1 MHKTTTGTK
10 DINRT
15 IDGTKPDGST
25 INYSDKVTFNYTT
38 DTDLVNGKTT
48 TKYDHD
54 SQSFNAVPDT
64 VAPASIDGYSRVL
77 NGGTL
82 DSQAVTPNSSDI
94 NVHVSYIAND
104 QKILIKAYD
113 VHDNGKTELAIP
125 RGIMTSIIGKSKAVV
140 DTTEV
145 QSAINAIKQYLE
157 SNGYTM
163 ITKNPV
169 IPTNFDADSK
179 VDQIVELDFDHK
191 TDVIDHG
198 HIPDG
203 SPIKAS
209 DLETTVKRT
218 VTVHNTDGSTQ
229 TVNQDFTA
237 TRTAN
242 YDPVTKKVI
251 SYNPWSGSSS
261 TFTISPQK
269 GYKSRWTT
277 RFGEGT
283 PISAKSGDTDYQLVP
298 AYDVDAQHITADT
311 VPGQNVDVYYDAQDA
326 TRTIKYQD
334 KDTGKIVGSFDSD
347 PGKVGTQ
354 VTVDIKGNVPDG
366 YELTPGIEIPT
377 QVDVTTDDVP
387 VVVSVQRKGTTY
399 SYTDKNLPTGV
410 TADDLQ
416 KTVKRQI
423 IEHLTT
429 AGQDQDKYINQT
441 ANFVRTVTVYPA
453 TKDLPQKVV
462 FGEWTPKTDADAV
475 FSEKA
480 IDQVDGYI
488 SVEVGSDTVT
498 GHPITVVPSQVV
510 QKSNGEP
517 IDADTFHVYYRKVS
531 TVPEG
536 NIPEGTT
543 KKDGTKLTDADLG
556 TDIIRDIYE
565 TAPGTSE
572 PKLVK
577 VQKVRLTRDAL
588 VNQYTHEVLGYSD
601 WRINSEYNKNH
612 AADGYADTLPDYT
625 PTAYTGYTPSVAEVT
640 PIIQI
645 DNNTPHLIH
654 VYISYNNQ
662 KRTQVINYV
671 DSATG
676 KTVRTQTI
684 TGVSNQD
691 SSENL
696 EVPAGYEQDTTKKA
710 ENVTFSEDGQSIIAH
725 FQDKDLPTGTIYVK
739 AGQDT
744 YTKDNVPEN
753 LRDQVVKEVTRTI
766 TVNRPGEKTPQV
778 IKQTVIFHRTI
789 KFDKVTG
796 QVIPETATAWVTDD
810 NSANGTWAEY
820 DAPTIA
826 GYVPTTATVASQSVT
841 ADTADA
847 NITINYTD
855 NTQNIKLKAVDDTN
869 NASEITIPSGYTTEI
884 SGTSSTPVDQDKLQ
898 GAIDKIVKAL
908 EDEGYKF
915 AGNNTIDTY
924 DNDKTTDQWITIH
937 FTHQTEEDSKGQL
950 PEGVTP
956 EDLEKTITRT
966 VHVKGEPT
974 KGDHDETQ
982 TVTATRKAIYDKV
995 AKKIIGY
1002 TDWTGAIPVF
1012 NIDQYTGYT
1021 SKVDGNAAK
1030 EVSSVTIDN
1039 NTPATLENTV
1049 TYEAGDATQIIN
1061 YVTED
1066 GTKVGTTSI
1075 SGHVG
1080 DALGSGVVDKINGNV
1095 PSGYEL
1101 VSGQNFTNYESNK
1114 FSTVDNPISV
1124 YVKGENGARAQII
1137 FKDIE
1142 TSREIGSARDVT
1154 GPSGETKE
1162 FDLTAPN
1169 GYDFVDPTDAKKNIT
1184 FSTDGK
1190 TVIIPVYVKHHTD
1203 TIGPNDNPD
1212 DATKKLITQSLT
1224 GNATRTITVHKIDG
1238 STTTETQTVQMHRS
1252 AIIDRATD
1260 TVTYTAWEADDP
1272 ANAAFKEYTPA
1283 KQAGYT
1289 TLVDGAPKDTVASE
1303 TPTKPGDETVNVTY
1317 KASQKSAEIRYVD
1330 SKTKQVVK
1338 TDAVTGAPGEKVT
1351 NFTTSVPDG
1360 YVLDDG
1366 QKVPSEVD
1374 IAAGDQATDPITVY
1388 VHQKIDTLTTDQAKT
1403 HGVLDSDLARTVAR
1417 TVIINE
1423 PGKASQTYTQ
1433 VAHFTRQAQLNE
1445 ATGAITYTAW
1455 TSSDS
1460 HFDAISVP
1468 EVAGYKS
1475 TVAATDP
1482 SVGAIDVTAEDRDKF
1497 VVVNY
1502 TAGDQDLTIRL
1513 HDVTDSSKSVDIA
1526 VPSDVTSVFHGKSG
1540 AAIDSTDLRSA
1551 ISKIKDELAKQGYQ
1565 YVGEDMPVDYDTDDK
1580 VMQYLDM
1587 NFKRVSQT
1595 VGPHDTIP
1603 EGTKKDDGTDLSE
1616 KDLTQTVTRTIYTT
1630 DPEDNQTRFT
1640 QTVVV
1645 TRTATIDMN
1654 TKKVTGFSAWSSA
1667 SFDQY
1672 TAPSYKNYTTNIDVD
1687 GSGNNVVGR
1696 AVTAD
1701 EIASGQAKDVHITY
1715 TKNTQEATPTN
1726 IPDGAKK
1733 SDGSKLTKDDLEKS
1747 VTRTIHFVDENG
1759 NKVADDSVEKVTF
1772 TRTATLDKDGKVI
1785 SYSDWTQSG
1794 SWDDVT
1800 SPEKAGFK
1808 ATIATIPAVAL
1819 TPETAKDVEI
1829 TVTYKPERVIGHIKF
1844 VDDKTGA
1851 LVSDKIVDAKA
1862 GQTGVATNAAVPE
1875 GYEIAADSEVKTVP
1889 ASLDFGATDHDDVII
1904 KVSQKVD
1911 DVDPDHI
1918 PDGVKKSDGTPLTK
1932 DDLEKTITRHI
1943 HFVYPTS
1950 YKGAKDDDFD
1960 QTVTIKR
1967 TAQYNEATKTVIF
1980 GDWQPATLEA
1990 YTPADREGLVTP
2002 SAVPSLTVD
2011 ENSQDS
2017 SVTLTYTTKTAS
2029 MNFKAYDDTEG
2040 KDITLPSTLQTS
2052 ISHAGDQT
2060 VTQTEIDGVVE
2071 GIKSAVGDNYKFEK
2085 TETDENGNV
2094 VVHFTHKTSP
2104 VTPTDSDQAT
2114 TKEITRIIHV
2124 TTPDGKTYNYKQ
2136 TVTATR
2142 TLTRDL
2148 VTGKVTEG
2156 DWTTPSFD
2164 QYGAPQY
2171 DGYTSQV
2178 DSTNS
2183 TEVTA
2188 HQVTAD
2194 EITAGK
2200 ASDVN
2205 VTYQA
2210 NDQSFKVH
2218 FIDAKTGQEVLSPVT
2233 YSGKTGENVTIDQS
2247 KWNLANYKLVPG
2259 QNIPA
2264 SVKLS
2269 AEPSDLYVTVDH
2281 NTTQYDTKNPGKFNL
2296 SKTITR
2302 TIKVVD
2308 PVTGATSVV
2317 DAESVTFTR
2326 TATVDNVD
2334 GSVIYS
2340 DWTPTGDTTWADFIA
2355 PAKTGYTASPETIN
2369 GKTVS
2374 AYDNDETDIITYTAN
2389 NHDVIVKYVDSTGKE
2404 VGNKTISGKTG
2415 ATIPVDAQS
2424 GLPDGY
2430 EIDPNKPAPATYT
2443 VGDGDGQ
2450 TIEVHVITGTHTY
2463 HEGDSNV
2470 PSNIQL
2476 AKTVTRT
2483 INTISPDGT
2492 ISTQKQSIT
2501 FTRTATVNAAS
2512 GKVTYS
2518 DWIASVSSAS
2528 GKDVTVGPDGVKF
2541 SAVTP
2546 VEKTGYKTNI
2556 DGNLA
2561 EETIT
2566 ADSNDSVV
2574 NVTYTPEDQSVVVKA
2589 VDDDNH
2595 GSDITDLI
2603 KPAIAALSGKTDA
2616 AIDPAQITSAIT
2628 AAKTALA
2635 DKYDYVSFDPV
2646 TKFGESGQGQLVIH
2660 FKHKTETLDKDH
2672 TGAGTEDDFVKEVT
2686 RTIHLTD
2693 TTNATHDYVQHA
2705 TVSRTATKDLVTGAV
2720 TYSDWSVAKF
2730 DEFDIPQVD
2739 GYKSY
2744 AGSTKGDQT
2753 TAATQ
2758 VASADVTVSNN
2769 IPQNGTDVY
2778 VSYKGNENTNQSIE
2792 YVDIATG
2799 KTVKTD
2805 TVSGIVGQ
2813 NTTYAGTLPKGYELA
2828 NNSSIPTSVTITA
2841 NNTPVKIYVRQIT
2854 YTDANKPSDLTDAL
2868 SETITRT
2875 IHFEGITHDDVVQS
2889 VSFTRTATYNQ
2900 DTGKYDLS
2908 AWTPVDGNKWAFYN
2922 APQVAGYTGTADHLE
2937 QVTVDPDT
2945 TKNDEETIKYTANAQ
2960 TARVIMKDS
2969 DNNDSVISID
2979 TVNGTTGQNV
2989 AISPVIPKGYELD
3002 TARTANLPTSVQFT
3016 TDGTPTADT
3025 VIYLKHK
3032 LSSTPSDWPLSD
3044 DAYKEATSMTITR
3057 TITISK
3063 PGQADQVIKQPV
3075 TLTRTITFDAV
3086 TGAIKSTG
3094 AWSTGSWNL
3103 VGYVQAPDPIVY
3115 NGITYNRVVTSNSS
3129 NPAEQGNN
3137 ALQKETVT
3145 SASKSYDV
3153 HVTYVANATTL
3164 NFKAVDDDNKGV
3176 AIPIDG
3182 ITTSITHQ
3190 SGQALDSTQ
3199 VQTIEQAIINKVQG
3213 LGYTFVPGVDES
3225 NPSEYVLHFKHT
3237 TLTLKDNDSTP
3248 KGITVDP
3255 LNKIIYRTI
3264 SYKFGDNNSAGL
3276 DYSTN
3281 ESYILKRTAT
3291 IDLVTKAVEYTDWV
3305 MVNSDGTT
3313 STSLAMPYEAIPTA
3327 PTGYTFDRIDGHDG
3341 TDGQPAWTA
3350 IPSMNIDSTLI
3361 NSTNPTKIN
3370 LVIRYKVAS
3379 QTVPVYIYDVDSK
3392 TPNTAIGKTET
3403 VTVDG
3408 KPVVQPKAKETVTT
3422 GIRFNYNYGRAWL
3435 DANLNNG
3442 DNYEFVTGES
3452 YTGYFTM
3459 SSDGIPKAI
3468 NVYVRHKHT
3477 TNTETTT
3484 STRTIYVQGQDTP
3497 QTQVVHFTRDVYK
3510 DLVTGEVTGYGN
3522 WTIATDK
3529 DNSPEQWDAVDEG
3542 KAKPGYTTYID
3553 GVKGDTIA
3561 SQTPLPNQ
3569 NVAVHVTFEANPA
3582 SVNVVYRNDAT
3593 NVVVQTVPFTG
3604 TIDQTIP
3611 LTYTIPAG
3619 YKLAP
3624 DQNLQKSYTL
3634 KAQNGDITVYVE
3646 TDPKTYT
3653 PETVPSDVPES
3664 IKDQMTKTVTRHI
3677 EIVYPEGYTG
3687 DKLATPIDQS
3697 VTFERSV
3704 TVDLTKSG
3712 ADRYVLG
3719 NDWHVKGSDNTQGSW
3734 ASVEL
3739 TKINGYHTD
3748 QGIDA
3753 ATVDANS
3760 SNVNLT
3766 IHYLADDAQLGIK
3779 AVDDT
3784 DNSDITSKIGSAI
3797 ANITGK
3803 TNEAVDAD
3811 KVNAAVKSAK
3821 DQLAKLGYTYVG
3833 TDVVTKFDD
3842 VVDTTAK
3849 PSQYLVIHFA
3859 HATSTYNRGDKDL
3872 PDGVDSSQLTKSV
3885 TRKIIV
3891 HTPGQTDPE
3900 VITQT
3905 ATAHRQLVVDKADGS
3920 YTWTPWVVDSQFG
3933 TYNVPQVAGYTSQVD
3948 GQDATS
3954 VDAVA
3959 VVQADDNDKTPQNGK
3974 TVEVT
3979 YTAQAASQKVIYIDA
3994 ASGEEVSSFTAKG
4007 EGYVTDAS
4015 VDFDDQIR
4023 TNKPENYDFV
4033 DESEFPGSHKLT
4045 AGENTPV
4052 RILVKTHK
4060 DTYHDGDKNIPTGV
4074 AALSREITR
4083 TINVYGKDGKTL
4095 NHIEVQTVKFTRT
4108 ATVDAK
4114 SGAITYSDWTV
4125 SGDSYWNS
4133 FDASSY
4139 VDSGY
4144 TAQRDTHIA
4153 SASVTSASHDV
4164 VIDIYEKA
4172 NDHAATVTYIDQT
4185 DAKNPVTVMSYTV
4198 HGQTDQDVT
4207 VPNQVPHGYKLVDED
4222 ALPAIIH
4229 FTADGAKDVTVYL
4242 VHDTADDLNSPKI
4255 DDKTKKEIEANL
4267 TKTVTRT
4274 ITVHEPGKDAKNLP
4288 AQTVSFHRTF
4298 SYDILTGQVTYGDW
4312 TPDGS
4317 TTWVAITDKSLIP
4330 DVAGYTHNTVDEV
4343 RNITADTPDAH
4354 VDVVYT
4360 PEDAQ
4365 PVTFKAVNDTKS
4377 GEEIAIP
4384 ADVIKSI
4391 TGKTDAVVPADKVS
4405 DVISGITTALTK
4417 QGYTYVSVEG
4427 IPTKYSAS
4435 GSTVTLH
4442 FKQVPGTYSTGNIP
4456 DEFRQYV
4463 SDKDLNRDVTRTII
4477 EHLPSGDKTLVQRVH
4492 LTRTVTVDTV
4502 AFRSA
4507 TNDDAKTKAISF
4519 GAWTPADSSFDE
4531 YDFDQ
4536 VAGYES
4542 QVDGKAQTKADT
4554 LAALSD
4560 GQPITDVTVNVDY
4573 VAQDASQPI
4582 VYVDVVTGKTVG
4594 NTSVGGKTGESVDIN
4609 TPITQNIPTGYKLV
4623 DNQSFSTT
4631 TLGATNKPIKVL
4643 VTADTKPAT
4652 EEQIKADHGVVEK
4665 TIKRTIHYVVE
4676 GSGVAAP
4683 EDVTQEVHFTRSA
4696 TYNPTTGK
4704 VTYGEWTPKDGES
4717 NTWASVTTP
4726 TIAGYIP
4733 TVSGFDAVTV
4743 TDRDVDEDLTVTYK
4757 PEVRNYKVNY
4767 VDQNG
4772 NVIKTDTV
4780 TGKTGDT
4787 VQINSSTP
4795 FGWNLDDGQT
4805 IPTTATL
4812 DADDT
4817 KNVATVHVHQ
4827 VTKTIKGSDDTH
4839 NDALNKTVTR
4849 TVIITDT
4856 RGEQTKQ
4863 VQSVHFTRNQEINLA
4878 TGETH
4883 YTDWTADGDD
4893 KFDAVTA
4900 PTVDGYTIVG
4910 QAPEVDG
4917 VKATDP
4923 DTTVNI
4929 SYVANKQTDT
4939 FKAVDD
4945 DQNGEPISLPGSFTT
4960 TLKGDSDTP
4969 ITQDQVDSV
4978 IKDINDYL
4986 TEKGYVSKAAPT
4998 ITTDEQG
5005 NKTITLHFGHG
5016 TEDTSATDPAAKK
5029 TVTRTIQ
5036 FIGAGKQSPV
5046 VQTIT
5051 ATRTATKDTVTG
5063 ETKYGDWTGS
5073 FDKYNAP
5080 VLDGYTMTIDGQD
5093 STDGVVPSVN
5103 VDKKAPQNVTVTV
5116 VYTGKQGQQTVHYI
5130 DADTGK
5136 EVQVDNPQVIR
5147 ATVGSTQEVN
5157 FTAPKGYDLIPGQ
5170 KTSEEI
5176 TIPATD
5182 TGIDVFV
5189 KQHVDNYDSKNNPD
5203 NLELTKDVTRTII
5216 VNKPNE
5222 APQSIKQTVHFT
5234 RTASVNAAT
5243 GATTYSAWTVDGT
5256 DSWDA
5261 YTADDVNGYTTYV
5274 DGKEGKDVAS
5284 QTVTAYTGN
5293 QTVNITY
5300 TANAKSV
5307 QIVYVDKTGKQLG
5320 SQTINGHTGST
5331 ENVTP
5336 VLPSGYQVPKDGKQV
5351 PTTITFPGDGS
5362 DLTNITITVEPTQHT
5377 YNPGDKDL
5385 DKEVSAEVRDKMFKT
5400 VTRTVNIYVPNEKG
5414 QEVKTTIVQEVH
5426 FARPVTVYGDGT
5438 VQYAKTWTPQGET
5451 KFDAINVDNFRGY
5464 DASVDGTTP
5473 SEQVPEV
5480 DNIPAETPD
5489 STIDVHYLPQ
5499 DQKVRFKVVDIT
5511 DNKEIT
5517 DLNITNDLES
5527 PVITGKSGTEIP
5539 TDKVKAYV
5547 DQIKKLMEA
5556 RGYEFDSAIYPS
5568 DFDKDKSVDQ
5578 QVILNFRHAKKNFEG
5593 TDTIPDNVKKG
5604 DNTALTKSDLT
5615 RDVTRK
5621 IILHTPNGDV
5631 EFTQHV
5637 TAPRT
5642 ATVDEV
5648 THVATLGDWTTPDF
5662 ASQDVPSY
5670 RGYTAKIGDT
5680 TVTSVSSAPVAYVND
5695 EPQNASDVVV
5705 DYVGQTGATQ
5715 IDFVDKDGKIVGSS
5729 KSFEGQVGHDVT
5741 ISGVTVP
5748 DGWKLAEGS
5757 TIPSSATVYA
5767 DGRHVK
5773 VLVVHD
5779 TENVPSTKIPDG
5791 TTRSDGSKLTET
5803 DLKHDIVRKIT
5814 LNKPAG
5820 TEVVIQ
5826 HVVWSR
5832 EAIVDKVTHQ
5842 VVGYTDW
5849 TLNTQT
5855 PTESQ
5860 DGKTTTQYGPTWK
5873 PIHTDAIKVAG
5884 YTPTTDQV
5892 TEVTPGP
5899 NANNDEITINYVAQ
5913 PATVKVIYHDDKD
5926 NKDVAFDTIIG
5937 KKDGSKSTY
5946 DYQVPN
5952 GYQLAGDKTSAE
5964 FSFDGEDHYL
5974 VDGGQAIDA
5983 KTPFIIHLTHKTETF
5998 DKTSHAG
6005 FDDSDFERTVERHV
6019 RIHIPEHLEDPSVL
6033 GSFLQPGQT
6042 FEVVQSVTYE
6052 RTATKD
6058 DATGKIIFSDWTIAD
6073 TSGNV
6078 TENDDGSVDFK
6089 AVEAGQLAG
6098 YTPMTSAQEV
6108 AKVTADS
6115 RVSDLDIYYVEN
6127 GTTITISAR
6136 DNDTK
6141 SYLTIPDELQTT
6153 LTFPDVTGKDQGQK
6167 SLQSDVTAITAYFEK
6182 KGYDYV
6188 DVTQDGN
6195 HYTINFKHHID
6206 HFTGDTCPDIPSDLD
6221 SAIKQPLTADVHREI
6236 EVHLPGQT
6244 DPVIITQT
6252 VHAHRTVS
6260 VDRAKLA
6267 KGDADAVKYDDW
6279 VFDDGDKFKAMP
6291 EAIQGY
6297 KTLINGVEAKDKNGT
6312 VPEASAKDKGGNPA
6326 DGQKVVVTYQAD
6338 VANAQIHYIDT
6349 DDGNKEIGT
6358 AQEVSGHSDEQKTVD
6373 TKLPDGYEYVDPSQ
6387 KQVTIKFSDDGSVVS
6402 VNVLLKHKKVTTDKV
6417 PEGIKK
6423 QDGTDLTDA
6432 DLTKTVTRTFDV
6444 LAPEGSKVDVPD
6456 KQTVT
6461 YKRSVTYDPVTK
6473 TVQSFGDWTAEGTD
6487 TWSQVD
6493 VPQVKGYTSVVDGT
6507 PSQVVAKVD
6516 KPQSDV
6522 TVKITYKAGQQ
6533 QIRVIAVDD
6542 KTGAPIII
6550 PVDGQALQT
6559 IIYGQTK
6566 AIVDKAQAQS
6576 YIEAIIYRL
6585 TKLGWIYDG
6594 HTEVPTLFDDDSS
6607 KDQNIVIGFHAEI
6620 DDYKPNDKLP
6630 DGAKDPNNKADQIVR
6645 EMTKT
6650 RTIIFKDEKENVTK
6664 KVEQKVDFVRD
6675 VFINKVTNQ
6684 VDHYGDWQ
6692 YKDSNVKTWDA
6703 YDINKPGYTATVID
6717 TTDIKNPKPLAKSEI
6732 DKQVVDDKS
6741 SDIELTVTYTKNPV
6755 KEDSG
6760 NNHGGNTS
6768 SGENGHKSGN
6778 TPEISNGKGVK
6789 TTLRGIKTP
6798 KRATLRSSN
6807 LVGKNARKLPQTGSD
6822 KEASAALGLAALGMS
6837 SALAYASKRKKR
6849 RN

>member
-1 MHKTTTGTK
+1 M
-10 DINRT
+10 
-15 IDGTKPDGST
+15 
-25 INYSDKVTFNYTT
+25 
-38 DTDLVNGKTT
+38 
-48 TKYDHD
+48 
-54 SQSFNAVPDT
+54 
-64 VAPASIDGYSRVL
+64 
-77 NGGTL
+77 
-82 DSQAVTPNSSDI
+82 
-94 NVHVSYIAND
+94 
-104 QKILIKAYD
+104 
-113 VHDNGKTELAIP
+113 
-125 RGIMTSIIGKSKAVV
+125 
-140 DTTEV
+140 
-145 QSAINAIKQYLE
+145 
-157 SNGYTM
+157 
-163 ITKNPV
+163 
-169 IPTNFDADSK
+169 
-179 VDQIVELDFDHK
+179 
-191 TDVIDHG
+191 
-198 HIPDG
+198 
-203 SPIKAS
+203 
-209 DLETTVKRT
+209 
-218 VTVHNTDGSTQ
+218 
-229 TVNQDFTA
+229 
-237 TRTAN
+237 
-242 YDPVTKKVI
+242 
-251 SYNPWSGSSS
+251 
-261 TFTISPQK
+261 
-269 GYKSRWTT
+269 
-277 RFGEGT
+277 
-283 PISAKSGDTDYQLVP
+283 
-298 AYDVDAQHITADT
+298 
-311 VPGQNVDVYYDAQDA
+311 
-326 TRTIKYQD
+326 
-334 KDTGKIVGSFDSD
+334 
-347 PGKVGTQ
+347 
-354 VTVDIKGNVPDG
+354 
-366 YELTPGIEIPT
+366 
-377 QVDVTTDDVP
+377 
-387 VVVSVQRKGTTY
+387 
-399 SYTDKNLPTGV
+399 
-410 TADDLQ
+410 
-416 KTVKRQI
+416 
-423 IEHLTT
+423 
-429 AGQDQDKYINQT
+429 
-441 ANFVRTVTVYPA
+441 
-453 TKDLPQKVV
+453 
-462 FGEWTPKTDADAV
+462 
-475 FSEKA
+475 
-480 IDQVDGYI
+480 
-488 SVEVGSDTVT
+488 
-498 GHPITVVPSQVV
+498 
-510 QKSNGEP
+510 
-517 IDADTFHVYYRKVS
+517 
-531 TVPEG
+531 
-536 NIPEGTT
+536 
-543 KKDGTKLTDADLG
+543 
-556 TDIIRDIYE
+556 
-565 TAPGTSE
+565 
-572 PKLVK
+572 
-577 VQKVRLTRDAL
+577 
-588 VNQYTHEVLGYSD
+588 
-601 WRINSEYNKNH
+601 
-612 AADGYADTLPDYT
+612 
-625 PTAYTGYTPSVAEVT
+625 
-640 PIIQI
+640 
-645 DNNTPHLIH
+645 
-654 VYISYNNQ
+654 
-662 KRTQVINYV
+662 
-671 DSATG
+671 
-676 KTVRTQTI
+676 
-684 TGVSNQD
+684 
-691 SSENL
+691 
-696 EVPAGYEQDTTKKA
+696 
-710 ENVTFSEDGQSIIAH
+710 
-725 FQDKDLPTGTIYVK
+725 
-739 AGQDT
+739 
-744 YTKDNVPEN
+744 
-753 LRDQVVKEVTRTI
+753 
-766 TVNRPGEKTPQV
+766 
-778 IKQTVIFHRTI
+778 
-789 KFDKVTG
+789 
-796 QVIPETATAWVTDD
+796 
-810 NSANGTWAEY
+810 
-820 DAPTIA
+820 
-826 GYVPTTATVASQSVT
+826 
-841 ADTADA
+841 
-847 NITINYTD
+847 
-855 NTQNIKLKAVDDTN
+855 
-869 NASEITIPSGYTTEI
+869 
-884 SGTSSTPVDQDKLQ
+884 
-898 GAIDKIVKAL
+898 
-908 EDEGYKF
+908 
-915 AGNNTIDTY
+915 
-924 DNDKTTDQWITIH
+924 
-937 FTHQTEEDSKGQL
+937 
-950 PEGVTP
+950 
-956 EDLEKTITRT
+956 
-966 VHVKGEPT
+966 
-974 KGDHDETQ
+974 
-982 TVTATRKAIYDKV
+982 
-995 AKKIIGY
+995 
-1002 TDWTGAIPVF
+1002 
-1012 NIDQYTGYT
+1012 
-1021 SKVDGNAAK
+1021 
-1030 EVSSVTIDN
+1030 
-1039 NTPATLENTV
+1039 
-1049 TYEAGDATQIIN
+1049 
-1061 YVTED
+1061 
-1066 GTKVGTTSI
+1066 
-1075 SGHVG
+1075 
-1080 DALGSGVVDKINGNV
+1080 
-1095 PSGYEL
+1095 
-1101 VSGQNFTNYESNK
+1101 
-1114 FSTVDNPISV
+1114 
-1124 YVKGENGARAQII
+1124 
-1137 FKDIE
+1137 
-1142 TSREIGSARDVT
+1142 
-1154 GPSGETKE
+1154 
-1162 FDLTAPN
+1162 
-1169 GYDFVDPTDAKKNIT
+1169 KNI
-1184 FSTDGK
+1184 
-1190 TVIIPVYVKHHTD
+1190 
-1203 TIGPNDNPD
+1203 
-1212 DATKKLITQSLT
+1212 
-1224 GNATRTITVHKIDG
+1224 
-1238 STTTETQTVQMHRS
+1238 
-1252 AIIDRATD
+1252 
-1260 TVTYTAWEADDP
+1260 TVTYTKKTQSTEIQYVDGDHKVIKTVTVTGKTGDP
-1272 ANAAFKEYTPA
+1272 A
-1283 KQAGYT
+1283 Q
-1289 TLVDGAPKDTVASE
+1289 
-1303 TPTKPGDETVNVTY
+1303 TVNVDDDNN
-1317 KASQKSAEIRYVD
+1317 KPSGWKLSG
-1330 SKTKQVVK
+1330 
-1338 TDAVTGAPGEKVT
+1338 DAP
-1351 NFTTSVPDG
+1351 
-1360 YVLDDG
+1360 
-1366 QKVPSEVD
+1366 
-1374 IAAGDQATDPITVY
+1374 
-1388 VHQKIDTLTTDQAKT
+1388 
-1403 HGVLDSDLARTVAR
+1403 
-1417 TVIINE
+1417 
-1423 PGKASQTYTQ
+1423 
-1433 VAHFTRQAQLNE
+1433 
-1445 ATGAITYTAW
+1445 
-1455 TSSDS
+1455 
-1460 HFDAISVP
+1460 
-1468 EVAGYKS
+1468 
-1475 TVAATDP
+1475 
-1482 SVGAIDVTAEDRDKF
+1482 
-1497 VVVNY
+1497 
-1502 TAGDQDLTIRL
+1502 
-1513 HDVTDSSKSVDIA
+1513 
-1526 VPSDVTSVFHGKSG
+1526 
-1540 AAIDSTDLRSA
+1540 
-1551 ISKIKDELAKQGYQ
+1551 
-1565 YVGEDMPVDYDTDDK
+1565 
-1580 VMQYLDM
+1580 
-1587 NFKRVSQT
+1587 
-1595 VGPHDTIP
+1595 
-1603 EGTKKDDGTDLSE
+1603 
-1616 KDLTQTVTRTIYTT
+1616 
-1630 DPEDNQTRFT
+1630 
-1640 QTVVV
+1640 
-1645 TRTATIDMN
+1645 
-1654 TKKVTGFSAWSSA
+1654 
-1667 SFDQY
+1667 
-1672 TAPSYKNYTTNIDVD
+1672 
-1687 GSGNNVVGR
+1687 
-1696 AVTAD
+1696 
-1701 EIASGQAKDVHITY
+1701 
-1715 TKNTQEATPTN
+1715 
-1726 IPDGAKK
+1726 
-1733 SDGSKLTKDDLEKS
+1733 
-1747 VTRTIHFVDENG
+1747 
-1759 NKVADDSVEKVTF
+1759 
-1772 TRTATLDKDGKVI
+1772 
-1785 SYSDWTQSG
+1785 
-1794 SWDDVT
+1794 
-1800 SPEKAGFK
+1800 
-1808 ATIATIPAVAL
+1808 
-1819 TPETAKDVEI
+1819 
-1829 TVTYKPERVIGHIKF
+1829 
-1844 VDDKTGA
+1844 
-1851 LVSDKIVDAKA
+1851 
-1862 GQTGVATNAAVPE
+1862 
-1875 GYEIAADSEVKTVP
+1875 
-1889 ASLDFGATDHDDVII
+1889 
-1904 KVSQKVD
+1904 
-1911 DVDPDHI
+1911 
-1918 PDGVKKSDGTPLTK
+1918 
-1932 DDLEKTITRHI
+1932 KTITITFDNNHKPVEQITVEHDTR
-1943 HFVYPTS
+1943 T
-1950 YKGAKDDDFD
+1950 YKS
-1960 QTVTIKR
+1960 
-1967 TAQYNEATKTVIF
+1967 
-1980 GDWQPATLEA
+1980 GDVNAP
-1990 YTPADREGLVTP
+1990 EGL
-2002 SAVPSLTVD
+2002 D
-2011 ENSQDS
+2011 
-2017 SVTLTYTTKTAS
+2017 
-2029 MNFKAYDDTEG
+2029 
-2040 KDITLPSTLQTS
+2040 
-2052 ISHAGDQT
+2052 
-2060 VTQTEIDGVVE
+2060 
-2071 GIKSAVGDNYKFEK
+2071 
-2085 TETDENGNV
+2085 
-2094 VVHFTHKTSP
+2094 
-2104 VTPTDSDQAT
+2104 
-2114 TKEITRIIHV
+2114 
-2124 TTPDGKTYNYKQ
+2124 
-2136 TVTATR
+2136 
-2142 TLTRDL
+2142 
-2148 VTGKVTEG
+2148 
-2156 DWTTPSFD
+2156 
-2164 QYGAPQY
+2164 
-2171 DGYTSQV
+2171 
-2178 DSTNS
+2178 
-2183 TEVTA
+2183 
-2188 HQVTAD
+2188 
-2194 EITAGK
+2194 
-2200 ASDVN
+2200 
-2205 VTYQA
+2205 
-2210 NDQSFKVH
+2210 
-2218 FIDAKTGQEVLSPVT
+2218 
-2233 YSGKTGENVTIDQS
+2233 
-2247 KWNLANYKLVPG
+2247 
-2259 QNIPA
+2259 
-2264 SVKLS
+2264 
-2269 AEPSDLYVTVDH
+2269 
-2281 NTTQYDTKNPGKFNL
+2281 
-2296 SKTITR
+2296 
-2302 TIKVVD
+2302 
-2308 PVTGATSVV
+2308 
-2317 DAESVTFTR
+2317 
-2326 TATVDNVD
+2326 
-2334 GSVIYS
+2334 
-2340 DWTPTGDTTWADFIA
+2340 
-2355 PAKTGYTASPETIN
+2355 
-2369 GKTVS
+2369 
-2374 AYDNDETDIITYTAN
+2374 
-2389 NHDVIVKYVDSTGKE
+2389 
-2404 VGNKTISGKTG
+2404 
-2415 ATIPVDAQS
+2415 
-2424 GLPDGY
+2424 
-2430 EIDPNKPAPATYT
+2430 
-2443 VGDGDGQ
+2443 
-2450 TIEVHVITGTHTY
+2450 
-2463 HEGDSNV
+2463 
-2470 PSNIQL
+2470 
-2476 AKTVTRT
+2476 KTVTRT
-2483 INTISPDGT
+2483 INFHKPAGNEQVVQTVHY
-2492 ISTQKQSIT
+2492 
-2501 FTRTATVNAAS
+2501 TRTATVDLVSGDIKYNAWTIADVSGATKGEGTDAS
-2512 GKVTYS
+2512 FDAISVPTVDGYTADHTQVEAQKVTP
-2518 DWIASVSSAS
+2518 DTADSVV
-2528 GKDVTVGPDGVKF
+2528 DVYYNANKTEIHFK
-2541 SAVTP
+2541 AVD
-2546 VEKTGYKTNI
+2546 EKTGKDI
-2556 DGNLA
+2556 DLLGSLTSPINVDV
-2561 EETIT
+2561 TT
-2566 ADSNDSVV
+2566 KDADSQVASR
-2574 NVTYTPEDQSVVVKA
+2574 EA
-2589 VDDDNH
+2589 
-2595 GSDITDLI
+2595 DI
-2603 KPAIAALSGKTDA
+2603 K
-2616 AIDPAQITSAIT
+2616 QY
-2628 AAKTALA
+2628 LA
-2635 DKYDYVSFDPV
+2635 DKYTFDKV
-2646 TKFGESGQGQLVIH
+2646 ETSQDGNITTYTLKF
-2660 FKHKTETLDKDH
+2660 
-2672 TGAGTEDDFVKEVT
+2672 
-2686 RTIHLTD
+2686 
-2693 TTNATHDYVQHA
+2693 NHA
-2705 TVSRTATKDLVTGAV
+2705 TD
-2720 TYSDWSVAKF
+2720 
-2730 DEFDIPQVD
+2730 
-2739 GYKSY
+2739 
-2744 AGSTKGDQT
+2744 
-2753 TAATQ
+2753 
-2758 VASADVTVSNN
+2758 
-2769 IPQNGTDVY
+2769 
-2778 VSYKGNENTNQSIE
+2778 
-2792 YVDIATG
+2792 
-2799 KTVKTD
+2799 
-2805 TVSGIVGQ
+2805 
-2813 NTTYAGTLPKGYELA
+2813 
-2828 NNSSIPTSVTITA
+2828 
-2841 NNTPVKIYVRQIT
+2841 
-2854 YTDANKPSDLTDAL
+2854 
-2868 SETITRT
+2868 
-2875 IHFEGITHDDVVQS
+2875 
-2889 VSFTRTATYNQ
+2889 
-2900 DTGKYDLS
+2900 
-2908 AWTPVDGNKWAFYN
+2908 
-2922 APQVAGYTGTADHLE
+2922 
-2937 QVTVDPDT
+2937 
-2945 TKNDEETIKYTANAQ
+2945 
-2960 TARVIMKDS
+2960 
-2969 DNNDSVISID
+2969 
-2979 TVNGTTGQNV
+2979 
-2989 AISPVIPKGYELD
+2989 
-3002 TARTANLPTSVQFT
+3002 
-3016 TDGTPTADT
+3016 
-3025 VIYLKHK
+3025 
-3032 LSSTPSDWPLSD
+3032 
-3044 DAYKEATSMTITR
+3044 
-3057 TITISK
+3057 TISK
-3063 PGQADQVIKQPV
+3063 G
-3075 TLTRTITFDAV
+3075 
-3086 TGAIKSTG
+3086 G
-3094 AWSTGSWNL
+3094 NL
-3103 VGYVQAPDPIVY
+3103 P
-3115 NGITYNRVVTSNSS
+3115 
-3129 NPAEQGNN
+3129 E
-3137 ALQKETVT
+3137 
-3145 SASKSYDV
+3145 
-3153 HVTYVANATTL
+3153 
-3164 NFKAVDDDNKGV
+3164 GV
-3176 AIPIDG
+3176 
-3182 ITTSITHQ
+3182 S
-3190 SGQALDSTQ
+3190 
-3199 VQTIEQAIINKVQG
+3199 
-3213 LGYTFVPGVDES
+3213 ES
-3225 NPSEYVLHFKHT
+3225 DF
-3237 TLTLKDNDSTP
+3237 
-3248 KGITVDP
+3248 
-3255 LNKIIYRTI
+3255 
-3264 SYKFGDNNSAGL
+3264 
-3276 DYSTN
+3276 
-3281 ESYILKRTAT
+3281 
-3291 IDLVTKAVEYTDWV
+3291 
-3305 MVNSDGTT
+3305 
-3313 STSLAMPYEAIPTA
+3313 
-3327 PTGYTFDRIDGHDG
+3327 
-3341 TDGQPAWTA
+3341 
-3350 IPSMNIDSTLI
+3350 
-3361 NSTNPTKIN
+3361 
-3370 LVIRYKVAS
+3370 
-3379 QTVPVYIYDVDSK
+3379 
-3392 TPNTAIGKTET
+3392 
-3403 VTVDG
+3403 
-3408 KPVVQPKAKETVTT
+3408 
-3422 GIRFNYNYGRAWL
+3422 
-3435 DANLNNG
+3435 
-3442 DNYEFVTGES
+3442 
-3452 YTGYFTM
+3452 
-3459 SSDGIPKAI
+3459 
-3468 NVYVRHKHT
+3468 
-3477 TNTETTT
+3477 
-3484 STRTIYVQGQDTP
+3484 
-3497 QTQVVHFTRDVYK
+3497 
-3510 DLVTGEVTGYGN
+3510 
-3522 WTIATDK
+3522 
-3529 DNSPEQWDAVDEG
+3529 
-3542 KAKPGYTTYID
+3542 
-3553 GVKGDTIA
+3553 
-3561 SQTPLPNQ
+3561 
-3569 NVAVHVTFEANPA
+3569 
-3582 SVNVVYRNDAT
+3582 
-3593 NVVVQTVPFTG
+3593 
-3604 TIDQTIP
+3604 
-3611 LTYTIPAG
+3611 
-3619 YKLAP
+3619 
-3624 DQNLQKSYTL
+3624 
-3634 KAQNGDITVYVE
+3634 
-3646 TDPKTYT
+3646 
-3653 PETVPSDVPES
+3653 
-3664 IKDQMTKTVTRHI
+3664 TKTVTR
-3677 EIVYPEGYTG
+3677 
-3687 DKLATPIDQS
+3687 
-3697 VTFERSV
+3697 
-3704 TVDLTKSG
+3704 
-3712 ADRYVLG
+3712 
-3719 NDWHVKGSDNTQGSW
+3719 
-3734 ASVEL
+3734 
-3739 TKINGYHTD
+3739 
-3748 QGIDA
+3748 
-3753 ATVDANS
+3753 
-3760 SNVNLT
+3760 
-3766 IHYLADDAQLGIK
+3766 
-3779 AVDDT
+3779 
-3784 DNSDITSKIGSAI
+3784 
-3797 ANITGK
+3797 
-3803 TNEAVDAD
+3803 TN
-3811 KVNAAVKSAK
+3811 N
-3821 DQLAKLGYTYVG
+3821 
-3833 TDVVTKFDD
+3833 
-3842 VVDTTAK
+3842 
-3849 PSQYLVIHFA
+3849 
-3859 HATSTYNRGDKDL
+3859 
-3872 PDGVDSSQLTKSV
+3872 
-3885 TRKIIV
+3885 V

-4298 SYDILTGQVTYGDW
+4298 SYDVLTGQVTYGDW

-4391 TGKTDAVVPADKVS
+4391 TGKTDAVVPDDKVS

-5307 QIVYVDKTGKQLG
+5307 QIVHVDKTGKQLG

>member
-4298 SYDILTGQVTYGDW
+4298 SYDVLTGQVTYGDW

-5604 DNTALTKSDLT
+5604 DNTALTKSDLI

>member
-1 MHKTTTGTK
+1 M
-10 DINRT
+10 
-15 IDGTKPDGST
+15 
-25 INYSDKVTFNYTT
+25 
-38 DTDLVNGKTT
+38 
-48 TKYDHD
+48 
-54 SQSFNAVPDT
+54 
-64 VAPASIDGYSRVL
+64 
-77 NGGTL
+77 
-82 DSQAVTPNSSDI
+82 
-94 NVHVSYIAND
+94 
-104 QKILIKAYD
+104 
-113 VHDNGKTELAIP
+113 
-125 RGIMTSIIGKSKAVV
+125 
-140 DTTEV
+140 
-145 QSAINAIKQYLE
+145 
-157 SNGYTM
+157 
-163 ITKNPV
+163 
-169 IPTNFDADSK
+169 
-179 VDQIVELDFDHK
+179 
-191 TDVIDHG
+191 
-198 HIPDG
+198 
-203 SPIKAS
+203 
-209 DLETTVKRT
+209 
-218 VTVHNTDGSTQ
+218 
-229 TVNQDFTA
+229 
-237 TRTAN
+237 
-242 YDPVTKKVI
+242 
-251 SYNPWSGSSS
+251 
-261 TFTISPQK
+261 
-269 GYKSRWTT
+269 
-277 RFGEGT
+277 
-283 PISAKSGDTDYQLVP
+283 
-298 AYDVDAQHITADT
+298 
-311 VPGQNVDVYYDAQDA
+311 
-326 TRTIKYQD
+326 
-334 KDTGKIVGSFDSD
+334 
-347 PGKVGTQ
+347 
-354 VTVDIKGNVPDG
+354 
-366 YELTPGIEIPT
+366 
-377 QVDVTTDDVP
+377 
-387 VVVSVQRKGTTY
+387 
-399 SYTDKNLPTGV
+399 
-410 TADDLQ
+410 
-416 KTVKRQI
+416 
-423 IEHLTT
+423 
-429 AGQDQDKYINQT
+429 
-441 ANFVRTVTVYPA
+441 
-453 TKDLPQKVV
+453 
-462 FGEWTPKTDADAV
+462 
-475 FSEKA
+475 
-480 IDQVDGYI
+480 
-488 SVEVGSDTVT
+488 
-498 GHPITVVPSQVV
+498 
-510 QKSNGEP
+510 
-517 IDADTFHVYYRKVS
+517 
-531 TVPEG
+531 
-536 NIPEGTT
+536 
-543 KKDGTKLTDADLG
+543 
-556 TDIIRDIYE
+556 
-565 TAPGTSE
+565 
-572 PKLVK
+572 
-577 VQKVRLTRDAL
+577 
-588 VNQYTHEVLGYSD
+588 
-601 WRINSEYNKNH
+601 
-612 AADGYADTLPDYT
+612 
-625 PTAYTGYTPSVAEVT
+625 
-640 PIIQI
+640 
-645 DNNTPHLIH
+645 
-654 VYISYNNQ
+654 
-662 KRTQVINYV
+662 
-671 DSATG
+671 
-676 KTVRTQTI
+676 
-684 TGVSNQD
+684 
-691 SSENL
+691 
-696 EVPAGYEQDTTKKA
+696 
-710 ENVTFSEDGQSIIAH
+710 
-725 FQDKDLPTGTIYVK
+725 
-739 AGQDT
+739 
-744 YTKDNVPEN
+744 
-753 LRDQVVKEVTRTI
+753 
-766 TVNRPGEKTPQV
+766 
-778 IKQTVIFHRTI
+778 
-789 KFDKVTG
+789 
-796 QVIPETATAWVTDD
+796 
-810 NSANGTWAEY
+810 
-820 DAPTIA
+820 
-826 GYVPTTATVASQSVT
+826 
-841 ADTADA
+841 
-847 NITINYTD
+847 
-855 NTQNIKLKAVDDTN
+855 
-869 NASEITIPSGYTTEI
+869 
-884 SGTSSTPVDQDKLQ
+884 
-898 GAIDKIVKAL
+898 
-908 EDEGYKF
+908 
-915 AGNNTIDTY
+915 
-924 DNDKTTDQWITIH
+924 
-937 FTHQTEEDSKGQL
+937 
-950 PEGVTP
+950 
-956 EDLEKTITRT
+956 
-966 VHVKGEPT
+966 
-974 KGDHDETQ
+974 
-982 TVTATRKAIYDKV
+982 
-995 AKKIIGY
+995 
-1002 TDWTGAIPVF
+1002 
-1012 NIDQYTGYT
+1012 
-1021 SKVDGNAAK
+1021 
-1030 EVSSVTIDN
+1030 
-1039 NTPATLENTV
+1039 
-1049 TYEAGDATQIIN
+1049 
-1061 YVTED
+1061 
-1066 GTKVGTTSI
+1066 
-1075 SGHVG
+1075 
-1080 DALGSGVVDKINGNV
+1080 
-1095 PSGYEL
+1095 
-1101 VSGQNFTNYESNK
+1101 
-1114 FSTVDNPISV
+1114 
-1124 YVKGENGARAQII
+1124 
-1137 FKDIE
+1137 
-1142 TSREIGSARDVT
+1142 
-1154 GPSGETKE
+1154 
-1162 FDLTAPN
+1162 
-1169 GYDFVDPTDAKKNIT
+1169 KNI
-1184 FSTDGK
+1184 
-1190 TVIIPVYVKHHTD
+1190 
-1203 TIGPNDNPD
+1203 
-1212 DATKKLITQSLT
+1212 
-1224 GNATRTITVHKIDG
+1224 
-1238 STTTETQTVQMHRS
+1238 
-1252 AIIDRATD
+1252 
-1260 TVTYTAWEADDP
+1260 TVTYTKKTQSTEIQYVDGDHKVIKTVTVTGKTGDP
-1272 ANAAFKEYTPA
+1272 A
-1283 KQAGYT
+1283 Q
-1289 TLVDGAPKDTVASE
+1289 
-1303 TPTKPGDETVNVTY
+1303 TVNVDDDNN
-1317 KASQKSAEIRYVD
+1317 KPSGWKLSG
-1330 SKTKQVVK
+1330 
-1338 TDAVTGAPGEKVT
+1338 DAP
-1351 NFTTSVPDG
+1351 
-1360 YVLDDG
+1360 
-1366 QKVPSEVD
+1366 
-1374 IAAGDQATDPITVY
+1374 
-1388 VHQKIDTLTTDQAKT
+1388 
-1403 HGVLDSDLARTVAR
+1403 
-1417 TVIINE
+1417 
-1423 PGKASQTYTQ
+1423 
-1433 VAHFTRQAQLNE
+1433 
-1445 ATGAITYTAW
+1445 
-1455 TSSDS
+1455 
-1460 HFDAISVP
+1460 
-1468 EVAGYKS
+1468 
-1475 TVAATDP
+1475 
-1482 SVGAIDVTAEDRDKF
+1482 
-1497 VVVNY
+1497 
-1502 TAGDQDLTIRL
+1502 
-1513 HDVTDSSKSVDIA
+1513 
-1526 VPSDVTSVFHGKSG
+1526 
-1540 AAIDSTDLRSA
+1540 
-1551 ISKIKDELAKQGYQ
+1551 
-1565 YVGEDMPVDYDTDDK
+1565 
-1580 VMQYLDM
+1580 
-1587 NFKRVSQT
+1587 
-1595 VGPHDTIP
+1595 
-1603 EGTKKDDGTDLSE
+1603 
-1616 KDLTQTVTRTIYTT
+1616 
-1630 DPEDNQTRFT
+1630 
-1640 QTVVV
+1640 
-1645 TRTATIDMN
+1645 
-1654 TKKVTGFSAWSSA
+1654 
-1667 SFDQY
+1667 
-1672 TAPSYKNYTTNIDVD
+1672 
-1687 GSGNNVVGR
+1687 
-1696 AVTAD
+1696 
-1701 EIASGQAKDVHITY
+1701 
-1715 TKNTQEATPTN
+1715 
-1726 IPDGAKK
+1726 
-1733 SDGSKLTKDDLEKS
+1733 
-1747 VTRTIHFVDENG
+1747 
-1759 NKVADDSVEKVTF
+1759 
-1772 TRTATLDKDGKVI
+1772 
-1785 SYSDWTQSG
+1785 
-1794 SWDDVT
+1794 
-1800 SPEKAGFK
+1800 
-1808 ATIATIPAVAL
+1808 
-1819 TPETAKDVEI
+1819 
-1829 TVTYKPERVIGHIKF
+1829 
-1844 VDDKTGA
+1844 
-1851 LVSDKIVDAKA
+1851 
-1862 GQTGVATNAAVPE
+1862 
-1875 GYEIAADSEVKTVP
+1875 
-1889 ASLDFGATDHDDVII
+1889 
-1904 KVSQKVD
+1904 
-1911 DVDPDHI
+1911 
-1918 PDGVKKSDGTPLTK
+1918 
-1932 DDLEKTITRHI
+1932 KTITITFDNNHKPVEQITVEHDTR
-1943 HFVYPTS
+1943 T
-1950 YKGAKDDDFD
+1950 YKS
-1960 QTVTIKR
+1960 
-1967 TAQYNEATKTVIF
+1967 
-1980 GDWQPATLEA
+1980 GDVNAP
-1990 YTPADREGLVTP
+1990 EGL
-2002 SAVPSLTVD
+2002 D
-2011 ENSQDS
+2011 
-2017 SVTLTYTTKTAS
+2017 
-2029 MNFKAYDDTEG
+2029 
-2040 KDITLPSTLQTS
+2040 
-2052 ISHAGDQT
+2052 
-2060 VTQTEIDGVVE
+2060 
-2071 GIKSAVGDNYKFEK
+2071 
-2085 TETDENGNV
+2085 
-2094 VVHFTHKTSP
+2094 
-2104 VTPTDSDQAT
+2104 
-2114 TKEITRIIHV
+2114 
-2124 TTPDGKTYNYKQ
+2124 
-2136 TVTATR
+2136 
-2142 TLTRDL
+2142 
-2148 VTGKVTEG
+2148 
-2156 DWTTPSFD
+2156 
-2164 QYGAPQY
+2164 
-2171 DGYTSQV
+2171 
-2178 DSTNS
+2178 
-2183 TEVTA
+2183 
-2188 HQVTAD
+2188 
-2194 EITAGK
+2194 
-2200 ASDVN
+2200 
-2205 VTYQA
+2205 
-2210 NDQSFKVH
+2210 
-2218 FIDAKTGQEVLSPVT
+2218 
-2233 YSGKTGENVTIDQS
+2233 
-2247 KWNLANYKLVPG
+2247 
-2259 QNIPA
+2259 
-2264 SVKLS
+2264 
-2269 AEPSDLYVTVDH
+2269 
-2281 NTTQYDTKNPGKFNL
+2281 
-2296 SKTITR
+2296 
-2302 TIKVVD
+2302 
-2308 PVTGATSVV
+2308 
-2317 DAESVTFTR
+2317 
-2326 TATVDNVD
+2326 
-2334 GSVIYS
+2334 
-2340 DWTPTGDTTWADFIA
+2340 
-2355 PAKTGYTASPETIN
+2355 
-2369 GKTVS
+2369 
-2374 AYDNDETDIITYTAN
+2374 
-2389 NHDVIVKYVDSTGKE
+2389 
-2404 VGNKTISGKTG
+2404 
-2415 ATIPVDAQS
+2415 
-2424 GLPDGY
+2424 
-2430 EIDPNKPAPATYT
+2430 
-2443 VGDGDGQ
+2443 
-2450 TIEVHVITGTHTY
+2450 
-2463 HEGDSNV
+2463 
-2470 PSNIQL
+2470 
-2476 AKTVTRT
+2476 KTVTRT
-2483 INTISPDGT
+2483 INFHKPAGNEQVVQTVHY
-2492 ISTQKQSIT
+2492 
-2501 FTRTATVNAAS
+2501 TRTATVDLVSGDIKYNAWTIADVSGATKGEGTDAS
-2512 GKVTYS
+2512 FDAISVPTVDGYTADHTQVEAQKVTP
-2518 DWIASVSSAS
+2518 DTADSVV
-2528 GKDVTVGPDGVKF
+2528 DVYYNANKTEIHFK
-2541 SAVTP
+2541 AVD
-2546 VEKTGYKTNI
+2546 EKTGKDI
-2556 DGNLA
+2556 DLLGSLTSPINVDV
-2561 EETIT
+2561 TT
-2566 ADSNDSVV
+2566 KDADSQVASR
-2574 NVTYTPEDQSVVVKA
+2574 EA
-2589 VDDDNH
+2589 
-2595 GSDITDLI
+2595 DI
-2603 KPAIAALSGKTDA
+2603 K
-2616 AIDPAQITSAIT
+2616 QY
-2628 AAKTALA
+2628 LA
-2635 DKYDYVSFDPV
+2635 DKYTFDKV
-2646 TKFGESGQGQLVIH
+2646 ETSQDGNITTYTLKF
-2660 FKHKTETLDKDH
+2660 
-2672 TGAGTEDDFVKEVT
+2672 
-2686 RTIHLTD
+2686 
-2693 TTNATHDYVQHA
+2693 NHA
-2705 TVSRTATKDLVTGAV
+2705 TD
-2720 TYSDWSVAKF
+2720 
-2730 DEFDIPQVD
+2730 
-2739 GYKSY
+2739 
-2744 AGSTKGDQT
+2744 
-2753 TAATQ
+2753 
-2758 VASADVTVSNN
+2758 
-2769 IPQNGTDVY
+2769 
-2778 VSYKGNENTNQSIE
+2778 
-2792 YVDIATG
+2792 
-2799 KTVKTD
+2799 
-2805 TVSGIVGQ
+2805 
-2813 NTTYAGTLPKGYELA
+2813 
-2828 NNSSIPTSVTITA
+2828 
-2841 NNTPVKIYVRQIT
+2841 
-2854 YTDANKPSDLTDAL
+2854 
-2868 SETITRT
+2868 
-2875 IHFEGITHDDVVQS
+2875 
-2889 VSFTRTATYNQ
+2889 
-2900 DTGKYDLS
+2900 
-2908 AWTPVDGNKWAFYN
+2908 
-2922 APQVAGYTGTADHLE
+2922 
-2937 QVTVDPDT
+2937 
-2945 TKNDEETIKYTANAQ
+2945 
-2960 TARVIMKDS
+2960 
-2969 DNNDSVISID
+2969 
-2979 TVNGTTGQNV
+2979 
-2989 AISPVIPKGYELD
+2989 
-3002 TARTANLPTSVQFT
+3002 
-3016 TDGTPTADT
+3016 
-3025 VIYLKHK
+3025 
-3032 LSSTPSDWPLSD
+3032 
-3044 DAYKEATSMTITR
+3044 
-3057 TITISK
+3057 TISK
-3063 PGQADQVIKQPV
+3063 G
-3075 TLTRTITFDAV
+3075 
-3086 TGAIKSTG
+3086 G
-3094 AWSTGSWNL
+3094 NL
-3103 VGYVQAPDPIVY
+3103 P
-3115 NGITYNRVVTSNSS
+3115 
-3129 NPAEQGNN
+3129 E
-3137 ALQKETVT
+3137 
-3145 SASKSYDV
+3145 
-3153 HVTYVANATTL
+3153 
-3164 NFKAVDDDNKGV
+3164 GV
-3176 AIPIDG
+3176 
-3182 ITTSITHQ
+3182 S
-3190 SGQALDSTQ
+3190 
-3199 VQTIEQAIINKVQG
+3199 
-3213 LGYTFVPGVDES
+3213 ES
-3225 NPSEYVLHFKHT
+3225 DF
-3237 TLTLKDNDSTP
+3237 
-3248 KGITVDP
+3248 
-3255 LNKIIYRTI
+3255 
-3264 SYKFGDNNSAGL
+3264 
-3276 DYSTN
+3276 
-3281 ESYILKRTAT
+3281 
-3291 IDLVTKAVEYTDWV
+3291 
-3305 MVNSDGTT
+3305 
-3313 STSLAMPYEAIPTA
+3313 
-3327 PTGYTFDRIDGHDG
+3327 
-3341 TDGQPAWTA
+3341 
-3350 IPSMNIDSTLI
+3350 
-3361 NSTNPTKIN
+3361 
-3370 LVIRYKVAS
+3370 
-3379 QTVPVYIYDVDSK
+3379 
-3392 TPNTAIGKTET
+3392 
-3403 VTVDG
+3403 
-3408 KPVVQPKAKETVTT
+3408 
-3422 GIRFNYNYGRAWL
+3422 
-3435 DANLNNG
+3435 
-3442 DNYEFVTGES
+3442 
-3452 YTGYFTM
+3452 
-3459 SSDGIPKAI
+3459 
-3468 NVYVRHKHT
+3468 
-3477 TNTETTT
+3477 
-3484 STRTIYVQGQDTP
+3484 
-3497 QTQVVHFTRDVYK
+3497 
-3510 DLVTGEVTGYGN
+3510 
-3522 WTIATDK
+3522 
-3529 DNSPEQWDAVDEG
+3529 
-3542 KAKPGYTTYID
+3542 
-3553 GVKGDTIA
+3553 
-3561 SQTPLPNQ
+3561 
-3569 NVAVHVTFEANPA
+3569 
-3582 SVNVVYRNDAT
+3582 
-3593 NVVVQTVPFTG
+3593 
-3604 TIDQTIP
+3604 
-3611 LTYTIPAG
+3611 
-3619 YKLAP
+3619 
-3624 DQNLQKSYTL
+3624 
-3634 KAQNGDITVYVE
+3634 
-3646 TDPKTYT
+3646 
-3653 PETVPSDVPES
+3653 
-3664 IKDQMTKTVTRHI
+3664 TKTVTR
-3677 EIVYPEGYTG
+3677 T
-3687 DKLATPIDQS
+3687 
-3697 VTFERSV
+3697 
-3704 TVDLTKSG
+3704 
-3712 ADRYVLG
+3712 
-3719 NDWHVKGSDNTQGSW
+3719 
-3734 ASVEL
+3734 
-3739 TKINGYHTD
+3739 IN
-3748 QGIDA
+3748 
-3753 ATVDANS
+3753 
-3760 SNVNLT
+3760 
-3766 IHYLADDAQLGIK
+3766 
-3779 AVDDT
+3779 
-3784 DNSDITSKIGSAI
+3784 
-3797 ANITGK
+3797 
-3803 TNEAVDAD
+3803 
-3811 KVNAAVKSAK
+3811 
-3821 DQLAKLGYTYVG
+3821 
-3833 TDVVTKFDD
+3833 
-3842 VVDTTAK
+3842 
-3849 PSQYLVIHFA
+3849 
-3859 HATSTYNRGDKDL
+3859 
-3872 PDGVDSSQLTKSV
+3872 
-3885 TRKIIV
+3885 V

-4274 ITVHEPGKDAKNLP
+4274 ITVHEPGKDANNLP

-4298 SYDILTGQVTYGDW
+4298 SYDVLTGQVTYGDW

>member
-1 MHKTTTGTK
+1 M
-10 DINRT
+10 
-15 IDGTKPDGST
+15 
-25 INYSDKVTFNYTT
+25 
-38 DTDLVNGKTT
+38 
-48 TKYDHD
+48 
-54 SQSFNAVPDT
+54 
-64 VAPASIDGYSRVL
+64 
-77 NGGTL
+77 
-82 DSQAVTPNSSDI
+82 
-94 NVHVSYIAND
+94 
-104 QKILIKAYD
+104 
-113 VHDNGKTELAIP
+113 
-125 RGIMTSIIGKSKAVV
+125 
-140 DTTEV
+140 
-145 QSAINAIKQYLE
+145 
-157 SNGYTM
+157 
-163 ITKNPV
+163 
-169 IPTNFDADSK
+169 
-179 VDQIVELDFDHK
+179 
-191 TDVIDHG
+191 
-198 HIPDG
+198 
-203 SPIKAS
+203 
-209 DLETTVKRT
+209 
-218 VTVHNTDGSTQ
+218 
-229 TVNQDFTA
+229 
-237 TRTAN
+237 
-242 YDPVTKKVI
+242 
-251 SYNPWSGSSS
+251 
-261 TFTISPQK
+261 
-269 GYKSRWTT
+269 
-277 RFGEGT
+277 
-283 PISAKSGDTDYQLVP
+283 
-298 AYDVDAQHITADT
+298 
-311 VPGQNVDVYYDAQDA
+311 
-326 TRTIKYQD
+326 
-334 KDTGKIVGSFDSD
+334 
-347 PGKVGTQ
+347 
-354 VTVDIKGNVPDG
+354 
-366 YELTPGIEIPT
+366 
-377 QVDVTTDDVP
+377 
-387 VVVSVQRKGTTY
+387 
-399 SYTDKNLPTGV
+399 
-410 TADDLQ
+410 
-416 KTVKRQI
+416 
-423 IEHLTT
+423 
-429 AGQDQDKYINQT
+429 
-441 ANFVRTVTVYPA
+441 
-453 TKDLPQKVV
+453 
-462 FGEWTPKTDADAV
+462 
-475 FSEKA
+475 
-480 IDQVDGYI
+480 
-488 SVEVGSDTVT
+488 
-498 GHPITVVPSQVV
+498 
-510 QKSNGEP
+510 
-517 IDADTFHVYYRKVS
+517 
-531 TVPEG
+531 
-536 NIPEGTT
+536 
-543 KKDGTKLTDADLG
+543 
-556 TDIIRDIYE
+556 
-565 TAPGTSE
+565 
-572 PKLVK
+572 
-577 VQKVRLTRDAL
+577 
-588 VNQYTHEVLGYSD
+588 
-601 WRINSEYNKNH
+601 
-612 AADGYADTLPDYT
+612 
-625 PTAYTGYTPSVAEVT
+625 
-640 PIIQI
+640 
-645 DNNTPHLIH
+645 
-654 VYISYNNQ
+654 
-662 KRTQVINYV
+662 
-671 DSATG
+671 
-676 KTVRTQTI
+676 
-684 TGVSNQD
+684 
-691 SSENL
+691 
-696 EVPAGYEQDTTKKA
+696 
-710 ENVTFSEDGQSIIAH
+710 
-725 FQDKDLPTGTIYVK
+725 
-739 AGQDT
+739 
-744 YTKDNVPEN
+744 
-753 LRDQVVKEVTRTI
+753 
-766 TVNRPGEKTPQV
+766 
-778 IKQTVIFHRTI
+778 
-789 KFDKVTG
+789 
-796 QVIPETATAWVTDD
+796 
-810 NSANGTWAEY
+810 
-820 DAPTIA
+820 
-826 GYVPTTATVASQSVT
+826 
-841 ADTADA
+841 
-847 NITINYTD
+847 
-855 NTQNIKLKAVDDTN
+855 
-869 NASEITIPSGYTTEI
+869 
-884 SGTSSTPVDQDKLQ
+884 
-898 GAIDKIVKAL
+898 
-908 EDEGYKF
+908 
-915 AGNNTIDTY
+915 
-924 DNDKTTDQWITIH
+924 
-937 FTHQTEEDSKGQL
+937 
-950 PEGVTP
+950 
-956 EDLEKTITRT
+956 
-966 VHVKGEPT
+966 
-974 KGDHDETQ
+974 
-982 TVTATRKAIYDKV
+982 
-995 AKKIIGY
+995 
-1002 TDWTGAIPVF
+1002 
-1012 NIDQYTGYT
+1012 
-1021 SKVDGNAAK
+1021 
-1030 EVSSVTIDN
+1030 
-1039 NTPATLENTV
+1039 
-1049 TYEAGDATQIIN
+1049 
-1061 YVTED
+1061 
-1066 GTKVGTTSI
+1066 
-1075 SGHVG
+1075 
-1080 DALGSGVVDKINGNV
+1080 
-1095 PSGYEL
+1095 
-1101 VSGQNFTNYESNK
+1101 
-1114 FSTVDNPISV
+1114 
-1124 YVKGENGARAQII
+1124 
-1137 FKDIE
+1137 
-1142 TSREIGSARDVT
+1142 
-1154 GPSGETKE
+1154 
-1162 FDLTAPN
+1162 
-1169 GYDFVDPTDAKKNIT
+1169 KNI
-1184 FSTDGK
+1184 
-1190 TVIIPVYVKHHTD
+1190 
-1203 TIGPNDNPD
+1203 
-1212 DATKKLITQSLT
+1212 
-1224 GNATRTITVHKIDG
+1224 
-1238 STTTETQTVQMHRS
+1238 
-1252 AIIDRATD
+1252 
-1260 TVTYTAWEADDP
+1260 TVTYTKKTQSTEIQYVDGDHKVIKTVTVTGKTGDP
-1272 ANAAFKEYTPA
+1272 A
-1283 KQAGYT
+1283 Q
-1289 TLVDGAPKDTVASE
+1289 
-1303 TPTKPGDETVNVTY
+1303 TVNVDDDNN
-1317 KASQKSAEIRYVD
+1317 KPSGWKLSG
-1330 SKTKQVVK
+1330 
-1338 TDAVTGAPGEKVT
+1338 DAP
-1351 NFTTSVPDG
+1351 
-1360 YVLDDG
+1360 
-1366 QKVPSEVD
+1366 
-1374 IAAGDQATDPITVY
+1374 
-1388 VHQKIDTLTTDQAKT
+1388 
-1403 HGVLDSDLARTVAR
+1403 
-1417 TVIINE
+1417 
-1423 PGKASQTYTQ
+1423 
-1433 VAHFTRQAQLNE
+1433 
-1445 ATGAITYTAW
+1445 
-1455 TSSDS
+1455 
-1460 HFDAISVP
+1460 
-1468 EVAGYKS
+1468 
-1475 TVAATDP
+1475 
-1482 SVGAIDVTAEDRDKF
+1482 
-1497 VVVNY
+1497 
-1502 TAGDQDLTIRL
+1502 
-1513 HDVTDSSKSVDIA
+1513 
-1526 VPSDVTSVFHGKSG
+1526 
-1540 AAIDSTDLRSA
+1540 
-1551 ISKIKDELAKQGYQ
+1551 
-1565 YVGEDMPVDYDTDDK
+1565 
-1580 VMQYLDM
+1580 
-1587 NFKRVSQT
+1587 
-1595 VGPHDTIP
+1595 
-1603 EGTKKDDGTDLSE
+1603 
-1616 KDLTQTVTRTIYTT
+1616 
-1630 DPEDNQTRFT
+1630 
-1640 QTVVV
+1640 
-1645 TRTATIDMN
+1645 
-1654 TKKVTGFSAWSSA
+1654 
-1667 SFDQY
+1667 
-1672 TAPSYKNYTTNIDVD
+1672 
-1687 GSGNNVVGR
+1687 
-1696 AVTAD
+1696 
-1701 EIASGQAKDVHITY
+1701 
-1715 TKNTQEATPTN
+1715 
-1726 IPDGAKK
+1726 
-1733 SDGSKLTKDDLEKS
+1733 
-1747 VTRTIHFVDENG
+1747 
-1759 NKVADDSVEKVTF
+1759 
-1772 TRTATLDKDGKVI
+1772 
-1785 SYSDWTQSG
+1785 
-1794 SWDDVT
+1794 
-1800 SPEKAGFK
+1800 
-1808 ATIATIPAVAL
+1808 
-1819 TPETAKDVEI
+1819 
-1829 TVTYKPERVIGHIKF
+1829 
-1844 VDDKTGA
+1844 
-1851 LVSDKIVDAKA
+1851 
-1862 GQTGVATNAAVPE
+1862 
-1875 GYEIAADSEVKTVP
+1875 
-1889 ASLDFGATDHDDVII
+1889 
-1904 KVSQKVD
+1904 
-1911 DVDPDHI
+1911 
-1918 PDGVKKSDGTPLTK
+1918 
-1932 DDLEKTITRHI
+1932 KTITITFDNNHKPVEQITVEHDTR
-1943 HFVYPTS
+1943 T
-1950 YKGAKDDDFD
+1950 YKS
-1960 QTVTIKR
+1960 
-1967 TAQYNEATKTVIF
+1967 
-1980 GDWQPATLEA
+1980 GDVNAP
-1990 YTPADREGLVTP
+1990 EGL
-2002 SAVPSLTVD
+2002 D
-2011 ENSQDS
+2011 
-2017 SVTLTYTTKTAS
+2017 
-2029 MNFKAYDDTEG
+2029 
-2040 KDITLPSTLQTS
+2040 
-2052 ISHAGDQT
+2052 
-2060 VTQTEIDGVVE
+2060 
-2071 GIKSAVGDNYKFEK
+2071 
-2085 TETDENGNV
+2085 
-2094 VVHFTHKTSP
+2094 
-2104 VTPTDSDQAT
+2104 
-2114 TKEITRIIHV
+2114 
-2124 TTPDGKTYNYKQ
+2124 
-2136 TVTATR
+2136 
-2142 TLTRDL
+2142 
-2148 VTGKVTEG
+2148 
-2156 DWTTPSFD
+2156 
-2164 QYGAPQY
+2164 
-2171 DGYTSQV
+2171 
-2178 DSTNS
+2178 
-2183 TEVTA
+2183 
-2188 HQVTAD
+2188 
-2194 EITAGK
+2194 
-2200 ASDVN
+2200 
-2205 VTYQA
+2205 
-2210 NDQSFKVH
+2210 
-2218 FIDAKTGQEVLSPVT
+2218 
-2233 YSGKTGENVTIDQS
+2233 
-2247 KWNLANYKLVPG
+2247 
-2259 QNIPA
+2259 
-2264 SVKLS
+2264 
-2269 AEPSDLYVTVDH
+2269 
-2281 NTTQYDTKNPGKFNL
+2281 
-2296 SKTITR
+2296 
-2302 TIKVVD
+2302 
-2308 PVTGATSVV
+2308 
-2317 DAESVTFTR
+2317 
-2326 TATVDNVD
+2326 
-2334 GSVIYS
+2334 
-2340 DWTPTGDTTWADFIA
+2340 
-2355 PAKTGYTASPETIN
+2355 
-2369 GKTVS
+2369 
-2374 AYDNDETDIITYTAN
+2374 
-2389 NHDVIVKYVDSTGKE
+2389 
-2404 VGNKTISGKTG
+2404 
-2415 ATIPVDAQS
+2415 
-2424 GLPDGY
+2424 
-2430 EIDPNKPAPATYT
+2430 
-2443 VGDGDGQ
+2443 
-2450 TIEVHVITGTHTY
+2450 
-2463 HEGDSNV
+2463 
-2470 PSNIQL
+2470 
-2476 AKTVTRT
+2476 KTVTRT
-2483 INTISPDGT
+2483 INFHKPAGNEQVVQTVHY
-2492 ISTQKQSIT
+2492 
-2501 FTRTATVNAAS
+2501 TRTATVDLVSGDIKYNAWTIADVSGATKGEGTDAS
-2512 GKVTYS
+2512 FDAISVPTVDGYTADHTQVEAQKVTP
-2518 DWIASVSSAS
+2518 DTADSVV
-2528 GKDVTVGPDGVKF
+2528 DVYYNANKTEIHFK
-2541 SAVTP
+2541 AVD
-2546 VEKTGYKTNI
+2546 EKTGKDI
-2556 DGNLA
+2556 DLLGSLTSPINVDV
-2561 EETIT
+2561 TT
-2566 ADSNDSVV
+2566 KDADSQVASR
-2574 NVTYTPEDQSVVVKA
+2574 EA
-2589 VDDDNH
+2589 
-2595 GSDITDLI
+2595 DI
-2603 KPAIAALSGKTDA
+2603 K
-2616 AIDPAQITSAIT
+2616 QY
-2628 AAKTALA
+2628 LA
-2635 DKYDYVSFDPV
+2635 DKYTFDKV
-2646 TKFGESGQGQLVIH
+2646 ETSQDGNITTYTLKFNH
-2660 FKHKTETLDKDH
+2660 
-2672 TGAGTEDDFVKEVT
+2672 A
-2686 RTIHLTD
+2686 TD
-2693 TTNATHDYVQHA
+2693 TISKGGNLPEG
-2705 TVSRTATKDLVTGAV
+2705 VSESDFTK
-2720 TYSDWSVAKF
+2720 
-2730 DEFDIPQVD
+2730 
-2739 GYKSY
+2739 
-2744 AGSTKGDQT
+2744 
-2753 TAATQ
+2753 
-2758 VASADVTVSNN
+2758 
-2769 IPQNGTDVY
+2769 
-2778 VSYKGNENTNQSIE
+2778 
-2792 YVDIATG
+2792 
-2799 KTVKTD
+2799 
-2805 TVSGIVGQ
+2805 
-2813 NTTYAGTLPKGYELA
+2813 
-2828 NNSSIPTSVTITA
+2828 
-2841 NNTPVKIYVRQIT
+2841 
-2854 YTDANKPSDLTDAL
+2854 
-2868 SETITRT
+2868 TITRT
-2875 IHFEGITHDDVVQS
+2875 
-2889 VSFTRTATYNQ
+2889 
-2900 DTGKYDLS
+2900 
-2908 AWTPVDGNKWAFYN
+2908 
-2922 APQVAGYTGTADHLE
+2922 
-2937 QVTVDPDT
+2937 
-2945 TKNDEETIKYTANAQ
+2945 
-2960 TARVIMKDS
+2960 
-2969 DNNDSVISID
+2969 NN
-2979 TVNGTTGQNV
+2979 
-2989 AISPVIPKGYELD
+2989 
-3002 TARTANLPTSVQFT
+3002 
-3016 TDGTPTADT
+3016 
-3025 VIYLKHK
+3025 
-3032 LSSTPSDWPLSD
+3032 
-3044 DAYKEATSMTITR
+3044 
-3057 TITISK
+3057 
-3063 PGQADQVIKQPV
+3063 
-3075 TLTRTITFDAV
+3075 
-3086 TGAIKSTG
+3086 
-3094 AWSTGSWNL
+3094 
-3103 VGYVQAPDPIVY
+3103 
-3115 NGITYNRVVTSNSS
+3115 
-3129 NPAEQGNN
+3129 
-3137 ALQKETVT
+3137 
-3145 SASKSYDV
+3145 
-3153 HVTYVANATTL
+3153 
-3164 NFKAVDDDNKGV
+3164 
-3176 AIPIDG
+3176 
-3182 ITTSITHQ
+3182 
-3190 SGQALDSTQ
+3190 
-3199 VQTIEQAIINKVQG
+3199 
-3213 LGYTFVPGVDES
+3213 
-3225 NPSEYVLHFKHT
+3225 
-3237 TLTLKDNDSTP
+3237 
-3248 KGITVDP
+3248 
-3255 LNKIIYRTI
+3255 
-3264 SYKFGDNNSAGL
+3264 
-3276 DYSTN
+3276 
-3281 ESYILKRTAT
+3281 
-3291 IDLVTKAVEYTDWV
+3291 
-3305 MVNSDGTT
+3305 
-3313 STSLAMPYEAIPTA
+3313 
-3327 PTGYTFDRIDGHDG
+3327 
-3341 TDGQPAWTA
+3341 
-3350 IPSMNIDSTLI
+3350 
-3361 NSTNPTKIN
+3361 
-3370 LVIRYKVAS
+3370 
-3379 QTVPVYIYDVDSK
+3379 
-3392 TPNTAIGKTET
+3392 
-3403 VTVDG
+3403 
-3408 KPVVQPKAKETVTT
+3408 
-3422 GIRFNYNYGRAWL
+3422 
-3435 DANLNNG
+3435 
-3442 DNYEFVTGES
+3442 
-3452 YTGYFTM
+3452 
-3459 SSDGIPKAI
+3459 
-3468 NVYVRHKHT
+3468 
-3477 TNTETTT
+3477 
-3484 STRTIYVQGQDTP
+3484 
-3497 QTQVVHFTRDVYK
+3497 
-3510 DLVTGEVTGYGN
+3510 
-3522 WTIATDK
+3522 
-3529 DNSPEQWDAVDEG
+3529 
-3542 KAKPGYTTYID
+3542 
-3553 GVKGDTIA
+3553 
-3561 SQTPLPNQ
+3561 
-3569 NVAVHVTFEANPA
+3569 
-3582 SVNVVYRNDAT
+3582 
-3593 NVVVQTVPFTG
+3593 
-3604 TIDQTIP
+3604 
-3611 LTYTIPAG
+3611 
-3619 YKLAP
+3619 
-3624 DQNLQKSYTL
+3624 
-3634 KAQNGDITVYVE
+3634 
-3646 TDPKTYT
+3646 
-3653 PETVPSDVPES
+3653 
-3664 IKDQMTKTVTRHI
+3664 
-3677 EIVYPEGYTG
+3677 
-3687 DKLATPIDQS
+3687 
-3697 VTFERSV
+3697 
-3704 TVDLTKSG
+3704 
-3712 ADRYVLG
+3712 
-3719 NDWHVKGSDNTQGSW
+3719 
-3734 ASVEL
+3734 
-3739 TKINGYHTD
+3739 
-3748 QGIDA
+3748 
-3753 ATVDANS
+3753 
-3760 SNVNLT
+3760 
-3766 IHYLADDAQLGIK
+3766 
-3779 AVDDT
+3779 
-3784 DNSDITSKIGSAI
+3784 
-3797 ANITGK
+3797 
-3803 TNEAVDAD
+3803 
-3811 KVNAAVKSAK
+3811 
-3821 DQLAKLGYTYVG
+3821 
-3833 TDVVTKFDD
+3833 
-3842 VVDTTAK
+3842 
-3849 PSQYLVIHFA
+3849 
-3859 HATSTYNRGDKDL
+3859 
-3872 PDGVDSSQLTKSV
+3872 
-3885 TRKIIV
+3885 V

-4298 SYDILTGQVTYGDW
+4298 SYDVLTGQVTYGDW

>member
-1 MHKTTTGTK
+1 M
-10 DINRT
+10 
-15 IDGTKPDGST
+15 
-25 INYSDKVTFNYTT
+25 
-38 DTDLVNGKTT
+38 
-48 TKYDHD
+48 
-54 SQSFNAVPDT
+54 
-64 VAPASIDGYSRVL
+64 
-77 NGGTL
+77 
-82 DSQAVTPNSSDI
+82 
-94 NVHVSYIAND
+94 
-104 QKILIKAYD
+104 
-113 VHDNGKTELAIP
+113 
-125 RGIMTSIIGKSKAVV
+125 
-140 DTTEV
+140 
-145 QSAINAIKQYLE
+145 
-157 SNGYTM
+157 
-163 ITKNPV
+163 
-169 IPTNFDADSK
+169 
-179 VDQIVELDFDHK
+179 
-191 TDVIDHG
+191 
-198 HIPDG
+198 
-203 SPIKAS
+203 
-209 DLETTVKRT
+209 
-218 VTVHNTDGSTQ
+218 
-229 TVNQDFTA
+229 
-237 TRTAN
+237 
-242 YDPVTKKVI
+242 
-251 SYNPWSGSSS
+251 
-261 TFTISPQK
+261 
-269 GYKSRWTT
+269 
-277 RFGEGT
+277 
-283 PISAKSGDTDYQLVP
+283 
-298 AYDVDAQHITADT
+298 
-311 VPGQNVDVYYDAQDA
+311 
-326 TRTIKYQD
+326 
-334 KDTGKIVGSFDSD
+334 
-347 PGKVGTQ
+347 
-354 VTVDIKGNVPDG
+354 
-366 YELTPGIEIPT
+366 
-377 QVDVTTDDVP
+377 
-387 VVVSVQRKGTTY
+387 
-399 SYTDKNLPTGV
+399 
-410 TADDLQ
+410 
-416 KTVKRQI
+416 
-423 IEHLTT
+423 
-429 AGQDQDKYINQT
+429 
-441 ANFVRTVTVYPA
+441 
-453 TKDLPQKVV
+453 
-462 FGEWTPKTDADAV
+462 
-475 FSEKA
+475 
-480 IDQVDGYI
+480 
-488 SVEVGSDTVT
+488 
-498 GHPITVVPSQVV
+498 
-510 QKSNGEP
+510 
-517 IDADTFHVYYRKVS
+517 
-531 TVPEG
+531 
-536 NIPEGTT
+536 
-543 KKDGTKLTDADLG
+543 
-556 TDIIRDIYE
+556 
-565 TAPGTSE
+565 
-572 PKLVK
+572 
-577 VQKVRLTRDAL
+577 
-588 VNQYTHEVLGYSD
+588 
-601 WRINSEYNKNH
+601 
-612 AADGYADTLPDYT
+612 
-625 PTAYTGYTPSVAEVT
+625 
-640 PIIQI
+640 
-645 DNNTPHLIH
+645 
-654 VYISYNNQ
+654 
-662 KRTQVINYV
+662 
-671 DSATG
+671 
-676 KTVRTQTI
+676 
-684 TGVSNQD
+684 
-691 SSENL
+691 
-696 EVPAGYEQDTTKKA
+696 
-710 ENVTFSEDGQSIIAH
+710 
-725 FQDKDLPTGTIYVK
+725 
-739 AGQDT
+739 
-744 YTKDNVPEN
+744 
-753 LRDQVVKEVTRTI
+753 
-766 TVNRPGEKTPQV
+766 
-778 IKQTVIFHRTI
+778 
-789 KFDKVTG
+789 
-796 QVIPETATAWVTDD
+796 
-810 NSANGTWAEY
+810 
-820 DAPTIA
+820 
-826 GYVPTTATVASQSVT
+826 
-841 ADTADA
+841 
-847 NITINYTD
+847 
-855 NTQNIKLKAVDDTN
+855 
-869 NASEITIPSGYTTEI
+869 
-884 SGTSSTPVDQDKLQ
+884 
-898 GAIDKIVKAL
+898 
-908 EDEGYKF
+908 
-915 AGNNTIDTY
+915 
-924 DNDKTTDQWITIH
+924 
-937 FTHQTEEDSKGQL
+937 
-950 PEGVTP
+950 
-956 EDLEKTITRT
+956 
-966 VHVKGEPT
+966 
-974 KGDHDETQ
+974 
-982 TVTATRKAIYDKV
+982 
-995 AKKIIGY
+995 
-1002 TDWTGAIPVF
+1002 
-1012 NIDQYTGYT
+1012 
-1021 SKVDGNAAK
+1021 
-1030 EVSSVTIDN
+1030 
-1039 NTPATLENTV
+1039 
-1049 TYEAGDATQIIN
+1049 
-1061 YVTED
+1061 
-1066 GTKVGTTSI
+1066 
-1075 SGHVG
+1075 
-1080 DALGSGVVDKINGNV
+1080 
-1095 PSGYEL
+1095 
-1101 VSGQNFTNYESNK
+1101 
-1114 FSTVDNPISV
+1114 
-1124 YVKGENGARAQII
+1124 
-1137 FKDIE
+1137 
-1142 TSREIGSARDVT
+1142 
-1154 GPSGETKE
+1154 
-1162 FDLTAPN
+1162 
-1169 GYDFVDPTDAKKNIT
+1169 KNI
-1184 FSTDGK
+1184 
-1190 TVIIPVYVKHHTD
+1190 
-1203 TIGPNDNPD
+1203 
-1212 DATKKLITQSLT
+1212 
-1224 GNATRTITVHKIDG
+1224 
-1238 STTTETQTVQMHRS
+1238 
-1252 AIIDRATD
+1252 
-1260 TVTYTAWEADDP
+1260 TVTYTKKTQSTEIQYVDGDHKVIKTVTVTGKTGDP
-1272 ANAAFKEYTPA
+1272 A
-1283 KQAGYT
+1283 Q
-1289 TLVDGAPKDTVASE
+1289 
-1303 TPTKPGDETVNVTY
+1303 TVNVDDDNN
-1317 KASQKSAEIRYVD
+1317 KPSGWKLSG
-1330 SKTKQVVK
+1330 
-1338 TDAVTGAPGEKVT
+1338 DAP
-1351 NFTTSVPDG
+1351 
-1360 YVLDDG
+1360 
-1366 QKVPSEVD
+1366 
-1374 IAAGDQATDPITVY
+1374 
-1388 VHQKIDTLTTDQAKT
+1388 
-1403 HGVLDSDLARTVAR
+1403 
-1417 TVIINE
+1417 
-1423 PGKASQTYTQ
+1423 
-1433 VAHFTRQAQLNE
+1433 
-1445 ATGAITYTAW
+1445 
-1455 TSSDS
+1455 
-1460 HFDAISVP
+1460 
-1468 EVAGYKS
+1468 
-1475 TVAATDP
+1475 
-1482 SVGAIDVTAEDRDKF
+1482 
-1497 VVVNY
+1497 
-1502 TAGDQDLTIRL
+1502 
-1513 HDVTDSSKSVDIA
+1513 
-1526 VPSDVTSVFHGKSG
+1526 
-1540 AAIDSTDLRSA
+1540 
-1551 ISKIKDELAKQGYQ
+1551 
-1565 YVGEDMPVDYDTDDK
+1565 
-1580 VMQYLDM
+1580 
-1587 NFKRVSQT
+1587 
-1595 VGPHDTIP
+1595 
-1603 EGTKKDDGTDLSE
+1603 
-1616 KDLTQTVTRTIYTT
+1616 
-1630 DPEDNQTRFT
+1630 
-1640 QTVVV
+1640 
-1645 TRTATIDMN
+1645 
-1654 TKKVTGFSAWSSA
+1654 
-1667 SFDQY
+1667 
-1672 TAPSYKNYTTNIDVD
+1672 
-1687 GSGNNVVGR
+1687 
-1696 AVTAD
+1696 
-1701 EIASGQAKDVHITY
+1701 
-1715 TKNTQEATPTN
+1715 
-1726 IPDGAKK
+1726 
-1733 SDGSKLTKDDLEKS
+1733 
-1747 VTRTIHFVDENG
+1747 
-1759 NKVADDSVEKVTF
+1759 
-1772 TRTATLDKDGKVI
+1772 
-1785 SYSDWTQSG
+1785 
-1794 SWDDVT
+1794 
-1800 SPEKAGFK
+1800 
-1808 ATIATIPAVAL
+1808 
-1819 TPETAKDVEI
+1819 
-1829 TVTYKPERVIGHIKF
+1829 
-1844 VDDKTGA
+1844 
-1851 LVSDKIVDAKA
+1851 
-1862 GQTGVATNAAVPE
+1862 
-1875 GYEIAADSEVKTVP
+1875 
-1889 ASLDFGATDHDDVII
+1889 
-1904 KVSQKVD
+1904 
-1911 DVDPDHI
+1911 
-1918 PDGVKKSDGTPLTK
+1918 
-1932 DDLEKTITRHI
+1932 KTITITFDNNHKPVEQITVEHDTR
-1943 HFVYPTS
+1943 T
-1950 YKGAKDDDFD
+1950 YKS
-1960 QTVTIKR
+1960 
-1967 TAQYNEATKTVIF
+1967 
-1980 GDWQPATLEA
+1980 GDVNAP
-1990 YTPADREGLVTP
+1990 EGL
-2002 SAVPSLTVD
+2002 D
-2011 ENSQDS
+2011 
-2017 SVTLTYTTKTAS
+2017 
-2029 MNFKAYDDTEG
+2029 
-2040 KDITLPSTLQTS
+2040 
-2052 ISHAGDQT
+2052 
-2060 VTQTEIDGVVE
+2060 
-2071 GIKSAVGDNYKFEK
+2071 
-2085 TETDENGNV
+2085 
-2094 VVHFTHKTSP
+2094 
-2104 VTPTDSDQAT
+2104 
-2114 TKEITRIIHV
+2114 
-2124 TTPDGKTYNYKQ
+2124 
-2136 TVTATR
+2136 
-2142 TLTRDL
+2142 
-2148 VTGKVTEG
+2148 
-2156 DWTTPSFD
+2156 
-2164 QYGAPQY
+2164 
-2171 DGYTSQV
+2171 
-2178 DSTNS
+2178 
-2183 TEVTA
+2183 
-2188 HQVTAD
+2188 
-2194 EITAGK
+2194 
-2200 ASDVN
+2200 
-2205 VTYQA
+2205 
-2210 NDQSFKVH
+2210 
-2218 FIDAKTGQEVLSPVT
+2218 
-2233 YSGKTGENVTIDQS
+2233 
-2247 KWNLANYKLVPG
+2247 
-2259 QNIPA
+2259 
-2264 SVKLS
+2264 
-2269 AEPSDLYVTVDH
+2269 
-2281 NTTQYDTKNPGKFNL
+2281 
-2296 SKTITR
+2296 
-2302 TIKVVD
+2302 
-2308 PVTGATSVV
+2308 
-2317 DAESVTFTR
+2317 
-2326 TATVDNVD
+2326 
-2334 GSVIYS
+2334 
-2340 DWTPTGDTTWADFIA
+2340 
-2355 PAKTGYTASPETIN
+2355 
-2369 GKTVS
+2369 
-2374 AYDNDETDIITYTAN
+2374 
-2389 NHDVIVKYVDSTGKE
+2389 
-2404 VGNKTISGKTG
+2404 
-2415 ATIPVDAQS
+2415 
-2424 GLPDGY
+2424 
-2430 EIDPNKPAPATYT
+2430 
-2443 VGDGDGQ
+2443 
-2450 TIEVHVITGTHTY
+2450 
-2463 HEGDSNV
+2463 
-2470 PSNIQL
+2470 
-2476 AKTVTRT
+2476 KTVTRT
-2483 INTISPDGT
+2483 INFHKPAGNEQVVQTVHY
-2492 ISTQKQSIT
+2492 
-2501 FTRTATVNAAS
+2501 TRTATVDLVSGDIKYNAWTIADVSGATKGEGTDAS
-2512 GKVTYS
+2512 FDAISVPTVDGYTADHTQVEAQKVTP
-2518 DWIASVSSAS
+2518 DTADSVV
-2528 GKDVTVGPDGVKF
+2528 DVYYNANKTEIHFK
-2541 SAVTP
+2541 AVD
-2546 VEKTGYKTNI
+2546 EKTGKDI
-2556 DGNLA
+2556 DLLGSLTSPINVDV
-2561 EETIT
+2561 TT
-2566 ADSNDSVV
+2566 KDADSQVASR
-2574 NVTYTPEDQSVVVKA
+2574 EA
-2589 VDDDNH
+2589 
-2595 GSDITDLI
+2595 DI
-2603 KPAIAALSGKTDA
+2603 K
-2616 AIDPAQITSAIT
+2616 QY
-2628 AAKTALA
+2628 LA
-2635 DKYDYVSFDPV
+2635 DKYTFDKV
-2646 TKFGESGQGQLVIH
+2646 ETSQDGNITTYTLKF
-2660 FKHKTETLDKDH
+2660 
-2672 TGAGTEDDFVKEVT
+2672 
-2686 RTIHLTD
+2686 
-2693 TTNATHDYVQHA
+2693 NHA
-2705 TVSRTATKDLVTGAV
+2705 TD
-2720 TYSDWSVAKF
+2720 
-2730 DEFDIPQVD
+2730 
-2739 GYKSY
+2739 
-2744 AGSTKGDQT
+2744 
-2753 TAATQ
+2753 
-2758 VASADVTVSNN
+2758 
-2769 IPQNGTDVY
+2769 
-2778 VSYKGNENTNQSIE
+2778 
-2792 YVDIATG
+2792 
-2799 KTVKTD
+2799 
-2805 TVSGIVGQ
+2805 
-2813 NTTYAGTLPKGYELA
+2813 
-2828 NNSSIPTSVTITA
+2828 
-2841 NNTPVKIYVRQIT
+2841 
-2854 YTDANKPSDLTDAL
+2854 
-2868 SETITRT
+2868 
-2875 IHFEGITHDDVVQS
+2875 
-2889 VSFTRTATYNQ
+2889 
-2900 DTGKYDLS
+2900 
-2908 AWTPVDGNKWAFYN
+2908 
-2922 APQVAGYTGTADHLE
+2922 
-2937 QVTVDPDT
+2937 
-2945 TKNDEETIKYTANAQ
+2945 
-2960 TARVIMKDS
+2960 
-2969 DNNDSVISID
+2969 
-2979 TVNGTTGQNV
+2979 
-2989 AISPVIPKGYELD
+2989 
-3002 TARTANLPTSVQFT
+3002 
-3016 TDGTPTADT
+3016 
-3025 VIYLKHK
+3025 
-3032 LSSTPSDWPLSD
+3032 
-3044 DAYKEATSMTITR
+3044 
-3057 TITISK
+3057 TISK
-3063 PGQADQVIKQPV
+3063 G
-3075 TLTRTITFDAV
+3075 
-3086 TGAIKSTG
+3086 G
-3094 AWSTGSWNL
+3094 NL
-3103 VGYVQAPDPIVY
+3103 P
-3115 NGITYNRVVTSNSS
+3115 
-3129 NPAEQGNN
+3129 E
-3137 ALQKETVT
+3137 
-3145 SASKSYDV
+3145 
-3153 HVTYVANATTL
+3153 
-3164 NFKAVDDDNKGV
+3164 GV
-3176 AIPIDG
+3176 
-3182 ITTSITHQ
+3182 S
-3190 SGQALDSTQ
+3190 
-3199 VQTIEQAIINKVQG
+3199 
-3213 LGYTFVPGVDES
+3213 ES
-3225 NPSEYVLHFKHT
+3225 DF
-3237 TLTLKDNDSTP
+3237 
-3248 KGITVDP
+3248 
-3255 LNKIIYRTI
+3255 
-3264 SYKFGDNNSAGL
+3264 
-3276 DYSTN
+3276 
-3281 ESYILKRTAT
+3281 
-3291 IDLVTKAVEYTDWV
+3291 
-3305 MVNSDGTT
+3305 
-3313 STSLAMPYEAIPTA
+3313 
-3327 PTGYTFDRIDGHDG
+3327 
-3341 TDGQPAWTA
+3341 
-3350 IPSMNIDSTLI
+3350 
-3361 NSTNPTKIN
+3361 
-3370 LVIRYKVAS
+3370 
-3379 QTVPVYIYDVDSK
+3379 
-3392 TPNTAIGKTET
+3392 
-3403 VTVDG
+3403 
-3408 KPVVQPKAKETVTT
+3408 
-3422 GIRFNYNYGRAWL
+3422 
-3435 DANLNNG
+3435 
-3442 DNYEFVTGES
+3442 
-3452 YTGYFTM
+3452 
-3459 SSDGIPKAI
+3459 
-3468 NVYVRHKHT
+3468 
-3477 TNTETTT
+3477 
-3484 STRTIYVQGQDTP
+3484 
-3497 QTQVVHFTRDVYK
+3497 
-3510 DLVTGEVTGYGN
+3510 
-3522 WTIATDK
+3522 
-3529 DNSPEQWDAVDEG
+3529 
-3542 KAKPGYTTYID
+3542 
-3553 GVKGDTIA
+3553 
-3561 SQTPLPNQ
+3561 
-3569 NVAVHVTFEANPA
+3569 
-3582 SVNVVYRNDAT
+3582 
-3593 NVVVQTVPFTG
+3593 
-3604 TIDQTIP
+3604 
-3611 LTYTIPAG
+3611 
-3619 YKLAP
+3619 
-3624 DQNLQKSYTL
+3624 
-3634 KAQNGDITVYVE
+3634 
-3646 TDPKTYT
+3646 
-3653 PETVPSDVPES
+3653 
-3664 IKDQMTKTVTRHI
+3664 TKTVTR
-3677 EIVYPEGYTG
+3677 T
-3687 DKLATPIDQS
+3687 
-3697 VTFERSV
+3697 
-3704 TVDLTKSG
+3704 
-3712 ADRYVLG
+3712 
-3719 NDWHVKGSDNTQGSW
+3719 
-3734 ASVEL
+3734 
-3739 TKINGYHTD
+3739 IN
-3748 QGIDA
+3748 
-3753 ATVDANS
+3753 
-3760 SNVNLT
+3760 
-3766 IHYLADDAQLGIK
+3766 
-3779 AVDDT
+3779 
-3784 DNSDITSKIGSAI
+3784 
-3797 ANITGK
+3797 
-3803 TNEAVDAD
+3803 
-3811 KVNAAVKSAK
+3811 
-3821 DQLAKLGYTYVG
+3821 
-3833 TDVVTKFDD
+3833 
-3842 VVDTTAK
+3842 
-3849 PSQYLVIHFA
+3849 
-3859 HATSTYNRGDKDL
+3859 
-3872 PDGVDSSQLTKSV
+3872 
-3885 TRKIIV
+3885 V

-4298 SYDILTGQVTYGDW
+4298 SYDVLTGQVTYGDW

-4704 VTYGEWTPKDGES
+4704 VTYGEWTPES

-5884 YTPTTDQV
+5884 YTPTTNQV

>member
-1 MHKTTTGTK
+1 MLEADVTRP
-10 DINRT
+10 IT
-15 IDGTKPDGST
+15 IVSPDGTKQT
-25 INYSDKVTFNYTT
+25 IVQTVHLTRTATVDEETGDVIYGNWTTGQFKAYPVSDV
-38 DTDLVNGKTT
+38 
-48 TKYDHD
+48 
-54 SQSFNAVPDT
+54 
-64 VAPASIDGYSRVL
+64 DGY
-77 NGGTL
+77 
-82 DSQAVTPNSSDI
+82 
-94 NVHVSYIAND
+94 
-104 QKILIKAYD
+104 
-113 VHDNGKTELAIP
+113 
-125 RGIMTSIIGKSKAVV
+125 
-140 DTTEV
+140 TTEV
-145 QSAINAIKQYLE
+145 KYGDSAEAKR
-157 SNGYTM
+157 
-163 ITKNPV
+163 
-169 IPTNFDADSK
+169 
-179 VDQIVELDFDHK
+179 VDG
-191 TDVIDHG
+191 DV
-198 HIPDG
+198 
-203 SPIKAS
+203 KAS
-209 DLETTVKRT
+209 DITITGQDADAKPENGEPVIVTYKLNDASGKISYQTSDGTEVGSQTISGKAGQTSTYKTTVPT
-218 VTVHNTDGSTQ
+218 
-229 TVNQDFTA
+229 
-237 TRTAN
+237 
-242 YDPVTKKVI
+242 
-251 SYNPWSGSSS
+251 
-261 TFTISPQK
+261 
-269 GYKSRWTT
+269 
-277 RFGEGT
+277 
-283 PISAKSGDTDYQLVP
+283 
-298 AYDVDAQHITADT
+298 
-311 VPGQNVDVYYDAQDA
+311 
-326 TRTIKYQD
+326 
-334 KDTGKIVGSFDSD
+334 
-347 PGKVGTQ
+347 
-354 VTVDIKGNVPDG
+354 G
-366 YELTPGIEIPT
+366 YELTDPNQTAVTVTYPT
-377 QVDVTTDDVP
+377 DGSQKTVVVTVQAKNDTYDNTGDKPDWVKEATTKDVTRTIHFAYPDSYTGTKHDDVVQTVHFTRTATKNEATGDVTYGDWTAQGSDQFDAFNAP
-387 VVVSVQRKGTTY
+387 DIHGYHPTSSALVVTGVKADGSYDDVTITY
-399 SYTDKNLPTGV
+399 APDDLVGRVIYKYTDKNGNVSVVGAQTVNGTTDESRQLTDGDLNVPKGYKLVDGEALPTINFKPGQTNEVTVNVDHVIEHFNSGDDIDSHKGDMPKGVDITAIKQGMTKTVTRTVYVTPVNGERHQVDQQTAHFKRGV
-410 TADDLQ
+410 TIDFATGAVIYDPSWTSDDATFKDASSEVAPAPTGYSIVSTHTYGQETVTANDNDIDVEVTYAAAKSHITIVAKDKSNNNETITIPSSISTTLDGQ
-416 KTVKRQI
+416 TAATVDPKNVQTYVDAISKALESEGYQFDSTDTFPTAFNGDTTLNIYFTHRIDDKTTNLPSGSEDVTKDVTRRI
-423 IEHLTT
+423 HVI
-429 AGQDQDKYINQT
+429 APDGQDYYIDQ
-441 ANFVRTVTVYPA
+441 TVTA
-453 TKDLPQKVV
+453 TRQAKV
-462 FGEWTPKTDADAV
+462 DAV
-475 FSEKA
+475 THK
-480 IDQVDGYI
+480 VTGYTDWTI
-488 SVEVGSDTVT
+488 PELTSVTAPQYAGYTPSIASVESHTPTADEINAGHTDEVT
-498 GHPITVVPSQVV
+498 ITYTGLATTQSY
-510 QKSNGEP
+510 EY
-517 IDADTFHVYYRKVS
+517 IDADTGSQVGQTYQGANGKVGDKVNFD
-531 TVPEG
+531 TEITT
-536 NIPEGTT
+536 NIPNGYELLPGQTLPGEHELGQTNQTIKVYVRKTVVDDKNKTT
-543 KKDGTKLTDADLG
+543 TTPKGSDKSTLKDLSKTITRTVIAHVPGKDAQPIASQEVHFTRTATWNDATKSWD
-556 TDIIRDIYE
+556 
-565 TAPGTSE
+565 
-572 PKLVK
+572 
-577 VQKVRLTRDAL
+577 
-588 VNQYTHEVLGYSD
+588 YSD
-601 WRINSEYNKNH
+601 WKVDGSQVWDAINDKDIPEVAGYTHTPVPVDSYNVLPSTQNQTVDITYTALDHTTHVIYKYGDLTINTKELTGKTGDTVQTNINDGIPENYELVPDQNLPENITF
-612 AADGYADTLPDYT
+612 AADGHADIVVNLEHAQDHY
-625 PTAYTGYTPSVAEVT
+625 
-640 PIIQI
+640 
-645 DNNTPHLIH
+645 D
-654 VYISYNNQ
+654 
-662 KRTQVINYV
+662 
-671 DSATG
+671 G
-676 KTVRTQTI
+676 KT
-684 TGVSNQD
+684 G
-691 SSENL
+691 EK
-696 EVPAGYEQDTTKKA
+696 PAWATEDTTR
-710 ENVTFSEDGQSIIAH
+710 T
-725 FQDKDLPTGTIYVK
+725 
-739 AGQDT
+739 
-744 YTKDNVPEN
+744 
-753 LRDQVVKEVTRTI
+753 VTRTI
-766 TVNRPGEKTPQV
+766 HLVYPEGKKPEGAEDTHTDSA
-778 IKQTVIFHRTI
+778 TFTRTATR
-789 KFDKVTG
+789 DKVTG
-796 QVIPETATAWVTDD
+796 QVTYSAWTLASGDANFKKFTAPEVANYTPSTSEIAAETVTADSPDTNYTITY
-810 NSANGTWAEY
+810 NANGTNF
-820 DAPTIA
+820 TIK
-826 GYVPTTATVASQSVT
+826 ASDVT
-841 ADTADA
+841 GD
-847 NITINYTD
+847 
-855 NTQNIKLKAVDDTN
+855 
-869 NASEITIPSGYTTEI
+869 
-884 SGTSSTPVDQDKLQ
+884 TPVDIPIPTGINPVITHKSD
-898 GAIDKIVKAL
+898 GS
-908 EDEGYKF
+908 
-915 AGNNTIDTY
+915 
-924 DNDKTTDQWITIH
+924 DNDEFSAKKAGVIAEIKQALAEKGYDFVGEDGNDTGLTLKFKHHENTY
-937 FTHQTEEDSKGQL
+937 HQGDDI
-950 PEGVTP
+950 PEGDKDLIK
-956 EDLEKTITRT
+956 EDLTKNVTRKVIT
-966 VHVKGEPT
+966 T
-974 KGDHDETQ
+974 KPDGTKSEITQ
-982 TVTATRKAIYDKV
+982 TVTATR
-995 AKKIIGY
+995 
-1002 TDWTGAIPVF
+1002 T
-1012 NIDQYTGYT
+1012 
-1021 SKVDGNAAK
+1021 
-1030 EVSSVTIDN
+1030 VTID
-1039 NTPATLENTV
+1039 
-1049 TYEAGDATQIIN
+1049 
-1061 YVTED
+1061 
-1066 GTKVGTTSI
+1066 
-1075 SGHVG
+1075 
-1080 DALGSGVVDKINGNV
+1080 
-1095 PSGYEL
+1095 
-1101 VSGQNFTNYESNK
+1101 
-1114 FSTVDNPISV
+1114 
-1124 YVKGENGARAQII
+1124 
-1137 FKDIE
+1137 
-1142 TSREIGSARDVT
+1142 
-1154 GPSGETKE
+1154 
-1162 FDLTAPN
+1162 
-1169 GYDFVDPTDAKKNIT
+1169 
-1184 FSTDGK
+1184 
-1190 TVIIPVYVKHHTD
+1190 
-1203 TIGPNDNPD
+1203 
-1212 DATKKLITQSLT
+1212 
-1224 GNATRTITVHKIDG
+1224 
-1238 STTTETQTVQMHRS
+1238 
-1252 AIIDRATD
+1252 
-1260 TVTYTAWEADDP
+1260 
-1272 ANAAFKEYTPA
+1272 
-1283 KQAGYT
+1283 
-1289 TLVDGAPKDTVASE
+1289 
-1303 TPTKPGDETVNVTY
+1303 
-1317 KASQKSAEIRYVD
+1317 
-1330 SKTKQVVK
+1330 
-1338 TDAVTGAPGEKVT
+1338 
-1351 NFTTSVPDG
+1351 
-1360 YVLDDG
+1360 
-1366 QKVPSEVD
+1366 
-1374 IAAGDQATDPITVY
+1374 
-1388 VHQKIDTLTTDQAKT
+1388 
-1403 HGVLDSDLARTVAR
+1403 
-1417 TVIINE
+1417 
-1423 PGKASQTYTQ
+1423 
-1433 VAHFTRQAQLNE
+1433 
-1445 ATGAITYTAW
+1445 
-1455 TSSDS
+1455 
-1460 HFDAISVP
+1460 
-1468 EVAGYKS
+1468 
-1475 TVAATDP
+1475 
-1482 SVGAIDVTAEDRDKF
+1482 
-1497 VVVNY
+1497 
-1502 TAGDQDLTIRL
+1502 
-1513 HDVTDSSKSVDIA
+1513 
-1526 VPSDVTSVFHGKSG
+1526 
-1540 AAIDSTDLRSA
+1540 
-1551 ISKIKDELAKQGYQ
+1551 
-1565 YVGEDMPVDYDTDDK
+1565 
-1580 VMQYLDM
+1580 
-1587 NFKRVSQT
+1587 
-1595 VGPHDTIP
+1595 
-1603 EGTKKDDGTDLSE
+1603 
-1616 KDLTQTVTRTIYTT
+1616 
-1630 DPEDNQTRFT
+1630 
-1640 QTVVV
+1640 
-1645 TRTATIDMN
+1645 
-1654 TKKVTGFSAWSSA
+1654 
-1667 SFDQY
+1667 
-1672 TAPSYKNYTTNIDVD
+1672 
-1687 GSGNNVVGR
+1687 
-1696 AVTAD
+1696 
-1701 EIASGQAKDVHITY
+1701 
-1715 TKNTQEATPTN
+1715 
-1726 IPDGAKK
+1726 
-1733 SDGSKLTKDDLEKS
+1733 
-1747 VTRTIHFVDENG
+1747 
-1759 NKVADDSVEKVTF
+1759 
-1772 TRTATLDKDGKVI
+1772 
-1785 SYSDWTQSG
+1785 
-1794 SWDDVT
+1794 
-1800 SPEKAGFK
+1800 
-1808 ATIATIPAVAL
+1808 
-1819 TPETAKDVEI
+1819 
-1829 TVTYKPERVIGHIKF
+1829 
-1844 VDDKTGA
+1844 
-1851 LVSDKIVDAKA
+1851 
-1862 GQTGVATNAAVPE
+1862 
-1875 GYEIAADSEVKTVP
+1875 
-1889 ASLDFGATDHDDVII
+1889 
-1904 KVSQKVD
+1904 
-1911 DVDPDHI
+1911 
-1918 PDGVKKSDGTPLTK
+1918 
-1932 DDLEKTITRHI
+1932 
-1943 HFVYPTS
+1943 
-1950 YKGAKDDDFD
+1950 
-1960 QTVTIKR
+1960 
-1967 TAQYNEATKTVIF
+1967 EATKTVTY
-1980 GDWQPATLEA
+1980 GDW
-1990 YTPADREGLVTP
+1990 
-2002 SAVPSLTVD
+2002 S
-2011 ENSQDS
+2011 
-2017 SVTLTYTTKTAS
+2017 
-2029 MNFKAYDDTEG
+2029 
-2040 KDITLPSTLQTS
+2040 LPSFEGS
-2052 ISHAGDQT
+2052 
-2060 VTQTEIDGVVE
+2060 GVE
-2071 GIKSAVGDNYKFEK
+2071 QIK
-2085 TETDENGNV
+2085 
-2094 VVHFTHKTSP
+2094 
-2104 VTPTDSDQAT
+2104 
-2114 TKEITRIIHV
+2114 
-2124 TTPDGKTYNYKQ
+2124 
-2136 TVTATR
+2136 
-2142 TLTRDL
+2142 
-2148 VTGKVTEG
+2148 
-2156 DWTTPSFD
+2156 
-2164 QYGAPQY
+2164 
-2171 DGYTSQV
+2171 GYTSQV
-2178 DSTNS
+2178 DGVNATTVAS
-2183 TEVTA
+2183 
-2188 HQVTAD
+2188 HQVTTD
-2194 EITAGK
+2194 EITKGT

-2205 VTYQA
+2205 VTYVA
-2210 NDQSFKVH
+2210 NDHTMHIIYRDVDDGYKLVGDPITVTGKTNTTVDTNANVPAGYELVDGQTNPATVSFPADGSEVQDITVLVKHHVEGVDPNKPTNIPAGGDKDAIIKAGNKDVVRTIHYQKADGTKAFDDTTQTVH
-2218 FIDAKTGQEVLSPVT
+2218 FTRIVKVDAVTGKIVGYGDWTKANPQPAGDSDHWSSVTVQTLAGYTPSQDSVQDQSVDADTNDKEITVVYTANTHMAHIIYQDADNNNKSIYSQNVYGQTDKTYTISQDTTNQDPSVIVTSVPTGYKLADGQSIPGSISFNADGAKDIVISLKHELVDAKTPTDVDTHKGDIPSGTDLDAIKQGMAKDVTRSIYETKPGESRKLLTKQTVHFTRTASIDRVTGKVTYGAWTPESGSWDAYPVQGVEGYEQVVTGGTLSETPVTGDMSDQDVEVTYTSQAAQDITVVARDVTDKTNPVDLGQTQSLHGNVDSPV
-2233 YSGKTGENVTIDQS
+2233 SGKDLSDAIEKIRKALVAKGYNYQGVDGEIPVKFDNSKHTIVLDFTR
-2247 KWNLANYKLVPG
+2247 ATDEVPG
-2259 QNIPA
+2259 GTTIPDKYKGIIA
-2264 SVKLS
+2264 D
-2269 AEPSDLYVTVDH
+2269 SDVT
-2281 NTTQYDTKNPGKFNL
+2281 
-2296 SKTITR
+2296 KTYTR
-2302 TIKVVD
+2302 TINLHYNVNGHEVVEHVTQ
-2308 PVTGATSVV
+2308 PVTL
-2317 DAESVTFTR
+2317 TR
-2326 TATVDNVD
+2326 TATVDLAKFAADPTDKTAVTYGAWTTADYPEYSIPDKAGYTPYVNDNETHSLAATPATDDVNVD
-2334 GSVIYS
+2334 VYYKGHEGTQIFKYIDAASGNQVGVDVKFTGNVGDSEQTYTYAVPAGYKLAKGQGTSSTYSFTDGINTTNIYL
-2340 DWTPTGDTTWADFIA
+2340 DHDVQEVTPTTIPEGSTDVTKADLTKTVTRTISYKYEDGTVAHDADVQTITLTRTAYVDPITHQVTYSNWTSDKSFTDVTA
-2355 PAKTGYTASPETIN
+2355 PIIDGYTPSKTEVLGHSVDGDSDNENITVTYTKKTQSTEIQYVD
-2369 GKTVS
+2369 GDHKVIKTV
-2374 AYDNDETDIITYTAN
+2374 TVT
-2389 NHDVIVKYVDSTGKE
+2389 
-2404 VGNKTISGKTG
+2404 GKTG
-2415 ATIPVDAQS
+2415 DPAQTVNVD
-2424 GLPDGY
+2424 D
-2430 EIDPNKPAPATYT
+2430 DNNKPSGWKLSGDAPKTITITFDNNHKPVEQITVEHDTRTYKS
-2443 VGDGDGQ
+2443 GD
-2450 TIEVHVITGTHTY
+2450 VNAP
-2463 HEGDSNV
+2463 EGLD
-2470 PSNIQL
+2470 
-2476 AKTVTRT
+2476 KTVTRT
-2483 INTISPDGT
+2483 INFHKPAGNEQVVQTVHY
-2492 ISTQKQSIT
+2492 
-2501 FTRTATVNAAS
+2501 TRTATVDLVSGDIKYNAWTIADVSGATKGEGTDAS
-2512 GKVTYS
+2512 FDAISVPTVDGYTADHTQVEAQKVTP
-2518 DWIASVSSAS
+2518 DTADSVV
-2528 GKDVTVGPDGVKF
+2528 DVYYNANKTEIHFK
-2541 SAVTP
+2541 AVD
-2546 VEKTGYKTNI
+2546 EKTGKDI
-2556 DGNLA
+2556 DLLGSLTSPINVDV
-2561 EETIT
+2561 TT
-2566 ADSNDSVV
+2566 KDADSQVASR
-2574 NVTYTPEDQSVVVKA
+2574 EA
-2589 VDDDNH
+2589 
-2595 GSDITDLI
+2595 DI
-2603 KPAIAALSGKTDA
+2603 K
-2616 AIDPAQITSAIT
+2616 QY
-2628 AAKTALA
+2628 LA
-2635 DKYDYVSFDPV
+2635 DKYTFDKV
-2646 TKFGESGQGQLVIH
+2646 ETSQDGNITTYTLKF
-2660 FKHKTETLDKDH
+2660 
-2672 TGAGTEDDFVKEVT
+2672 
-2686 RTIHLTD
+2686 
-2693 TTNATHDYVQHA
+2693 NHA
-2705 TVSRTATKDLVTGAV
+2705 TD
-2720 TYSDWSVAKF
+2720 
-2730 DEFDIPQVD
+2730 
-2739 GYKSY
+2739 
-2744 AGSTKGDQT
+2744 
-2753 TAATQ
+2753 
-2758 VASADVTVSNN
+2758 
-2769 IPQNGTDVY
+2769 
-2778 VSYKGNENTNQSIE
+2778 
-2792 YVDIATG
+2792 
-2799 KTVKTD
+2799 
-2805 TVSGIVGQ
+2805 
-2813 NTTYAGTLPKGYELA
+2813 
-2828 NNSSIPTSVTITA
+2828 
-2841 NNTPVKIYVRQIT
+2841 
-2854 YTDANKPSDLTDAL
+2854 
-2868 SETITRT
+2868 
-2875 IHFEGITHDDVVQS
+2875 
-2889 VSFTRTATYNQ
+2889 
-2900 DTGKYDLS
+2900 
-2908 AWTPVDGNKWAFYN
+2908 
-2922 APQVAGYTGTADHLE
+2922 
-2937 QVTVDPDT
+2937 
-2945 TKNDEETIKYTANAQ
+2945 
-2960 TARVIMKDS
+2960 
-2969 DNNDSVISID
+2969 
-2979 TVNGTTGQNV
+2979 
-2989 AISPVIPKGYELD
+2989 
-3002 TARTANLPTSVQFT
+3002 
-3016 TDGTPTADT
+3016 
-3025 VIYLKHK
+3025 
-3032 LSSTPSDWPLSD
+3032 
-3044 DAYKEATSMTITR
+3044 
-3057 TITISK
+3057 TISK
-3063 PGQADQVIKQPV
+3063 G
-3075 TLTRTITFDAV
+3075 
-3086 TGAIKSTG
+3086 G
-3094 AWSTGSWNL
+3094 NL
-3103 VGYVQAPDPIVY
+3103 P
-3115 NGITYNRVVTSNSS
+3115 
-3129 NPAEQGNN
+3129 E
-3137 ALQKETVT
+3137 
-3145 SASKSYDV
+3145 
-3153 HVTYVANATTL
+3153 
-3164 NFKAVDDDNKGV
+3164 GV
-3176 AIPIDG
+3176 
-3182 ITTSITHQ
+3182 S
-3190 SGQALDSTQ
+3190 
-3199 VQTIEQAIINKVQG
+3199 
-3213 LGYTFVPGVDES
+3213 ES
-3225 NPSEYVLHFKHT
+3225 DF
-3237 TLTLKDNDSTP
+3237 
-3248 KGITVDP
+3248 
-3255 LNKIIYRTI
+3255 
-3264 SYKFGDNNSAGL
+3264 
-3276 DYSTN
+3276 
-3281 ESYILKRTAT
+3281 
-3291 IDLVTKAVEYTDWV
+3291 
-3305 MVNSDGTT
+3305 
-3313 STSLAMPYEAIPTA
+3313 
-3327 PTGYTFDRIDGHDG
+3327 
-3341 TDGQPAWTA
+3341 
-3350 IPSMNIDSTLI
+3350 
-3361 NSTNPTKIN
+3361 
-3370 LVIRYKVAS
+3370 
-3379 QTVPVYIYDVDSK
+3379 
-3392 TPNTAIGKTET
+3392 
-3403 VTVDG
+3403 
-3408 KPVVQPKAKETVTT
+3408 
-3422 GIRFNYNYGRAWL
+3422 
-3435 DANLNNG
+3435 
-3442 DNYEFVTGES
+3442 
-3452 YTGYFTM
+3452 
-3459 SSDGIPKAI
+3459 
-3468 NVYVRHKHT
+3468 
-3477 TNTETTT
+3477 
-3484 STRTIYVQGQDTP
+3484 
-3497 QTQVVHFTRDVYK
+3497 
-3510 DLVTGEVTGYGN
+3510 
-3522 WTIATDK
+3522 
-3529 DNSPEQWDAVDEG
+3529 
-3542 KAKPGYTTYID
+3542 
-3553 GVKGDTIA
+3553 
-3561 SQTPLPNQ
+3561 
-3569 NVAVHVTFEANPA
+3569 
-3582 SVNVVYRNDAT
+3582 
-3593 NVVVQTVPFTG
+3593 
-3604 TIDQTIP
+3604 
-3611 LTYTIPAG
+3611 
-3619 YKLAP
+3619 
-3624 DQNLQKSYTL
+3624 
-3634 KAQNGDITVYVE
+3634 
-3646 TDPKTYT
+3646 
-3653 PETVPSDVPES
+3653 
-3664 IKDQMTKTVTRHI
+3664 TKTVTR
-3677 EIVYPEGYTG
+3677 T
-3687 DKLATPIDQS
+3687 
-3697 VTFERSV
+3697 
-3704 TVDLTKSG
+3704 
-3712 ADRYVLG
+3712 
-3719 NDWHVKGSDNTQGSW
+3719 
-3734 ASVEL
+3734 
-3739 TKINGYHTD
+3739 IN
-3748 QGIDA
+3748 
-3753 ATVDANS
+3753 
-3760 SNVNLT
+3760 
-3766 IHYLADDAQLGIK
+3766 
-3779 AVDDT
+3779 
-3784 DNSDITSKIGSAI
+3784 
-3797 ANITGK
+3797 
-3803 TNEAVDAD
+3803 
-3811 KVNAAVKSAK
+3811 
-3821 DQLAKLGYTYVG
+3821 
-3833 TDVVTKFDD
+3833 
-3842 VVDTTAK
+3842 
-3849 PSQYLVIHFA
+3849 
-3859 HATSTYNRGDKDL
+3859 
-3872 PDGVDSSQLTKSV
+3872 
-3885 TRKIIV
+3885 V

-4298 SYDILTGQVTYGDW
+4298 SYDVLTGQVTYGDW

-5637 TAPRT
+5637 TAHRT

>member
-1 MHKTTTGTK
+1 MLEADVTRP
-10 DINRT
+10 IT
-15 IDGTKPDGST
+15 IVSPDGTKQT
-25 INYSDKVTFNYTT
+25 IVQTVHLTRTATVDEETGDVIYGNWTTGQFKAYPVSDV
-38 DTDLVNGKTT
+38 
-48 TKYDHD
+48 
-54 SQSFNAVPDT
+54 
-64 VAPASIDGYSRVL
+64 DGY
-77 NGGTL
+77 
-82 DSQAVTPNSSDI
+82 
-94 NVHVSYIAND
+94 
-104 QKILIKAYD
+104 
-113 VHDNGKTELAIP
+113 
-125 RGIMTSIIGKSKAVV
+125 
-140 DTTEV
+140 TTEV
-145 QSAINAIKQYLE
+145 KYGDSAEAKR
-157 SNGYTM
+157 
-163 ITKNPV
+163 
-169 IPTNFDADSK
+169 
-179 VDQIVELDFDHK
+179 VDG
-191 TDVIDHG
+191 DV
-198 HIPDG
+198 
-203 SPIKAS
+203 KAS
-209 DLETTVKRT
+209 DITITGQDADAKPENGEPVIVTYKLNDASGKISYQTSDGTEVGSQTISGKAGQTSTYKTTVPT
-218 VTVHNTDGSTQ
+218 
-229 TVNQDFTA
+229 
-237 TRTAN
+237 
-242 YDPVTKKVI
+242 
-251 SYNPWSGSSS
+251 
-261 TFTISPQK
+261 
-269 GYKSRWTT
+269 
-277 RFGEGT
+277 
-283 PISAKSGDTDYQLVP
+283 
-298 AYDVDAQHITADT
+298 
-311 VPGQNVDVYYDAQDA
+311 
-326 TRTIKYQD
+326 
-334 KDTGKIVGSFDSD
+334 
-347 PGKVGTQ
+347 
-354 VTVDIKGNVPDG
+354 G
-366 YELTPGIEIPT
+366 YELTDPNQTAVTVTYPT
-377 QVDVTTDDVP
+377 DGSQKTVVVTVQAKNDTYDNTGDKPDWVKEATTKDVTRTIHFAYPDSYTGTKHDDVVQTVHFTRTATKNEATGDVTYGDWTAQGSDQFDAFNAP
-387 VVVSVQRKGTTY
+387 DIHGYHPTSSALVVTGVKADGSYDDVTITY
-399 SYTDKNLPTGV
+399 APDDLVGRVIYKYTDKNGNVSVVGAQTVNGTTDESRQLTDGDLNVPKGYKLVDGEALPTINFKPGQTNEVTVNVDHVIEHFNSGDDIDSHKGDMPKGVDITAIKQGMTKTVTRTVYVTPVNGERHQVDQQTAHFKRGV
-410 TADDLQ
+410 TIDFATGAVIYDPSWTSDDATFKDASSEVAPAPTGYSIVSTHTYGQETVTANDNDIDVEVTYAAAKSHITIVAKDKSNNNETITIPSSISTTLDGQ
-416 KTVKRQI
+416 TAATVDPKNVQTYVDAISKALESEGYQFDSTDTFPTAFNGDTTLNIYFTHRIDDKTTNLPSGSEDVTKDVTRRI
-423 IEHLTT
+423 HVI
-429 AGQDQDKYINQT
+429 APDGQDYYIDQ
-441 ANFVRTVTVYPA
+441 TVTA
-453 TKDLPQKVV
+453 TRQAKV
-462 FGEWTPKTDADAV
+462 DAV
-475 FSEKA
+475 THK
-480 IDQVDGYI
+480 VTGYTDWTI
-488 SVEVGSDTVT
+488 PELTSVTAPQYAGYTPSIASVESHTPTADEINAGHTDEVT
-498 GHPITVVPSQVV
+498 ITYTGLATTQSY
-510 QKSNGEP
+510 EY
-517 IDADTFHVYYRKVS
+517 IDADTGSQVGQTYQGANGKVGDKVNFD
-531 TVPEG
+531 TEITT
-536 NIPEGTT
+536 NIPNGYELLPGQTLPGEHELGQTNQTIKVYVRKTVVDDKNKTT
-543 KKDGTKLTDADLG
+543 TTPKGSDKSTLKDLSKTITRTVIAHVPGKDAQPIASQEVHFTRTATWNDATKSWD
-556 TDIIRDIYE
+556 
-565 TAPGTSE
+565 
-572 PKLVK
+572 
-577 VQKVRLTRDAL
+577 
-588 VNQYTHEVLGYSD
+588 YSD
-601 WRINSEYNKNH
+601 WKVDGSQVWDAINDKDIPEVAGYTHTPVHVDSYNVLPSTQNQTVDITYTALDHTTHVIYKYGDLTINTKELTGKTGDTVQTNINDGIPENYELVPDQNLPENITF
-612 AADGYADTLPDYT
+612 AADGHADIVVNLEHAQDHY
-625 PTAYTGYTPSVAEVT
+625 
-640 PIIQI
+640 
-645 DNNTPHLIH
+645 D
-654 VYISYNNQ
+654 
-662 KRTQVINYV
+662 
-671 DSATG
+671 G
-676 KTVRTQTI
+676 KT
-684 TGVSNQD
+684 G
-691 SSENL
+691 EK
-696 EVPAGYEQDTTKKA
+696 PAWATEDTTR
-710 ENVTFSEDGQSIIAH
+710 T
-725 FQDKDLPTGTIYVK
+725 
-739 AGQDT
+739 
-744 YTKDNVPEN
+744 
-753 LRDQVVKEVTRTI
+753 VTRTI
-766 TVNRPGEKTPQV
+766 HLVYPEGKKPEGAEDTHTDSA
-778 IKQTVIFHRTI
+778 TFTRTATR
-789 KFDKVTG
+789 DKVTG
-796 QVIPETATAWVTDD
+796 QVTYSAWTLASGDANFKKFTAPEVANYTPSTSEIAAETVTADSPDTNYTITY
-810 NSANGTWAEY
+810 NANGTNF
-820 DAPTIA
+820 TIK
-826 GYVPTTATVASQSVT
+826 ASDVT
-841 ADTADA
+841 GD
-847 NITINYTD
+847 
-855 NTQNIKLKAVDDTN
+855 
-869 NASEITIPSGYTTEI
+869 
-884 SGTSSTPVDQDKLQ
+884 TPVDIPIPTGINPVITHKSD
-898 GAIDKIVKAL
+898 GS
-908 EDEGYKF
+908 
-915 AGNNTIDTY
+915 
-924 DNDKTTDQWITIH
+924 DNDEFSAKKAGVIAEIKQALAEKGYDFVGEDGNDTGLTLKFKHHENTY
-937 FTHQTEEDSKGQL
+937 HQGDDI
-950 PEGVTP
+950 PEGDKDLIK
-956 EDLEKTITRT
+956 EDLTKNVTRKVIT
-966 VHVKGEPT
+966 T
-974 KGDHDETQ
+974 KPDGTKSEITQ
-982 TVTATRKAIYDKV
+982 TVTATR
-995 AKKIIGY
+995 
-1002 TDWTGAIPVF
+1002 T
-1012 NIDQYTGYT
+1012 
-1021 SKVDGNAAK
+1021 
-1030 EVSSVTIDN
+1030 VTID
-1039 NTPATLENTV
+1039 
-1049 TYEAGDATQIIN
+1049 
-1061 YVTED
+1061 
-1066 GTKVGTTSI
+1066 
-1075 SGHVG
+1075 
-1080 DALGSGVVDKINGNV
+1080 
-1095 PSGYEL
+1095 
-1101 VSGQNFTNYESNK
+1101 
-1114 FSTVDNPISV
+1114 
-1124 YVKGENGARAQII
+1124 
-1137 FKDIE
+1137 
-1142 TSREIGSARDVT
+1142 
-1154 GPSGETKE
+1154 
-1162 FDLTAPN
+1162 
-1169 GYDFVDPTDAKKNIT
+1169 
-1184 FSTDGK
+1184 
-1190 TVIIPVYVKHHTD
+1190 
-1203 TIGPNDNPD
+1203 
-1212 DATKKLITQSLT
+1212 
-1224 GNATRTITVHKIDG
+1224 
-1238 STTTETQTVQMHRS
+1238 
-1252 AIIDRATD
+1252 
-1260 TVTYTAWEADDP
+1260 
-1272 ANAAFKEYTPA
+1272 
-1283 KQAGYT
+1283 
-1289 TLVDGAPKDTVASE
+1289 
-1303 TPTKPGDETVNVTY
+1303 
-1317 KASQKSAEIRYVD
+1317 
-1330 SKTKQVVK
+1330 
-1338 TDAVTGAPGEKVT
+1338 
-1351 NFTTSVPDG
+1351 
-1360 YVLDDG
+1360 
-1366 QKVPSEVD
+1366 
-1374 IAAGDQATDPITVY
+1374 
-1388 VHQKIDTLTTDQAKT
+1388 
-1403 HGVLDSDLARTVAR
+1403 
-1417 TVIINE
+1417 
-1423 PGKASQTYTQ
+1423 
-1433 VAHFTRQAQLNE
+1433 
-1445 ATGAITYTAW
+1445 
-1455 TSSDS
+1455 
-1460 HFDAISVP
+1460 
-1468 EVAGYKS
+1468 
-1475 TVAATDP
+1475 
-1482 SVGAIDVTAEDRDKF
+1482 
-1497 VVVNY
+1497 
-1502 TAGDQDLTIRL
+1502 
-1513 HDVTDSSKSVDIA
+1513 
-1526 VPSDVTSVFHGKSG
+1526 
-1540 AAIDSTDLRSA
+1540 
-1551 ISKIKDELAKQGYQ
+1551 
-1565 YVGEDMPVDYDTDDK
+1565 
-1580 VMQYLDM
+1580 
-1587 NFKRVSQT
+1587 
-1595 VGPHDTIP
+1595 
-1603 EGTKKDDGTDLSE
+1603 
-1616 KDLTQTVTRTIYTT
+1616 
-1630 DPEDNQTRFT
+1630 
-1640 QTVVV
+1640 
-1645 TRTATIDMN
+1645 
-1654 TKKVTGFSAWSSA
+1654 
-1667 SFDQY
+1667 
-1672 TAPSYKNYTTNIDVD
+1672 
-1687 GSGNNVVGR
+1687 
-1696 AVTAD
+1696 
-1701 EIASGQAKDVHITY
+1701 
-1715 TKNTQEATPTN
+1715 
-1726 IPDGAKK
+1726 
-1733 SDGSKLTKDDLEKS
+1733 
-1747 VTRTIHFVDENG
+1747 
-1759 NKVADDSVEKVTF
+1759 
-1772 TRTATLDKDGKVI
+1772 
-1785 SYSDWTQSG
+1785 
-1794 SWDDVT
+1794 
-1800 SPEKAGFK
+1800 
-1808 ATIATIPAVAL
+1808 
-1819 TPETAKDVEI
+1819 
-1829 TVTYKPERVIGHIKF
+1829 
-1844 VDDKTGA
+1844 
-1851 LVSDKIVDAKA
+1851 
-1862 GQTGVATNAAVPE
+1862 
-1875 GYEIAADSEVKTVP
+1875 
-1889 ASLDFGATDHDDVII
+1889 
-1904 KVSQKVD
+1904 
-1911 DVDPDHI
+1911 
-1918 PDGVKKSDGTPLTK
+1918 
-1932 DDLEKTITRHI
+1932 
-1943 HFVYPTS
+1943 
-1950 YKGAKDDDFD
+1950 
-1960 QTVTIKR
+1960 
-1967 TAQYNEATKTVIF
+1967 EATKTVTY
-1980 GDWQPATLEA
+1980 GDW
-1990 YTPADREGLVTP
+1990 
-2002 SAVPSLTVD
+2002 S
-2011 ENSQDS
+2011 
-2017 SVTLTYTTKTAS
+2017 
-2029 MNFKAYDDTEG
+2029 
-2040 KDITLPSTLQTS
+2040 LPSFEGS
-2052 ISHAGDQT
+2052 
-2060 VTQTEIDGVVE
+2060 GVE
-2071 GIKSAVGDNYKFEK
+2071 QIK
-2085 TETDENGNV
+2085 
-2094 VVHFTHKTSP
+2094 
-2104 VTPTDSDQAT
+2104 
-2114 TKEITRIIHV
+2114 
-2124 TTPDGKTYNYKQ
+2124 
-2136 TVTATR
+2136 
-2142 TLTRDL
+2142 
-2148 VTGKVTEG
+2148 
-2156 DWTTPSFD
+2156 
-2164 QYGAPQY
+2164 
-2171 DGYTSQV
+2171 GYTSQV
-2178 DSTNS
+2178 DGVNATTVAS
-2183 TEVTA
+2183 
-2188 HQVTAD
+2188 HQVTTD
-2194 EITAGK
+2194 EITKGT

-2205 VTYQA
+2205 VTYVA
-2210 NDQSFKVH
+2210 NDHTMHIIYRDVDDGYKLVGDPITVTGKTNTTVDTNANVPAGYELVDGQTNPATVSFPADGSEVQDITVLVKHHVEGVDPNKPTNIPAGGDKDAIIKAGNKDVVRTIHYQKADGTKAFDDTTQTVH
-2218 FIDAKTGQEVLSPVT
+2218 FTRIVKVDAVTGKIVGYGDWTKANPQPAGDSDHWSSVTVQTLAGYTPSQDSVQDQSVDADTNDKEITVVYTANTHMAHIIYQDADNNNKSIYSQNVYGQTDKTYTISQDTTNQDPSVIVTSVPTGYKLADGQSIPGSISFNADGAKDIVISLKHELVDAKTPTDVDTHKGDIPSGTDLDAIKQGMAKDVTRSIYETKPGESRKLLTKQTVHFTRTASIDRVTGKVTYGAWTPESGSWDAYPVQGVEGYEQVVTGGTLSETPVTGDMSDQDVEVTYTSQAAQDITVVARDVTDKTNPVDLGQTQSLHGNVDSPV
-2233 YSGKTGENVTIDQS
+2233 SGKDLSDAIEKIRKALVAKGYNYQGVDGEIPVKFDNSKHTIVLDFTR
-2247 KWNLANYKLVPG
+2247 ATDEVPG
-2259 QNIPA
+2259 GTTIPDKYKGIIA
-2264 SVKLS
+2264 D
-2269 AEPSDLYVTVDH
+2269 SDVT
-2281 NTTQYDTKNPGKFNL
+2281 
-2296 SKTITR
+2296 KTYTR
-2302 TIKVVD
+2302 TINLHYNVNGHEVVEHVTQ
-2308 PVTGATSVV
+2308 PVTL
-2317 DAESVTFTR
+2317 TR
-2326 TATVDNVD
+2326 TATVDLAKFAADPTDKTAVTYGAWTTADYPEYSIPDKAGYTPYVNDNETHSLAATPATDDVNVD
-2334 GSVIYS
+2334 VYYKGHEGTQIFKYIAAASGNQVGVDVKFTGNVGDSEQTYTYAVPAGYKLAKGQGTSSTYSFTDGINTTNIYL
-2340 DWTPTGDTTWADFIA
+2340 DHDVQEVTPTTIPEGSTDVTKADLTKTVTRTISYKYEDGTVAHDADVQTITLTRTAYVDPITHQVTYSNWTSDKSFTDVTA
-2355 PAKTGYTASPETIN
+2355 PIIDGYTPSKTEVLGHSVDGDSDNENITVTYTKKTQSTEIQYVD
-2369 GKTVS
+2369 GDHKVIKTV
-2374 AYDNDETDIITYTAN
+2374 TVT
-2389 NHDVIVKYVDSTGKE
+2389 
-2404 VGNKTISGKTG
+2404 GKTG
-2415 ATIPVDAQS
+2415 DPAQTVNVD
-2424 GLPDGY
+2424 D
-2430 EIDPNKPAPATYT
+2430 DNNKPSGWKLSGDAPKTITITFDNNHKPVEQITVEHDTRTYKS
-2443 VGDGDGQ
+2443 GD
-2450 TIEVHVITGTHTY
+2450 VNAP
-2463 HEGDSNV
+2463 EGLD
-2470 PSNIQL
+2470 
-2476 AKTVTRT
+2476 KTVTRT
-2483 INTISPDGT
+2483 INFHKPAGNEQVVQTVHY
-2492 ISTQKQSIT
+2492 
-2501 FTRTATVNAAS
+2501 TRTATVDLVSGDIKYNAWTIADVSGATKGEGTDAS
-2512 GKVTYS
+2512 FDAISVPTVDGYTADHTQVEAQKVTP
-2518 DWIASVSSAS
+2518 DTADSVV
-2528 GKDVTVGPDGVKF
+2528 DVYYNANKTEIHFK
-2541 SAVTP
+2541 AVD
-2546 VEKTGYKTNI
+2546 EKTGKDI
-2556 DGNLA
+2556 DLLGSLTSPINVDV
-2561 EETIT
+2561 TT
-2566 ADSNDSVV
+2566 KDADSQVASR
-2574 NVTYTPEDQSVVVKA
+2574 EA
-2589 VDDDNH
+2589 
-2595 GSDITDLI
+2595 DI
-2603 KPAIAALSGKTDA
+2603 K
-2616 AIDPAQITSAIT
+2616 QY
-2628 AAKTALA
+2628 LA
-2635 DKYDYVSFDPV
+2635 DKYTFDKV
-2646 TKFGESGQGQLVIH
+2646 ETSQDGNITTYTLKF
-2660 FKHKTETLDKDH
+2660 
-2672 TGAGTEDDFVKEVT
+2672 
-2686 RTIHLTD
+2686 
-2693 TTNATHDYVQHA
+2693 NHA
-2705 TVSRTATKDLVTGAV
+2705 TD
-2720 TYSDWSVAKF
+2720 
-2730 DEFDIPQVD
+2730 
-2739 GYKSY
+2739 
-2744 AGSTKGDQT
+2744 
-2753 TAATQ
+2753 
-2758 VASADVTVSNN
+2758 
-2769 IPQNGTDVY
+2769 
-2778 VSYKGNENTNQSIE
+2778 
-2792 YVDIATG
+2792 
-2799 KTVKTD
+2799 
-2805 TVSGIVGQ
+2805 
-2813 NTTYAGTLPKGYELA
+2813 
-2828 NNSSIPTSVTITA
+2828 
-2841 NNTPVKIYVRQIT
+2841 
-2854 YTDANKPSDLTDAL
+2854 
-2868 SETITRT
+2868 
-2875 IHFEGITHDDVVQS
+2875 
-2889 VSFTRTATYNQ
+2889 
-2900 DTGKYDLS
+2900 
-2908 AWTPVDGNKWAFYN
+2908 
-2922 APQVAGYTGTADHLE
+2922 
-2937 QVTVDPDT
+2937 
-2945 TKNDEETIKYTANAQ
+2945 
-2960 TARVIMKDS
+2960 
-2969 DNNDSVISID
+2969 
-2979 TVNGTTGQNV
+2979 
-2989 AISPVIPKGYELD
+2989 
-3002 TARTANLPTSVQFT
+3002 
-3016 TDGTPTADT
+3016 
-3025 VIYLKHK
+3025 
-3032 LSSTPSDWPLSD
+3032 
-3044 DAYKEATSMTITR
+3044 
-3057 TITISK
+3057 TISK
-3063 PGQADQVIKQPV
+3063 G
-3075 TLTRTITFDAV
+3075 
-3086 TGAIKSTG
+3086 G
-3094 AWSTGSWNL
+3094 NL
-3103 VGYVQAPDPIVY
+3103 P
-3115 NGITYNRVVTSNSS
+3115 
-3129 NPAEQGNN
+3129 E
-3137 ALQKETVT
+3137 
-3145 SASKSYDV
+3145 
-3153 HVTYVANATTL
+3153 
-3164 NFKAVDDDNKGV
+3164 GV
-3176 AIPIDG
+3176 
-3182 ITTSITHQ
+3182 S
-3190 SGQALDSTQ
+3190 
-3199 VQTIEQAIINKVQG
+3199 
-3213 LGYTFVPGVDES
+3213 ES
-3225 NPSEYVLHFKHT
+3225 DF
-3237 TLTLKDNDSTP
+3237 
-3248 KGITVDP
+3248 
-3255 LNKIIYRTI
+3255 
-3264 SYKFGDNNSAGL
+3264 
-3276 DYSTN
+3276 
-3281 ESYILKRTAT
+3281 
-3291 IDLVTKAVEYTDWV
+3291 
-3305 MVNSDGTT
+3305 
-3313 STSLAMPYEAIPTA
+3313 
-3327 PTGYTFDRIDGHDG
+3327 
-3341 TDGQPAWTA
+3341 
-3350 IPSMNIDSTLI
+3350 
-3361 NSTNPTKIN
+3361 
-3370 LVIRYKVAS
+3370 
-3379 QTVPVYIYDVDSK
+3379 
-3392 TPNTAIGKTET
+3392 
-3403 VTVDG
+3403 
-3408 KPVVQPKAKETVTT
+3408 
-3422 GIRFNYNYGRAWL
+3422 
-3435 DANLNNG
+3435 
-3442 DNYEFVTGES
+3442 
-3452 YTGYFTM
+3452 
-3459 SSDGIPKAI
+3459 
-3468 NVYVRHKHT
+3468 
-3477 TNTETTT
+3477 
-3484 STRTIYVQGQDTP
+3484 
-3497 QTQVVHFTRDVYK
+3497 
-3510 DLVTGEVTGYGN
+3510 
-3522 WTIATDK
+3522 
-3529 DNSPEQWDAVDEG
+3529 
-3542 KAKPGYTTYID
+3542 
-3553 GVKGDTIA
+3553 
-3561 SQTPLPNQ
+3561 
-3569 NVAVHVTFEANPA
+3569 
-3582 SVNVVYRNDAT
+3582 
-3593 NVVVQTVPFTG
+3593 
-3604 TIDQTIP
+3604 
-3611 LTYTIPAG
+3611 
-3619 YKLAP
+3619 
-3624 DQNLQKSYTL
+3624 
-3634 KAQNGDITVYVE
+3634 
-3646 TDPKTYT
+3646 
-3653 PETVPSDVPES
+3653 
-3664 IKDQMTKTVTRHI
+3664 TKTVTR
-3677 EIVYPEGYTG
+3677 T
-3687 DKLATPIDQS
+3687 
-3697 VTFERSV
+3697 
-3704 TVDLTKSG
+3704 
-3712 ADRYVLG
+3712 
-3719 NDWHVKGSDNTQGSW
+3719 
-3734 ASVEL
+3734 
-3739 TKINGYHTD
+3739 IN
-3748 QGIDA
+3748 
-3753 ATVDANS
+3753 
-3760 SNVNLT
+3760 
-3766 IHYLADDAQLGIK
+3766 
-3779 AVDDT
+3779 
-3784 DNSDITSKIGSAI
+3784 
-3797 ANITGK
+3797 
-3803 TNEAVDAD
+3803 
-3811 KVNAAVKSAK
+3811 
-3821 DQLAKLGYTYVG
+3821 
-3833 TDVVTKFDD
+3833 
-3842 VVDTTAK
+3842 
-3849 PSQYLVIHFA
+3849 
-3859 HATSTYNRGDKDL
+3859 
-3872 PDGVDSSQLTKSV
+3872 
-3885 TRKIIV
+3885 V

-4298 SYDILTGQVTYGDW
+4298 SYDVLTGQVTYGDW

-5637 TAPRT
+5637 TAHRT

-6630 DGAKDPNNKADQIVR
+6630 DGAKDPSNKADQIVR

>member
-1 MHKTTTGTK
+1 MGVSKNNFRNKMEQSSRQVQHFGFRKFSAGLTSVLLSTSLYFGFMGSGAQATTTPLSQSSSESTEQTSSASSSSARSELNKEIVSSSTSSSVKKADKTDLQKLYDEVIKSEVKTQLASQLTSVKSILDNDNALQTEVDTALANLKQAYIKALSDNAKKQEQAQEIKTSEAGATK
-10 DINRT
+10 QTQETQPVNNSLNVVKVKTQDALSVADLTTSLIAETPTSANTADTTGADTETISTSESTPNGIEQVANQSATTAVTNANEVSTSGDQTLNRT
-15 IDGTKPDGST
+15 KREANTNFVVTDST
-25 INYSDKVTFNYTT
+25 NTNAIQGRNIKVTFLGGNQFYTRGG
-38 DTDLVNGKTT
+38 DANHPMGAVNPGVDVQPGYYVAAVSFPGK
-48 TKYDHD
+48 
-54 SQSFNAVPDT
+54 AGDT
-64 VAPASIDGYSRVL
+64 VKITLPYVKGFTPSKLGAQADLPASVTAQNEATITGSDGRKYLVETYSLSNNIESLVTVYFEYQN
-77 NGGTL
+77 NGYWIVQG
-82 DSQAVTPNSSDI
+82 DNAPEVYNVSSSDLG
-94 NVHVSYIAND
+94 D
-104 QKILIKAYD
+104 KTFQIKA
-113 VHDNGKTELAIP
+113 V
-125 RGIMTSIIGKSKAVV
+125 IGGGENPEQDKDKQEGSADFTTHLSEEISFARVSDDSSLVAGQGEDPYASGTSKAVAGKDFSAFLHIWDNSSLPPNNGHGV
-140 DTTEV
+140 YWGIYGGTNLGTTITIPTPEGYQLNIDETMKANGWDSAGYHITQEAPGKDIVIKIDKGYGIMYQDKPQPSYRLIGKFTQATPASDTSLWASGPVKIEKINNYDSTGKPIVISYTGDSTFNKTLLGQSSIDSAKQASKTIDPTTGMPTDE
-145 QSAINAIKQYLE
+145 SAISTNYGSVNSYKAPKRNNEKLFLDAE
-157 SNGYTM
+157 PDDSEGSFRFDNGTAQNFTTKDGDVTLNFTFDKKLNVYKLSTPSAAYMEGTSLINEYHYTL
-163 ITKNPV
+163 TR
-169 IPTNFDADSK
+169 A
-179 VDQIVELDFDHK
+179 
-191 TDVIDHG
+191 
-198 HIPDG
+198 
-203 SPIKAS
+203 
-209 DLETTVKRT
+209 
-218 VTVHNTDGSTQ
+218 DGSTQ
-229 TVNQDFTA
+229 T
-237 TRTAN
+237 
-242 YDPVTKKVI
+242 
-251 SYNPWSGSSS
+251 
-261 TFTISPQK
+261 
-269 GYKSRWTT
+269 
-277 RFGEGT
+277 
-283 PISAKSGDTDYQLVP
+283 
-298 AYDVDAQHITADT
+298 
-311 VPGQNVDVYYDAQDA
+311 
-326 TRTIKYQD
+326 
-334 KDTGKIVGSFDSD
+334 GKIDAG
-347 PGKVGTQ
+347 GTIENANPASA
-354 VTVDIKGNVPDG
+354 VVSIV
-366 YELTPGIEIPT
+366 LTPD
-377 QVDVTTDDVP
+377 QVSSATIVRHYFDKYNEFTFYGHVVNKNAATGDVTYGDWTAQGSDQFDAFNAPDIHGYHPTSSALVVTGVKADGSYDDI
-387 VVVSVQRKGTTY
+387 TITY
-399 SYTDKNLPTGV
+399 APDDLVGRVIYKYTDKNGNVSVVGAQTVNGTTDESRQLTDGDLNVPKGYKLVDGEALPTINFKPGQTNEVTVNVDHVIEHFNSGDDIDSHKGDMPKGVDITAIKQGMTKTVTRTVYVTPVNGERHQVDQQTAHFKRGV
-410 TADDLQ
+410 TIDFATGAVIYDPSWTSDDATFKDASSEVAPAPTGYSIVSTHTYGQETVTANDNDIDVEVTYAAAKSHITIVAKDKSNNNETITIPSSISTTLDGQ
-416 KTVKRQI
+416 TAATVDPKNVQTYVDAISKALESEGYQFDSTDTFPTAFNGDTTLNIYFTHRIDDKTTNLPSGSEDVTKDVTRRI
-423 IEHLTT
+423 HVI
-429 AGQDQDKYINQT
+429 APDGQDYYIDQ
-441 ANFVRTVTVYPA
+441 TVTA
-453 TKDLPQKVV
+453 TRQAKV
-462 FGEWTPKTDADAV
+462 DAV
-475 FSEKA
+475 THK
-480 IDQVDGYI
+480 VTGYTDWTI
-488 SVEVGSDTVT
+488 PELTSVTAPQYAGYTPSIASVESHTPTADEINAGHTDEVT
-498 GHPITVVPSQVV
+498 ITYTGLATTQSY
-510 QKSNGEP
+510 EY
-517 IDADTFHVYYRKVS
+517 IDADTGSQVGQTYQGANGKVGDKVNFD
-531 TVPEG
+531 TEITT
-536 NIPEGTT
+536 NIPNGYELLPGQTLPGEHELGQTNQTIKVYVRKTVVDDKNKTT
-543 KKDGTKLTDADLG
+543 TTPKGSDKSTLKDLSKTITRTVIAHVPGKDAQPIASQEVHFTRTATWNDATKSWD
-556 TDIIRDIYE
+556 
-565 TAPGTSE
+565 
-572 PKLVK
+572 
-577 VQKVRLTRDAL
+577 
-588 VNQYTHEVLGYSD
+588 YSD
-601 WRINSEYNKNH
+601 WKVDGSQVWDAINDKDIPEVAGYTHTPVHVDSYNVLPSTQNQTVDITYTALDHTTHVIYKYGDLTINTKELTGKTGDTVQTNINDGIPENYELVPDQNLPENITF
-612 AADGYADTLPDYT
+612 AADGHADIVVNLEHAQDHY
-625 PTAYTGYTPSVAEVT
+625 
-640 PIIQI
+640 
-645 DNNTPHLIH
+645 D
-654 VYISYNNQ
+654 
-662 KRTQVINYV
+662 
-671 DSATG
+671 G
-676 KTVRTQTI
+676 KT
-684 TGVSNQD
+684 G
-691 SSENL
+691 EK
-696 EVPAGYEQDTTKKA
+696 PAWATEDTTR
-710 ENVTFSEDGQSIIAH
+710 T
-725 FQDKDLPTGTIYVK
+725 
-739 AGQDT
+739 
-744 YTKDNVPEN
+744 
-753 LRDQVVKEVTRTI
+753 VTRTI
-766 TVNRPGEKTPQV
+766 HLVYPEGKKPEGAEDTHTDSA
-778 IKQTVIFHRTI
+778 TFTRTATR
-789 KFDKVTG
+789 DKVTG
-796 QVIPETATAWVTDD
+796 QVTYSAWTLASGDANFKKFTAPEVANYTPSTSEIAAETVTADSPDTNYTITY
-810 NSANGTWAEY
+810 NANGTNF
-820 DAPTIA
+820 TIK
-826 GYVPTTATVASQSVT
+826 ASDVT
-841 ADTADA
+841 GD
-847 NITINYTD
+847 
-855 NTQNIKLKAVDDTN
+855 
-869 NASEITIPSGYTTEI
+869 
-884 SGTSSTPVDQDKLQ
+884 TPVDIPIPTGINPVITHKSD
-898 GAIDKIVKAL
+898 GS
-908 EDEGYKF
+908 
-915 AGNNTIDTY
+915 
-924 DNDKTTDQWITIH
+924 DNDEFSAKKAGVIAEIKQALAEKGYDFVGEDGNDTGLTLKFKHHENTY
-937 FTHQTEEDSKGQL
+937 HQGDDI
-950 PEGVTP
+950 PEGDKDLIK
-956 EDLEKTITRT
+956 EDLTKNVTRKVIT
-966 VHVKGEPT
+966 T
-974 KGDHDETQ
+974 KPDGTKSEITQ
-982 TVTATRKAIYDKV
+982 TVTATR
-995 AKKIIGY
+995 
-1002 TDWTGAIPVF
+1002 T
-1012 NIDQYTGYT
+1012 
-1021 SKVDGNAAK
+1021 
-1030 EVSSVTIDN
+1030 VTID
-1039 NTPATLENTV
+1039 
-1049 TYEAGDATQIIN
+1049 
-1061 YVTED
+1061 
-1066 GTKVGTTSI
+1066 
-1075 SGHVG
+1075 
-1080 DALGSGVVDKINGNV
+1080 
-1095 PSGYEL
+1095 
-1101 VSGQNFTNYESNK
+1101 
-1114 FSTVDNPISV
+1114 
-1124 YVKGENGARAQII
+1124 
-1137 FKDIE
+1137 
-1142 TSREIGSARDVT
+1142 
-1154 GPSGETKE
+1154 
-1162 FDLTAPN
+1162 
-1169 GYDFVDPTDAKKNIT
+1169 
-1184 FSTDGK
+1184 
-1190 TVIIPVYVKHHTD
+1190 
-1203 TIGPNDNPD
+1203 
-1212 DATKKLITQSLT
+1212 
-1224 GNATRTITVHKIDG
+1224 
-1238 STTTETQTVQMHRS
+1238 
-1252 AIIDRATD
+1252 
-1260 TVTYTAWEADDP
+1260 
-1272 ANAAFKEYTPA
+1272 
-1283 KQAGYT
+1283 
-1289 TLVDGAPKDTVASE
+1289 
-1303 TPTKPGDETVNVTY
+1303 
-1317 KASQKSAEIRYVD
+1317 
-1330 SKTKQVVK
+1330 
-1338 TDAVTGAPGEKVT
+1338 
-1351 NFTTSVPDG
+1351 
-1360 YVLDDG
+1360 
-1366 QKVPSEVD
+1366 
-1374 IAAGDQATDPITVY
+1374 
-1388 VHQKIDTLTTDQAKT
+1388 
-1403 HGVLDSDLARTVAR
+1403 
-1417 TVIINE
+1417 
-1423 PGKASQTYTQ
+1423 
-1433 VAHFTRQAQLNE
+1433 
-1445 ATGAITYTAW
+1445 
-1455 TSSDS
+1455 
-1460 HFDAISVP
+1460 
-1468 EVAGYKS
+1468 
-1475 TVAATDP
+1475 
-1482 SVGAIDVTAEDRDKF
+1482 
-1497 VVVNY
+1497 
-1502 TAGDQDLTIRL
+1502 
-1513 HDVTDSSKSVDIA
+1513 
-1526 VPSDVTSVFHGKSG
+1526 
-1540 AAIDSTDLRSA
+1540 
-1551 ISKIKDELAKQGYQ
+1551 
-1565 YVGEDMPVDYDTDDK
+1565 
-1580 VMQYLDM
+1580 
-1587 NFKRVSQT
+1587 
-1595 VGPHDTIP
+1595 
-1603 EGTKKDDGTDLSE
+1603 
-1616 KDLTQTVTRTIYTT
+1616 
-1630 DPEDNQTRFT
+1630 
-1640 QTVVV
+1640 
-1645 TRTATIDMN
+1645 
-1654 TKKVTGFSAWSSA
+1654 
-1667 SFDQY
+1667 
-1672 TAPSYKNYTTNIDVD
+1672 
-1687 GSGNNVVGR
+1687 
-1696 AVTAD
+1696 
-1701 EIASGQAKDVHITY
+1701 
-1715 TKNTQEATPTN
+1715 
-1726 IPDGAKK
+1726 
-1733 SDGSKLTKDDLEKS
+1733 
-1747 VTRTIHFVDENG
+1747 
-1759 NKVADDSVEKVTF
+1759 
-1772 TRTATLDKDGKVI
+1772 
-1785 SYSDWTQSG
+1785 
-1794 SWDDVT
+1794 
-1800 SPEKAGFK
+1800 
-1808 ATIATIPAVAL
+1808 
-1819 TPETAKDVEI
+1819 
-1829 TVTYKPERVIGHIKF
+1829 
-1844 VDDKTGA
+1844 
-1851 LVSDKIVDAKA
+1851 
-1862 GQTGVATNAAVPE
+1862 
-1875 GYEIAADSEVKTVP
+1875 
-1889 ASLDFGATDHDDVII
+1889 
-1904 KVSQKVD
+1904 
-1911 DVDPDHI
+1911 
-1918 PDGVKKSDGTPLTK
+1918 
-1932 DDLEKTITRHI
+1932 
-1943 HFVYPTS
+1943 
-1950 YKGAKDDDFD
+1950 
-1960 QTVTIKR
+1960 
-1967 TAQYNEATKTVIF
+1967 EATKTVTY
-1980 GDWQPATLEA
+1980 GDW
-1990 YTPADREGLVTP
+1990 
-2002 SAVPSLTVD
+2002 S
-2011 ENSQDS
+2011 
-2017 SVTLTYTTKTAS
+2017 
-2029 MNFKAYDDTEG
+2029 
-2040 KDITLPSTLQTS
+2040 LPSFEGS
-2052 ISHAGDQT
+2052 
-2060 VTQTEIDGVVE
+2060 GVE
-2071 GIKSAVGDNYKFEK
+2071 QIK
-2085 TETDENGNV
+2085 
-2094 VVHFTHKTSP
+2094 
-2104 VTPTDSDQAT
+2104 
-2114 TKEITRIIHV
+2114 
-2124 TTPDGKTYNYKQ
+2124 
-2136 TVTATR
+2136 
-2142 TLTRDL
+2142 
-2148 VTGKVTEG
+2148 
-2156 DWTTPSFD
+2156 
-2164 QYGAPQY
+2164 
-2171 DGYTSQV
+2171 GYTSQV
-2178 DSTNS
+2178 DGVNATTVAS
-2183 TEVTA
+2183 
-2188 HQVTAD
+2188 HQVTTD
-2194 EITAGK
+2194 EITKGT

-2205 VTYQA
+2205 VTYVA
-2210 NDQSFKVH
+2210 NDHTMHIIYRDVDDGYKLVGDPITVTGKTNTTVDTNANVPAGYELVDGQTNPATVSFPADGSEVQDITVLVKHHVEGVDPNKPTNIPAGGDKDAIIKAGNKDVVRTIHYQKADGTKAFDDTTQTVH
-2218 FIDAKTGQEVLSPVT
+2218 FTRIVKVDAVTGKIVGYGDWTKANPQPAGDSDHWSSVTVQTLAGYTPSQDSVQDQSVDADTNDKEITVVYTANTHMAHIIYQDADNNNKSIYSQNVYGQTDKTYTISQDTTNQDPSVIVTSVPTGYKLADGQSIPGSISFNADGAKDIVISLKHELVDAKTPTDVDTHKGDIPSGTDLDAIKQGMAKDVTRSIYETKPGESRKLLTKQTVHFTRTASIDRVTGKVTYGAWTPESGSWDAYPVQGVEGYEQVVTGGTLSETPVTGDMSDQDVEVTYTSQAAQDITVVARDVTDKTNPVDLGQTQSLHGNVDSPV
-2233 YSGKTGENVTIDQS
+2233 SGKDLSDAIEKIRKALVAKGYNYQGVDGEIPVKFDNSKHTIVLDFTR
-2247 KWNLANYKLVPG
+2247 ATDEVPG
-2259 QNIPA
+2259 GTTIPDKYKGIIA
-2264 SVKLS
+2264 D
-2269 AEPSDLYVTVDH
+2269 SDVT
-2281 NTTQYDTKNPGKFNL
+2281 
-2296 SKTITR
+2296 KTYTR
-2302 TIKVVD
+2302 TINLHYNVNGHEVVEHVTQ
-2308 PVTGATSVV
+2308 PVTL
-2317 DAESVTFTR
+2317 TR
-2326 TATVDNVD
+2326 TATVDLAKFAADPTDKTAVTYGAWTTADYPEYSIPDKAGYTPYVNDNETHSLAATPATDDVNVD
-2334 GSVIYS
+2334 VYYKGHEGTQIFKYIDAASGNQVGVDVKFTGNVGDSEQTYTYAVPAGYKLAKGQGTSSTYSFTDGINTTNIYL
-2340 DWTPTGDTTWADFIA
+2340 DHDVQEVTPTTIPEGSTDVTKADLTKTVTRTISYKYEDGTVAHDADVQTITLTRTAYVDPITHQVTYSNWTSDKSFTDVTA
-2355 PAKTGYTASPETIN
+2355 PIIDGYTPSKTEVLGHSVDGDSDNENITVTYTKKTQSTEIQYVD
-2369 GKTVS
+2369 GDHKVIKTV
-2374 AYDNDETDIITYTAN
+2374 TVT
-2389 NHDVIVKYVDSTGKE
+2389 
-2404 VGNKTISGKTG
+2404 GKTG
-2415 ATIPVDAQS
+2415 DPAQTVNVD
-2424 GLPDGY
+2424 D
-2430 EIDPNKPAPATYT
+2430 DNNKPSGWKLSGDAPKTITITFDNNHKPVEQITVEHDTRTYKS
-2443 VGDGDGQ
+2443 GD
-2450 TIEVHVITGTHTY
+2450 VNAP
-2463 HEGDSNV
+2463 EGLD
-2470 PSNIQL
+2470 
-2476 AKTVTRT
+2476 KTVTRT
-2483 INTISPDGT
+2483 INFHKPAGNEQVVQTVHY
-2492 ISTQKQSIT
+2492 
-2501 FTRTATVNAAS
+2501 TRTATVDLVSGDIKYNAWTIADVSGATKGEGTDAS
-2512 GKVTYS
+2512 FDAISVPTVDGYTADHTQVEAQKVTP
-2518 DWIASVSSAS
+2518 DTADSVV
-2528 GKDVTVGPDGVKF
+2528 DVYYNANKTEIHFK
-2541 SAVTP
+2541 AVD
-2546 VEKTGYKTNI
+2546 EKTGKDI
-2556 DGNLA
+2556 DLLGSLTSPINVDV
-2561 EETIT
+2561 TT
-2566 ADSNDSVV
+2566 KDADSQVASR
-2574 NVTYTPEDQSVVVKA
+2574 EA
-2589 VDDDNH
+2589 
-2595 GSDITDLI
+2595 DI
-2603 KPAIAALSGKTDA
+2603 K
-2616 AIDPAQITSAIT
+2616 QY
-2628 AAKTALA
+2628 LA
-2635 DKYDYVSFDPV
+2635 DKYTFDKV
-2646 TKFGESGQGQLVIH
+2646 ETSQDGNITTYTLKF
-2660 FKHKTETLDKDH
+2660 
-2672 TGAGTEDDFVKEVT
+2672 
-2686 RTIHLTD
+2686 
-2693 TTNATHDYVQHA
+2693 NHA
-2705 TVSRTATKDLVTGAV
+2705 TD
-2720 TYSDWSVAKF
+2720 
-2730 DEFDIPQVD
+2730 
-2739 GYKSY
+2739 
-2744 AGSTKGDQT
+2744 
-2753 TAATQ
+2753 
-2758 VASADVTVSNN
+2758 
-2769 IPQNGTDVY
+2769 
-2778 VSYKGNENTNQSIE
+2778 
-2792 YVDIATG
+2792 
-2799 KTVKTD
+2799 
-2805 TVSGIVGQ
+2805 
-2813 NTTYAGTLPKGYELA
+2813 
-2828 NNSSIPTSVTITA
+2828 
-2841 NNTPVKIYVRQIT
+2841 
-2854 YTDANKPSDLTDAL
+2854 
-2868 SETITRT
+2868 
-2875 IHFEGITHDDVVQS
+2875 
-2889 VSFTRTATYNQ
+2889 
-2900 DTGKYDLS
+2900 
-2908 AWTPVDGNKWAFYN
+2908 
-2922 APQVAGYTGTADHLE
+2922 
-2937 QVTVDPDT
+2937 
-2945 TKNDEETIKYTANAQ
+2945 
-2960 TARVIMKDS
+2960 
-2969 DNNDSVISID
+2969 
-2979 TVNGTTGQNV
+2979 
-2989 AISPVIPKGYELD
+2989 
-3002 TARTANLPTSVQFT
+3002 
-3016 TDGTPTADT
+3016 
-3025 VIYLKHK
+3025 
-3032 LSSTPSDWPLSD
+3032 
-3044 DAYKEATSMTITR
+3044 
-3057 TITISK
+3057 TISK
-3063 PGQADQVIKQPV
+3063 G
-3075 TLTRTITFDAV
+3075 
-3086 TGAIKSTG
+3086 G
-3094 AWSTGSWNL
+3094 NL
-3103 VGYVQAPDPIVY
+3103 P
-3115 NGITYNRVVTSNSS
+3115 
-3129 NPAEQGNN
+3129 E
-3137 ALQKETVT
+3137 
-3145 SASKSYDV
+3145 
-3153 HVTYVANATTL
+3153 
-3164 NFKAVDDDNKGV
+3164 GV
-3176 AIPIDG
+3176 
-3182 ITTSITHQ
+3182 S
-3190 SGQALDSTQ
+3190 
-3199 VQTIEQAIINKVQG
+3199 
-3213 LGYTFVPGVDES
+3213 ES
-3225 NPSEYVLHFKHT
+3225 DF
-3237 TLTLKDNDSTP
+3237 
-3248 KGITVDP
+3248 
-3255 LNKIIYRTI
+3255 
-3264 SYKFGDNNSAGL
+3264 
-3276 DYSTN
+3276 
-3281 ESYILKRTAT
+3281 
-3291 IDLVTKAVEYTDWV
+3291 
-3305 MVNSDGTT
+3305 
-3313 STSLAMPYEAIPTA
+3313 
-3327 PTGYTFDRIDGHDG
+3327 
-3341 TDGQPAWTA
+3341 
-3350 IPSMNIDSTLI
+3350 
-3361 NSTNPTKIN
+3361 
-3370 LVIRYKVAS
+3370 
-3379 QTVPVYIYDVDSK
+3379 
-3392 TPNTAIGKTET
+3392 
-3403 VTVDG
+3403 
-3408 KPVVQPKAKETVTT
+3408 
-3422 GIRFNYNYGRAWL
+3422 
-3435 DANLNNG
+3435 
-3442 DNYEFVTGES
+3442 
-3452 YTGYFTM
+3452 
-3459 SSDGIPKAI
+3459 
-3468 NVYVRHKHT
+3468 
-3477 TNTETTT
+3477 
-3484 STRTIYVQGQDTP
+3484 
-3497 QTQVVHFTRDVYK
+3497 
-3510 DLVTGEVTGYGN
+3510 
-3522 WTIATDK
+3522 
-3529 DNSPEQWDAVDEG
+3529 
-3542 KAKPGYTTYID
+3542 
-3553 GVKGDTIA
+3553 
-3561 SQTPLPNQ
+3561 
-3569 NVAVHVTFEANPA
+3569 
-3582 SVNVVYRNDAT
+3582 
-3593 NVVVQTVPFTG
+3593 
-3604 TIDQTIP
+3604 
-3611 LTYTIPAG
+3611 
-3619 YKLAP
+3619 
-3624 DQNLQKSYTL
+3624 
-3634 KAQNGDITVYVE
+3634 
-3646 TDPKTYT
+3646 
-3653 PETVPSDVPES
+3653 
-3664 IKDQMTKTVTRHI
+3664 TKTVTR
-3677 EIVYPEGYTG
+3677 T
-3687 DKLATPIDQS
+3687 
-3697 VTFERSV
+3697 
-3704 TVDLTKSG
+3704 
-3712 ADRYVLG
+3712 
-3719 NDWHVKGSDNTQGSW
+3719 
-3734 ASVEL
+3734 
-3739 TKINGYHTD
+3739 IN
-3748 QGIDA
+3748 
-3753 ATVDANS
+3753 
-3760 SNVNLT
+3760 
-3766 IHYLADDAQLGIK
+3766 
-3779 AVDDT
+3779 
-3784 DNSDITSKIGSAI
+3784 
-3797 ANITGK
+3797 
-3803 TNEAVDAD
+3803 
-3811 KVNAAVKSAK
+3811 
-3821 DQLAKLGYTYVG
+3821 
-3833 TDVVTKFDD
+3833 
-3842 VVDTTAK
+3842 
-3849 PSQYLVIHFA
+3849 
-3859 HATSTYNRGDKDL
+3859 
-3872 PDGVDSSQLTKSV
+3872 
-3885 TRKIIV
+3885 V

-4274 ITVHEPGKDAKNLP
+4274 ITVHKPGKDAKNLP

-4298 SYDILTGQVTYGDW
+4298 SYDVLTGQVTYGDW

-5637 TAPRT
+5637 TAHRT

-6423 QDGTDLTDA
+6423 EDGTDLTDA

>member
-1 MHKTTTGTK
+1 M
-10 DINRT
+10 
-15 IDGTKPDGST
+15 
-25 INYSDKVTFNYTT
+25 
-38 DTDLVNGKTT
+38 
-48 TKYDHD
+48 
-54 SQSFNAVPDT
+54 
-64 VAPASIDGYSRVL
+64 
-77 NGGTL
+77 
-82 DSQAVTPNSSDI
+82 
-94 NVHVSYIAND
+94 
-104 QKILIKAYD
+104 
-113 VHDNGKTELAIP
+113 
-125 RGIMTSIIGKSKAVV
+125 
-140 DTTEV
+140 
-145 QSAINAIKQYLE
+145 
-157 SNGYTM
+157 
-163 ITKNPV
+163 
-169 IPTNFDADSK
+169 
-179 VDQIVELDFDHK
+179 
-191 TDVIDHG
+191 
-198 HIPDG
+198 
-203 SPIKAS
+203 
-209 DLETTVKRT
+209 
-218 VTVHNTDGSTQ
+218 
-229 TVNQDFTA
+229 
-237 TRTAN
+237 
-242 YDPVTKKVI
+242 
-251 SYNPWSGSSS
+251 
-261 TFTISPQK
+261 
-269 GYKSRWTT
+269 
-277 RFGEGT
+277 
-283 PISAKSGDTDYQLVP
+283 
-298 AYDVDAQHITADT
+298 
-311 VPGQNVDVYYDAQDA
+311 
-326 TRTIKYQD
+326 
-334 KDTGKIVGSFDSD
+334 
-347 PGKVGTQ
+347 
-354 VTVDIKGNVPDG
+354 
-366 YELTPGIEIPT
+366 
-377 QVDVTTDDVP
+377 
-387 VVVSVQRKGTTY
+387 
-399 SYTDKNLPTGV
+399 
-410 TADDLQ
+410 
-416 KTVKRQI
+416 
-423 IEHLTT
+423 
-429 AGQDQDKYINQT
+429 
-441 ANFVRTVTVYPA
+441 
-453 TKDLPQKVV
+453 
-462 FGEWTPKTDADAV
+462 
-475 FSEKA
+475 
-480 IDQVDGYI
+480 
-488 SVEVGSDTVT
+488 
-498 GHPITVVPSQVV
+498 
-510 QKSNGEP
+510 
-517 IDADTFHVYYRKVS
+517 
-531 TVPEG
+531 
-536 NIPEGTT
+536 
-543 KKDGTKLTDADLG
+543 
-556 TDIIRDIYE
+556 
-565 TAPGTSE
+565 
-572 PKLVK
+572 
-577 VQKVRLTRDAL
+577 
-588 VNQYTHEVLGYSD
+588 
-601 WRINSEYNKNH
+601 
-612 AADGYADTLPDYT
+612 
-625 PTAYTGYTPSVAEVT
+625 
-640 PIIQI
+640 
-645 DNNTPHLIH
+645 
-654 VYISYNNQ
+654 
-662 KRTQVINYV
+662 
-671 DSATG
+671 
-676 KTVRTQTI
+676 
-684 TGVSNQD
+684 
-691 SSENL
+691 
-696 EVPAGYEQDTTKKA
+696 
-710 ENVTFSEDGQSIIAH
+710 
-725 FQDKDLPTGTIYVK
+725 
-739 AGQDT
+739 
-744 YTKDNVPEN
+744 
-753 LRDQVVKEVTRTI
+753 
-766 TVNRPGEKTPQV
+766 
-778 IKQTVIFHRTI
+778 
-789 KFDKVTG
+789 
-796 QVIPETATAWVTDD
+796 
-810 NSANGTWAEY
+810 
-820 DAPTIA
+820 
-826 GYVPTTATVASQSVT
+826 
-841 ADTADA
+841 
-847 NITINYTD
+847 
-855 NTQNIKLKAVDDTN
+855 
-869 NASEITIPSGYTTEI
+869 
-884 SGTSSTPVDQDKLQ
+884 
-898 GAIDKIVKAL
+898 
-908 EDEGYKF
+908 
-915 AGNNTIDTY
+915 
-924 DNDKTTDQWITIH
+924 
-937 FTHQTEEDSKGQL
+937 
-950 PEGVTP
+950 
-956 EDLEKTITRT
+956 
-966 VHVKGEPT
+966 
-974 KGDHDETQ
+974 
-982 TVTATRKAIYDKV
+982 
-995 AKKIIGY
+995 
-1002 TDWTGAIPVF
+1002 
-1012 NIDQYTGYT
+1012 
-1021 SKVDGNAAK
+1021 
-1030 EVSSVTIDN
+1030 
-1039 NTPATLENTV
+1039 
-1049 TYEAGDATQIIN
+1049 
-1061 YVTED
+1061 
-1066 GTKVGTTSI
+1066 
-1075 SGHVG
+1075 
-1080 DALGSGVVDKINGNV
+1080 
-1095 PSGYEL
+1095 
-1101 VSGQNFTNYESNK
+1101 
-1114 FSTVDNPISV
+1114 
-1124 YVKGENGARAQII
+1124 
-1137 FKDIE
+1137 
-1142 TSREIGSARDVT
+1142 
-1154 GPSGETKE
+1154 
-1162 FDLTAPN
+1162 
-1169 GYDFVDPTDAKKNIT
+1169 KNI
-1184 FSTDGK
+1184 
-1190 TVIIPVYVKHHTD
+1190 
-1203 TIGPNDNPD
+1203 
-1212 DATKKLITQSLT
+1212 
-1224 GNATRTITVHKIDG
+1224 
-1238 STTTETQTVQMHRS
+1238 
-1252 AIIDRATD
+1252 
-1260 TVTYTAWEADDP
+1260 TVTYTKKTQSTEIQYVDGDHKVIKTVTVTGKTGDP
-1272 ANAAFKEYTPA
+1272 A
-1283 KQAGYT
+1283 Q
-1289 TLVDGAPKDTVASE
+1289 
-1303 TPTKPGDETVNVTY
+1303 TVNVDDDNN
-1317 KASQKSAEIRYVD
+1317 KPSGWKLSG
-1330 SKTKQVVK
+1330 
-1338 TDAVTGAPGEKVT
+1338 DAP
-1351 NFTTSVPDG
+1351 
-1360 YVLDDG
+1360 
-1366 QKVPSEVD
+1366 
-1374 IAAGDQATDPITVY
+1374 
-1388 VHQKIDTLTTDQAKT
+1388 
-1403 HGVLDSDLARTVAR
+1403 
-1417 TVIINE
+1417 
-1423 PGKASQTYTQ
+1423 
-1433 VAHFTRQAQLNE
+1433 
-1445 ATGAITYTAW
+1445 
-1455 TSSDS
+1455 
-1460 HFDAISVP
+1460 
-1468 EVAGYKS
+1468 
-1475 TVAATDP
+1475 
-1482 SVGAIDVTAEDRDKF
+1482 
-1497 VVVNY
+1497 
-1502 TAGDQDLTIRL
+1502 
-1513 HDVTDSSKSVDIA
+1513 
-1526 VPSDVTSVFHGKSG
+1526 
-1540 AAIDSTDLRSA
+1540 
-1551 ISKIKDELAKQGYQ
+1551 
-1565 YVGEDMPVDYDTDDK
+1565 
-1580 VMQYLDM
+1580 
-1587 NFKRVSQT
+1587 
-1595 VGPHDTIP
+1595 
-1603 EGTKKDDGTDLSE
+1603 
-1616 KDLTQTVTRTIYTT
+1616 
-1630 DPEDNQTRFT
+1630 
-1640 QTVVV
+1640 
-1645 TRTATIDMN
+1645 
-1654 TKKVTGFSAWSSA
+1654 
-1667 SFDQY
+1667 
-1672 TAPSYKNYTTNIDVD
+1672 
-1687 GSGNNVVGR
+1687 
-1696 AVTAD
+1696 
-1701 EIASGQAKDVHITY
+1701 
-1715 TKNTQEATPTN
+1715 
-1726 IPDGAKK
+1726 
-1733 SDGSKLTKDDLEKS
+1733 
-1747 VTRTIHFVDENG
+1747 
-1759 NKVADDSVEKVTF
+1759 
-1772 TRTATLDKDGKVI
+1772 
-1785 SYSDWTQSG
+1785 
-1794 SWDDVT
+1794 
-1800 SPEKAGFK
+1800 
-1808 ATIATIPAVAL
+1808 
-1819 TPETAKDVEI
+1819 
-1829 TVTYKPERVIGHIKF
+1829 
-1844 VDDKTGA
+1844 
-1851 LVSDKIVDAKA
+1851 
-1862 GQTGVATNAAVPE
+1862 
-1875 GYEIAADSEVKTVP
+1875 
-1889 ASLDFGATDHDDVII
+1889 
-1904 KVSQKVD
+1904 
-1911 DVDPDHI
+1911 
-1918 PDGVKKSDGTPLTK
+1918 
-1932 DDLEKTITRHI
+1932 KTITITFDNNHKPVEQITVEHDTR
-1943 HFVYPTS
+1943 T
-1950 YKGAKDDDFD
+1950 YKS
-1960 QTVTIKR
+1960 
-1967 TAQYNEATKTVIF
+1967 
-1980 GDWQPATLEA
+1980 GDVNAP
-1990 YTPADREGLVTP
+1990 EGL
-2002 SAVPSLTVD
+2002 D
-2011 ENSQDS
+2011 
-2017 SVTLTYTTKTAS
+2017 
-2029 MNFKAYDDTEG
+2029 
-2040 KDITLPSTLQTS
+2040 
-2052 ISHAGDQT
+2052 
-2060 VTQTEIDGVVE
+2060 
-2071 GIKSAVGDNYKFEK
+2071 
-2085 TETDENGNV
+2085 
-2094 VVHFTHKTSP
+2094 
-2104 VTPTDSDQAT
+2104 
-2114 TKEITRIIHV
+2114 
-2124 TTPDGKTYNYKQ
+2124 
-2136 TVTATR
+2136 
-2142 TLTRDL
+2142 
-2148 VTGKVTEG
+2148 
-2156 DWTTPSFD
+2156 
-2164 QYGAPQY
+2164 
-2171 DGYTSQV
+2171 
-2178 DSTNS
+2178 
-2183 TEVTA
+2183 
-2188 HQVTAD
+2188 
-2194 EITAGK
+2194 
-2200 ASDVN
+2200 
-2205 VTYQA
+2205 
-2210 NDQSFKVH
+2210 
-2218 FIDAKTGQEVLSPVT
+2218 
-2233 YSGKTGENVTIDQS
+2233 
-2247 KWNLANYKLVPG
+2247 
-2259 QNIPA
+2259 
-2264 SVKLS
+2264 
-2269 AEPSDLYVTVDH
+2269 
-2281 NTTQYDTKNPGKFNL
+2281 
-2296 SKTITR
+2296 
-2302 TIKVVD
+2302 
-2308 PVTGATSVV
+2308 
-2317 DAESVTFTR
+2317 
-2326 TATVDNVD
+2326 
-2334 GSVIYS
+2334 
-2340 DWTPTGDTTWADFIA
+2340 
-2355 PAKTGYTASPETIN
+2355 
-2369 GKTVS
+2369 
-2374 AYDNDETDIITYTAN
+2374 
-2389 NHDVIVKYVDSTGKE
+2389 
-2404 VGNKTISGKTG
+2404 
-2415 ATIPVDAQS
+2415 
-2424 GLPDGY
+2424 
-2430 EIDPNKPAPATYT
+2430 
-2443 VGDGDGQ
+2443 
-2450 TIEVHVITGTHTY
+2450 
-2463 HEGDSNV
+2463 
-2470 PSNIQL
+2470 
-2476 AKTVTRT
+2476 KTVTRT
-2483 INTISPDGT
+2483 INFHKPAGNEQVVQTVHY
-2492 ISTQKQSIT
+2492 
-2501 FTRTATVNAAS
+2501 TRTATVDLVSGDIKYNAWTIADVSGATKGEGTDAS
-2512 GKVTYS
+2512 FDAISVPTVDGYTADHTQVEAQKVTP
-2518 DWIASVSSAS
+2518 DTADSVV
-2528 GKDVTVGPDGVKF
+2528 DVYYNANKTEIHFK
-2541 SAVTP
+2541 AVD
-2546 VEKTGYKTNI
+2546 EKTGKDI
-2556 DGNLA
+2556 DLLGSLTSPINVDV
-2561 EETIT
+2561 TT
-2566 ADSNDSVV
+2566 KDADSQVASR
-2574 NVTYTPEDQSVVVKA
+2574 EA
-2589 VDDDNH
+2589 
-2595 GSDITDLI
+2595 DI
-2603 KPAIAALSGKTDA
+2603 K
-2616 AIDPAQITSAIT
+2616 QY
-2628 AAKTALA
+2628 LA
-2635 DKYDYVSFDPV
+2635 DKYTFDKV
-2646 TKFGESGQGQLVIH
+2646 ETSQDGNITTYTLKF
-2660 FKHKTETLDKDH
+2660 
-2672 TGAGTEDDFVKEVT
+2672 
-2686 RTIHLTD
+2686 
-2693 TTNATHDYVQHA
+2693 NHA
-2705 TVSRTATKDLVTGAV
+2705 TD
-2720 TYSDWSVAKF
+2720 
-2730 DEFDIPQVD
+2730 
-2739 GYKSY
+2739 
-2744 AGSTKGDQT
+2744 
-2753 TAATQ
+2753 
-2758 VASADVTVSNN
+2758 
-2769 IPQNGTDVY
+2769 
-2778 VSYKGNENTNQSIE
+2778 
-2792 YVDIATG
+2792 
-2799 KTVKTD
+2799 
-2805 TVSGIVGQ
+2805 
-2813 NTTYAGTLPKGYELA
+2813 
-2828 NNSSIPTSVTITA
+2828 
-2841 NNTPVKIYVRQIT
+2841 
-2854 YTDANKPSDLTDAL
+2854 
-2868 SETITRT
+2868 
-2875 IHFEGITHDDVVQS
+2875 
-2889 VSFTRTATYNQ
+2889 
-2900 DTGKYDLS
+2900 
-2908 AWTPVDGNKWAFYN
+2908 
-2922 APQVAGYTGTADHLE
+2922 
-2937 QVTVDPDT
+2937 
-2945 TKNDEETIKYTANAQ
+2945 
-2960 TARVIMKDS
+2960 
-2969 DNNDSVISID
+2969 
-2979 TVNGTTGQNV
+2979 
-2989 AISPVIPKGYELD
+2989 
-3002 TARTANLPTSVQFT
+3002 
-3016 TDGTPTADT
+3016 
-3025 VIYLKHK
+3025 
-3032 LSSTPSDWPLSD
+3032 
-3044 DAYKEATSMTITR
+3044 
-3057 TITISK
+3057 TISK
-3063 PGQADQVIKQPV
+3063 G
-3075 TLTRTITFDAV
+3075 
-3086 TGAIKSTG
+3086 G
-3094 AWSTGSWNL
+3094 NL
-3103 VGYVQAPDPIVY
+3103 P
-3115 NGITYNRVVTSNSS
+3115 
-3129 NPAEQGNN
+3129 E
-3137 ALQKETVT
+3137 
-3145 SASKSYDV
+3145 
-3153 HVTYVANATTL
+3153 
-3164 NFKAVDDDNKGV
+3164 GV
-3176 AIPIDG
+3176 
-3182 ITTSITHQ
+3182 S
-3190 SGQALDSTQ
+3190 
-3199 VQTIEQAIINKVQG
+3199 
-3213 LGYTFVPGVDES
+3213 ES
-3225 NPSEYVLHFKHT
+3225 DF
-3237 TLTLKDNDSTP
+3237 
-3248 KGITVDP
+3248 
-3255 LNKIIYRTI
+3255 
-3264 SYKFGDNNSAGL
+3264 
-3276 DYSTN
+3276 
-3281 ESYILKRTAT
+3281 
-3291 IDLVTKAVEYTDWV
+3291 
-3305 MVNSDGTT
+3305 
-3313 STSLAMPYEAIPTA
+3313 
-3327 PTGYTFDRIDGHDG
+3327 
-3341 TDGQPAWTA
+3341 
-3350 IPSMNIDSTLI
+3350 
-3361 NSTNPTKIN
+3361 
-3370 LVIRYKVAS
+3370 
-3379 QTVPVYIYDVDSK
+3379 
-3392 TPNTAIGKTET
+3392 
-3403 VTVDG
+3403 
-3408 KPVVQPKAKETVTT
+3408 
-3422 GIRFNYNYGRAWL
+3422 
-3435 DANLNNG
+3435 
-3442 DNYEFVTGES
+3442 
-3452 YTGYFTM
+3452 
-3459 SSDGIPKAI
+3459 
-3468 NVYVRHKHT
+3468 
-3477 TNTETTT
+3477 
-3484 STRTIYVQGQDTP
+3484 
-3497 QTQVVHFTRDVYK
+3497 
-3510 DLVTGEVTGYGN
+3510 
-3522 WTIATDK
+3522 
-3529 DNSPEQWDAVDEG
+3529 
-3542 KAKPGYTTYID
+3542 
-3553 GVKGDTIA
+3553 
-3561 SQTPLPNQ
+3561 
-3569 NVAVHVTFEANPA
+3569 
-3582 SVNVVYRNDAT
+3582 
-3593 NVVVQTVPFTG
+3593 
-3604 TIDQTIP
+3604 
-3611 LTYTIPAG
+3611 
-3619 YKLAP
+3619 
-3624 DQNLQKSYTL
+3624 
-3634 KAQNGDITVYVE
+3634 
-3646 TDPKTYT
+3646 
-3653 PETVPSDVPES
+3653 
-3664 IKDQMTKTVTRHI
+3664 TKTVTR
-3677 EIVYPEGYTG
+3677 
-3687 DKLATPIDQS
+3687 
-3697 VTFERSV
+3697 
-3704 TVDLTKSG
+3704 
-3712 ADRYVLG
+3712 
-3719 NDWHVKGSDNTQGSW
+3719 
-3734 ASVEL
+3734 
-3739 TKINGYHTD
+3739 
-3748 QGIDA
+3748 
-3753 ATVDANS
+3753 
-3760 SNVNLT
+3760 
-3766 IHYLADDAQLGIK
+3766 
-3779 AVDDT
+3779 
-3784 DNSDITSKIGSAI
+3784 
-3797 ANITGK
+3797 
-3803 TNEAVDAD
+3803 TN
-3811 KVNAAVKSAK
+3811 N
-3821 DQLAKLGYTYVG
+3821 
-3833 TDVVTKFDD
+3833 
-3842 VVDTTAK
+3842 
-3849 PSQYLVIHFA
+3849 
-3859 HATSTYNRGDKDL
+3859 
-3872 PDGVDSSQLTKSV
+3872 
-3885 TRKIIV
+3885 V

-4298 SYDILTGQVTYGDW
+4298 SYDVLTGQVTYGDW

>member
-1 MHKTTTGTK
+1 MLEADVTRP
-10 DINRT
+10 IT
-15 IDGTKPDGST
+15 IVSPDGTKQT
-25 INYSDKVTFNYTT
+25 IVQTVHLTRTATVDEETGDVIYGNWTTGQFKAYPVSDV
-38 DTDLVNGKTT
+38 
-48 TKYDHD
+48 
-54 SQSFNAVPDT
+54 
-64 VAPASIDGYSRVL
+64 DGY
-77 NGGTL
+77 
-82 DSQAVTPNSSDI
+82 
-94 NVHVSYIAND
+94 
-104 QKILIKAYD
+104 
-113 VHDNGKTELAIP
+113 
-125 RGIMTSIIGKSKAVV
+125 
-140 DTTEV
+140 TTEV
-145 QSAINAIKQYLE
+145 KYGDSAEAKR
-157 SNGYTM
+157 
-163 ITKNPV
+163 
-169 IPTNFDADSK
+169 
-179 VDQIVELDFDHK
+179 VDG
-191 TDVIDHG
+191 DV
-198 HIPDG
+198 
-203 SPIKAS
+203 KAS
-209 DLETTVKRT
+209 DITITGQDADAKPENGEPVIVTYKLNDASGKISYQTSDGTEVGSQTISGKAGQTSTYKTTVPT
-218 VTVHNTDGSTQ
+218 
-229 TVNQDFTA
+229 
-237 TRTAN
+237 
-242 YDPVTKKVI
+242 
-251 SYNPWSGSSS
+251 
-261 TFTISPQK
+261 
-269 GYKSRWTT
+269 
-277 RFGEGT
+277 
-283 PISAKSGDTDYQLVP
+283 
-298 AYDVDAQHITADT
+298 
-311 VPGQNVDVYYDAQDA
+311 
-326 TRTIKYQD
+326 
-334 KDTGKIVGSFDSD
+334 
-347 PGKVGTQ
+347 
-354 VTVDIKGNVPDG
+354 G
-366 YELTPGIEIPT
+366 YELTDPNQTAVTVTYPT
-377 QVDVTTDDVP
+377 DGSQKTVVVTVQAKNDTYDNTGDKPDWVKEATTKDVTRTIHFAYPDSYTGTKHDDVVQTVHFTRTATKNEATGDVTYGDWTAQGSDQFDAFNAP
-387 VVVSVQRKGTTY
+387 DIHGYHPTSSALVVTGVKADGSYDDVTITY
-399 SYTDKNLPTGV
+399 APDDLVGRVIYKYTDKNGNVSVVGAQTVNGTTDESRQLTDGDLNVPKGYKLVDGEALPTINFKPGQTNEVTVNVDHVIEHFNSGDDIDSHKGDMPKGVDITAIKQGMTKTVTRTVYVTPVNGERHQVDQQTAHFKRGV
-410 TADDLQ
+410 TIDFATGAVIYDPSWTSDDATFKDASSEVAPAPTGYSIVSTHTYGQETVTANDNDIDVEVTYAAAKSHITIVAKDKSNNNETITIPSSISTTLDGQ
-416 KTVKRQI
+416 TAATVDPKNVQTYVDAISKALESEGYQFDSTDTFPTAFNGDTTLNIYFTHRIDDKTTNLPSGSEDVTKDVTRRI
-423 IEHLTT
+423 HVI
-429 AGQDQDKYINQT
+429 APDGQDYYIDQ
-441 ANFVRTVTVYPA
+441 TVTA
-453 TKDLPQKVV
+453 TRQAKV
-462 FGEWTPKTDADAV
+462 DAV
-475 FSEKA
+475 THK
-480 IDQVDGYI
+480 VTGYTDWTI
-488 SVEVGSDTVT
+488 PELTSVTAPQYAGYTPSIASVESHTPTADEINAGHTDEVT
-498 GHPITVVPSQVV
+498 ITYTGLATTQSY
-510 QKSNGEP
+510 EY
-517 IDADTFHVYYRKVS
+517 IDADTGSQVGQTYQGANGKVGDKVNFD
-531 TVPEG
+531 TEITT
-536 NIPEGTT
+536 NIPNGYELLPGQTLPGEHELGQTNQTIKVYVRKTVVDDKNKTT
-543 KKDGTKLTDADLG
+543 TTPKGSDKSTLKDLSKTITRTVIAHVPGKDAQPIASQEVHFTRTATWNDATKSWD
-556 TDIIRDIYE
+556 
-565 TAPGTSE
+565 
-572 PKLVK
+572 
-577 VQKVRLTRDAL
+577 
-588 VNQYTHEVLGYSD
+588 YSD
-601 WRINSEYNKNH
+601 WKVDGSQVWDAINDKDIPEVAGYTHTPVHVDSYNVLPSTQNQTVDITYTALDHTTHVIYKYGDLTINTKELTGKTGDTVQTNINDGIPENYELVPDQNLPENITF
-612 AADGYADTLPDYT
+612 AADGHADIVVNLEHAQDHY
-625 PTAYTGYTPSVAEVT
+625 
-640 PIIQI
+640 
-645 DNNTPHLIH
+645 D
-654 VYISYNNQ
+654 
-662 KRTQVINYV
+662 
-671 DSATG
+671 G
-676 KTVRTQTI
+676 KT
-684 TGVSNQD
+684 G
-691 SSENL
+691 EK
-696 EVPAGYEQDTTKKA
+696 PAWATEDTTR
-710 ENVTFSEDGQSIIAH
+710 T
-725 FQDKDLPTGTIYVK
+725 
-739 AGQDT
+739 
-744 YTKDNVPEN
+744 
-753 LRDQVVKEVTRTI
+753 VTRTI
-766 TVNRPGEKTPQV
+766 HLVYPEGKKPEGAEDTHTDSA
-778 IKQTVIFHRTI
+778 TFTRTATR
-789 KFDKVTG
+789 DKVTG
-796 QVIPETATAWVTDD
+796 QVTYSAWTLASGDANFKKFTAPEVANYTPSTSEIAAETVTADSPDTNYTITY
-810 NSANGTWAEY
+810 NANGTNF
-820 DAPTIA
+820 TIK
-826 GYVPTTATVASQSVT
+826 ASDVT
-841 ADTADA
+841 GD
-847 NITINYTD
+847 
-855 NTQNIKLKAVDDTN
+855 
-869 NASEITIPSGYTTEI
+869 
-884 SGTSSTPVDQDKLQ
+884 TPVDIPIPTGINPVITHKSD
-898 GAIDKIVKAL
+898 GS
-908 EDEGYKF
+908 
-915 AGNNTIDTY
+915 
-924 DNDKTTDQWITIH
+924 DNDEFSAKKAGVIAEIKQALAEKGYDFVGEDGNDTGLTLKFKHHENTY
-937 FTHQTEEDSKGQL
+937 HQGDDI
-950 PEGVTP
+950 PEGDKDLIK
-956 EDLEKTITRT
+956 EDLTKNVTRKVIT
-966 VHVKGEPT
+966 T
-974 KGDHDETQ
+974 KPDGTKSEITQ
-982 TVTATRKAIYDKV
+982 TVTATR
-995 AKKIIGY
+995 
-1002 TDWTGAIPVF
+1002 T
-1012 NIDQYTGYT
+1012 
-1021 SKVDGNAAK
+1021 
-1030 EVSSVTIDN
+1030 VTID
-1039 NTPATLENTV
+1039 
-1049 TYEAGDATQIIN
+1049 
-1061 YVTED
+1061 
-1066 GTKVGTTSI
+1066 
-1075 SGHVG
+1075 
-1080 DALGSGVVDKINGNV
+1080 
-1095 PSGYEL
+1095 
-1101 VSGQNFTNYESNK
+1101 
-1114 FSTVDNPISV
+1114 
-1124 YVKGENGARAQII
+1124 
-1137 FKDIE
+1137 
-1142 TSREIGSARDVT
+1142 
-1154 GPSGETKE
+1154 
-1162 FDLTAPN
+1162 
-1169 GYDFVDPTDAKKNIT
+1169 
-1184 FSTDGK
+1184 
-1190 TVIIPVYVKHHTD
+1190 
-1203 TIGPNDNPD
+1203 
-1212 DATKKLITQSLT
+1212 
-1224 GNATRTITVHKIDG
+1224 
-1238 STTTETQTVQMHRS
+1238 
-1252 AIIDRATD
+1252 
-1260 TVTYTAWEADDP
+1260 
-1272 ANAAFKEYTPA
+1272 
-1283 KQAGYT
+1283 
-1289 TLVDGAPKDTVASE
+1289 
-1303 TPTKPGDETVNVTY
+1303 
-1317 KASQKSAEIRYVD
+1317 
-1330 SKTKQVVK
+1330 
-1338 TDAVTGAPGEKVT
+1338 
-1351 NFTTSVPDG
+1351 
-1360 YVLDDG
+1360 
-1366 QKVPSEVD
+1366 
-1374 IAAGDQATDPITVY
+1374 
-1388 VHQKIDTLTTDQAKT
+1388 
-1403 HGVLDSDLARTVAR
+1403 
-1417 TVIINE
+1417 
-1423 PGKASQTYTQ
+1423 
-1433 VAHFTRQAQLNE
+1433 
-1445 ATGAITYTAW
+1445 
-1455 TSSDS
+1455 
-1460 HFDAISVP
+1460 
-1468 EVAGYKS
+1468 
-1475 TVAATDP
+1475 
-1482 SVGAIDVTAEDRDKF
+1482 
-1497 VVVNY
+1497 
-1502 TAGDQDLTIRL
+1502 
-1513 HDVTDSSKSVDIA
+1513 
-1526 VPSDVTSVFHGKSG
+1526 
-1540 AAIDSTDLRSA
+1540 
-1551 ISKIKDELAKQGYQ
+1551 
-1565 YVGEDMPVDYDTDDK
+1565 
-1580 VMQYLDM
+1580 
-1587 NFKRVSQT
+1587 
-1595 VGPHDTIP
+1595 
-1603 EGTKKDDGTDLSE
+1603 
-1616 KDLTQTVTRTIYTT
+1616 
-1630 DPEDNQTRFT
+1630 
-1640 QTVVV
+1640 
-1645 TRTATIDMN
+1645 
-1654 TKKVTGFSAWSSA
+1654 
-1667 SFDQY
+1667 
-1672 TAPSYKNYTTNIDVD
+1672 
-1687 GSGNNVVGR
+1687 
-1696 AVTAD
+1696 
-1701 EIASGQAKDVHITY
+1701 
-1715 TKNTQEATPTN
+1715 
-1726 IPDGAKK
+1726 
-1733 SDGSKLTKDDLEKS
+1733 
-1747 VTRTIHFVDENG
+1747 
-1759 NKVADDSVEKVTF
+1759 
-1772 TRTATLDKDGKVI
+1772 
-1785 SYSDWTQSG
+1785 
-1794 SWDDVT
+1794 
-1800 SPEKAGFK
+1800 
-1808 ATIATIPAVAL
+1808 
-1819 TPETAKDVEI
+1819 
-1829 TVTYKPERVIGHIKF
+1829 
-1844 VDDKTGA
+1844 
-1851 LVSDKIVDAKA
+1851 
-1862 GQTGVATNAAVPE
+1862 
-1875 GYEIAADSEVKTVP
+1875 
-1889 ASLDFGATDHDDVII
+1889 
-1904 KVSQKVD
+1904 
-1911 DVDPDHI
+1911 
-1918 PDGVKKSDGTPLTK
+1918 
-1932 DDLEKTITRHI
+1932 
-1943 HFVYPTS
+1943 
-1950 YKGAKDDDFD
+1950 
-1960 QTVTIKR
+1960 
-1967 TAQYNEATKTVIF
+1967 EATKTVTY
-1980 GDWQPATLEA
+1980 GDW
-1990 YTPADREGLVTP
+1990 
-2002 SAVPSLTVD
+2002 S
-2011 ENSQDS
+2011 
-2017 SVTLTYTTKTAS
+2017 
-2029 MNFKAYDDTEG
+2029 
-2040 KDITLPSTLQTS
+2040 LPSFEGS
-2052 ISHAGDQT
+2052 
-2060 VTQTEIDGVVE
+2060 GVE
-2071 GIKSAVGDNYKFEK
+2071 QIK
-2085 TETDENGNV
+2085 
-2094 VVHFTHKTSP
+2094 
-2104 VTPTDSDQAT
+2104 
-2114 TKEITRIIHV
+2114 
-2124 TTPDGKTYNYKQ
+2124 
-2136 TVTATR
+2136 
-2142 TLTRDL
+2142 
-2148 VTGKVTEG
+2148 
-2156 DWTTPSFD
+2156 
-2164 QYGAPQY
+2164 
-2171 DGYTSQV
+2171 GYTSQV
-2178 DSTNS
+2178 DGVNATTVAS
-2183 TEVTA
+2183 
-2188 HQVTAD
+2188 HQVTTD
-2194 EITAGK
+2194 EITKGT

-2205 VTYQA
+2205 VTYVA
-2210 NDQSFKVH
+2210 NDHTMHIIYRDVDDGYKLVGDPITVTGKTNTTVDTNANVPAGYELVDGQTNPATVSFPADGSEVQDITVLVKHHVEGVDPNKPTNIPAGGDKDAIIKAGNKDVVRTIHYQKADGTKAFDDTTQTVH
-2218 FIDAKTGQEVLSPVT
+2218 FTRIVKVDAVTGKIVGYGDWTKANPQPAGDSDHWSSVTVQTLAGYTPSQDSVQDQSVDADTNDKEITVVYTANTHMAHIIYQDADNNNKSIYSQNVYGQTDKTYTISQDTTNQDPSVIVTSVPTGYKLADGQSIPGSISFNADGAKDIVISLKHELVDAKTPTDVDTHKGDIPSGTDLDAIKQGMAKDVTRSIYETKPGESRKLLTKQTVHFTRTASIDRVTGKVTYGAWTPESGSWDAYPVQGVEGYEQVVTGGTLSETPVTGDMSDQDVEVTYTSQAAQDITVVARDVTDKTNPVDLGQTQSLHGNVDSPV
-2233 YSGKTGENVTIDQS
+2233 SGKDLSDAIEKIRKALVAKGYNYQGVDGEIPVKFDNSKHTIVLDFTR
-2247 KWNLANYKLVPG
+2247 ATDEVPG
-2259 QNIPA
+2259 GTTIPDKYKGIIA
-2264 SVKLS
+2264 D
-2269 AEPSDLYVTVDH
+2269 SDVT
-2281 NTTQYDTKNPGKFNL
+2281 
-2296 SKTITR
+2296 KTYTR
-2302 TIKVVD
+2302 TINLHYNVNGHEVVEHVTQ
-2308 PVTGATSVV
+2308 PVTL
-2317 DAESVTFTR
+2317 TR
-2326 TATVDNVD
+2326 TATVDLAKFAADPTDKTAVTYGAWTTADYPEYSIPDKAGYTPYVNDNETHSLAATPATDDVNVD
-2334 GSVIYS
+2334 VYYKGHEGTQIFKYIDAASGNQVGVDVKFTGNVGDSEQTYTYAVPAGYKLAKGQGTSSTYSFTDGINTTNIYL
-2340 DWTPTGDTTWADFIA
+2340 DHDVQEVTPTTIPEGSTDVTKADLTKTVTRTISYKYEDGTVAHDADVQTITLTRTAYVDPITHQVTYSNWTSDKSFTDVTA
-2355 PAKTGYTASPETIN
+2355 PIIDGYTPSKTEVLGHSVDGDSDNENITVTYTKKTQSTEIQYVD
-2369 GKTVS
+2369 GDHKVIKTV
-2374 AYDNDETDIITYTAN
+2374 TVT
-2389 NHDVIVKYVDSTGKE
+2389 
-2404 VGNKTISGKTG
+2404 GKTG
-2415 ATIPVDAQS
+2415 DPAQTVNVD
-2424 GLPDGY
+2424 D
-2430 EIDPNKPAPATYT
+2430 DNNKPSGWKLSGDAPKTITITFDNNHKPVEQITVEHDTRTYKS
-2443 VGDGDGQ
+2443 GD
-2450 TIEVHVITGTHTY
+2450 VNAP
-2463 HEGDSNV
+2463 EGLD
-2470 PSNIQL
+2470 
-2476 AKTVTRT
+2476 KTVTRT
-2483 INTISPDGT
+2483 INFHKPAGNEQVVQTVHY
-2492 ISTQKQSIT
+2492 
-2501 FTRTATVNAAS
+2501 TRTATVDLVSGDIKYNAWTIADVSGATKGEGTDAS
-2512 GKVTYS
+2512 FDAISVPTVDGYTADHTQVEAQKVTP
-2518 DWIASVSSAS
+2518 DTADSVV
-2528 GKDVTVGPDGVKF
+2528 DVYYNANKTEIHFK
-2541 SAVTP
+2541 AVD
-2546 VEKTGYKTNI
+2546 EKTGKDI
-2556 DGNLA
+2556 DLLGSLTSPINVDV
-2561 EETIT
+2561 TT
-2566 ADSNDSVV
+2566 KDADSQVASR
-2574 NVTYTPEDQSVVVKA
+2574 EA
-2589 VDDDNH
+2589 
-2595 GSDITDLI
+2595 DI
-2603 KPAIAALSGKTDA
+2603 K
-2616 AIDPAQITSAIT
+2616 QY
-2628 AAKTALA
+2628 LA
-2635 DKYDYVSFDPV
+2635 DKYTFDKV
-2646 TKFGESGQGQLVIH
+2646 ETSQDGNITTYTLKF
-2660 FKHKTETLDKDH
+2660 
-2672 TGAGTEDDFVKEVT
+2672 
-2686 RTIHLTD
+2686 
-2693 TTNATHDYVQHA
+2693 NHA
-2705 TVSRTATKDLVTGAV
+2705 TD
-2720 TYSDWSVAKF
+2720 
-2730 DEFDIPQVD
+2730 
-2739 GYKSY
+2739 
-2744 AGSTKGDQT
+2744 
-2753 TAATQ
+2753 
-2758 VASADVTVSNN
+2758 
-2769 IPQNGTDVY
+2769 
-2778 VSYKGNENTNQSIE
+2778 
-2792 YVDIATG
+2792 
-2799 KTVKTD
+2799 
-2805 TVSGIVGQ
+2805 
-2813 NTTYAGTLPKGYELA
+2813 
-2828 NNSSIPTSVTITA
+2828 
-2841 NNTPVKIYVRQIT
+2841 
-2854 YTDANKPSDLTDAL
+2854 
-2868 SETITRT
+2868 
-2875 IHFEGITHDDVVQS
+2875 
-2889 VSFTRTATYNQ
+2889 
-2900 DTGKYDLS
+2900 
-2908 AWTPVDGNKWAFYN
+2908 
-2922 APQVAGYTGTADHLE
+2922 
-2937 QVTVDPDT
+2937 
-2945 TKNDEETIKYTANAQ
+2945 
-2960 TARVIMKDS
+2960 
-2969 DNNDSVISID
+2969 
-2979 TVNGTTGQNV
+2979 
-2989 AISPVIPKGYELD
+2989 
-3002 TARTANLPTSVQFT
+3002 
-3016 TDGTPTADT
+3016 
-3025 VIYLKHK
+3025 
-3032 LSSTPSDWPLSD
+3032 
-3044 DAYKEATSMTITR
+3044 
-3057 TITISK
+3057 TISK
-3063 PGQADQVIKQPV
+3063 G
-3075 TLTRTITFDAV
+3075 
-3086 TGAIKSTG
+3086 G
-3094 AWSTGSWNL
+3094 NL
-3103 VGYVQAPDPIVY
+3103 P
-3115 NGITYNRVVTSNSS
+3115 
-3129 NPAEQGNN
+3129 E
-3137 ALQKETVT
+3137 
-3145 SASKSYDV
+3145 
-3153 HVTYVANATTL
+3153 
-3164 NFKAVDDDNKGV
+3164 GV
-3176 AIPIDG
+3176 
-3182 ITTSITHQ
+3182 S
-3190 SGQALDSTQ
+3190 
-3199 VQTIEQAIINKVQG
+3199 
-3213 LGYTFVPGVDES
+3213 ES
-3225 NPSEYVLHFKHT
+3225 DF
-3237 TLTLKDNDSTP
+3237 
-3248 KGITVDP
+3248 
-3255 LNKIIYRTI
+3255 
-3264 SYKFGDNNSAGL
+3264 
-3276 DYSTN
+3276 
-3281 ESYILKRTAT
+3281 
-3291 IDLVTKAVEYTDWV
+3291 
-3305 MVNSDGTT
+3305 
-3313 STSLAMPYEAIPTA
+3313 
-3327 PTGYTFDRIDGHDG
+3327 
-3341 TDGQPAWTA
+3341 
-3350 IPSMNIDSTLI
+3350 
-3361 NSTNPTKIN
+3361 
-3370 LVIRYKVAS
+3370 
-3379 QTVPVYIYDVDSK
+3379 
-3392 TPNTAIGKTET
+3392 
-3403 VTVDG
+3403 
-3408 KPVVQPKAKETVTT
+3408 
-3422 GIRFNYNYGRAWL
+3422 
-3435 DANLNNG
+3435 
-3442 DNYEFVTGES
+3442 
-3452 YTGYFTM
+3452 
-3459 SSDGIPKAI
+3459 
-3468 NVYVRHKHT
+3468 
-3477 TNTETTT
+3477 
-3484 STRTIYVQGQDTP
+3484 
-3497 QTQVVHFTRDVYK
+3497 
-3510 DLVTGEVTGYGN
+3510 
-3522 WTIATDK
+3522 
-3529 DNSPEQWDAVDEG
+3529 
-3542 KAKPGYTTYID
+3542 
-3553 GVKGDTIA
+3553 
-3561 SQTPLPNQ
+3561 
-3569 NVAVHVTFEANPA
+3569 
-3582 SVNVVYRNDAT
+3582 
-3593 NVVVQTVPFTG
+3593 
-3604 TIDQTIP
+3604 
-3611 LTYTIPAG
+3611 
-3619 YKLAP
+3619 
-3624 DQNLQKSYTL
+3624 
-3634 KAQNGDITVYVE
+3634 
-3646 TDPKTYT
+3646 
-3653 PETVPSDVPES
+3653 
-3664 IKDQMTKTVTRHI
+3664 TKTVTR
-3677 EIVYPEGYTG
+3677 T
-3687 DKLATPIDQS
+3687 
-3697 VTFERSV
+3697 
-3704 TVDLTKSG
+3704 
-3712 ADRYVLG
+3712 
-3719 NDWHVKGSDNTQGSW
+3719 
-3734 ASVEL
+3734 
-3739 TKINGYHTD
+3739 IN
-3748 QGIDA
+3748 
-3753 ATVDANS
+3753 
-3760 SNVNLT
+3760 
-3766 IHYLADDAQLGIK
+3766 
-3779 AVDDT
+3779 
-3784 DNSDITSKIGSAI
+3784 
-3797 ANITGK
+3797 
-3803 TNEAVDAD
+3803 
-3811 KVNAAVKSAK
+3811 
-3821 DQLAKLGYTYVG
+3821 
-3833 TDVVTKFDD
+3833 
-3842 VVDTTAK
+3842 
-3849 PSQYLVIHFA
+3849 
-3859 HATSTYNRGDKDL
+3859 
-3872 PDGVDSSQLTKSV
+3872 
-3885 TRKIIV
+3885 V

-4298 SYDILTGQVTYGDW
+4298 SYDVLTGQVTYGDW

-5637 TAPRT
+5637 TAHRT

>member
-1 MHKTTTGTK
+1 M
-10 DINRT
+10 
-15 IDGTKPDGST
+15 
-25 INYSDKVTFNYTT
+25 
-38 DTDLVNGKTT
+38 
-48 TKYDHD
+48 
-54 SQSFNAVPDT
+54 
-64 VAPASIDGYSRVL
+64 
-77 NGGTL
+77 
-82 DSQAVTPNSSDI
+82 
-94 NVHVSYIAND
+94 
-104 QKILIKAYD
+104 
-113 VHDNGKTELAIP
+113 
-125 RGIMTSIIGKSKAVV
+125 
-140 DTTEV
+140 
-145 QSAINAIKQYLE
+145 
-157 SNGYTM
+157 
-163 ITKNPV
+163 
-169 IPTNFDADSK
+169 
-179 VDQIVELDFDHK
+179 
-191 TDVIDHG
+191 
-198 HIPDG
+198 
-203 SPIKAS
+203 
-209 DLETTVKRT
+209 
-218 VTVHNTDGSTQ
+218 
-229 TVNQDFTA
+229 
-237 TRTAN
+237 
-242 YDPVTKKVI
+242 
-251 SYNPWSGSSS
+251 
-261 TFTISPQK
+261 
-269 GYKSRWTT
+269 
-277 RFGEGT
+277 
-283 PISAKSGDTDYQLVP
+283 
-298 AYDVDAQHITADT
+298 
-311 VPGQNVDVYYDAQDA
+311 
-326 TRTIKYQD
+326 
-334 KDTGKIVGSFDSD
+334 
-347 PGKVGTQ
+347 
-354 VTVDIKGNVPDG
+354 
-366 YELTPGIEIPT
+366 
-377 QVDVTTDDVP
+377 
-387 VVVSVQRKGTTY
+387 
-399 SYTDKNLPTGV
+399 
-410 TADDLQ
+410 
-416 KTVKRQI
+416 
-423 IEHLTT
+423 
-429 AGQDQDKYINQT
+429 
-441 ANFVRTVTVYPA
+441 
-453 TKDLPQKVV
+453 
-462 FGEWTPKTDADAV
+462 
-475 FSEKA
+475 
-480 IDQVDGYI
+480 
-488 SVEVGSDTVT
+488 
-498 GHPITVVPSQVV
+498 
-510 QKSNGEP
+510 
-517 IDADTFHVYYRKVS
+517 
-531 TVPEG
+531 
-536 NIPEGTT
+536 
-543 KKDGTKLTDADLG
+543 
-556 TDIIRDIYE
+556 
-565 TAPGTSE
+565 
-572 PKLVK
+572 
-577 VQKVRLTRDAL
+577 
-588 VNQYTHEVLGYSD
+588 
-601 WRINSEYNKNH
+601 
-612 AADGYADTLPDYT
+612 
-625 PTAYTGYTPSVAEVT
+625 
-640 PIIQI
+640 
-645 DNNTPHLIH
+645 
-654 VYISYNNQ
+654 
-662 KRTQVINYV
+662 
-671 DSATG
+671 
-676 KTVRTQTI
+676 
-684 TGVSNQD
+684 
-691 SSENL
+691 
-696 EVPAGYEQDTTKKA
+696 
-710 ENVTFSEDGQSIIAH
+710 
-725 FQDKDLPTGTIYVK
+725 
-739 AGQDT
+739 
-744 YTKDNVPEN
+744 
-753 LRDQVVKEVTRTI
+753 
-766 TVNRPGEKTPQV
+766 
-778 IKQTVIFHRTI
+778 
-789 KFDKVTG
+789 
-796 QVIPETATAWVTDD
+796 
-810 NSANGTWAEY
+810 
-820 DAPTIA
+820 
-826 GYVPTTATVASQSVT
+826 
-841 ADTADA
+841 
-847 NITINYTD
+847 
-855 NTQNIKLKAVDDTN
+855 
-869 NASEITIPSGYTTEI
+869 
-884 SGTSSTPVDQDKLQ
+884 
-898 GAIDKIVKAL
+898 
-908 EDEGYKF
+908 
-915 AGNNTIDTY
+915 
-924 DNDKTTDQWITIH
+924 
-937 FTHQTEEDSKGQL
+937 
-950 PEGVTP
+950 
-956 EDLEKTITRT
+956 
-966 VHVKGEPT
+966 
-974 KGDHDETQ
+974 
-982 TVTATRKAIYDKV
+982 
-995 AKKIIGY
+995 
-1002 TDWTGAIPVF
+1002 
-1012 NIDQYTGYT
+1012 
-1021 SKVDGNAAK
+1021 
-1030 EVSSVTIDN
+1030 
-1039 NTPATLENTV
+1039 
-1049 TYEAGDATQIIN
+1049 
-1061 YVTED
+1061 
-1066 GTKVGTTSI
+1066 
-1075 SGHVG
+1075 
-1080 DALGSGVVDKINGNV
+1080 
-1095 PSGYEL
+1095 
-1101 VSGQNFTNYESNK
+1101 
-1114 FSTVDNPISV
+1114 
-1124 YVKGENGARAQII
+1124 
-1137 FKDIE
+1137 
-1142 TSREIGSARDVT
+1142 
-1154 GPSGETKE
+1154 
-1162 FDLTAPN
+1162 
-1169 GYDFVDPTDAKKNIT
+1169 KNI
-1184 FSTDGK
+1184 
-1190 TVIIPVYVKHHTD
+1190 
-1203 TIGPNDNPD
+1203 
-1212 DATKKLITQSLT
+1212 
-1224 GNATRTITVHKIDG
+1224 
-1238 STTTETQTVQMHRS
+1238 
-1252 AIIDRATD
+1252 
-1260 TVTYTAWEADDP
+1260 TVTYTKKTQSTEIQYVDGDHKVIKTVTVTGKTGDP
-1272 ANAAFKEYTPA
+1272 A
-1283 KQAGYT
+1283 Q
-1289 TLVDGAPKDTVASE
+1289 
-1303 TPTKPGDETVNVTY
+1303 TVNVDDDNN
-1317 KASQKSAEIRYVD
+1317 KPSGWKLSG
-1330 SKTKQVVK
+1330 
-1338 TDAVTGAPGEKVT
+1338 DAP
-1351 NFTTSVPDG
+1351 
-1360 YVLDDG
+1360 
-1366 QKVPSEVD
+1366 
-1374 IAAGDQATDPITVY
+1374 
-1388 VHQKIDTLTTDQAKT
+1388 
-1403 HGVLDSDLARTVAR
+1403 
-1417 TVIINE
+1417 
-1423 PGKASQTYTQ
+1423 
-1433 VAHFTRQAQLNE
+1433 
-1445 ATGAITYTAW
+1445 
-1455 TSSDS
+1455 
-1460 HFDAISVP
+1460 
-1468 EVAGYKS
+1468 
-1475 TVAATDP
+1475 
-1482 SVGAIDVTAEDRDKF
+1482 
-1497 VVVNY
+1497 
-1502 TAGDQDLTIRL
+1502 
-1513 HDVTDSSKSVDIA
+1513 
-1526 VPSDVTSVFHGKSG
+1526 
-1540 AAIDSTDLRSA
+1540 
-1551 ISKIKDELAKQGYQ
+1551 
-1565 YVGEDMPVDYDTDDK
+1565 
-1580 VMQYLDM
+1580 
-1587 NFKRVSQT
+1587 
-1595 VGPHDTIP
+1595 
-1603 EGTKKDDGTDLSE
+1603 
-1616 KDLTQTVTRTIYTT
+1616 
-1630 DPEDNQTRFT
+1630 
-1640 QTVVV
+1640 
-1645 TRTATIDMN
+1645 
-1654 TKKVTGFSAWSSA
+1654 
-1667 SFDQY
+1667 
-1672 TAPSYKNYTTNIDVD
+1672 
-1687 GSGNNVVGR
+1687 
-1696 AVTAD
+1696 
-1701 EIASGQAKDVHITY
+1701 
-1715 TKNTQEATPTN
+1715 
-1726 IPDGAKK
+1726 
-1733 SDGSKLTKDDLEKS
+1733 
-1747 VTRTIHFVDENG
+1747 
-1759 NKVADDSVEKVTF
+1759 
-1772 TRTATLDKDGKVI
+1772 
-1785 SYSDWTQSG
+1785 
-1794 SWDDVT
+1794 
-1800 SPEKAGFK
+1800 
-1808 ATIATIPAVAL
+1808 
-1819 TPETAKDVEI
+1819 
-1829 TVTYKPERVIGHIKF
+1829 
-1844 VDDKTGA
+1844 
-1851 LVSDKIVDAKA
+1851 
-1862 GQTGVATNAAVPE
+1862 
-1875 GYEIAADSEVKTVP
+1875 
-1889 ASLDFGATDHDDVII
+1889 
-1904 KVSQKVD
+1904 
-1911 DVDPDHI
+1911 
-1918 PDGVKKSDGTPLTK
+1918 
-1932 DDLEKTITRHI
+1932 KTITITFDNNHKPVEQITVEHDTR
-1943 HFVYPTS
+1943 T
-1950 YKGAKDDDFD
+1950 YKS
-1960 QTVTIKR
+1960 
-1967 TAQYNEATKTVIF
+1967 
-1980 GDWQPATLEA
+1980 GDVNAP
-1990 YTPADREGLVTP
+1990 EGL
-2002 SAVPSLTVD
+2002 D
-2011 ENSQDS
+2011 
-2017 SVTLTYTTKTAS
+2017 
-2029 MNFKAYDDTEG
+2029 
-2040 KDITLPSTLQTS
+2040 
-2052 ISHAGDQT
+2052 
-2060 VTQTEIDGVVE
+2060 
-2071 GIKSAVGDNYKFEK
+2071 
-2085 TETDENGNV
+2085 
-2094 VVHFTHKTSP
+2094 
-2104 VTPTDSDQAT
+2104 
-2114 TKEITRIIHV
+2114 
-2124 TTPDGKTYNYKQ
+2124 
-2136 TVTATR
+2136 
-2142 TLTRDL
+2142 
-2148 VTGKVTEG
+2148 
-2156 DWTTPSFD
+2156 
-2164 QYGAPQY
+2164 
-2171 DGYTSQV
+2171 
-2178 DSTNS
+2178 
-2183 TEVTA
+2183 
-2188 HQVTAD
+2188 
-2194 EITAGK
+2194 
-2200 ASDVN
+2200 
-2205 VTYQA
+2205 
-2210 NDQSFKVH
+2210 
-2218 FIDAKTGQEVLSPVT
+2218 
-2233 YSGKTGENVTIDQS
+2233 
-2247 KWNLANYKLVPG
+2247 
-2259 QNIPA
+2259 
-2264 SVKLS
+2264 
-2269 AEPSDLYVTVDH
+2269 
-2281 NTTQYDTKNPGKFNL
+2281 
-2296 SKTITR
+2296 
-2302 TIKVVD
+2302 
-2308 PVTGATSVV
+2308 
-2317 DAESVTFTR
+2317 
-2326 TATVDNVD
+2326 
-2334 GSVIYS
+2334 
-2340 DWTPTGDTTWADFIA
+2340 
-2355 PAKTGYTASPETIN
+2355 
-2369 GKTVS
+2369 
-2374 AYDNDETDIITYTAN
+2374 
-2389 NHDVIVKYVDSTGKE
+2389 
-2404 VGNKTISGKTG
+2404 
-2415 ATIPVDAQS
+2415 
-2424 GLPDGY
+2424 
-2430 EIDPNKPAPATYT
+2430 
-2443 VGDGDGQ
+2443 
-2450 TIEVHVITGTHTY
+2450 
-2463 HEGDSNV
+2463 
-2470 PSNIQL
+2470 
-2476 AKTVTRT
+2476 KTVTRT
-2483 INTISPDGT
+2483 INFHKPAGNEQVVQTVHY
-2492 ISTQKQSIT
+2492 
-2501 FTRTATVNAAS
+2501 TRTATVDLVSGDIKYNAWTIADVSGATKGEGTDAS
-2512 GKVTYS
+2512 FDAISVPTVDGYTADHTQVEAQKVTP
-2518 DWIASVSSAS
+2518 DTADSVV
-2528 GKDVTVGPDGVKF
+2528 DVYYNANKTEIHFK
-2541 SAVTP
+2541 AVD
-2546 VEKTGYKTNI
+2546 EKTGKDI
-2556 DGNLA
+2556 DLLGSLTSPINVDV
-2561 EETIT
+2561 TT
-2566 ADSNDSVV
+2566 KDADSQVASR
-2574 NVTYTPEDQSVVVKA
+2574 EA
-2589 VDDDNH
+2589 
-2595 GSDITDLI
+2595 DI
-2603 KPAIAALSGKTDA
+2603 K
-2616 AIDPAQITSAIT
+2616 QY
-2628 AAKTALA
+2628 LA
-2635 DKYDYVSFDPV
+2635 DKYTFDKV
-2646 TKFGESGQGQLVIH
+2646 ETSQDGNITTYTLKF
-2660 FKHKTETLDKDH
+2660 
-2672 TGAGTEDDFVKEVT
+2672 
-2686 RTIHLTD
+2686 
-2693 TTNATHDYVQHA
+2693 NHA
-2705 TVSRTATKDLVTGAV
+2705 TD
-2720 TYSDWSVAKF
+2720 
-2730 DEFDIPQVD
+2730 
-2739 GYKSY
+2739 
-2744 AGSTKGDQT
+2744 
-2753 TAATQ
+2753 
-2758 VASADVTVSNN
+2758 
-2769 IPQNGTDVY
+2769 
-2778 VSYKGNENTNQSIE
+2778 
-2792 YVDIATG
+2792 
-2799 KTVKTD
+2799 
-2805 TVSGIVGQ
+2805 
-2813 NTTYAGTLPKGYELA
+2813 
-2828 NNSSIPTSVTITA
+2828 
-2841 NNTPVKIYVRQIT
+2841 
-2854 YTDANKPSDLTDAL
+2854 
-2868 SETITRT
+2868 
-2875 IHFEGITHDDVVQS
+2875 
-2889 VSFTRTATYNQ
+2889 
-2900 DTGKYDLS
+2900 
-2908 AWTPVDGNKWAFYN
+2908 
-2922 APQVAGYTGTADHLE
+2922 
-2937 QVTVDPDT
+2937 
-2945 TKNDEETIKYTANAQ
+2945 
-2960 TARVIMKDS
+2960 
-2969 DNNDSVISID
+2969 
-2979 TVNGTTGQNV
+2979 
-2989 AISPVIPKGYELD
+2989 
-3002 TARTANLPTSVQFT
+3002 
-3016 TDGTPTADT
+3016 
-3025 VIYLKHK
+3025 
-3032 LSSTPSDWPLSD
+3032 
-3044 DAYKEATSMTITR
+3044 
-3057 TITISK
+3057 TISK
-3063 PGQADQVIKQPV
+3063 G
-3075 TLTRTITFDAV
+3075 
-3086 TGAIKSTG
+3086 G
-3094 AWSTGSWNL
+3094 NL
-3103 VGYVQAPDPIVY
+3103 P
-3115 NGITYNRVVTSNSS
+3115 
-3129 NPAEQGNN
+3129 E
-3137 ALQKETVT
+3137 
-3145 SASKSYDV
+3145 
-3153 HVTYVANATTL
+3153 
-3164 NFKAVDDDNKGV
+3164 GV
-3176 AIPIDG
+3176 
-3182 ITTSITHQ
+3182 S
-3190 SGQALDSTQ
+3190 
-3199 VQTIEQAIINKVQG
+3199 
-3213 LGYTFVPGVDES
+3213 ES
-3225 NPSEYVLHFKHT
+3225 DF
-3237 TLTLKDNDSTP
+3237 
-3248 KGITVDP
+3248 
-3255 LNKIIYRTI
+3255 
-3264 SYKFGDNNSAGL
+3264 
-3276 DYSTN
+3276 
-3281 ESYILKRTAT
+3281 
-3291 IDLVTKAVEYTDWV
+3291 
-3305 MVNSDGTT
+3305 
-3313 STSLAMPYEAIPTA
+3313 
-3327 PTGYTFDRIDGHDG
+3327 
-3341 TDGQPAWTA
+3341 
-3350 IPSMNIDSTLI
+3350 
-3361 NSTNPTKIN
+3361 
-3370 LVIRYKVAS
+3370 
-3379 QTVPVYIYDVDSK
+3379 
-3392 TPNTAIGKTET
+3392 
-3403 VTVDG
+3403 
-3408 KPVVQPKAKETVTT
+3408 
-3422 GIRFNYNYGRAWL
+3422 
-3435 DANLNNG
+3435 
-3442 DNYEFVTGES
+3442 
-3452 YTGYFTM
+3452 
-3459 SSDGIPKAI
+3459 
-3468 NVYVRHKHT
+3468 
-3477 TNTETTT
+3477 
-3484 STRTIYVQGQDTP
+3484 
-3497 QTQVVHFTRDVYK
+3497 
-3510 DLVTGEVTGYGN
+3510 
-3522 WTIATDK
+3522 
-3529 DNSPEQWDAVDEG
+3529 
-3542 KAKPGYTTYID
+3542 
-3553 GVKGDTIA
+3553 
-3561 SQTPLPNQ
+3561 
-3569 NVAVHVTFEANPA
+3569 
-3582 SVNVVYRNDAT
+3582 
-3593 NVVVQTVPFTG
+3593 
-3604 TIDQTIP
+3604 
-3611 LTYTIPAG
+3611 
-3619 YKLAP
+3619 
-3624 DQNLQKSYTL
+3624 
-3634 KAQNGDITVYVE
+3634 
-3646 TDPKTYT
+3646 
-3653 PETVPSDVPES
+3653 
-3664 IKDQMTKTVTRHI
+3664 TKTVTR
-3677 EIVYPEGYTG
+3677 T
-3687 DKLATPIDQS
+3687 
-3697 VTFERSV
+3697 
-3704 TVDLTKSG
+3704 
-3712 ADRYVLG
+3712 
-3719 NDWHVKGSDNTQGSW
+3719 
-3734 ASVEL
+3734 
-3739 TKINGYHTD
+3739 IN
-3748 QGIDA
+3748 
-3753 ATVDANS
+3753 
-3760 SNVNLT
+3760 
-3766 IHYLADDAQLGIK
+3766 
-3779 AVDDT
+3779 
-3784 DNSDITSKIGSAI
+3784 
-3797 ANITGK
+3797 
-3803 TNEAVDAD
+3803 
-3811 KVNAAVKSAK
+3811 
-3821 DQLAKLGYTYVG
+3821 
-3833 TDVVTKFDD
+3833 
-3842 VVDTTAK
+3842 
-3849 PSQYLVIHFA
+3849 
-3859 HATSTYNRGDKDL
+3859 
-3872 PDGVDSSQLTKSV
+3872 
-3885 TRKIIV
+3885 V

-4298 SYDILTGQVTYGDW
+4298 SYDVLTGQVTYGDW

-6630 DGAKDPNNKADQIVR
+6630 DGAKDPNNKAD
-6645 EMTKT
+6645 
-6650 RTIIFKDEKENVTK
+6650 
-6664 KVEQKVDFVRD
+6664 
-6675 VFINKVTNQ
+6675 
-6684 VDHYGDWQ
+6684 
-6692 YKDSNVKTWDA
+6692 
-6703 YDINKPGYTATVID
+6703 
-6717 TTDIKNPKPLAKSEI
+6717 
-6732 DKQVVDDKS
+6732 
-6741 SDIELTVTYTKNPV
+6741 
-6755 KEDSG
+6755 
-6760 NNHGGNTS
+6760 
-6768 SGENGHKSGN
+6768 
-6778 TPEISNGKGVK
+6778 
-6789 TTLRGIKTP
+6789 
-6798 KRATLRSSN
+6798 
-6807 LVGKNARKLPQTGSD
+6807 
-6822 KEASAALGLAALGMS
+6822 
-6837 SALAYASKRKKR
+6837 
-6849 RN
+6849 

>member
-1 MHKTTTGTK
+1 M
-10 DINRT
+10 
-15 IDGTKPDGST
+15 
-25 INYSDKVTFNYTT
+25 
-38 DTDLVNGKTT
+38 
-48 TKYDHD
+48 
-54 SQSFNAVPDT
+54 
-64 VAPASIDGYSRVL
+64 
-77 NGGTL
+77 
-82 DSQAVTPNSSDI
+82 
-94 NVHVSYIAND
+94 
-104 QKILIKAYD
+104 
-113 VHDNGKTELAIP
+113 
-125 RGIMTSIIGKSKAVV
+125 
-140 DTTEV
+140 
-145 QSAINAIKQYLE
+145 
-157 SNGYTM
+157 
-163 ITKNPV
+163 
-169 IPTNFDADSK
+169 
-179 VDQIVELDFDHK
+179 
-191 TDVIDHG
+191 
-198 HIPDG
+198 
-203 SPIKAS
+203 
-209 DLETTVKRT
+209 
-218 VTVHNTDGSTQ
+218 
-229 TVNQDFTA
+229 
-237 TRTAN
+237 
-242 YDPVTKKVI
+242 
-251 SYNPWSGSSS
+251 
-261 TFTISPQK
+261 
-269 GYKSRWTT
+269 
-277 RFGEGT
+277 
-283 PISAKSGDTDYQLVP
+283 
-298 AYDVDAQHITADT
+298 
-311 VPGQNVDVYYDAQDA
+311 
-326 TRTIKYQD
+326 
-334 KDTGKIVGSFDSD
+334 
-347 PGKVGTQ
+347 
-354 VTVDIKGNVPDG
+354 
-366 YELTPGIEIPT
+366 
-377 QVDVTTDDVP
+377 
-387 VVVSVQRKGTTY
+387 
-399 SYTDKNLPTGV
+399 
-410 TADDLQ
+410 
-416 KTVKRQI
+416 
-423 IEHLTT
+423 
-429 AGQDQDKYINQT
+429 
-441 ANFVRTVTVYPA
+441 
-453 TKDLPQKVV
+453 
-462 FGEWTPKTDADAV
+462 
-475 FSEKA
+475 
-480 IDQVDGYI
+480 
-488 SVEVGSDTVT
+488 
-498 GHPITVVPSQVV
+498 
-510 QKSNGEP
+510 
-517 IDADTFHVYYRKVS
+517 
-531 TVPEG
+531 
-536 NIPEGTT
+536 
-543 KKDGTKLTDADLG
+543 
-556 TDIIRDIYE
+556 
-565 TAPGTSE
+565 
-572 PKLVK
+572 
-577 VQKVRLTRDAL
+577 
-588 VNQYTHEVLGYSD
+588 
-601 WRINSEYNKNH
+601 
-612 AADGYADTLPDYT
+612 
-625 PTAYTGYTPSVAEVT
+625 
-640 PIIQI
+640 
-645 DNNTPHLIH
+645 
-654 VYISYNNQ
+654 
-662 KRTQVINYV
+662 
-671 DSATG
+671 
-676 KTVRTQTI
+676 
-684 TGVSNQD
+684 
-691 SSENL
+691 
-696 EVPAGYEQDTTKKA
+696 
-710 ENVTFSEDGQSIIAH
+710 
-725 FQDKDLPTGTIYVK
+725 
-739 AGQDT
+739 
-744 YTKDNVPEN
+744 
-753 LRDQVVKEVTRTI
+753 
-766 TVNRPGEKTPQV
+766 
-778 IKQTVIFHRTI
+778 
-789 KFDKVTG
+789 
-796 QVIPETATAWVTDD
+796 
-810 NSANGTWAEY
+810 
-820 DAPTIA
+820 
-826 GYVPTTATVASQSVT
+826 
-841 ADTADA
+841 
-847 NITINYTD
+847 
-855 NTQNIKLKAVDDTN
+855 
-869 NASEITIPSGYTTEI
+869 
-884 SGTSSTPVDQDKLQ
+884 
-898 GAIDKIVKAL
+898 
-908 EDEGYKF
+908 
-915 AGNNTIDTY
+915 
-924 DNDKTTDQWITIH
+924 
-937 FTHQTEEDSKGQL
+937 
-950 PEGVTP
+950 
-956 EDLEKTITRT
+956 
-966 VHVKGEPT
+966 
-974 KGDHDETQ
+974 
-982 TVTATRKAIYDKV
+982 
-995 AKKIIGY
+995 
-1002 TDWTGAIPVF
+1002 
-1012 NIDQYTGYT
+1012 
-1021 SKVDGNAAK
+1021 
-1030 EVSSVTIDN
+1030 
-1039 NTPATLENTV
+1039 
-1049 TYEAGDATQIIN
+1049 
-1061 YVTED
+1061 
-1066 GTKVGTTSI
+1066 
-1075 SGHVG
+1075 
-1080 DALGSGVVDKINGNV
+1080 
-1095 PSGYEL
+1095 
-1101 VSGQNFTNYESNK
+1101 
-1114 FSTVDNPISV
+1114 
-1124 YVKGENGARAQII
+1124 
-1137 FKDIE
+1137 
-1142 TSREIGSARDVT
+1142 
-1154 GPSGETKE
+1154 
-1162 FDLTAPN
+1162 
-1169 GYDFVDPTDAKKNIT
+1169 KNI
-1184 FSTDGK
+1184 
-1190 TVIIPVYVKHHTD
+1190 
-1203 TIGPNDNPD
+1203 
-1212 DATKKLITQSLT
+1212 
-1224 GNATRTITVHKIDG
+1224 
-1238 STTTETQTVQMHRS
+1238 
-1252 AIIDRATD
+1252 
-1260 TVTYTAWEADDP
+1260 TVTYTKKTQSTEIQYVDGDHKVIKTVTVTGKTGDP
-1272 ANAAFKEYTPA
+1272 A
-1283 KQAGYT
+1283 Q
-1289 TLVDGAPKDTVASE
+1289 
-1303 TPTKPGDETVNVTY
+1303 TVNVDDDNN
-1317 KASQKSAEIRYVD
+1317 KPSGWKLSG
-1330 SKTKQVVK
+1330 
-1338 TDAVTGAPGEKVT
+1338 DAP
-1351 NFTTSVPDG
+1351 
-1360 YVLDDG
+1360 
-1366 QKVPSEVD
+1366 
-1374 IAAGDQATDPITVY
+1374 
-1388 VHQKIDTLTTDQAKT
+1388 
-1403 HGVLDSDLARTVAR
+1403 
-1417 TVIINE
+1417 
-1423 PGKASQTYTQ
+1423 
-1433 VAHFTRQAQLNE
+1433 
-1445 ATGAITYTAW
+1445 
-1455 TSSDS
+1455 
-1460 HFDAISVP
+1460 
-1468 EVAGYKS
+1468 
-1475 TVAATDP
+1475 
-1482 SVGAIDVTAEDRDKF
+1482 
-1497 VVVNY
+1497 
-1502 TAGDQDLTIRL
+1502 
-1513 HDVTDSSKSVDIA
+1513 
-1526 VPSDVTSVFHGKSG
+1526 
-1540 AAIDSTDLRSA
+1540 
-1551 ISKIKDELAKQGYQ
+1551 
-1565 YVGEDMPVDYDTDDK
+1565 
-1580 VMQYLDM
+1580 
-1587 NFKRVSQT
+1587 
-1595 VGPHDTIP
+1595 
-1603 EGTKKDDGTDLSE
+1603 
-1616 KDLTQTVTRTIYTT
+1616 
-1630 DPEDNQTRFT
+1630 
-1640 QTVVV
+1640 
-1645 TRTATIDMN
+1645 
-1654 TKKVTGFSAWSSA
+1654 
-1667 SFDQY
+1667 
-1672 TAPSYKNYTTNIDVD
+1672 
-1687 GSGNNVVGR
+1687 
-1696 AVTAD
+1696 
-1701 EIASGQAKDVHITY
+1701 
-1715 TKNTQEATPTN
+1715 
-1726 IPDGAKK
+1726 
-1733 SDGSKLTKDDLEKS
+1733 
-1747 VTRTIHFVDENG
+1747 
-1759 NKVADDSVEKVTF
+1759 
-1772 TRTATLDKDGKVI
+1772 
-1785 SYSDWTQSG
+1785 
-1794 SWDDVT
+1794 
-1800 SPEKAGFK
+1800 
-1808 ATIATIPAVAL
+1808 
-1819 TPETAKDVEI
+1819 
-1829 TVTYKPERVIGHIKF
+1829 
-1844 VDDKTGA
+1844 
-1851 LVSDKIVDAKA
+1851 
-1862 GQTGVATNAAVPE
+1862 
-1875 GYEIAADSEVKTVP
+1875 
-1889 ASLDFGATDHDDVII
+1889 
-1904 KVSQKVD
+1904 
-1911 DVDPDHI
+1911 
-1918 PDGVKKSDGTPLTK
+1918 
-1932 DDLEKTITRHI
+1932 KTITITFDNNHKPVEQITVEHDTR
-1943 HFVYPTS
+1943 T
-1950 YKGAKDDDFD
+1950 YKS
-1960 QTVTIKR
+1960 
-1967 TAQYNEATKTVIF
+1967 
-1980 GDWQPATLEA
+1980 GDVNAP
-1990 YTPADREGLVTP
+1990 EGL
-2002 SAVPSLTVD
+2002 D
-2011 ENSQDS
+2011 
-2017 SVTLTYTTKTAS
+2017 
-2029 MNFKAYDDTEG
+2029 
-2040 KDITLPSTLQTS
+2040 
-2052 ISHAGDQT
+2052 
-2060 VTQTEIDGVVE
+2060 
-2071 GIKSAVGDNYKFEK
+2071 
-2085 TETDENGNV
+2085 
-2094 VVHFTHKTSP
+2094 
-2104 VTPTDSDQAT
+2104 
-2114 TKEITRIIHV
+2114 
-2124 TTPDGKTYNYKQ
+2124 
-2136 TVTATR
+2136 
-2142 TLTRDL
+2142 
-2148 VTGKVTEG
+2148 
-2156 DWTTPSFD
+2156 
-2164 QYGAPQY
+2164 
-2171 DGYTSQV
+2171 
-2178 DSTNS
+2178 
-2183 TEVTA
+2183 
-2188 HQVTAD
+2188 
-2194 EITAGK
+2194 
-2200 ASDVN
+2200 
-2205 VTYQA
+2205 
-2210 NDQSFKVH
+2210 
-2218 FIDAKTGQEVLSPVT
+2218 
-2233 YSGKTGENVTIDQS
+2233 
-2247 KWNLANYKLVPG
+2247 
-2259 QNIPA
+2259 
-2264 SVKLS
+2264 
-2269 AEPSDLYVTVDH
+2269 
-2281 NTTQYDTKNPGKFNL
+2281 
-2296 SKTITR
+2296 
-2302 TIKVVD
+2302 
-2308 PVTGATSVV
+2308 
-2317 DAESVTFTR
+2317 
-2326 TATVDNVD
+2326 
-2334 GSVIYS
+2334 
-2340 DWTPTGDTTWADFIA
+2340 
-2355 PAKTGYTASPETIN
+2355 
-2369 GKTVS
+2369 
-2374 AYDNDETDIITYTAN
+2374 
-2389 NHDVIVKYVDSTGKE
+2389 
-2404 VGNKTISGKTG
+2404 
-2415 ATIPVDAQS
+2415 
-2424 GLPDGY
+2424 
-2430 EIDPNKPAPATYT
+2430 
-2443 VGDGDGQ
+2443 
-2450 TIEVHVITGTHTY
+2450 
-2463 HEGDSNV
+2463 
-2470 PSNIQL
+2470 
-2476 AKTVTRT
+2476 KTVTRT
-2483 INTISPDGT
+2483 INFHKPAGNEQVVQTVHY
-2492 ISTQKQSIT
+2492 
-2501 FTRTATVNAAS
+2501 TRTATVDLVSGDIKYNAWTIADVSGATKGEGTDAS
-2512 GKVTYS
+2512 FDAISVPTVDGYTADHTQVEAQKVTP
-2518 DWIASVSSAS
+2518 DTADSVV
-2528 GKDVTVGPDGVKF
+2528 DVYYNANKTEIHFK
-2541 SAVTP
+2541 AVD
-2546 VEKTGYKTNI
+2546 EKTGKDI
-2556 DGNLA
+2556 DLLGSLTSPINVDV
-2561 EETIT
+2561 TT
-2566 ADSNDSVV
+2566 KDADSQVASR
-2574 NVTYTPEDQSVVVKA
+2574 EA
-2589 VDDDNH
+2589 
-2595 GSDITDLI
+2595 DI
-2603 KPAIAALSGKTDA
+2603 K
-2616 AIDPAQITSAIT
+2616 QY
-2628 AAKTALA
+2628 LA
-2635 DKYDYVSFDPV
+2635 DKYTFDKV
-2646 TKFGESGQGQLVIH
+2646 ETSQDGNITTYTLKF
-2660 FKHKTETLDKDH
+2660 
-2672 TGAGTEDDFVKEVT
+2672 
-2686 RTIHLTD
+2686 
-2693 TTNATHDYVQHA
+2693 NHA
-2705 TVSRTATKDLVTGAV
+2705 TD
-2720 TYSDWSVAKF
+2720 
-2730 DEFDIPQVD
+2730 
-2739 GYKSY
+2739 
-2744 AGSTKGDQT
+2744 
-2753 TAATQ
+2753 
-2758 VASADVTVSNN
+2758 
-2769 IPQNGTDVY
+2769 
-2778 VSYKGNENTNQSIE
+2778 
-2792 YVDIATG
+2792 
-2799 KTVKTD
+2799 
-2805 TVSGIVGQ
+2805 
-2813 NTTYAGTLPKGYELA
+2813 
-2828 NNSSIPTSVTITA
+2828 
-2841 NNTPVKIYVRQIT
+2841 
-2854 YTDANKPSDLTDAL
+2854 
-2868 SETITRT
+2868 
-2875 IHFEGITHDDVVQS
+2875 
-2889 VSFTRTATYNQ
+2889 
-2900 DTGKYDLS
+2900 
-2908 AWTPVDGNKWAFYN
+2908 
-2922 APQVAGYTGTADHLE
+2922 
-2937 QVTVDPDT
+2937 
-2945 TKNDEETIKYTANAQ
+2945 
-2960 TARVIMKDS
+2960 
-2969 DNNDSVISID
+2969 
-2979 TVNGTTGQNV
+2979 
-2989 AISPVIPKGYELD
+2989 
-3002 TARTANLPTSVQFT
+3002 
-3016 TDGTPTADT
+3016 
-3025 VIYLKHK
+3025 
-3032 LSSTPSDWPLSD
+3032 
-3044 DAYKEATSMTITR
+3044 
-3057 TITISK
+3057 TISK
-3063 PGQADQVIKQPV
+3063 G
-3075 TLTRTITFDAV
+3075 
-3086 TGAIKSTG
+3086 G
-3094 AWSTGSWNL
+3094 NL
-3103 VGYVQAPDPIVY
+3103 P
-3115 NGITYNRVVTSNSS
+3115 
-3129 NPAEQGNN
+3129 E
-3137 ALQKETVT
+3137 
-3145 SASKSYDV
+3145 
-3153 HVTYVANATTL
+3153 
-3164 NFKAVDDDNKGV
+3164 GV
-3176 AIPIDG
+3176 
-3182 ITTSITHQ
+3182 S
-3190 SGQALDSTQ
+3190 
-3199 VQTIEQAIINKVQG
+3199 
-3213 LGYTFVPGVDES
+3213 ES
-3225 NPSEYVLHFKHT
+3225 DF
-3237 TLTLKDNDSTP
+3237 
-3248 KGITVDP
+3248 
-3255 LNKIIYRTI
+3255 
-3264 SYKFGDNNSAGL
+3264 
-3276 DYSTN
+3276 
-3281 ESYILKRTAT
+3281 
-3291 IDLVTKAVEYTDWV
+3291 
-3305 MVNSDGTT
+3305 
-3313 STSLAMPYEAIPTA
+3313 
-3327 PTGYTFDRIDGHDG
+3327 
-3341 TDGQPAWTA
+3341 
-3350 IPSMNIDSTLI
+3350 
-3361 NSTNPTKIN
+3361 
-3370 LVIRYKVAS
+3370 
-3379 QTVPVYIYDVDSK
+3379 
-3392 TPNTAIGKTET
+3392 
-3403 VTVDG
+3403 
-3408 KPVVQPKAKETVTT
+3408 
-3422 GIRFNYNYGRAWL
+3422 
-3435 DANLNNG
+3435 
-3442 DNYEFVTGES
+3442 
-3452 YTGYFTM
+3452 
-3459 SSDGIPKAI
+3459 
-3468 NVYVRHKHT
+3468 
-3477 TNTETTT
+3477 
-3484 STRTIYVQGQDTP
+3484 
-3497 QTQVVHFTRDVYK
+3497 
-3510 DLVTGEVTGYGN
+3510 
-3522 WTIATDK
+3522 
-3529 DNSPEQWDAVDEG
+3529 
-3542 KAKPGYTTYID
+3542 
-3553 GVKGDTIA
+3553 
-3561 SQTPLPNQ
+3561 
-3569 NVAVHVTFEANPA
+3569 
-3582 SVNVVYRNDAT
+3582 
-3593 NVVVQTVPFTG
+3593 
-3604 TIDQTIP
+3604 
-3611 LTYTIPAG
+3611 
-3619 YKLAP
+3619 
-3624 DQNLQKSYTL
+3624 
-3634 KAQNGDITVYVE
+3634 
-3646 TDPKTYT
+3646 
-3653 PETVPSDVPES
+3653 
-3664 IKDQMTKTVTRHI
+3664 TKTVTR
-3677 EIVYPEGYTG
+3677 T
-3687 DKLATPIDQS
+3687 
-3697 VTFERSV
+3697 
-3704 TVDLTKSG
+3704 
-3712 ADRYVLG
+3712 
-3719 NDWHVKGSDNTQGSW
+3719 
-3734 ASVEL
+3734 
-3739 TKINGYHTD
+3739 IN
-3748 QGIDA
+3748 
-3753 ATVDANS
+3753 
-3760 SNVNLT
+3760 
-3766 IHYLADDAQLGIK
+3766 
-3779 AVDDT
+3779 
-3784 DNSDITSKIGSAI
+3784 
-3797 ANITGK
+3797 
-3803 TNEAVDAD
+3803 
-3811 KVNAAVKSAK
+3811 
-3821 DQLAKLGYTYVG
+3821 
-3833 TDVVTKFDD
+3833 
-3842 VVDTTAK
+3842 
-3849 PSQYLVIHFA
+3849 
-3859 HATSTYNRGDKDL
+3859 
-3872 PDGVDSSQLTKSV
+3872 
-3885 TRKIIV
+3885 V

-4153 SASVTSASHDV
+4153 SASVTSASYDV

-4298 SYDILTGQVTYGDW
+4298 SYDVLTGQVTYGDW

>member
-1 MHKTTTGTK
+1 M
-10 DINRT
+10 
-15 IDGTKPDGST
+15 
-25 INYSDKVTFNYTT
+25 
-38 DTDLVNGKTT
+38 
-48 TKYDHD
+48 
-54 SQSFNAVPDT
+54 
-64 VAPASIDGYSRVL
+64 
-77 NGGTL
+77 
-82 DSQAVTPNSSDI
+82 
-94 NVHVSYIAND
+94 
-104 QKILIKAYD
+104 
-113 VHDNGKTELAIP
+113 
-125 RGIMTSIIGKSKAVV
+125 
-140 DTTEV
+140 
-145 QSAINAIKQYLE
+145 
-157 SNGYTM
+157 
-163 ITKNPV
+163 
-169 IPTNFDADSK
+169 
-179 VDQIVELDFDHK
+179 
-191 TDVIDHG
+191 
-198 HIPDG
+198 
-203 SPIKAS
+203 
-209 DLETTVKRT
+209 
-218 VTVHNTDGSTQ
+218 
-229 TVNQDFTA
+229 
-237 TRTAN
+237 
-242 YDPVTKKVI
+242 
-251 SYNPWSGSSS
+251 
-261 TFTISPQK
+261 
-269 GYKSRWTT
+269 
-277 RFGEGT
+277 
-283 PISAKSGDTDYQLVP
+283 
-298 AYDVDAQHITADT
+298 
-311 VPGQNVDVYYDAQDA
+311 
-326 TRTIKYQD
+326 
-334 KDTGKIVGSFDSD
+334 
-347 PGKVGTQ
+347 
-354 VTVDIKGNVPDG
+354 
-366 YELTPGIEIPT
+366 
-377 QVDVTTDDVP
+377 
-387 VVVSVQRKGTTY
+387 
-399 SYTDKNLPTGV
+399 
-410 TADDLQ
+410 
-416 KTVKRQI
+416 
-423 IEHLTT
+423 
-429 AGQDQDKYINQT
+429 
-441 ANFVRTVTVYPA
+441 
-453 TKDLPQKVV
+453 
-462 FGEWTPKTDADAV
+462 
-475 FSEKA
+475 
-480 IDQVDGYI
+480 
-488 SVEVGSDTVT
+488 
-498 GHPITVVPSQVV
+498 
-510 QKSNGEP
+510 
-517 IDADTFHVYYRKVS
+517 
-531 TVPEG
+531 
-536 NIPEGTT
+536 
-543 KKDGTKLTDADLG
+543 
-556 TDIIRDIYE
+556 
-565 TAPGTSE
+565 
-572 PKLVK
+572 
-577 VQKVRLTRDAL
+577 
-588 VNQYTHEVLGYSD
+588 
-601 WRINSEYNKNH
+601 
-612 AADGYADTLPDYT
+612 
-625 PTAYTGYTPSVAEVT
+625 
-640 PIIQI
+640 
-645 DNNTPHLIH
+645 
-654 VYISYNNQ
+654 
-662 KRTQVINYV
+662 
-671 DSATG
+671 
-676 KTVRTQTI
+676 
-684 TGVSNQD
+684 
-691 SSENL
+691 
-696 EVPAGYEQDTTKKA
+696 
-710 ENVTFSEDGQSIIAH
+710 
-725 FQDKDLPTGTIYVK
+725 
-739 AGQDT
+739 
-744 YTKDNVPEN
+744 
-753 LRDQVVKEVTRTI
+753 
-766 TVNRPGEKTPQV
+766 
-778 IKQTVIFHRTI
+778 
-789 KFDKVTG
+789 
-796 QVIPETATAWVTDD
+796 
-810 NSANGTWAEY
+810 
-820 DAPTIA
+820 
-826 GYVPTTATVASQSVT
+826 
-841 ADTADA
+841 
-847 NITINYTD
+847 
-855 NTQNIKLKAVDDTN
+855 
-869 NASEITIPSGYTTEI
+869 
-884 SGTSSTPVDQDKLQ
+884 
-898 GAIDKIVKAL
+898 
-908 EDEGYKF
+908 
-915 AGNNTIDTY
+915 
-924 DNDKTTDQWITIH
+924 
-937 FTHQTEEDSKGQL
+937 
-950 PEGVTP
+950 
-956 EDLEKTITRT
+956 
-966 VHVKGEPT
+966 
-974 KGDHDETQ
+974 
-982 TVTATRKAIYDKV
+982 
-995 AKKIIGY
+995 
-1002 TDWTGAIPVF
+1002 
-1012 NIDQYTGYT
+1012 
-1021 SKVDGNAAK
+1021 
-1030 EVSSVTIDN
+1030 
-1039 NTPATLENTV
+1039 
-1049 TYEAGDATQIIN
+1049 
-1061 YVTED
+1061 
-1066 GTKVGTTSI
+1066 
-1075 SGHVG
+1075 
-1080 DALGSGVVDKINGNV
+1080 
-1095 PSGYEL
+1095 
-1101 VSGQNFTNYESNK
+1101 
-1114 FSTVDNPISV
+1114 
-1124 YVKGENGARAQII
+1124 
-1137 FKDIE
+1137 
-1142 TSREIGSARDVT
+1142 
-1154 GPSGETKE
+1154 
-1162 FDLTAPN
+1162 
-1169 GYDFVDPTDAKKNIT
+1169 KNI
-1184 FSTDGK
+1184 
-1190 TVIIPVYVKHHTD
+1190 
-1203 TIGPNDNPD
+1203 
-1212 DATKKLITQSLT
+1212 
-1224 GNATRTITVHKIDG
+1224 
-1238 STTTETQTVQMHRS
+1238 
-1252 AIIDRATD
+1252 
-1260 TVTYTAWEADDP
+1260 TVTYTKKTQSTEIQYVDGDHKVIKTVTVTGKTGDP
-1272 ANAAFKEYTPA
+1272 A
-1283 KQAGYT
+1283 Q
-1289 TLVDGAPKDTVASE
+1289 
-1303 TPTKPGDETVNVTY
+1303 TVNVDDDNN
-1317 KASQKSAEIRYVD
+1317 KPSGWKLSG
-1330 SKTKQVVK
+1330 
-1338 TDAVTGAPGEKVT
+1338 DAP
-1351 NFTTSVPDG
+1351 
-1360 YVLDDG
+1360 
-1366 QKVPSEVD
+1366 
-1374 IAAGDQATDPITVY
+1374 
-1388 VHQKIDTLTTDQAKT
+1388 
-1403 HGVLDSDLARTVAR
+1403 
-1417 TVIINE
+1417 
-1423 PGKASQTYTQ
+1423 
-1433 VAHFTRQAQLNE
+1433 
-1445 ATGAITYTAW
+1445 
-1455 TSSDS
+1455 
-1460 HFDAISVP
+1460 
-1468 EVAGYKS
+1468 
-1475 TVAATDP
+1475 
-1482 SVGAIDVTAEDRDKF
+1482 
-1497 VVVNY
+1497 
-1502 TAGDQDLTIRL
+1502 
-1513 HDVTDSSKSVDIA
+1513 
-1526 VPSDVTSVFHGKSG
+1526 
-1540 AAIDSTDLRSA
+1540 
-1551 ISKIKDELAKQGYQ
+1551 
-1565 YVGEDMPVDYDTDDK
+1565 
-1580 VMQYLDM
+1580 
-1587 NFKRVSQT
+1587 
-1595 VGPHDTIP
+1595 
-1603 EGTKKDDGTDLSE
+1603 
-1616 KDLTQTVTRTIYTT
+1616 
-1630 DPEDNQTRFT
+1630 
-1640 QTVVV
+1640 
-1645 TRTATIDMN
+1645 
-1654 TKKVTGFSAWSSA
+1654 
-1667 SFDQY
+1667 
-1672 TAPSYKNYTTNIDVD
+1672 
-1687 GSGNNVVGR
+1687 
-1696 AVTAD
+1696 
-1701 EIASGQAKDVHITY
+1701 
-1715 TKNTQEATPTN
+1715 
-1726 IPDGAKK
+1726 
-1733 SDGSKLTKDDLEKS
+1733 
-1747 VTRTIHFVDENG
+1747 
-1759 NKVADDSVEKVTF
+1759 
-1772 TRTATLDKDGKVI
+1772 
-1785 SYSDWTQSG
+1785 
-1794 SWDDVT
+1794 
-1800 SPEKAGFK
+1800 
-1808 ATIATIPAVAL
+1808 
-1819 TPETAKDVEI
+1819 
-1829 TVTYKPERVIGHIKF
+1829 
-1844 VDDKTGA
+1844 
-1851 LVSDKIVDAKA
+1851 
-1862 GQTGVATNAAVPE
+1862 
-1875 GYEIAADSEVKTVP
+1875 
-1889 ASLDFGATDHDDVII
+1889 
-1904 KVSQKVD
+1904 
-1911 DVDPDHI
+1911 
-1918 PDGVKKSDGTPLTK
+1918 
-1932 DDLEKTITRHI
+1932 KTITITFDNNHKPVEQITVEHDTR
-1943 HFVYPTS
+1943 T
-1950 YKGAKDDDFD
+1950 YKS
-1960 QTVTIKR
+1960 
-1967 TAQYNEATKTVIF
+1967 
-1980 GDWQPATLEA
+1980 GDVNAP
-1990 YTPADREGLVTP
+1990 EGL
-2002 SAVPSLTVD
+2002 D
-2011 ENSQDS
+2011 
-2017 SVTLTYTTKTAS
+2017 
-2029 MNFKAYDDTEG
+2029 
-2040 KDITLPSTLQTS
+2040 
-2052 ISHAGDQT
+2052 
-2060 VTQTEIDGVVE
+2060 
-2071 GIKSAVGDNYKFEK
+2071 
-2085 TETDENGNV
+2085 
-2094 VVHFTHKTSP
+2094 
-2104 VTPTDSDQAT
+2104 
-2114 TKEITRIIHV
+2114 
-2124 TTPDGKTYNYKQ
+2124 
-2136 TVTATR
+2136 
-2142 TLTRDL
+2142 
-2148 VTGKVTEG
+2148 
-2156 DWTTPSFD
+2156 
-2164 QYGAPQY
+2164 
-2171 DGYTSQV
+2171 
-2178 DSTNS
+2178 
-2183 TEVTA
+2183 
-2188 HQVTAD
+2188 
-2194 EITAGK
+2194 
-2200 ASDVN
+2200 
-2205 VTYQA
+2205 
-2210 NDQSFKVH
+2210 
-2218 FIDAKTGQEVLSPVT
+2218 
-2233 YSGKTGENVTIDQS
+2233 
-2247 KWNLANYKLVPG
+2247 
-2259 QNIPA
+2259 
-2264 SVKLS
+2264 
-2269 AEPSDLYVTVDH
+2269 
-2281 NTTQYDTKNPGKFNL
+2281 
-2296 SKTITR
+2296 
-2302 TIKVVD
+2302 
-2308 PVTGATSVV
+2308 
-2317 DAESVTFTR
+2317 
-2326 TATVDNVD
+2326 
-2334 GSVIYS
+2334 
-2340 DWTPTGDTTWADFIA
+2340 
-2355 PAKTGYTASPETIN
+2355 
-2369 GKTVS
+2369 
-2374 AYDNDETDIITYTAN
+2374 
-2389 NHDVIVKYVDSTGKE
+2389 
-2404 VGNKTISGKTG
+2404 
-2415 ATIPVDAQS
+2415 
-2424 GLPDGY
+2424 
-2430 EIDPNKPAPATYT
+2430 
-2443 VGDGDGQ
+2443 
-2450 TIEVHVITGTHTY
+2450 
-2463 HEGDSNV
+2463 
-2470 PSNIQL
+2470 
-2476 AKTVTRT
+2476 KTVTRT
-2483 INTISPDGT
+2483 INFHKPAGNEQVVQTVHY
-2492 ISTQKQSIT
+2492 
-2501 FTRTATVNAAS
+2501 TRTATVDLVSGDIKYNAWTIADVSGATKGEGTDAS
-2512 GKVTYS
+2512 FDAISVPTVDGYTADHTQVEAQKVTP
-2518 DWIASVSSAS
+2518 DTADSVV
-2528 GKDVTVGPDGVKF
+2528 DVYYNANKTEIHFK
-2541 SAVTP
+2541 AVD
-2546 VEKTGYKTNI
+2546 EKTGKDI
-2556 DGNLA
+2556 DLLGSLTSPINVDV
-2561 EETIT
+2561 TT
-2566 ADSNDSVV
+2566 KDADSQVASR
-2574 NVTYTPEDQSVVVKA
+2574 EA
-2589 VDDDNH
+2589 
-2595 GSDITDLI
+2595 DI
-2603 KPAIAALSGKTDA
+2603 K
-2616 AIDPAQITSAIT
+2616 QY
-2628 AAKTALA
+2628 LA
-2635 DKYDYVSFDPV
+2635 DKYTFDKV
-2646 TKFGESGQGQLVIH
+2646 ETSQDGNITTYTLKF
-2660 FKHKTETLDKDH
+2660 
-2672 TGAGTEDDFVKEVT
+2672 
-2686 RTIHLTD
+2686 
-2693 TTNATHDYVQHA
+2693 NHA
-2705 TVSRTATKDLVTGAV
+2705 TD
-2720 TYSDWSVAKF
+2720 
-2730 DEFDIPQVD
+2730 
-2739 GYKSY
+2739 
-2744 AGSTKGDQT
+2744 
-2753 TAATQ
+2753 
-2758 VASADVTVSNN
+2758 
-2769 IPQNGTDVY
+2769 
-2778 VSYKGNENTNQSIE
+2778 
-2792 YVDIATG
+2792 
-2799 KTVKTD
+2799 
-2805 TVSGIVGQ
+2805 
-2813 NTTYAGTLPKGYELA
+2813 
-2828 NNSSIPTSVTITA
+2828 
-2841 NNTPVKIYVRQIT
+2841 
-2854 YTDANKPSDLTDAL
+2854 
-2868 SETITRT
+2868 
-2875 IHFEGITHDDVVQS
+2875 
-2889 VSFTRTATYNQ
+2889 
-2900 DTGKYDLS
+2900 
-2908 AWTPVDGNKWAFYN
+2908 
-2922 APQVAGYTGTADHLE
+2922 
-2937 QVTVDPDT
+2937 
-2945 TKNDEETIKYTANAQ
+2945 
-2960 TARVIMKDS
+2960 
-2969 DNNDSVISID
+2969 
-2979 TVNGTTGQNV
+2979 
-2989 AISPVIPKGYELD
+2989 
-3002 TARTANLPTSVQFT
+3002 
-3016 TDGTPTADT
+3016 
-3025 VIYLKHK
+3025 
-3032 LSSTPSDWPLSD
+3032 
-3044 DAYKEATSMTITR
+3044 
-3057 TITISK
+3057 TISK
-3063 PGQADQVIKQPV
+3063 G
-3075 TLTRTITFDAV
+3075 
-3086 TGAIKSTG
+3086 G
-3094 AWSTGSWNL
+3094 NL
-3103 VGYVQAPDPIVY
+3103 P
-3115 NGITYNRVVTSNSS
+3115 
-3129 NPAEQGNN
+3129 E
-3137 ALQKETVT
+3137 
-3145 SASKSYDV
+3145 
-3153 HVTYVANATTL
+3153 
-3164 NFKAVDDDNKGV
+3164 GV
-3176 AIPIDG
+3176 
-3182 ITTSITHQ
+3182 S
-3190 SGQALDSTQ
+3190 
-3199 VQTIEQAIINKVQG
+3199 
-3213 LGYTFVPGVDES
+3213 ES
-3225 NPSEYVLHFKHT
+3225 DF
-3237 TLTLKDNDSTP
+3237 
-3248 KGITVDP
+3248 
-3255 LNKIIYRTI
+3255 
-3264 SYKFGDNNSAGL
+3264 
-3276 DYSTN
+3276 
-3281 ESYILKRTAT
+3281 
-3291 IDLVTKAVEYTDWV
+3291 
-3305 MVNSDGTT
+3305 
-3313 STSLAMPYEAIPTA
+3313 
-3327 PTGYTFDRIDGHDG
+3327 
-3341 TDGQPAWTA
+3341 
-3350 IPSMNIDSTLI
+3350 
-3361 NSTNPTKIN
+3361 
-3370 LVIRYKVAS
+3370 
-3379 QTVPVYIYDVDSK
+3379 
-3392 TPNTAIGKTET
+3392 
-3403 VTVDG
+3403 
-3408 KPVVQPKAKETVTT
+3408 
-3422 GIRFNYNYGRAWL
+3422 
-3435 DANLNNG
+3435 
-3442 DNYEFVTGES
+3442 
-3452 YTGYFTM
+3452 
-3459 SSDGIPKAI
+3459 
-3468 NVYVRHKHT
+3468 
-3477 TNTETTT
+3477 
-3484 STRTIYVQGQDTP
+3484 
-3497 QTQVVHFTRDVYK
+3497 
-3510 DLVTGEVTGYGN
+3510 
-3522 WTIATDK
+3522 
-3529 DNSPEQWDAVDEG
+3529 
-3542 KAKPGYTTYID
+3542 
-3553 GVKGDTIA
+3553 
-3561 SQTPLPNQ
+3561 
-3569 NVAVHVTFEANPA
+3569 
-3582 SVNVVYRNDAT
+3582 
-3593 NVVVQTVPFTG
+3593 
-3604 TIDQTIP
+3604 
-3611 LTYTIPAG
+3611 
-3619 YKLAP
+3619 
-3624 DQNLQKSYTL
+3624 
-3634 KAQNGDITVYVE
+3634 
-3646 TDPKTYT
+3646 
-3653 PETVPSDVPES
+3653 
-3664 IKDQMTKTVTRHI
+3664 TKTVTR
-3677 EIVYPEGYTG
+3677 T
-3687 DKLATPIDQS
+3687 
-3697 VTFERSV
+3697 
-3704 TVDLTKSG
+3704 
-3712 ADRYVLG
+3712 
-3719 NDWHVKGSDNTQGSW
+3719 
-3734 ASVEL
+3734 
-3739 TKINGYHTD
+3739 IN
-3748 QGIDA
+3748 
-3753 ATVDANS
+3753 
-3760 SNVNLT
+3760 
-3766 IHYLADDAQLGIK
+3766 
-3779 AVDDT
+3779 
-3784 DNSDITSKIGSAI
+3784 
-3797 ANITGK
+3797 
-3803 TNEAVDAD
+3803 
-3811 KVNAAVKSAK
+3811 
-3821 DQLAKLGYTYVG
+3821 
-3833 TDVVTKFDD
+3833 
-3842 VVDTTAK
+3842 
-3849 PSQYLVIHFA
+3849 
-3859 HATSTYNRGDKDL
+3859 
-3872 PDGVDSSQLTKSV
+3872 
-3885 TRKIIV
+3885 V

-4298 SYDILTGQVTYGDW
+4298 SYDVLTGQVTYGDW

-5093 STDGVVPSVN
+5093 SIDGVVPSVN

>member
-1 MHKTTTGTK
+1 M
-10 DINRT
+10 
-15 IDGTKPDGST
+15 
-25 INYSDKVTFNYTT
+25 
-38 DTDLVNGKTT
+38 
-48 TKYDHD
+48 
-54 SQSFNAVPDT
+54 
-64 VAPASIDGYSRVL
+64 
-77 NGGTL
+77 
-82 DSQAVTPNSSDI
+82 
-94 NVHVSYIAND
+94 
-104 QKILIKAYD
+104 
-113 VHDNGKTELAIP
+113 
-125 RGIMTSIIGKSKAVV
+125 
-140 DTTEV
+140 
-145 QSAINAIKQYLE
+145 
-157 SNGYTM
+157 
-163 ITKNPV
+163 
-169 IPTNFDADSK
+169 
-179 VDQIVELDFDHK
+179 
-191 TDVIDHG
+191 
-198 HIPDG
+198 
-203 SPIKAS
+203 
-209 DLETTVKRT
+209 
-218 VTVHNTDGSTQ
+218 
-229 TVNQDFTA
+229 
-237 TRTAN
+237 
-242 YDPVTKKVI
+242 
-251 SYNPWSGSSS
+251 
-261 TFTISPQK
+261 
-269 GYKSRWTT
+269 
-277 RFGEGT
+277 
-283 PISAKSGDTDYQLVP
+283 
-298 AYDVDAQHITADT
+298 
-311 VPGQNVDVYYDAQDA
+311 
-326 TRTIKYQD
+326 
-334 KDTGKIVGSFDSD
+334 
-347 PGKVGTQ
+347 
-354 VTVDIKGNVPDG
+354 
-366 YELTPGIEIPT
+366 
-377 QVDVTTDDVP
+377 
-387 VVVSVQRKGTTY
+387 
-399 SYTDKNLPTGV
+399 
-410 TADDLQ
+410 
-416 KTVKRQI
+416 
-423 IEHLTT
+423 
-429 AGQDQDKYINQT
+429 
-441 ANFVRTVTVYPA
+441 
-453 TKDLPQKVV
+453 
-462 FGEWTPKTDADAV
+462 
-475 FSEKA
+475 
-480 IDQVDGYI
+480 
-488 SVEVGSDTVT
+488 
-498 GHPITVVPSQVV
+498 
-510 QKSNGEP
+510 
-517 IDADTFHVYYRKVS
+517 
-531 TVPEG
+531 
-536 NIPEGTT
+536 
-543 KKDGTKLTDADLG
+543 
-556 TDIIRDIYE
+556 
-565 TAPGTSE
+565 
-572 PKLVK
+572 
-577 VQKVRLTRDAL
+577 
-588 VNQYTHEVLGYSD
+588 
-601 WRINSEYNKNH
+601 
-612 AADGYADTLPDYT
+612 
-625 PTAYTGYTPSVAEVT
+625 
-640 PIIQI
+640 
-645 DNNTPHLIH
+645 
-654 VYISYNNQ
+654 
-662 KRTQVINYV
+662 
-671 DSATG
+671 
-676 KTVRTQTI
+676 
-684 TGVSNQD
+684 
-691 SSENL
+691 
-696 EVPAGYEQDTTKKA
+696 
-710 ENVTFSEDGQSIIAH
+710 
-725 FQDKDLPTGTIYVK
+725 
-739 AGQDT
+739 
-744 YTKDNVPEN
+744 
-753 LRDQVVKEVTRTI
+753 
-766 TVNRPGEKTPQV
+766 
-778 IKQTVIFHRTI
+778 
-789 KFDKVTG
+789 
-796 QVIPETATAWVTDD
+796 
-810 NSANGTWAEY
+810 
-820 DAPTIA
+820 
-826 GYVPTTATVASQSVT
+826 
-841 ADTADA
+841 
-847 NITINYTD
+847 
-855 NTQNIKLKAVDDTN
+855 
-869 NASEITIPSGYTTEI
+869 
-884 SGTSSTPVDQDKLQ
+884 
-898 GAIDKIVKAL
+898 
-908 EDEGYKF
+908 
-915 AGNNTIDTY
+915 
-924 DNDKTTDQWITIH
+924 
-937 FTHQTEEDSKGQL
+937 
-950 PEGVTP
+950 
-956 EDLEKTITRT
+956 
-966 VHVKGEPT
+966 
-974 KGDHDETQ
+974 
-982 TVTATRKAIYDKV
+982 
-995 AKKIIGY
+995 
-1002 TDWTGAIPVF
+1002 
-1012 NIDQYTGYT
+1012 
-1021 SKVDGNAAK
+1021 
-1030 EVSSVTIDN
+1030 
-1039 NTPATLENTV
+1039 
-1049 TYEAGDATQIIN
+1049 
-1061 YVTED
+1061 
-1066 GTKVGTTSI
+1066 
-1075 SGHVG
+1075 
-1080 DALGSGVVDKINGNV
+1080 
-1095 PSGYEL
+1095 
-1101 VSGQNFTNYESNK
+1101 
-1114 FSTVDNPISV
+1114 
-1124 YVKGENGARAQII
+1124 
-1137 FKDIE
+1137 
-1142 TSREIGSARDVT
+1142 
-1154 GPSGETKE
+1154 
-1162 FDLTAPN
+1162 
-1169 GYDFVDPTDAKKNIT
+1169 KNI
-1184 FSTDGK
+1184 
-1190 TVIIPVYVKHHTD
+1190 
-1203 TIGPNDNPD
+1203 
-1212 DATKKLITQSLT
+1212 
-1224 GNATRTITVHKIDG
+1224 
-1238 STTTETQTVQMHRS
+1238 
-1252 AIIDRATD
+1252 
-1260 TVTYTAWEADDP
+1260 TVTYTKKTQSTEIQYVDGDHKVIKTVTVTGKTGDP
-1272 ANAAFKEYTPA
+1272 A
-1283 KQAGYT
+1283 Q
-1289 TLVDGAPKDTVASE
+1289 
-1303 TPTKPGDETVNVTY
+1303 TVNVDDDNN
-1317 KASQKSAEIRYVD
+1317 KPSGWKLSG
-1330 SKTKQVVK
+1330 
-1338 TDAVTGAPGEKVT
+1338 DAP
-1351 NFTTSVPDG
+1351 
-1360 YVLDDG
+1360 
-1366 QKVPSEVD
+1366 
-1374 IAAGDQATDPITVY
+1374 
-1388 VHQKIDTLTTDQAKT
+1388 
-1403 HGVLDSDLARTVAR
+1403 
-1417 TVIINE
+1417 
-1423 PGKASQTYTQ
+1423 
-1433 VAHFTRQAQLNE
+1433 
-1445 ATGAITYTAW
+1445 
-1455 TSSDS
+1455 
-1460 HFDAISVP
+1460 
-1468 EVAGYKS
+1468 
-1475 TVAATDP
+1475 
-1482 SVGAIDVTAEDRDKF
+1482 
-1497 VVVNY
+1497 
-1502 TAGDQDLTIRL
+1502 
-1513 HDVTDSSKSVDIA
+1513 
-1526 VPSDVTSVFHGKSG
+1526 
-1540 AAIDSTDLRSA
+1540 
-1551 ISKIKDELAKQGYQ
+1551 
-1565 YVGEDMPVDYDTDDK
+1565 
-1580 VMQYLDM
+1580 
-1587 NFKRVSQT
+1587 
-1595 VGPHDTIP
+1595 
-1603 EGTKKDDGTDLSE
+1603 
-1616 KDLTQTVTRTIYTT
+1616 
-1630 DPEDNQTRFT
+1630 
-1640 QTVVV
+1640 
-1645 TRTATIDMN
+1645 
-1654 TKKVTGFSAWSSA
+1654 
-1667 SFDQY
+1667 
-1672 TAPSYKNYTTNIDVD
+1672 
-1687 GSGNNVVGR
+1687 
-1696 AVTAD
+1696 
-1701 EIASGQAKDVHITY
+1701 
-1715 TKNTQEATPTN
+1715 
-1726 IPDGAKK
+1726 
-1733 SDGSKLTKDDLEKS
+1733 
-1747 VTRTIHFVDENG
+1747 
-1759 NKVADDSVEKVTF
+1759 
-1772 TRTATLDKDGKVI
+1772 
-1785 SYSDWTQSG
+1785 
-1794 SWDDVT
+1794 
-1800 SPEKAGFK
+1800 
-1808 ATIATIPAVAL
+1808 
-1819 TPETAKDVEI
+1819 
-1829 TVTYKPERVIGHIKF
+1829 
-1844 VDDKTGA
+1844 
-1851 LVSDKIVDAKA
+1851 
-1862 GQTGVATNAAVPE
+1862 
-1875 GYEIAADSEVKTVP
+1875 
-1889 ASLDFGATDHDDVII
+1889 
-1904 KVSQKVD
+1904 
-1911 DVDPDHI
+1911 
-1918 PDGVKKSDGTPLTK
+1918 
-1932 DDLEKTITRHI
+1932 KTITITFDNNHKPVEQITVEHDTR
-1943 HFVYPTS
+1943 T
-1950 YKGAKDDDFD
+1950 YKS
-1960 QTVTIKR
+1960 
-1967 TAQYNEATKTVIF
+1967 
-1980 GDWQPATLEA
+1980 GDVNAP
-1990 YTPADREGLVTP
+1990 EGL
-2002 SAVPSLTVD
+2002 D
-2011 ENSQDS
+2011 
-2017 SVTLTYTTKTAS
+2017 
-2029 MNFKAYDDTEG
+2029 
-2040 KDITLPSTLQTS
+2040 
-2052 ISHAGDQT
+2052 
-2060 VTQTEIDGVVE
+2060 
-2071 GIKSAVGDNYKFEK
+2071 
-2085 TETDENGNV
+2085 
-2094 VVHFTHKTSP
+2094 
-2104 VTPTDSDQAT
+2104 
-2114 TKEITRIIHV
+2114 
-2124 TTPDGKTYNYKQ
+2124 
-2136 TVTATR
+2136 
-2142 TLTRDL
+2142 
-2148 VTGKVTEG
+2148 
-2156 DWTTPSFD
+2156 
-2164 QYGAPQY
+2164 
-2171 DGYTSQV
+2171 
-2178 DSTNS
+2178 
-2183 TEVTA
+2183 
-2188 HQVTAD
+2188 
-2194 EITAGK
+2194 
-2200 ASDVN
+2200 
-2205 VTYQA
+2205 
-2210 NDQSFKVH
+2210 
-2218 FIDAKTGQEVLSPVT
+2218 
-2233 YSGKTGENVTIDQS
+2233 
-2247 KWNLANYKLVPG
+2247 
-2259 QNIPA
+2259 
-2264 SVKLS
+2264 
-2269 AEPSDLYVTVDH
+2269 
-2281 NTTQYDTKNPGKFNL
+2281 
-2296 SKTITR
+2296 
-2302 TIKVVD
+2302 
-2308 PVTGATSVV
+2308 
-2317 DAESVTFTR
+2317 
-2326 TATVDNVD
+2326 
-2334 GSVIYS
+2334 
-2340 DWTPTGDTTWADFIA
+2340 
-2355 PAKTGYTASPETIN
+2355 
-2369 GKTVS
+2369 
-2374 AYDNDETDIITYTAN
+2374 
-2389 NHDVIVKYVDSTGKE
+2389 
-2404 VGNKTISGKTG
+2404 
-2415 ATIPVDAQS
+2415 
-2424 GLPDGY
+2424 
-2430 EIDPNKPAPATYT
+2430 
-2443 VGDGDGQ
+2443 
-2450 TIEVHVITGTHTY
+2450 
-2463 HEGDSNV
+2463 
-2470 PSNIQL
+2470 
-2476 AKTVTRT
+2476 KTVTRT
-2483 INTISPDGT
+2483 INFHKPAGNEQVVQTVHY
-2492 ISTQKQSIT
+2492 
-2501 FTRTATVNAAS
+2501 TRTATVDLVSGDIKYNAWTIADVSGATKGEGTDAS
-2512 GKVTYS
+2512 FDAISVPTVDGYTADHTQVEAQKVTP
-2518 DWIASVSSAS
+2518 DTADSVV
-2528 GKDVTVGPDGVKF
+2528 DVYYNANKTEIHFK
-2541 SAVTP
+2541 AVD
-2546 VEKTGYKTNI
+2546 EKTGKDI
-2556 DGNLA
+2556 DLLGSLTSPINVDV
-2561 EETIT
+2561 TT
-2566 ADSNDSVV
+2566 KDADSQVASR
-2574 NVTYTPEDQSVVVKA
+2574 EA
-2589 VDDDNH
+2589 
-2595 GSDITDLI
+2595 DI
-2603 KPAIAALSGKTDA
+2603 K
-2616 AIDPAQITSAIT
+2616 QY
-2628 AAKTALA
+2628 LA
-2635 DKYDYVSFDPV
+2635 DKYTFDKV
-2646 TKFGESGQGQLVIH
+2646 ETSQDGNITTYTLKF
-2660 FKHKTETLDKDH
+2660 
-2672 TGAGTEDDFVKEVT
+2672 
-2686 RTIHLTD
+2686 
-2693 TTNATHDYVQHA
+2693 NHA
-2705 TVSRTATKDLVTGAV
+2705 TD
-2720 TYSDWSVAKF
+2720 
-2730 DEFDIPQVD
+2730 
-2739 GYKSY
+2739 
-2744 AGSTKGDQT
+2744 
-2753 TAATQ
+2753 
-2758 VASADVTVSNN
+2758 
-2769 IPQNGTDVY
+2769 
-2778 VSYKGNENTNQSIE
+2778 
-2792 YVDIATG
+2792 
-2799 KTVKTD
+2799 
-2805 TVSGIVGQ
+2805 
-2813 NTTYAGTLPKGYELA
+2813 
-2828 NNSSIPTSVTITA
+2828 
-2841 NNTPVKIYVRQIT
+2841 
-2854 YTDANKPSDLTDAL
+2854 
-2868 SETITRT
+2868 
-2875 IHFEGITHDDVVQS
+2875 
-2889 VSFTRTATYNQ
+2889 
-2900 DTGKYDLS
+2900 
-2908 AWTPVDGNKWAFYN
+2908 
-2922 APQVAGYTGTADHLE
+2922 
-2937 QVTVDPDT
+2937 
-2945 TKNDEETIKYTANAQ
+2945 
-2960 TARVIMKDS
+2960 
-2969 DNNDSVISID
+2969 
-2979 TVNGTTGQNV
+2979 
-2989 AISPVIPKGYELD
+2989 
-3002 TARTANLPTSVQFT
+3002 
-3016 TDGTPTADT
+3016 
-3025 VIYLKHK
+3025 
-3032 LSSTPSDWPLSD
+3032 
-3044 DAYKEATSMTITR
+3044 
-3057 TITISK
+3057 TISK
-3063 PGQADQVIKQPV
+3063 G
-3075 TLTRTITFDAV
+3075 
-3086 TGAIKSTG
+3086 G
-3094 AWSTGSWNL
+3094 NL
-3103 VGYVQAPDPIVY
+3103 P
-3115 NGITYNRVVTSNSS
+3115 
-3129 NPAEQGNN
+3129 E
-3137 ALQKETVT
+3137 
-3145 SASKSYDV
+3145 
-3153 HVTYVANATTL
+3153 
-3164 NFKAVDDDNKGV
+3164 GV
-3176 AIPIDG
+3176 
-3182 ITTSITHQ
+3182 S
-3190 SGQALDSTQ
+3190 
-3199 VQTIEQAIINKVQG
+3199 
-3213 LGYTFVPGVDES
+3213 ES
-3225 NPSEYVLHFKHT
+3225 DF
-3237 TLTLKDNDSTP
+3237 
-3248 KGITVDP
+3248 
-3255 LNKIIYRTI
+3255 
-3264 SYKFGDNNSAGL
+3264 
-3276 DYSTN
+3276 
-3281 ESYILKRTAT
+3281 
-3291 IDLVTKAVEYTDWV
+3291 
-3305 MVNSDGTT
+3305 
-3313 STSLAMPYEAIPTA
+3313 
-3327 PTGYTFDRIDGHDG
+3327 
-3341 TDGQPAWTA
+3341 
-3350 IPSMNIDSTLI
+3350 
-3361 NSTNPTKIN
+3361 
-3370 LVIRYKVAS
+3370 
-3379 QTVPVYIYDVDSK
+3379 
-3392 TPNTAIGKTET
+3392 
-3403 VTVDG
+3403 
-3408 KPVVQPKAKETVTT
+3408 
-3422 GIRFNYNYGRAWL
+3422 
-3435 DANLNNG
+3435 
-3442 DNYEFVTGES
+3442 
-3452 YTGYFTM
+3452 
-3459 SSDGIPKAI
+3459 
-3468 NVYVRHKHT
+3468 
-3477 TNTETTT
+3477 
-3484 STRTIYVQGQDTP
+3484 
-3497 QTQVVHFTRDVYK
+3497 
-3510 DLVTGEVTGYGN
+3510 
-3522 WTIATDK
+3522 
-3529 DNSPEQWDAVDEG
+3529 
-3542 KAKPGYTTYID
+3542 
-3553 GVKGDTIA
+3553 
-3561 SQTPLPNQ
+3561 
-3569 NVAVHVTFEANPA
+3569 
-3582 SVNVVYRNDAT
+3582 
-3593 NVVVQTVPFTG
+3593 
-3604 TIDQTIP
+3604 
-3611 LTYTIPAG
+3611 
-3619 YKLAP
+3619 
-3624 DQNLQKSYTL
+3624 
-3634 KAQNGDITVYVE
+3634 
-3646 TDPKTYT
+3646 
-3653 PETVPSDVPES
+3653 
-3664 IKDQMTKTVTRHI
+3664 TKTVTR
-3677 EIVYPEGYTG
+3677 T
-3687 DKLATPIDQS
+3687 
-3697 VTFERSV
+3697 
-3704 TVDLTKSG
+3704 
-3712 ADRYVLG
+3712 
-3719 NDWHVKGSDNTQGSW
+3719 
-3734 ASVEL
+3734 
-3739 TKINGYHTD
+3739 IN
-3748 QGIDA
+3748 
-3753 ATVDANS
+3753 
-3760 SNVNLT
+3760 
-3766 IHYLADDAQLGIK
+3766 
-3779 AVDDT
+3779 
-3784 DNSDITSKIGSAI
+3784 
-3797 ANITGK
+3797 
-3803 TNEAVDAD
+3803 
-3811 KVNAAVKSAK
+3811 
-3821 DQLAKLGYTYVG
+3821 
-3833 TDVVTKFDD
+3833 
-3842 VVDTTAK
+3842 
-3849 PSQYLVIHFA
+3849 
-3859 HATSTYNRGDKDL
+3859 
-3872 PDGVDSSQLTKSV
+3872 
-3885 TRKIIV
+3885 V

-4298 SYDILTGQVTYGDW
+4298 SYDVLTGQVTYGDW

-4391 TGKTDAVVPADKVS
+4391 TGKTDAVVQADKVS

>member
-1 MHKTTTGTK
+1 M
-10 DINRT
+10 
-15 IDGTKPDGST
+15 
-25 INYSDKVTFNYTT
+25 
-38 DTDLVNGKTT
+38 
-48 TKYDHD
+48 
-54 SQSFNAVPDT
+54 
-64 VAPASIDGYSRVL
+64 
-77 NGGTL
+77 
-82 DSQAVTPNSSDI
+82 
-94 NVHVSYIAND
+94 
-104 QKILIKAYD
+104 
-113 VHDNGKTELAIP
+113 
-125 RGIMTSIIGKSKAVV
+125 
-140 DTTEV
+140 
-145 QSAINAIKQYLE
+145 
-157 SNGYTM
+157 
-163 ITKNPV
+163 
-169 IPTNFDADSK
+169 
-179 VDQIVELDFDHK
+179 
-191 TDVIDHG
+191 
-198 HIPDG
+198 
-203 SPIKAS
+203 
-209 DLETTVKRT
+209 
-218 VTVHNTDGSTQ
+218 
-229 TVNQDFTA
+229 
-237 TRTAN
+237 
-242 YDPVTKKVI
+242 
-251 SYNPWSGSSS
+251 
-261 TFTISPQK
+261 
-269 GYKSRWTT
+269 
-277 RFGEGT
+277 
-283 PISAKSGDTDYQLVP
+283 
-298 AYDVDAQHITADT
+298 
-311 VPGQNVDVYYDAQDA
+311 
-326 TRTIKYQD
+326 
-334 KDTGKIVGSFDSD
+334 
-347 PGKVGTQ
+347 
-354 VTVDIKGNVPDG
+354 
-366 YELTPGIEIPT
+366 
-377 QVDVTTDDVP
+377 
-387 VVVSVQRKGTTY
+387 
-399 SYTDKNLPTGV
+399 
-410 TADDLQ
+410 
-416 KTVKRQI
+416 
-423 IEHLTT
+423 
-429 AGQDQDKYINQT
+429 
-441 ANFVRTVTVYPA
+441 
-453 TKDLPQKVV
+453 
-462 FGEWTPKTDADAV
+462 
-475 FSEKA
+475 
-480 IDQVDGYI
+480 
-488 SVEVGSDTVT
+488 
-498 GHPITVVPSQVV
+498 
-510 QKSNGEP
+510 
-517 IDADTFHVYYRKVS
+517 
-531 TVPEG
+531 
-536 NIPEGTT
+536 
-543 KKDGTKLTDADLG
+543 
-556 TDIIRDIYE
+556 
-565 TAPGTSE
+565 
-572 PKLVK
+572 
-577 VQKVRLTRDAL
+577 
-588 VNQYTHEVLGYSD
+588 
-601 WRINSEYNKNH
+601 
-612 AADGYADTLPDYT
+612 
-625 PTAYTGYTPSVAEVT
+625 
-640 PIIQI
+640 
-645 DNNTPHLIH
+645 
-654 VYISYNNQ
+654 
-662 KRTQVINYV
+662 
-671 DSATG
+671 
-676 KTVRTQTI
+676 
-684 TGVSNQD
+684 
-691 SSENL
+691 
-696 EVPAGYEQDTTKKA
+696 
-710 ENVTFSEDGQSIIAH
+710 
-725 FQDKDLPTGTIYVK
+725 
-739 AGQDT
+739 
-744 YTKDNVPEN
+744 
-753 LRDQVVKEVTRTI
+753 
-766 TVNRPGEKTPQV
+766 
-778 IKQTVIFHRTI
+778 
-789 KFDKVTG
+789 
-796 QVIPETATAWVTDD
+796 
-810 NSANGTWAEY
+810 
-820 DAPTIA
+820 
-826 GYVPTTATVASQSVT
+826 
-841 ADTADA
+841 
-847 NITINYTD
+847 
-855 NTQNIKLKAVDDTN
+855 
-869 NASEITIPSGYTTEI
+869 
-884 SGTSSTPVDQDKLQ
+884 
-898 GAIDKIVKAL
+898 
-908 EDEGYKF
+908 
-915 AGNNTIDTY
+915 
-924 DNDKTTDQWITIH
+924 
-937 FTHQTEEDSKGQL
+937 
-950 PEGVTP
+950 
-956 EDLEKTITRT
+956 
-966 VHVKGEPT
+966 
-974 KGDHDETQ
+974 
-982 TVTATRKAIYDKV
+982 
-995 AKKIIGY
+995 
-1002 TDWTGAIPVF
+1002 
-1012 NIDQYTGYT
+1012 
-1021 SKVDGNAAK
+1021 
-1030 EVSSVTIDN
+1030 
-1039 NTPATLENTV
+1039 
-1049 TYEAGDATQIIN
+1049 
-1061 YVTED
+1061 
-1066 GTKVGTTSI
+1066 
-1075 SGHVG
+1075 
-1080 DALGSGVVDKINGNV
+1080 
-1095 PSGYEL
+1095 
-1101 VSGQNFTNYESNK
+1101 
-1114 FSTVDNPISV
+1114 
-1124 YVKGENGARAQII
+1124 
-1137 FKDIE
+1137 
-1142 TSREIGSARDVT
+1142 
-1154 GPSGETKE
+1154 
-1162 FDLTAPN
+1162 
-1169 GYDFVDPTDAKKNIT
+1169 KNI
-1184 FSTDGK
+1184 
-1190 TVIIPVYVKHHTD
+1190 
-1203 TIGPNDNPD
+1203 
-1212 DATKKLITQSLT
+1212 
-1224 GNATRTITVHKIDG
+1224 
-1238 STTTETQTVQMHRS
+1238 
-1252 AIIDRATD
+1252 
-1260 TVTYTAWEADDP
+1260 TVTYTKKTQSTEIQYVDGDHKVIKTVTVTGKTGDP
-1272 ANAAFKEYTPA
+1272 A
-1283 KQAGYT
+1283 Q
-1289 TLVDGAPKDTVASE
+1289 
-1303 TPTKPGDETVNVTY
+1303 TVNVDDDNN
-1317 KASQKSAEIRYVD
+1317 KPSGWKLSG
-1330 SKTKQVVK
+1330 
-1338 TDAVTGAPGEKVT
+1338 DAP
-1351 NFTTSVPDG
+1351 
-1360 YVLDDG
+1360 
-1366 QKVPSEVD
+1366 
-1374 IAAGDQATDPITVY
+1374 
-1388 VHQKIDTLTTDQAKT
+1388 
-1403 HGVLDSDLARTVAR
+1403 
-1417 TVIINE
+1417 
-1423 PGKASQTYTQ
+1423 
-1433 VAHFTRQAQLNE
+1433 
-1445 ATGAITYTAW
+1445 
-1455 TSSDS
+1455 
-1460 HFDAISVP
+1460 
-1468 EVAGYKS
+1468 
-1475 TVAATDP
+1475 
-1482 SVGAIDVTAEDRDKF
+1482 
-1497 VVVNY
+1497 
-1502 TAGDQDLTIRL
+1502 
-1513 HDVTDSSKSVDIA
+1513 
-1526 VPSDVTSVFHGKSG
+1526 
-1540 AAIDSTDLRSA
+1540 
-1551 ISKIKDELAKQGYQ
+1551 
-1565 YVGEDMPVDYDTDDK
+1565 
-1580 VMQYLDM
+1580 
-1587 NFKRVSQT
+1587 
-1595 VGPHDTIP
+1595 
-1603 EGTKKDDGTDLSE
+1603 
-1616 KDLTQTVTRTIYTT
+1616 
-1630 DPEDNQTRFT
+1630 
-1640 QTVVV
+1640 
-1645 TRTATIDMN
+1645 
-1654 TKKVTGFSAWSSA
+1654 
-1667 SFDQY
+1667 
-1672 TAPSYKNYTTNIDVD
+1672 
-1687 GSGNNVVGR
+1687 
-1696 AVTAD
+1696 
-1701 EIASGQAKDVHITY
+1701 
-1715 TKNTQEATPTN
+1715 
-1726 IPDGAKK
+1726 
-1733 SDGSKLTKDDLEKS
+1733 
-1747 VTRTIHFVDENG
+1747 
-1759 NKVADDSVEKVTF
+1759 
-1772 TRTATLDKDGKVI
+1772 
-1785 SYSDWTQSG
+1785 
-1794 SWDDVT
+1794 
-1800 SPEKAGFK
+1800 
-1808 ATIATIPAVAL
+1808 
-1819 TPETAKDVEI
+1819 
-1829 TVTYKPERVIGHIKF
+1829 
-1844 VDDKTGA
+1844 
-1851 LVSDKIVDAKA
+1851 
-1862 GQTGVATNAAVPE
+1862 
-1875 GYEIAADSEVKTVP
+1875 
-1889 ASLDFGATDHDDVII
+1889 
-1904 KVSQKVD
+1904 
-1911 DVDPDHI
+1911 
-1918 PDGVKKSDGTPLTK
+1918 
-1932 DDLEKTITRHI
+1932 KTITITFDNNHKPVEQITVEHDTR
-1943 HFVYPTS
+1943 T
-1950 YKGAKDDDFD
+1950 YKS
-1960 QTVTIKR
+1960 
-1967 TAQYNEATKTVIF
+1967 
-1980 GDWQPATLEA
+1980 GDVNAP
-1990 YTPADREGLVTP
+1990 EGL
-2002 SAVPSLTVD
+2002 D
-2011 ENSQDS
+2011 
-2017 SVTLTYTTKTAS
+2017 
-2029 MNFKAYDDTEG
+2029 
-2040 KDITLPSTLQTS
+2040 
-2052 ISHAGDQT
+2052 
-2060 VTQTEIDGVVE
+2060 
-2071 GIKSAVGDNYKFEK
+2071 
-2085 TETDENGNV
+2085 
-2094 VVHFTHKTSP
+2094 
-2104 VTPTDSDQAT
+2104 
-2114 TKEITRIIHV
+2114 
-2124 TTPDGKTYNYKQ
+2124 
-2136 TVTATR
+2136 
-2142 TLTRDL
+2142 
-2148 VTGKVTEG
+2148 
-2156 DWTTPSFD
+2156 
-2164 QYGAPQY
+2164 
-2171 DGYTSQV
+2171 
-2178 DSTNS
+2178 
-2183 TEVTA
+2183 
-2188 HQVTAD
+2188 
-2194 EITAGK
+2194 
-2200 ASDVN
+2200 
-2205 VTYQA
+2205 
-2210 NDQSFKVH
+2210 
-2218 FIDAKTGQEVLSPVT
+2218 
-2233 YSGKTGENVTIDQS
+2233 
-2247 KWNLANYKLVPG
+2247 
-2259 QNIPA
+2259 
-2264 SVKLS
+2264 
-2269 AEPSDLYVTVDH
+2269 
-2281 NTTQYDTKNPGKFNL
+2281 
-2296 SKTITR
+2296 
-2302 TIKVVD
+2302 
-2308 PVTGATSVV
+2308 
-2317 DAESVTFTR
+2317 
-2326 TATVDNVD
+2326 
-2334 GSVIYS
+2334 
-2340 DWTPTGDTTWADFIA
+2340 
-2355 PAKTGYTASPETIN
+2355 
-2369 GKTVS
+2369 
-2374 AYDNDETDIITYTAN
+2374 
-2389 NHDVIVKYVDSTGKE
+2389 
-2404 VGNKTISGKTG
+2404 
-2415 ATIPVDAQS
+2415 
-2424 GLPDGY
+2424 
-2430 EIDPNKPAPATYT
+2430 
-2443 VGDGDGQ
+2443 
-2450 TIEVHVITGTHTY
+2450 
-2463 HEGDSNV
+2463 
-2470 PSNIQL
+2470 
-2476 AKTVTRT
+2476 KTVTRT
-2483 INTISPDGT
+2483 INFHKPAGNEQVVQTVHY
-2492 ISTQKQSIT
+2492 
-2501 FTRTATVNAAS
+2501 TRTATVDLVSGDIKYNAWTIADVSGATKGEGTDAS
-2512 GKVTYS
+2512 FDAISVPTVDGYTADHTQVEAQKVTP
-2518 DWIASVSSAS
+2518 DTADSVV
-2528 GKDVTVGPDGVKF
+2528 DVYYNANKTEIHFK
-2541 SAVTP
+2541 AVD
-2546 VEKTGYKTNI
+2546 EKTGKDI
-2556 DGNLA
+2556 DLLGSLTSPINVDV
-2561 EETIT
+2561 TT
-2566 ADSNDSVV
+2566 KDADSQVASR
-2574 NVTYTPEDQSVVVKA
+2574 EA
-2589 VDDDNH
+2589 
-2595 GSDITDLI
+2595 DI
-2603 KPAIAALSGKTDA
+2603 K
-2616 AIDPAQITSAIT
+2616 QY
-2628 AAKTALA
+2628 LA
-2635 DKYDYVSFDPV
+2635 DKYTFDKV
-2646 TKFGESGQGQLVIH
+2646 ETSQDGNITTYTLKF
-2660 FKHKTETLDKDH
+2660 
-2672 TGAGTEDDFVKEVT
+2672 
-2686 RTIHLTD
+2686 
-2693 TTNATHDYVQHA
+2693 NHA
-2705 TVSRTATKDLVTGAV
+2705 TD
-2720 TYSDWSVAKF
+2720 
-2730 DEFDIPQVD
+2730 
-2739 GYKSY
+2739 
-2744 AGSTKGDQT
+2744 
-2753 TAATQ
+2753 
-2758 VASADVTVSNN
+2758 
-2769 IPQNGTDVY
+2769 
-2778 VSYKGNENTNQSIE
+2778 
-2792 YVDIATG
+2792 
-2799 KTVKTD
+2799 
-2805 TVSGIVGQ
+2805 
-2813 NTTYAGTLPKGYELA
+2813 
-2828 NNSSIPTSVTITA
+2828 
-2841 NNTPVKIYVRQIT
+2841 
-2854 YTDANKPSDLTDAL
+2854 
-2868 SETITRT
+2868 
-2875 IHFEGITHDDVVQS
+2875 
-2889 VSFTRTATYNQ
+2889 
-2900 DTGKYDLS
+2900 
-2908 AWTPVDGNKWAFYN
+2908 
-2922 APQVAGYTGTADHLE
+2922 
-2937 QVTVDPDT
+2937 
-2945 TKNDEETIKYTANAQ
+2945 
-2960 TARVIMKDS
+2960 
-2969 DNNDSVISID
+2969 
-2979 TVNGTTGQNV
+2979 
-2989 AISPVIPKGYELD
+2989 
-3002 TARTANLPTSVQFT
+3002 
-3016 TDGTPTADT
+3016 
-3025 VIYLKHK
+3025 
-3032 LSSTPSDWPLSD
+3032 
-3044 DAYKEATSMTITR
+3044 
-3057 TITISK
+3057 TISK
-3063 PGQADQVIKQPV
+3063 G
-3075 TLTRTITFDAV
+3075 
-3086 TGAIKSTG
+3086 G
-3094 AWSTGSWNL
+3094 NL
-3103 VGYVQAPDPIVY
+3103 P
-3115 NGITYNRVVTSNSS
+3115 
-3129 NPAEQGNN
+3129 E
-3137 ALQKETVT
+3137 
-3145 SASKSYDV
+3145 
-3153 HVTYVANATTL
+3153 
-3164 NFKAVDDDNKGV
+3164 GV
-3176 AIPIDG
+3176 
-3182 ITTSITHQ
+3182 S
-3190 SGQALDSTQ
+3190 
-3199 VQTIEQAIINKVQG
+3199 
-3213 LGYTFVPGVDES
+3213 ES
-3225 NPSEYVLHFKHT
+3225 DF
-3237 TLTLKDNDSTP
+3237 
-3248 KGITVDP
+3248 
-3255 LNKIIYRTI
+3255 
-3264 SYKFGDNNSAGL
+3264 
-3276 DYSTN
+3276 
-3281 ESYILKRTAT
+3281 
-3291 IDLVTKAVEYTDWV
+3291 
-3305 MVNSDGTT
+3305 
-3313 STSLAMPYEAIPTA
+3313 
-3327 PTGYTFDRIDGHDG
+3327 
-3341 TDGQPAWTA
+3341 
-3350 IPSMNIDSTLI
+3350 
-3361 NSTNPTKIN
+3361 
-3370 LVIRYKVAS
+3370 
-3379 QTVPVYIYDVDSK
+3379 
-3392 TPNTAIGKTET
+3392 
-3403 VTVDG
+3403 
-3408 KPVVQPKAKETVTT
+3408 
-3422 GIRFNYNYGRAWL
+3422 
-3435 DANLNNG
+3435 
-3442 DNYEFVTGES
+3442 
-3452 YTGYFTM
+3452 
-3459 SSDGIPKAI
+3459 
-3468 NVYVRHKHT
+3468 
-3477 TNTETTT
+3477 
-3484 STRTIYVQGQDTP
+3484 
-3497 QTQVVHFTRDVYK
+3497 
-3510 DLVTGEVTGYGN
+3510 
-3522 WTIATDK
+3522 
-3529 DNSPEQWDAVDEG
+3529 
-3542 KAKPGYTTYID
+3542 
-3553 GVKGDTIA
+3553 
-3561 SQTPLPNQ
+3561 
-3569 NVAVHVTFEANPA
+3569 
-3582 SVNVVYRNDAT
+3582 
-3593 NVVVQTVPFTG
+3593 
-3604 TIDQTIP
+3604 
-3611 LTYTIPAG
+3611 
-3619 YKLAP
+3619 
-3624 DQNLQKSYTL
+3624 
-3634 KAQNGDITVYVE
+3634 
-3646 TDPKTYT
+3646 
-3653 PETVPSDVPES
+3653 
-3664 IKDQMTKTVTRHI
+3664 TKTVTR
-3677 EIVYPEGYTG
+3677 T
-3687 DKLATPIDQS
+3687 
-3697 VTFERSV
+3697 
-3704 TVDLTKSG
+3704 
-3712 ADRYVLG
+3712 
-3719 NDWHVKGSDNTQGSW
+3719 
-3734 ASVEL
+3734 
-3739 TKINGYHTD
+3739 IN
-3748 QGIDA
+3748 
-3753 ATVDANS
+3753 
-3760 SNVNLT
+3760 
-3766 IHYLADDAQLGIK
+3766 
-3779 AVDDT
+3779 
-3784 DNSDITSKIGSAI
+3784 
-3797 ANITGK
+3797 
-3803 TNEAVDAD
+3803 
-3811 KVNAAVKSAK
+3811 
-3821 DQLAKLGYTYVG
+3821 
-3833 TDVVTKFDD
+3833 
-3842 VVDTTAK
+3842 
-3849 PSQYLVIHFA
+3849 
-3859 HATSTYNRGDKDL
+3859 
-3872 PDGVDSSQLTKSV
+3872 
-3885 TRKIIV
+3885 V

-4298 SYDILTGQVTYGDW
+4298 SYDVLTGQVTYGDW

-6607 KDQNIVIGFHAEI
+6607 KDQNIVIGFYAEI

>member
-1 MHKTTTGTK
+1 M
-10 DINRT
+10 
-15 IDGTKPDGST
+15 
-25 INYSDKVTFNYTT
+25 
-38 DTDLVNGKTT
+38 
-48 TKYDHD
+48 
-54 SQSFNAVPDT
+54 
-64 VAPASIDGYSRVL
+64 
-77 NGGTL
+77 
-82 DSQAVTPNSSDI
+82 
-94 NVHVSYIAND
+94 
-104 QKILIKAYD
+104 
-113 VHDNGKTELAIP
+113 
-125 RGIMTSIIGKSKAVV
+125 
-140 DTTEV
+140 
-145 QSAINAIKQYLE
+145 
-157 SNGYTM
+157 
-163 ITKNPV
+163 
-169 IPTNFDADSK
+169 
-179 VDQIVELDFDHK
+179 
-191 TDVIDHG
+191 
-198 HIPDG
+198 
-203 SPIKAS
+203 
-209 DLETTVKRT
+209 
-218 VTVHNTDGSTQ
+218 
-229 TVNQDFTA
+229 
-237 TRTAN
+237 
-242 YDPVTKKVI
+242 
-251 SYNPWSGSSS
+251 
-261 TFTISPQK
+261 
-269 GYKSRWTT
+269 
-277 RFGEGT
+277 
-283 PISAKSGDTDYQLVP
+283 
-298 AYDVDAQHITADT
+298 
-311 VPGQNVDVYYDAQDA
+311 
-326 TRTIKYQD
+326 
-334 KDTGKIVGSFDSD
+334 
-347 PGKVGTQ
+347 
-354 VTVDIKGNVPDG
+354 
-366 YELTPGIEIPT
+366 
-377 QVDVTTDDVP
+377 
-387 VVVSVQRKGTTY
+387 
-399 SYTDKNLPTGV
+399 
-410 TADDLQ
+410 
-416 KTVKRQI
+416 
-423 IEHLTT
+423 
-429 AGQDQDKYINQT
+429 
-441 ANFVRTVTVYPA
+441 
-453 TKDLPQKVV
+453 
-462 FGEWTPKTDADAV
+462 
-475 FSEKA
+475 
-480 IDQVDGYI
+480 
-488 SVEVGSDTVT
+488 
-498 GHPITVVPSQVV
+498 
-510 QKSNGEP
+510 
-517 IDADTFHVYYRKVS
+517 
-531 TVPEG
+531 
-536 NIPEGTT
+536 
-543 KKDGTKLTDADLG
+543 
-556 TDIIRDIYE
+556 
-565 TAPGTSE
+565 
-572 PKLVK
+572 
-577 VQKVRLTRDAL
+577 
-588 VNQYTHEVLGYSD
+588 
-601 WRINSEYNKNH
+601 
-612 AADGYADTLPDYT
+612 
-625 PTAYTGYTPSVAEVT
+625 
-640 PIIQI
+640 
-645 DNNTPHLIH
+645 
-654 VYISYNNQ
+654 
-662 KRTQVINYV
+662 
-671 DSATG
+671 
-676 KTVRTQTI
+676 
-684 TGVSNQD
+684 
-691 SSENL
+691 
-696 EVPAGYEQDTTKKA
+696 
-710 ENVTFSEDGQSIIAH
+710 
-725 FQDKDLPTGTIYVK
+725 
-739 AGQDT
+739 
-744 YTKDNVPEN
+744 
-753 LRDQVVKEVTRTI
+753 
-766 TVNRPGEKTPQV
+766 
-778 IKQTVIFHRTI
+778 
-789 KFDKVTG
+789 
-796 QVIPETATAWVTDD
+796 
-810 NSANGTWAEY
+810 
-820 DAPTIA
+820 
-826 GYVPTTATVASQSVT
+826 
-841 ADTADA
+841 
-847 NITINYTD
+847 
-855 NTQNIKLKAVDDTN
+855 
-869 NASEITIPSGYTTEI
+869 
-884 SGTSSTPVDQDKLQ
+884 
-898 GAIDKIVKAL
+898 
-908 EDEGYKF
+908 
-915 AGNNTIDTY
+915 
-924 DNDKTTDQWITIH
+924 
-937 FTHQTEEDSKGQL
+937 
-950 PEGVTP
+950 
-956 EDLEKTITRT
+956 
-966 VHVKGEPT
+966 
-974 KGDHDETQ
+974 
-982 TVTATRKAIYDKV
+982 
-995 AKKIIGY
+995 
-1002 TDWTGAIPVF
+1002 
-1012 NIDQYTGYT
+1012 
-1021 SKVDGNAAK
+1021 
-1030 EVSSVTIDN
+1030 
-1039 NTPATLENTV
+1039 
-1049 TYEAGDATQIIN
+1049 
-1061 YVTED
+1061 
-1066 GTKVGTTSI
+1066 
-1075 SGHVG
+1075 
-1080 DALGSGVVDKINGNV
+1080 
-1095 PSGYEL
+1095 
-1101 VSGQNFTNYESNK
+1101 
-1114 FSTVDNPISV
+1114 
-1124 YVKGENGARAQII
+1124 
-1137 FKDIE
+1137 
-1142 TSREIGSARDVT
+1142 
-1154 GPSGETKE
+1154 
-1162 FDLTAPN
+1162 
-1169 GYDFVDPTDAKKNIT
+1169 KNI
-1184 FSTDGK
+1184 
-1190 TVIIPVYVKHHTD
+1190 
-1203 TIGPNDNPD
+1203 
-1212 DATKKLITQSLT
+1212 
-1224 GNATRTITVHKIDG
+1224 
-1238 STTTETQTVQMHRS
+1238 
-1252 AIIDRATD
+1252 
-1260 TVTYTAWEADDP
+1260 TVTYTKKTQSTEIQYVDGDHKVIKTVTVTGKTGDP
-1272 ANAAFKEYTPA
+1272 A
-1283 KQAGYT
+1283 Q
-1289 TLVDGAPKDTVASE
+1289 
-1303 TPTKPGDETVNVTY
+1303 TVNVDDDNN
-1317 KASQKSAEIRYVD
+1317 KPSGWKLSG
-1330 SKTKQVVK
+1330 
-1338 TDAVTGAPGEKVT
+1338 DAP
-1351 NFTTSVPDG
+1351 
-1360 YVLDDG
+1360 
-1366 QKVPSEVD
+1366 
-1374 IAAGDQATDPITVY
+1374 
-1388 VHQKIDTLTTDQAKT
+1388 
-1403 HGVLDSDLARTVAR
+1403 
-1417 TVIINE
+1417 
-1423 PGKASQTYTQ
+1423 
-1433 VAHFTRQAQLNE
+1433 
-1445 ATGAITYTAW
+1445 
-1455 TSSDS
+1455 
-1460 HFDAISVP
+1460 
-1468 EVAGYKS
+1468 
-1475 TVAATDP
+1475 
-1482 SVGAIDVTAEDRDKF
+1482 
-1497 VVVNY
+1497 
-1502 TAGDQDLTIRL
+1502 
-1513 HDVTDSSKSVDIA
+1513 
-1526 VPSDVTSVFHGKSG
+1526 
-1540 AAIDSTDLRSA
+1540 
-1551 ISKIKDELAKQGYQ
+1551 
-1565 YVGEDMPVDYDTDDK
+1565 
-1580 VMQYLDM
+1580 
-1587 NFKRVSQT
+1587 
-1595 VGPHDTIP
+1595 
-1603 EGTKKDDGTDLSE
+1603 
-1616 KDLTQTVTRTIYTT
+1616 
-1630 DPEDNQTRFT
+1630 
-1640 QTVVV
+1640 
-1645 TRTATIDMN
+1645 
-1654 TKKVTGFSAWSSA
+1654 
-1667 SFDQY
+1667 
-1672 TAPSYKNYTTNIDVD
+1672 
-1687 GSGNNVVGR
+1687 
-1696 AVTAD
+1696 
-1701 EIASGQAKDVHITY
+1701 
-1715 TKNTQEATPTN
+1715 
-1726 IPDGAKK
+1726 
-1733 SDGSKLTKDDLEKS
+1733 
-1747 VTRTIHFVDENG
+1747 
-1759 NKVADDSVEKVTF
+1759 
-1772 TRTATLDKDGKVI
+1772 
-1785 SYSDWTQSG
+1785 
-1794 SWDDVT
+1794 
-1800 SPEKAGFK
+1800 
-1808 ATIATIPAVAL
+1808 
-1819 TPETAKDVEI
+1819 
-1829 TVTYKPERVIGHIKF
+1829 
-1844 VDDKTGA
+1844 
-1851 LVSDKIVDAKA
+1851 
-1862 GQTGVATNAAVPE
+1862 
-1875 GYEIAADSEVKTVP
+1875 
-1889 ASLDFGATDHDDVII
+1889 
-1904 KVSQKVD
+1904 
-1911 DVDPDHI
+1911 
-1918 PDGVKKSDGTPLTK
+1918 
-1932 DDLEKTITRHI
+1932 KTITITFDNNHKPVEQITVEHDTR
-1943 HFVYPTS
+1943 T
-1950 YKGAKDDDFD
+1950 YKS
-1960 QTVTIKR
+1960 
-1967 TAQYNEATKTVIF
+1967 
-1980 GDWQPATLEA
+1980 GDVNAP
-1990 YTPADREGLVTP
+1990 EGL
-2002 SAVPSLTVD
+2002 D
-2011 ENSQDS
+2011 
-2017 SVTLTYTTKTAS
+2017 
-2029 MNFKAYDDTEG
+2029 
-2040 KDITLPSTLQTS
+2040 
-2052 ISHAGDQT
+2052 
-2060 VTQTEIDGVVE
+2060 
-2071 GIKSAVGDNYKFEK
+2071 
-2085 TETDENGNV
+2085 
-2094 VVHFTHKTSP
+2094 
-2104 VTPTDSDQAT
+2104 
-2114 TKEITRIIHV
+2114 
-2124 TTPDGKTYNYKQ
+2124 
-2136 TVTATR
+2136 
-2142 TLTRDL
+2142 
-2148 VTGKVTEG
+2148 
-2156 DWTTPSFD
+2156 
-2164 QYGAPQY
+2164 
-2171 DGYTSQV
+2171 
-2178 DSTNS
+2178 
-2183 TEVTA
+2183 
-2188 HQVTAD
+2188 
-2194 EITAGK
+2194 
-2200 ASDVN
+2200 
-2205 VTYQA
+2205 
-2210 NDQSFKVH
+2210 
-2218 FIDAKTGQEVLSPVT
+2218 
-2233 YSGKTGENVTIDQS
+2233 
-2247 KWNLANYKLVPG
+2247 
-2259 QNIPA
+2259 
-2264 SVKLS
+2264 
-2269 AEPSDLYVTVDH
+2269 
-2281 NTTQYDTKNPGKFNL
+2281 
-2296 SKTITR
+2296 
-2302 TIKVVD
+2302 
-2308 PVTGATSVV
+2308 
-2317 DAESVTFTR
+2317 
-2326 TATVDNVD
+2326 
-2334 GSVIYS
+2334 
-2340 DWTPTGDTTWADFIA
+2340 
-2355 PAKTGYTASPETIN
+2355 
-2369 GKTVS
+2369 
-2374 AYDNDETDIITYTAN
+2374 
-2389 NHDVIVKYVDSTGKE
+2389 
-2404 VGNKTISGKTG
+2404 
-2415 ATIPVDAQS
+2415 
-2424 GLPDGY
+2424 
-2430 EIDPNKPAPATYT
+2430 
-2443 VGDGDGQ
+2443 
-2450 TIEVHVITGTHTY
+2450 
-2463 HEGDSNV
+2463 
-2470 PSNIQL
+2470 
-2476 AKTVTRT
+2476 KTVTRT
-2483 INTISPDGT
+2483 INFHKPAGNEQVVQTVHY
-2492 ISTQKQSIT
+2492 
-2501 FTRTATVNAAS
+2501 TRTATVDLVSGDIKYNAWTIADVSGATKGEGTDAS
-2512 GKVTYS
+2512 FDAISVPTVDGYTADHTQVEAQKVTP
-2518 DWIASVSSAS
+2518 DTADSVV
-2528 GKDVTVGPDGVKF
+2528 DVYYNANKTEIHFK
-2541 SAVTP
+2541 AVD
-2546 VEKTGYKTNI
+2546 EKTGKDI
-2556 DGNLA
+2556 DLLGSLTSPINVDV
-2561 EETIT
+2561 TT
-2566 ADSNDSVV
+2566 KDADSQVASR
-2574 NVTYTPEDQSVVVKA
+2574 EA
-2589 VDDDNH
+2589 
-2595 GSDITDLI
+2595 DI
-2603 KPAIAALSGKTDA
+2603 K
-2616 AIDPAQITSAIT
+2616 QY
-2628 AAKTALA
+2628 LA
-2635 DKYDYVSFDPV
+2635 DKYTFDKV
-2646 TKFGESGQGQLVIH
+2646 ETSQDGNITTYTLKF
-2660 FKHKTETLDKDH
+2660 
-2672 TGAGTEDDFVKEVT
+2672 
-2686 RTIHLTD
+2686 
-2693 TTNATHDYVQHA
+2693 NHA
-2705 TVSRTATKDLVTGAV
+2705 TD
-2720 TYSDWSVAKF
+2720 
-2730 DEFDIPQVD
+2730 
-2739 GYKSY
+2739 
-2744 AGSTKGDQT
+2744 
-2753 TAATQ
+2753 
-2758 VASADVTVSNN
+2758 
-2769 IPQNGTDVY
+2769 
-2778 VSYKGNENTNQSIE
+2778 
-2792 YVDIATG
+2792 
-2799 KTVKTD
+2799 
-2805 TVSGIVGQ
+2805 
-2813 NTTYAGTLPKGYELA
+2813 
-2828 NNSSIPTSVTITA
+2828 
-2841 NNTPVKIYVRQIT
+2841 
-2854 YTDANKPSDLTDAL
+2854 
-2868 SETITRT
+2868 
-2875 IHFEGITHDDVVQS
+2875 
-2889 VSFTRTATYNQ
+2889 
-2900 DTGKYDLS
+2900 
-2908 AWTPVDGNKWAFYN
+2908 
-2922 APQVAGYTGTADHLE
+2922 
-2937 QVTVDPDT
+2937 
-2945 TKNDEETIKYTANAQ
+2945 
-2960 TARVIMKDS
+2960 
-2969 DNNDSVISID
+2969 
-2979 TVNGTTGQNV
+2979 
-2989 AISPVIPKGYELD
+2989 
-3002 TARTANLPTSVQFT
+3002 
-3016 TDGTPTADT
+3016 
-3025 VIYLKHK
+3025 
-3032 LSSTPSDWPLSD
+3032 
-3044 DAYKEATSMTITR
+3044 
-3057 TITISK
+3057 TISK
-3063 PGQADQVIKQPV
+3063 G
-3075 TLTRTITFDAV
+3075 
-3086 TGAIKSTG
+3086 G
-3094 AWSTGSWNL
+3094 NL
-3103 VGYVQAPDPIVY
+3103 P
-3115 NGITYNRVVTSNSS
+3115 
-3129 NPAEQGNN
+3129 E
-3137 ALQKETVT
+3137 
-3145 SASKSYDV
+3145 
-3153 HVTYVANATTL
+3153 
-3164 NFKAVDDDNKGV
+3164 GV
-3176 AIPIDG
+3176 
-3182 ITTSITHQ
+3182 S
-3190 SGQALDSTQ
+3190 
-3199 VQTIEQAIINKVQG
+3199 
-3213 LGYTFVPGVDES
+3213 ES
-3225 NPSEYVLHFKHT
+3225 DF
-3237 TLTLKDNDSTP
+3237 
-3248 KGITVDP
+3248 
-3255 LNKIIYRTI
+3255 
-3264 SYKFGDNNSAGL
+3264 
-3276 DYSTN
+3276 
-3281 ESYILKRTAT
+3281 
-3291 IDLVTKAVEYTDWV
+3291 
-3305 MVNSDGTT
+3305 
-3313 STSLAMPYEAIPTA
+3313 
-3327 PTGYTFDRIDGHDG
+3327 
-3341 TDGQPAWTA
+3341 
-3350 IPSMNIDSTLI
+3350 
-3361 NSTNPTKIN
+3361 
-3370 LVIRYKVAS
+3370 
-3379 QTVPVYIYDVDSK
+3379 
-3392 TPNTAIGKTET
+3392 
-3403 VTVDG
+3403 
-3408 KPVVQPKAKETVTT
+3408 
-3422 GIRFNYNYGRAWL
+3422 
-3435 DANLNNG
+3435 
-3442 DNYEFVTGES
+3442 
-3452 YTGYFTM
+3452 
-3459 SSDGIPKAI
+3459 
-3468 NVYVRHKHT
+3468 
-3477 TNTETTT
+3477 
-3484 STRTIYVQGQDTP
+3484 
-3497 QTQVVHFTRDVYK
+3497 
-3510 DLVTGEVTGYGN
+3510 
-3522 WTIATDK
+3522 
-3529 DNSPEQWDAVDEG
+3529 
-3542 KAKPGYTTYID
+3542 
-3553 GVKGDTIA
+3553 
-3561 SQTPLPNQ
+3561 
-3569 NVAVHVTFEANPA
+3569 
-3582 SVNVVYRNDAT
+3582 
-3593 NVVVQTVPFTG
+3593 
-3604 TIDQTIP
+3604 
-3611 LTYTIPAG
+3611 
-3619 YKLAP
+3619 
-3624 DQNLQKSYTL
+3624 
-3634 KAQNGDITVYVE
+3634 
-3646 TDPKTYT
+3646 
-3653 PETVPSDVPES
+3653 
-3664 IKDQMTKTVTRHI
+3664 TKTVTR
-3677 EIVYPEGYTG
+3677 
-3687 DKLATPIDQS
+3687 
-3697 VTFERSV
+3697 
-3704 TVDLTKSG
+3704 
-3712 ADRYVLG
+3712 
-3719 NDWHVKGSDNTQGSW
+3719 
-3734 ASVEL
+3734 
-3739 TKINGYHTD
+3739 
-3748 QGIDA
+3748 
-3753 ATVDANS
+3753 
-3760 SNVNLT
+3760 
-3766 IHYLADDAQLGIK
+3766 
-3779 AVDDT
+3779 
-3784 DNSDITSKIGSAI
+3784 
-3797 ANITGK
+3797 
-3803 TNEAVDAD
+3803 TN
-3811 KVNAAVKSAK
+3811 N
-3821 DQLAKLGYTYVG
+3821 
-3833 TDVVTKFDD
+3833 
-3842 VVDTTAK
+3842 
-3849 PSQYLVIHFA
+3849 
-3859 HATSTYNRGDKDL
+3859 
-3872 PDGVDSSQLTKSV
+3872 
-3885 TRKIIV
+3885 V

-4298 SYDILTGQVTYGDW
+4298 SYDVLTGQVTYGDW

-5307 QIVYVDKTGKQLG
+5307 QIVYVDKT
-5320 SQTINGHTGST
+5320 
-5331 ENVTP
+5331 
-5336 VLPSGYQVPKDGKQV
+5336 GYQVPKDGKQV

-6461 YKRSVTYDPVTK
+6461 YDPVTK

>member
-1 MHKTTTGTK
+1 M
-10 DINRT
+10 
-15 IDGTKPDGST
+15 
-25 INYSDKVTFNYTT
+25 
-38 DTDLVNGKTT
+38 
-48 TKYDHD
+48 
-54 SQSFNAVPDT
+54 
-64 VAPASIDGYSRVL
+64 
-77 NGGTL
+77 
-82 DSQAVTPNSSDI
+82 
-94 NVHVSYIAND
+94 
-104 QKILIKAYD
+104 
-113 VHDNGKTELAIP
+113 
-125 RGIMTSIIGKSKAVV
+125 
-140 DTTEV
+140 
-145 QSAINAIKQYLE
+145 
-157 SNGYTM
+157 
-163 ITKNPV
+163 
-169 IPTNFDADSK
+169 
-179 VDQIVELDFDHK
+179 
-191 TDVIDHG
+191 
-198 HIPDG
+198 
-203 SPIKAS
+203 
-209 DLETTVKRT
+209 
-218 VTVHNTDGSTQ
+218 
-229 TVNQDFTA
+229 
-237 TRTAN
+237 
-242 YDPVTKKVI
+242 
-251 SYNPWSGSSS
+251 
-261 TFTISPQK
+261 
-269 GYKSRWTT
+269 
-277 RFGEGT
+277 
-283 PISAKSGDTDYQLVP
+283 
-298 AYDVDAQHITADT
+298 
-311 VPGQNVDVYYDAQDA
+311 
-326 TRTIKYQD
+326 
-334 KDTGKIVGSFDSD
+334 
-347 PGKVGTQ
+347 
-354 VTVDIKGNVPDG
+354 
-366 YELTPGIEIPT
+366 
-377 QVDVTTDDVP
+377 
-387 VVVSVQRKGTTY
+387 
-399 SYTDKNLPTGV
+399 
-410 TADDLQ
+410 
-416 KTVKRQI
+416 
-423 IEHLTT
+423 
-429 AGQDQDKYINQT
+429 
-441 ANFVRTVTVYPA
+441 
-453 TKDLPQKVV
+453 
-462 FGEWTPKTDADAV
+462 
-475 FSEKA
+475 
-480 IDQVDGYI
+480 
-488 SVEVGSDTVT
+488 
-498 GHPITVVPSQVV
+498 
-510 QKSNGEP
+510 
-517 IDADTFHVYYRKVS
+517 
-531 TVPEG
+531 
-536 NIPEGTT
+536 
-543 KKDGTKLTDADLG
+543 
-556 TDIIRDIYE
+556 
-565 TAPGTSE
+565 
-572 PKLVK
+572 
-577 VQKVRLTRDAL
+577 
-588 VNQYTHEVLGYSD
+588 
-601 WRINSEYNKNH
+601 
-612 AADGYADTLPDYT
+612 
-625 PTAYTGYTPSVAEVT
+625 
-640 PIIQI
+640 
-645 DNNTPHLIH
+645 
-654 VYISYNNQ
+654 
-662 KRTQVINYV
+662 
-671 DSATG
+671 
-676 KTVRTQTI
+676 
-684 TGVSNQD
+684 
-691 SSENL
+691 
-696 EVPAGYEQDTTKKA
+696 
-710 ENVTFSEDGQSIIAH
+710 
-725 FQDKDLPTGTIYVK
+725 
-739 AGQDT
+739 
-744 YTKDNVPEN
+744 
-753 LRDQVVKEVTRTI
+753 
-766 TVNRPGEKTPQV
+766 
-778 IKQTVIFHRTI
+778 
-789 KFDKVTG
+789 
-796 QVIPETATAWVTDD
+796 
-810 NSANGTWAEY
+810 
-820 DAPTIA
+820 
-826 GYVPTTATVASQSVT
+826 
-841 ADTADA
+841 
-847 NITINYTD
+847 
-855 NTQNIKLKAVDDTN
+855 
-869 NASEITIPSGYTTEI
+869 
-884 SGTSSTPVDQDKLQ
+884 
-898 GAIDKIVKAL
+898 
-908 EDEGYKF
+908 
-915 AGNNTIDTY
+915 
-924 DNDKTTDQWITIH
+924 
-937 FTHQTEEDSKGQL
+937 
-950 PEGVTP
+950 
-956 EDLEKTITRT
+956 
-966 VHVKGEPT
+966 
-974 KGDHDETQ
+974 
-982 TVTATRKAIYDKV
+982 
-995 AKKIIGY
+995 
-1002 TDWTGAIPVF
+1002 
-1012 NIDQYTGYT
+1012 
-1021 SKVDGNAAK
+1021 
-1030 EVSSVTIDN
+1030 
-1039 NTPATLENTV
+1039 
-1049 TYEAGDATQIIN
+1049 
-1061 YVTED
+1061 
-1066 GTKVGTTSI
+1066 
-1075 SGHVG
+1075 
-1080 DALGSGVVDKINGNV
+1080 
-1095 PSGYEL
+1095 
-1101 VSGQNFTNYESNK
+1101 
-1114 FSTVDNPISV
+1114 
-1124 YVKGENGARAQII
+1124 
-1137 FKDIE
+1137 
-1142 TSREIGSARDVT
+1142 
-1154 GPSGETKE
+1154 
-1162 FDLTAPN
+1162 
-1169 GYDFVDPTDAKKNIT
+1169 KNI
-1184 FSTDGK
+1184 
-1190 TVIIPVYVKHHTD
+1190 
-1203 TIGPNDNPD
+1203 
-1212 DATKKLITQSLT
+1212 
-1224 GNATRTITVHKIDG
+1224 
-1238 STTTETQTVQMHRS
+1238 
-1252 AIIDRATD
+1252 
-1260 TVTYTAWEADDP
+1260 TVTYTKKTQSTEIQYVDGDHKVIKTVTVTGKTGDP
-1272 ANAAFKEYTPA
+1272 A
-1283 KQAGYT
+1283 Q
-1289 TLVDGAPKDTVASE
+1289 
-1303 TPTKPGDETVNVTY
+1303 TVNVDDDNN
-1317 KASQKSAEIRYVD
+1317 KPSGWKLSG
-1330 SKTKQVVK
+1330 
-1338 TDAVTGAPGEKVT
+1338 DAP
-1351 NFTTSVPDG
+1351 
-1360 YVLDDG
+1360 
-1366 QKVPSEVD
+1366 
-1374 IAAGDQATDPITVY
+1374 
-1388 VHQKIDTLTTDQAKT
+1388 
-1403 HGVLDSDLARTVAR
+1403 
-1417 TVIINE
+1417 
-1423 PGKASQTYTQ
+1423 
-1433 VAHFTRQAQLNE
+1433 
-1445 ATGAITYTAW
+1445 
-1455 TSSDS
+1455 
-1460 HFDAISVP
+1460 
-1468 EVAGYKS
+1468 
-1475 TVAATDP
+1475 
-1482 SVGAIDVTAEDRDKF
+1482 
-1497 VVVNY
+1497 
-1502 TAGDQDLTIRL
+1502 
-1513 HDVTDSSKSVDIA
+1513 
-1526 VPSDVTSVFHGKSG
+1526 
-1540 AAIDSTDLRSA
+1540 
-1551 ISKIKDELAKQGYQ
+1551 
-1565 YVGEDMPVDYDTDDK
+1565 
-1580 VMQYLDM
+1580 
-1587 NFKRVSQT
+1587 
-1595 VGPHDTIP
+1595 
-1603 EGTKKDDGTDLSE
+1603 
-1616 KDLTQTVTRTIYTT
+1616 
-1630 DPEDNQTRFT
+1630 
-1640 QTVVV
+1640 
-1645 TRTATIDMN
+1645 
-1654 TKKVTGFSAWSSA
+1654 
-1667 SFDQY
+1667 
-1672 TAPSYKNYTTNIDVD
+1672 
-1687 GSGNNVVGR
+1687 
-1696 AVTAD
+1696 
-1701 EIASGQAKDVHITY
+1701 
-1715 TKNTQEATPTN
+1715 
-1726 IPDGAKK
+1726 
-1733 SDGSKLTKDDLEKS
+1733 
-1747 VTRTIHFVDENG
+1747 
-1759 NKVADDSVEKVTF
+1759 
-1772 TRTATLDKDGKVI
+1772 
-1785 SYSDWTQSG
+1785 
-1794 SWDDVT
+1794 
-1800 SPEKAGFK
+1800 
-1808 ATIATIPAVAL
+1808 
-1819 TPETAKDVEI
+1819 
-1829 TVTYKPERVIGHIKF
+1829 
-1844 VDDKTGA
+1844 
-1851 LVSDKIVDAKA
+1851 
-1862 GQTGVATNAAVPE
+1862 
-1875 GYEIAADSEVKTVP
+1875 
-1889 ASLDFGATDHDDVII
+1889 
-1904 KVSQKVD
+1904 
-1911 DVDPDHI
+1911 
-1918 PDGVKKSDGTPLTK
+1918 
-1932 DDLEKTITRHI
+1932 KTITITFDNNHKPVEQITVEHDTR
-1943 HFVYPTS
+1943 T
-1950 YKGAKDDDFD
+1950 YKS
-1960 QTVTIKR
+1960 
-1967 TAQYNEATKTVIF
+1967 
-1980 GDWQPATLEA
+1980 GDVNAP
-1990 YTPADREGLVTP
+1990 EGL
-2002 SAVPSLTVD
+2002 D
-2011 ENSQDS
+2011 
-2017 SVTLTYTTKTAS
+2017 
-2029 MNFKAYDDTEG
+2029 
-2040 KDITLPSTLQTS
+2040 
-2052 ISHAGDQT
+2052 
-2060 VTQTEIDGVVE
+2060 
-2071 GIKSAVGDNYKFEK
+2071 
-2085 TETDENGNV
+2085 
-2094 VVHFTHKTSP
+2094 
-2104 VTPTDSDQAT
+2104 
-2114 TKEITRIIHV
+2114 
-2124 TTPDGKTYNYKQ
+2124 
-2136 TVTATR
+2136 
-2142 TLTRDL
+2142 
-2148 VTGKVTEG
+2148 
-2156 DWTTPSFD
+2156 
-2164 QYGAPQY
+2164 
-2171 DGYTSQV
+2171 
-2178 DSTNS
+2178 
-2183 TEVTA
+2183 
-2188 HQVTAD
+2188 
-2194 EITAGK
+2194 
-2200 ASDVN
+2200 
-2205 VTYQA
+2205 
-2210 NDQSFKVH
+2210 
-2218 FIDAKTGQEVLSPVT
+2218 
-2233 YSGKTGENVTIDQS
+2233 
-2247 KWNLANYKLVPG
+2247 
-2259 QNIPA
+2259 
-2264 SVKLS
+2264 
-2269 AEPSDLYVTVDH
+2269 
-2281 NTTQYDTKNPGKFNL
+2281 
-2296 SKTITR
+2296 
-2302 TIKVVD
+2302 
-2308 PVTGATSVV
+2308 
-2317 DAESVTFTR
+2317 
-2326 TATVDNVD
+2326 
-2334 GSVIYS
+2334 
-2340 DWTPTGDTTWADFIA
+2340 
-2355 PAKTGYTASPETIN
+2355 
-2369 GKTVS
+2369 
-2374 AYDNDETDIITYTAN
+2374 
-2389 NHDVIVKYVDSTGKE
+2389 
-2404 VGNKTISGKTG
+2404 
-2415 ATIPVDAQS
+2415 
-2424 GLPDGY
+2424 
-2430 EIDPNKPAPATYT
+2430 
-2443 VGDGDGQ
+2443 
-2450 TIEVHVITGTHTY
+2450 
-2463 HEGDSNV
+2463 
-2470 PSNIQL
+2470 
-2476 AKTVTRT
+2476 KTVTRT
-2483 INTISPDGT
+2483 INFHKPAGNEQVVQTVHY
-2492 ISTQKQSIT
+2492 
-2501 FTRTATVNAAS
+2501 TRTATVDLVSGDIKYNAWTIADVSGATKGEGTDAS
-2512 GKVTYS
+2512 FDAISVPTVDGYTADHTQVEAQKVTP
-2518 DWIASVSSAS
+2518 DTADSVV
-2528 GKDVTVGPDGVKF
+2528 DVYYNANKTEIHFK
-2541 SAVTP
+2541 AVD
-2546 VEKTGYKTNI
+2546 EKTGKDI
-2556 DGNLA
+2556 DLLGSLTSPINVDV
-2561 EETIT
+2561 TT
-2566 ADSNDSVV
+2566 KDADSQVASR
-2574 NVTYTPEDQSVVVKA
+2574 EA
-2589 VDDDNH
+2589 
-2595 GSDITDLI
+2595 DI
-2603 KPAIAALSGKTDA
+2603 K
-2616 AIDPAQITSAIT
+2616 QY
-2628 AAKTALA
+2628 LA
-2635 DKYDYVSFDPV
+2635 DKYTFDKV
-2646 TKFGESGQGQLVIH
+2646 ETSQDGNITTYTLKF
-2660 FKHKTETLDKDH
+2660 
-2672 TGAGTEDDFVKEVT
+2672 
-2686 RTIHLTD
+2686 
-2693 TTNATHDYVQHA
+2693 NHA
-2705 TVSRTATKDLVTGAV
+2705 TD
-2720 TYSDWSVAKF
+2720 
-2730 DEFDIPQVD
+2730 
-2739 GYKSY
+2739 
-2744 AGSTKGDQT
+2744 
-2753 TAATQ
+2753 
-2758 VASADVTVSNN
+2758 
-2769 IPQNGTDVY
+2769 
-2778 VSYKGNENTNQSIE
+2778 
-2792 YVDIATG
+2792 
-2799 KTVKTD
+2799 
-2805 TVSGIVGQ
+2805 
-2813 NTTYAGTLPKGYELA
+2813 
-2828 NNSSIPTSVTITA
+2828 
-2841 NNTPVKIYVRQIT
+2841 
-2854 YTDANKPSDLTDAL
+2854 
-2868 SETITRT
+2868 
-2875 IHFEGITHDDVVQS
+2875 
-2889 VSFTRTATYNQ
+2889 
-2900 DTGKYDLS
+2900 
-2908 AWTPVDGNKWAFYN
+2908 
-2922 APQVAGYTGTADHLE
+2922 
-2937 QVTVDPDT
+2937 
-2945 TKNDEETIKYTANAQ
+2945 
-2960 TARVIMKDS
+2960 
-2969 DNNDSVISID
+2969 
-2979 TVNGTTGQNV
+2979 
-2989 AISPVIPKGYELD
+2989 
-3002 TARTANLPTSVQFT
+3002 
-3016 TDGTPTADT
+3016 
-3025 VIYLKHK
+3025 
-3032 LSSTPSDWPLSD
+3032 
-3044 DAYKEATSMTITR
+3044 
-3057 TITISK
+3057 TISK
-3063 PGQADQVIKQPV
+3063 G
-3075 TLTRTITFDAV
+3075 
-3086 TGAIKSTG
+3086 G
-3094 AWSTGSWNL
+3094 NL
-3103 VGYVQAPDPIVY
+3103 P
-3115 NGITYNRVVTSNSS
+3115 
-3129 NPAEQGNN
+3129 E
-3137 ALQKETVT
+3137 
-3145 SASKSYDV
+3145 
-3153 HVTYVANATTL
+3153 
-3164 NFKAVDDDNKGV
+3164 GV
-3176 AIPIDG
+3176 
-3182 ITTSITHQ
+3182 S
-3190 SGQALDSTQ
+3190 
-3199 VQTIEQAIINKVQG
+3199 
-3213 LGYTFVPGVDES
+3213 ES
-3225 NPSEYVLHFKHT
+3225 DF
-3237 TLTLKDNDSTP
+3237 
-3248 KGITVDP
+3248 
-3255 LNKIIYRTI
+3255 
-3264 SYKFGDNNSAGL
+3264 
-3276 DYSTN
+3276 
-3281 ESYILKRTAT
+3281 
-3291 IDLVTKAVEYTDWV
+3291 
-3305 MVNSDGTT
+3305 
-3313 STSLAMPYEAIPTA
+3313 
-3327 PTGYTFDRIDGHDG
+3327 
-3341 TDGQPAWTA
+3341 
-3350 IPSMNIDSTLI
+3350 
-3361 NSTNPTKIN
+3361 
-3370 LVIRYKVAS
+3370 
-3379 QTVPVYIYDVDSK
+3379 
-3392 TPNTAIGKTET
+3392 
-3403 VTVDG
+3403 
-3408 KPVVQPKAKETVTT
+3408 
-3422 GIRFNYNYGRAWL
+3422 
-3435 DANLNNG
+3435 
-3442 DNYEFVTGES
+3442 
-3452 YTGYFTM
+3452 
-3459 SSDGIPKAI
+3459 
-3468 NVYVRHKHT
+3468 
-3477 TNTETTT
+3477 
-3484 STRTIYVQGQDTP
+3484 
-3497 QTQVVHFTRDVYK
+3497 
-3510 DLVTGEVTGYGN
+3510 
-3522 WTIATDK
+3522 
-3529 DNSPEQWDAVDEG
+3529 
-3542 KAKPGYTTYID
+3542 
-3553 GVKGDTIA
+3553 
-3561 SQTPLPNQ
+3561 
-3569 NVAVHVTFEANPA
+3569 
-3582 SVNVVYRNDAT
+3582 
-3593 NVVVQTVPFTG
+3593 
-3604 TIDQTIP
+3604 
-3611 LTYTIPAG
+3611 
-3619 YKLAP
+3619 
-3624 DQNLQKSYTL
+3624 
-3634 KAQNGDITVYVE
+3634 
-3646 TDPKTYT
+3646 
-3653 PETVPSDVPES
+3653 
-3664 IKDQMTKTVTRHI
+3664 TKTVTR
-3677 EIVYPEGYTG
+3677 
-3687 DKLATPIDQS
+3687 
-3697 VTFERSV
+3697 
-3704 TVDLTKSG
+3704 
-3712 ADRYVLG
+3712 
-3719 NDWHVKGSDNTQGSW
+3719 
-3734 ASVEL
+3734 
-3739 TKINGYHTD
+3739 
-3748 QGIDA
+3748 
-3753 ATVDANS
+3753 
-3760 SNVNLT
+3760 
-3766 IHYLADDAQLGIK
+3766 
-3779 AVDDT
+3779 
-3784 DNSDITSKIGSAI
+3784 
-3797 ANITGK
+3797 
-3803 TNEAVDAD
+3803 TN
-3811 KVNAAVKSAK
+3811 N
-3821 DQLAKLGYTYVG
+3821 
-3833 TDVVTKFDD
+3833 
-3842 VVDTTAK
+3842 
-3849 PSQYLVIHFA
+3849 
-3859 HATSTYNRGDKDL
+3859 
-3872 PDGVDSSQLTKSV
+3872 
-3885 TRKIIV
+3885 V

-4298 SYDILTGQVTYGDW
+4298 SYDVLTGQVTYGDW

-4330 DVAGYTHNTVDEV
+4330 NVAGYTHNTVDEV

>member
-1 MHKTTTGTK
+1 M
-10 DINRT
+10 
-15 IDGTKPDGST
+15 
-25 INYSDKVTFNYTT
+25 
-38 DTDLVNGKTT
+38 
-48 TKYDHD
+48 
-54 SQSFNAVPDT
+54 
-64 VAPASIDGYSRVL
+64 
-77 NGGTL
+77 
-82 DSQAVTPNSSDI
+82 
-94 NVHVSYIAND
+94 
-104 QKILIKAYD
+104 
-113 VHDNGKTELAIP
+113 
-125 RGIMTSIIGKSKAVV
+125 
-140 DTTEV
+140 
-145 QSAINAIKQYLE
+145 
-157 SNGYTM
+157 
-163 ITKNPV
+163 
-169 IPTNFDADSK
+169 
-179 VDQIVELDFDHK
+179 
-191 TDVIDHG
+191 
-198 HIPDG
+198 
-203 SPIKAS
+203 
-209 DLETTVKRT
+209 
-218 VTVHNTDGSTQ
+218 
-229 TVNQDFTA
+229 
-237 TRTAN
+237 
-242 YDPVTKKVI
+242 
-251 SYNPWSGSSS
+251 
-261 TFTISPQK
+261 
-269 GYKSRWTT
+269 
-277 RFGEGT
+277 
-283 PISAKSGDTDYQLVP
+283 
-298 AYDVDAQHITADT
+298 
-311 VPGQNVDVYYDAQDA
+311 
-326 TRTIKYQD
+326 
-334 KDTGKIVGSFDSD
+334 
-347 PGKVGTQ
+347 
-354 VTVDIKGNVPDG
+354 
-366 YELTPGIEIPT
+366 
-377 QVDVTTDDVP
+377 
-387 VVVSVQRKGTTY
+387 
-399 SYTDKNLPTGV
+399 
-410 TADDLQ
+410 
-416 KTVKRQI
+416 
-423 IEHLTT
+423 
-429 AGQDQDKYINQT
+429 
-441 ANFVRTVTVYPA
+441 
-453 TKDLPQKVV
+453 
-462 FGEWTPKTDADAV
+462 
-475 FSEKA
+475 
-480 IDQVDGYI
+480 
-488 SVEVGSDTVT
+488 
-498 GHPITVVPSQVV
+498 
-510 QKSNGEP
+510 
-517 IDADTFHVYYRKVS
+517 
-531 TVPEG
+531 
-536 NIPEGTT
+536 
-543 KKDGTKLTDADLG
+543 
-556 TDIIRDIYE
+556 
-565 TAPGTSE
+565 
-572 PKLVK
+572 
-577 VQKVRLTRDAL
+577 
-588 VNQYTHEVLGYSD
+588 
-601 WRINSEYNKNH
+601 
-612 AADGYADTLPDYT
+612 
-625 PTAYTGYTPSVAEVT
+625 
-640 PIIQI
+640 
-645 DNNTPHLIH
+645 
-654 VYISYNNQ
+654 
-662 KRTQVINYV
+662 
-671 DSATG
+671 
-676 KTVRTQTI
+676 
-684 TGVSNQD
+684 
-691 SSENL
+691 
-696 EVPAGYEQDTTKKA
+696 
-710 ENVTFSEDGQSIIAH
+710 
-725 FQDKDLPTGTIYVK
+725 
-739 AGQDT
+739 
-744 YTKDNVPEN
+744 
-753 LRDQVVKEVTRTI
+753 
-766 TVNRPGEKTPQV
+766 
-778 IKQTVIFHRTI
+778 
-789 KFDKVTG
+789 
-796 QVIPETATAWVTDD
+796 
-810 NSANGTWAEY
+810 
-820 DAPTIA
+820 
-826 GYVPTTATVASQSVT
+826 
-841 ADTADA
+841 
-847 NITINYTD
+847 
-855 NTQNIKLKAVDDTN
+855 
-869 NASEITIPSGYTTEI
+869 
-884 SGTSSTPVDQDKLQ
+884 
-898 GAIDKIVKAL
+898 
-908 EDEGYKF
+908 
-915 AGNNTIDTY
+915 
-924 DNDKTTDQWITIH
+924 
-937 FTHQTEEDSKGQL
+937 
-950 PEGVTP
+950 
-956 EDLEKTITRT
+956 
-966 VHVKGEPT
+966 
-974 KGDHDETQ
+974 
-982 TVTATRKAIYDKV
+982 
-995 AKKIIGY
+995 
-1002 TDWTGAIPVF
+1002 
-1012 NIDQYTGYT
+1012 
-1021 SKVDGNAAK
+1021 
-1030 EVSSVTIDN
+1030 
-1039 NTPATLENTV
+1039 
-1049 TYEAGDATQIIN
+1049 
-1061 YVTED
+1061 
-1066 GTKVGTTSI
+1066 
-1075 SGHVG
+1075 
-1080 DALGSGVVDKINGNV
+1080 
-1095 PSGYEL
+1095 
-1101 VSGQNFTNYESNK
+1101 
-1114 FSTVDNPISV
+1114 
-1124 YVKGENGARAQII
+1124 
-1137 FKDIE
+1137 
-1142 TSREIGSARDVT
+1142 
-1154 GPSGETKE
+1154 
-1162 FDLTAPN
+1162 
-1169 GYDFVDPTDAKKNIT
+1169 KNI
-1184 FSTDGK
+1184 
-1190 TVIIPVYVKHHTD
+1190 
-1203 TIGPNDNPD
+1203 
-1212 DATKKLITQSLT
+1212 
-1224 GNATRTITVHKIDG
+1224 
-1238 STTTETQTVQMHRS
+1238 
-1252 AIIDRATD
+1252 
-1260 TVTYTAWEADDP
+1260 TVTYTKKTQSTEIQYVDGDHKVIKTVTVTGKTGDP
-1272 ANAAFKEYTPA
+1272 A
-1283 KQAGYT
+1283 Q
-1289 TLVDGAPKDTVASE
+1289 
-1303 TPTKPGDETVNVTY
+1303 TVNVDDDNN
-1317 KASQKSAEIRYVD
+1317 KPSGWKLSG
-1330 SKTKQVVK
+1330 
-1338 TDAVTGAPGEKVT
+1338 DAP
-1351 NFTTSVPDG
+1351 
-1360 YVLDDG
+1360 
-1366 QKVPSEVD
+1366 
-1374 IAAGDQATDPITVY
+1374 
-1388 VHQKIDTLTTDQAKT
+1388 
-1403 HGVLDSDLARTVAR
+1403 
-1417 TVIINE
+1417 
-1423 PGKASQTYTQ
+1423 
-1433 VAHFTRQAQLNE
+1433 
-1445 ATGAITYTAW
+1445 
-1455 TSSDS
+1455 
-1460 HFDAISVP
+1460 
-1468 EVAGYKS
+1468 
-1475 TVAATDP
+1475 
-1482 SVGAIDVTAEDRDKF
+1482 
-1497 VVVNY
+1497 
-1502 TAGDQDLTIRL
+1502 
-1513 HDVTDSSKSVDIA
+1513 
-1526 VPSDVTSVFHGKSG
+1526 
-1540 AAIDSTDLRSA
+1540 
-1551 ISKIKDELAKQGYQ
+1551 
-1565 YVGEDMPVDYDTDDK
+1565 
-1580 VMQYLDM
+1580 
-1587 NFKRVSQT
+1587 
-1595 VGPHDTIP
+1595 
-1603 EGTKKDDGTDLSE
+1603 
-1616 KDLTQTVTRTIYTT
+1616 
-1630 DPEDNQTRFT
+1630 
-1640 QTVVV
+1640 
-1645 TRTATIDMN
+1645 
-1654 TKKVTGFSAWSSA
+1654 
-1667 SFDQY
+1667 
-1672 TAPSYKNYTTNIDVD
+1672 
-1687 GSGNNVVGR
+1687 
-1696 AVTAD
+1696 
-1701 EIASGQAKDVHITY
+1701 
-1715 TKNTQEATPTN
+1715 
-1726 IPDGAKK
+1726 
-1733 SDGSKLTKDDLEKS
+1733 
-1747 VTRTIHFVDENG
+1747 
-1759 NKVADDSVEKVTF
+1759 
-1772 TRTATLDKDGKVI
+1772 
-1785 SYSDWTQSG
+1785 
-1794 SWDDVT
+1794 
-1800 SPEKAGFK
+1800 
-1808 ATIATIPAVAL
+1808 
-1819 TPETAKDVEI
+1819 
-1829 TVTYKPERVIGHIKF
+1829 
-1844 VDDKTGA
+1844 
-1851 LVSDKIVDAKA
+1851 
-1862 GQTGVATNAAVPE
+1862 
-1875 GYEIAADSEVKTVP
+1875 
-1889 ASLDFGATDHDDVII
+1889 
-1904 KVSQKVD
+1904 
-1911 DVDPDHI
+1911 
-1918 PDGVKKSDGTPLTK
+1918 
-1932 DDLEKTITRHI
+1932 KTITITFDNNHKPVEQITVEHDTR
-1943 HFVYPTS
+1943 T
-1950 YKGAKDDDFD
+1950 YKS
-1960 QTVTIKR
+1960 
-1967 TAQYNEATKTVIF
+1967 
-1980 GDWQPATLEA
+1980 GDVNAP
-1990 YTPADREGLVTP
+1990 EGL
-2002 SAVPSLTVD
+2002 D
-2011 ENSQDS
+2011 
-2017 SVTLTYTTKTAS
+2017 
-2029 MNFKAYDDTEG
+2029 
-2040 KDITLPSTLQTS
+2040 
-2052 ISHAGDQT
+2052 
-2060 VTQTEIDGVVE
+2060 
-2071 GIKSAVGDNYKFEK
+2071 
-2085 TETDENGNV
+2085 
-2094 VVHFTHKTSP
+2094 
-2104 VTPTDSDQAT
+2104 
-2114 TKEITRIIHV
+2114 
-2124 TTPDGKTYNYKQ
+2124 
-2136 TVTATR
+2136 
-2142 TLTRDL
+2142 
-2148 VTGKVTEG
+2148 
-2156 DWTTPSFD
+2156 
-2164 QYGAPQY
+2164 
-2171 DGYTSQV
+2171 
-2178 DSTNS
+2178 
-2183 TEVTA
+2183 
-2188 HQVTAD
+2188 
-2194 EITAGK
+2194 
-2200 ASDVN
+2200 
-2205 VTYQA
+2205 
-2210 NDQSFKVH
+2210 
-2218 FIDAKTGQEVLSPVT
+2218 
-2233 YSGKTGENVTIDQS
+2233 
-2247 KWNLANYKLVPG
+2247 
-2259 QNIPA
+2259 
-2264 SVKLS
+2264 
-2269 AEPSDLYVTVDH
+2269 
-2281 NTTQYDTKNPGKFNL
+2281 
-2296 SKTITR
+2296 
-2302 TIKVVD
+2302 
-2308 PVTGATSVV
+2308 
-2317 DAESVTFTR
+2317 
-2326 TATVDNVD
+2326 
-2334 GSVIYS
+2334 
-2340 DWTPTGDTTWADFIA
+2340 
-2355 PAKTGYTASPETIN
+2355 
-2369 GKTVS
+2369 
-2374 AYDNDETDIITYTAN
+2374 
-2389 NHDVIVKYVDSTGKE
+2389 
-2404 VGNKTISGKTG
+2404 
-2415 ATIPVDAQS
+2415 
-2424 GLPDGY
+2424 
-2430 EIDPNKPAPATYT
+2430 
-2443 VGDGDGQ
+2443 
-2450 TIEVHVITGTHTY
+2450 
-2463 HEGDSNV
+2463 
-2470 PSNIQL
+2470 
-2476 AKTVTRT
+2476 KTVTRT
-2483 INTISPDGT
+2483 INFHKPAGNEQVVQTVHY
-2492 ISTQKQSIT
+2492 
-2501 FTRTATVNAAS
+2501 TRTATVDLVSGDIKYNAWTIADVSGATKGEGTDAS
-2512 GKVTYS
+2512 FDAISVPTVDGYTADHTQVEAQKVTP
-2518 DWIASVSSAS
+2518 DTADSVV
-2528 GKDVTVGPDGVKF
+2528 DVYYNANKTEIHFK
-2541 SAVTP
+2541 AVD
-2546 VEKTGYKTNI
+2546 EKTGKDI
-2556 DGNLA
+2556 DLLGSLTSPINVDV
-2561 EETIT
+2561 TT
-2566 ADSNDSVV
+2566 KDADSQVASR
-2574 NVTYTPEDQSVVVKA
+2574 EA
-2589 VDDDNH
+2589 
-2595 GSDITDLI
+2595 DI
-2603 KPAIAALSGKTDA
+2603 K
-2616 AIDPAQITSAIT
+2616 QY
-2628 AAKTALA
+2628 LA
-2635 DKYDYVSFDPV
+2635 DKYTFDKV
-2646 TKFGESGQGQLVIH
+2646 ETSQDGNITTYTLKF
-2660 FKHKTETLDKDH
+2660 
-2672 TGAGTEDDFVKEVT
+2672 
-2686 RTIHLTD
+2686 
-2693 TTNATHDYVQHA
+2693 NHA
-2705 TVSRTATKDLVTGAV
+2705 TD
-2720 TYSDWSVAKF
+2720 
-2730 DEFDIPQVD
+2730 
-2739 GYKSY
+2739 
-2744 AGSTKGDQT
+2744 
-2753 TAATQ
+2753 
-2758 VASADVTVSNN
+2758 
-2769 IPQNGTDVY
+2769 
-2778 VSYKGNENTNQSIE
+2778 
-2792 YVDIATG
+2792 
-2799 KTVKTD
+2799 
-2805 TVSGIVGQ
+2805 
-2813 NTTYAGTLPKGYELA
+2813 
-2828 NNSSIPTSVTITA
+2828 
-2841 NNTPVKIYVRQIT
+2841 
-2854 YTDANKPSDLTDAL
+2854 
-2868 SETITRT
+2868 
-2875 IHFEGITHDDVVQS
+2875 
-2889 VSFTRTATYNQ
+2889 
-2900 DTGKYDLS
+2900 
-2908 AWTPVDGNKWAFYN
+2908 
-2922 APQVAGYTGTADHLE
+2922 
-2937 QVTVDPDT
+2937 
-2945 TKNDEETIKYTANAQ
+2945 
-2960 TARVIMKDS
+2960 
-2969 DNNDSVISID
+2969 
-2979 TVNGTTGQNV
+2979 
-2989 AISPVIPKGYELD
+2989 
-3002 TARTANLPTSVQFT
+3002 
-3016 TDGTPTADT
+3016 
-3025 VIYLKHK
+3025 
-3032 LSSTPSDWPLSD
+3032 
-3044 DAYKEATSMTITR
+3044 
-3057 TITISK
+3057 TISK
-3063 PGQADQVIKQPV
+3063 G
-3075 TLTRTITFDAV
+3075 
-3086 TGAIKSTG
+3086 G
-3094 AWSTGSWNL
+3094 NL
-3103 VGYVQAPDPIVY
+3103 P
-3115 NGITYNRVVTSNSS
+3115 
-3129 NPAEQGNN
+3129 E
-3137 ALQKETVT
+3137 
-3145 SASKSYDV
+3145 
-3153 HVTYVANATTL
+3153 
-3164 NFKAVDDDNKGV
+3164 GV
-3176 AIPIDG
+3176 
-3182 ITTSITHQ
+3182 S
-3190 SGQALDSTQ
+3190 
-3199 VQTIEQAIINKVQG
+3199 
-3213 LGYTFVPGVDES
+3213 ES
-3225 NPSEYVLHFKHT
+3225 DF
-3237 TLTLKDNDSTP
+3237 
-3248 KGITVDP
+3248 
-3255 LNKIIYRTI
+3255 
-3264 SYKFGDNNSAGL
+3264 
-3276 DYSTN
+3276 
-3281 ESYILKRTAT
+3281 
-3291 IDLVTKAVEYTDWV
+3291 
-3305 MVNSDGTT
+3305 
-3313 STSLAMPYEAIPTA
+3313 
-3327 PTGYTFDRIDGHDG
+3327 
-3341 TDGQPAWTA
+3341 
-3350 IPSMNIDSTLI
+3350 
-3361 NSTNPTKIN
+3361 
-3370 LVIRYKVAS
+3370 
-3379 QTVPVYIYDVDSK
+3379 
-3392 TPNTAIGKTET
+3392 
-3403 VTVDG
+3403 
-3408 KPVVQPKAKETVTT
+3408 
-3422 GIRFNYNYGRAWL
+3422 
-3435 DANLNNG
+3435 
-3442 DNYEFVTGES
+3442 
-3452 YTGYFTM
+3452 
-3459 SSDGIPKAI
+3459 
-3468 NVYVRHKHT
+3468 
-3477 TNTETTT
+3477 
-3484 STRTIYVQGQDTP
+3484 
-3497 QTQVVHFTRDVYK
+3497 
-3510 DLVTGEVTGYGN
+3510 
-3522 WTIATDK
+3522 
-3529 DNSPEQWDAVDEG
+3529 
-3542 KAKPGYTTYID
+3542 
-3553 GVKGDTIA
+3553 
-3561 SQTPLPNQ
+3561 
-3569 NVAVHVTFEANPA
+3569 
-3582 SVNVVYRNDAT
+3582 
-3593 NVVVQTVPFTG
+3593 
-3604 TIDQTIP
+3604 
-3611 LTYTIPAG
+3611 
-3619 YKLAP
+3619 
-3624 DQNLQKSYTL
+3624 
-3634 KAQNGDITVYVE
+3634 
-3646 TDPKTYT
+3646 
-3653 PETVPSDVPES
+3653 
-3664 IKDQMTKTVTRHI
+3664 TKTVTR
-3677 EIVYPEGYTG
+3677 
-3687 DKLATPIDQS
+3687 
-3697 VTFERSV
+3697 
-3704 TVDLTKSG
+3704 
-3712 ADRYVLG
+3712 
-3719 NDWHVKGSDNTQGSW
+3719 
-3734 ASVEL
+3734 
-3739 TKINGYHTD
+3739 
-3748 QGIDA
+3748 
-3753 ATVDANS
+3753 
-3760 SNVNLT
+3760 
-3766 IHYLADDAQLGIK
+3766 
-3779 AVDDT
+3779 
-3784 DNSDITSKIGSAI
+3784 
-3797 ANITGK
+3797 
-3803 TNEAVDAD
+3803 TN
-3811 KVNAAVKSAK
+3811 N
-3821 DQLAKLGYTYVG
+3821 
-3833 TDVVTKFDD
+3833 
-3842 VVDTTAK
+3842 
-3849 PSQYLVIHFA
+3849 
-3859 HATSTYNRGDKDL
+3859 
-3872 PDGVDSSQLTKSV
+3872 
-3885 TRKIIV
+3885 V

-4298 SYDILTGQVTYGDW
+4298 SYDVLTGQVTYGDW

-4365 PVTFKAVNDTKS
+4365 PVTFKAVNNTKS

>member
-1 MHKTTTGTK
+1 M
-10 DINRT
+10 
-15 IDGTKPDGST
+15 
-25 INYSDKVTFNYTT
+25 
-38 DTDLVNGKTT
+38 
-48 TKYDHD
+48 
-54 SQSFNAVPDT
+54 
-64 VAPASIDGYSRVL
+64 
-77 NGGTL
+77 
-82 DSQAVTPNSSDI
+82 
-94 NVHVSYIAND
+94 
-104 QKILIKAYD
+104 
-113 VHDNGKTELAIP
+113 
-125 RGIMTSIIGKSKAVV
+125 
-140 DTTEV
+140 
-145 QSAINAIKQYLE
+145 
-157 SNGYTM
+157 
-163 ITKNPV
+163 
-169 IPTNFDADSK
+169 
-179 VDQIVELDFDHK
+179 
-191 TDVIDHG
+191 
-198 HIPDG
+198 
-203 SPIKAS
+203 
-209 DLETTVKRT
+209 
-218 VTVHNTDGSTQ
+218 
-229 TVNQDFTA
+229 
-237 TRTAN
+237 
-242 YDPVTKKVI
+242 
-251 SYNPWSGSSS
+251 
-261 TFTISPQK
+261 
-269 GYKSRWTT
+269 
-277 RFGEGT
+277 
-283 PISAKSGDTDYQLVP
+283 
-298 AYDVDAQHITADT
+298 
-311 VPGQNVDVYYDAQDA
+311 
-326 TRTIKYQD
+326 
-334 KDTGKIVGSFDSD
+334 
-347 PGKVGTQ
+347 
-354 VTVDIKGNVPDG
+354 
-366 YELTPGIEIPT
+366 
-377 QVDVTTDDVP
+377 
-387 VVVSVQRKGTTY
+387 
-399 SYTDKNLPTGV
+399 
-410 TADDLQ
+410 
-416 KTVKRQI
+416 
-423 IEHLTT
+423 
-429 AGQDQDKYINQT
+429 
-441 ANFVRTVTVYPA
+441 
-453 TKDLPQKVV
+453 
-462 FGEWTPKTDADAV
+462 
-475 FSEKA
+475 
-480 IDQVDGYI
+480 
-488 SVEVGSDTVT
+488 
-498 GHPITVVPSQVV
+498 
-510 QKSNGEP
+510 
-517 IDADTFHVYYRKVS
+517 
-531 TVPEG
+531 
-536 NIPEGTT
+536 
-543 KKDGTKLTDADLG
+543 
-556 TDIIRDIYE
+556 
-565 TAPGTSE
+565 
-572 PKLVK
+572 
-577 VQKVRLTRDAL
+577 
-588 VNQYTHEVLGYSD
+588 
-601 WRINSEYNKNH
+601 
-612 AADGYADTLPDYT
+612 
-625 PTAYTGYTPSVAEVT
+625 
-640 PIIQI
+640 
-645 DNNTPHLIH
+645 
-654 VYISYNNQ
+654 
-662 KRTQVINYV
+662 
-671 DSATG
+671 
-676 KTVRTQTI
+676 
-684 TGVSNQD
+684 
-691 SSENL
+691 
-696 EVPAGYEQDTTKKA
+696 
-710 ENVTFSEDGQSIIAH
+710 
-725 FQDKDLPTGTIYVK
+725 
-739 AGQDT
+739 
-744 YTKDNVPEN
+744 
-753 LRDQVVKEVTRTI
+753 
-766 TVNRPGEKTPQV
+766 
-778 IKQTVIFHRTI
+778 
-789 KFDKVTG
+789 
-796 QVIPETATAWVTDD
+796 
-810 NSANGTWAEY
+810 
-820 DAPTIA
+820 
-826 GYVPTTATVASQSVT
+826 
-841 ADTADA
+841 
-847 NITINYTD
+847 
-855 NTQNIKLKAVDDTN
+855 
-869 NASEITIPSGYTTEI
+869 
-884 SGTSSTPVDQDKLQ
+884 
-898 GAIDKIVKAL
+898 
-908 EDEGYKF
+908 
-915 AGNNTIDTY
+915 
-924 DNDKTTDQWITIH
+924 
-937 FTHQTEEDSKGQL
+937 
-950 PEGVTP
+950 
-956 EDLEKTITRT
+956 
-966 VHVKGEPT
+966 
-974 KGDHDETQ
+974 
-982 TVTATRKAIYDKV
+982 
-995 AKKIIGY
+995 
-1002 TDWTGAIPVF
+1002 
-1012 NIDQYTGYT
+1012 
-1021 SKVDGNAAK
+1021 
-1030 EVSSVTIDN
+1030 
-1039 NTPATLENTV
+1039 
-1049 TYEAGDATQIIN
+1049 
-1061 YVTED
+1061 
-1066 GTKVGTTSI
+1066 
-1075 SGHVG
+1075 
-1080 DALGSGVVDKINGNV
+1080 
-1095 PSGYEL
+1095 
-1101 VSGQNFTNYESNK
+1101 
-1114 FSTVDNPISV
+1114 
-1124 YVKGENGARAQII
+1124 
-1137 FKDIE
+1137 
-1142 TSREIGSARDVT
+1142 
-1154 GPSGETKE
+1154 
-1162 FDLTAPN
+1162 
-1169 GYDFVDPTDAKKNIT
+1169 KNI
-1184 FSTDGK
+1184 
-1190 TVIIPVYVKHHTD
+1190 
-1203 TIGPNDNPD
+1203 
-1212 DATKKLITQSLT
+1212 
-1224 GNATRTITVHKIDG
+1224 
-1238 STTTETQTVQMHRS
+1238 
-1252 AIIDRATD
+1252 
-1260 TVTYTAWEADDP
+1260 TVTYTKKTQSTEIQYVDGDHKVIKTVTVTGKTGDP
-1272 ANAAFKEYTPA
+1272 A
-1283 KQAGYT
+1283 Q
-1289 TLVDGAPKDTVASE
+1289 
-1303 TPTKPGDETVNVTY
+1303 TVNVDDDNN
-1317 KASQKSAEIRYVD
+1317 KPSGWKLSG
-1330 SKTKQVVK
+1330 
-1338 TDAVTGAPGEKVT
+1338 DAP
-1351 NFTTSVPDG
+1351 
-1360 YVLDDG
+1360 
-1366 QKVPSEVD
+1366 
-1374 IAAGDQATDPITVY
+1374 
-1388 VHQKIDTLTTDQAKT
+1388 
-1403 HGVLDSDLARTVAR
+1403 
-1417 TVIINE
+1417 
-1423 PGKASQTYTQ
+1423 
-1433 VAHFTRQAQLNE
+1433 
-1445 ATGAITYTAW
+1445 
-1455 TSSDS
+1455 
-1460 HFDAISVP
+1460 
-1468 EVAGYKS
+1468 
-1475 TVAATDP
+1475 
-1482 SVGAIDVTAEDRDKF
+1482 
-1497 VVVNY
+1497 
-1502 TAGDQDLTIRL
+1502 
-1513 HDVTDSSKSVDIA
+1513 
-1526 VPSDVTSVFHGKSG
+1526 
-1540 AAIDSTDLRSA
+1540 
-1551 ISKIKDELAKQGYQ
+1551 
-1565 YVGEDMPVDYDTDDK
+1565 
-1580 VMQYLDM
+1580 
-1587 NFKRVSQT
+1587 
-1595 VGPHDTIP
+1595 
-1603 EGTKKDDGTDLSE
+1603 
-1616 KDLTQTVTRTIYTT
+1616 
-1630 DPEDNQTRFT
+1630 
-1640 QTVVV
+1640 
-1645 TRTATIDMN
+1645 
-1654 TKKVTGFSAWSSA
+1654 
-1667 SFDQY
+1667 
-1672 TAPSYKNYTTNIDVD
+1672 
-1687 GSGNNVVGR
+1687 
-1696 AVTAD
+1696 
-1701 EIASGQAKDVHITY
+1701 
-1715 TKNTQEATPTN
+1715 
-1726 IPDGAKK
+1726 
-1733 SDGSKLTKDDLEKS
+1733 
-1747 VTRTIHFVDENG
+1747 
-1759 NKVADDSVEKVTF
+1759 
-1772 TRTATLDKDGKVI
+1772 
-1785 SYSDWTQSG
+1785 
-1794 SWDDVT
+1794 
-1800 SPEKAGFK
+1800 
-1808 ATIATIPAVAL
+1808 
-1819 TPETAKDVEI
+1819 
-1829 TVTYKPERVIGHIKF
+1829 
-1844 VDDKTGA
+1844 
-1851 LVSDKIVDAKA
+1851 
-1862 GQTGVATNAAVPE
+1862 
-1875 GYEIAADSEVKTVP
+1875 
-1889 ASLDFGATDHDDVII
+1889 
-1904 KVSQKVD
+1904 
-1911 DVDPDHI
+1911 
-1918 PDGVKKSDGTPLTK
+1918 
-1932 DDLEKTITRHI
+1932 KTITITFDNNHKPVEQITVEHDTR
-1943 HFVYPTS
+1943 T
-1950 YKGAKDDDFD
+1950 YKS
-1960 QTVTIKR
+1960 
-1967 TAQYNEATKTVIF
+1967 
-1980 GDWQPATLEA
+1980 GDVNAP
-1990 YTPADREGLVTP
+1990 EGL
-2002 SAVPSLTVD
+2002 D
-2011 ENSQDS
+2011 
-2017 SVTLTYTTKTAS
+2017 
-2029 MNFKAYDDTEG
+2029 
-2040 KDITLPSTLQTS
+2040 
-2052 ISHAGDQT
+2052 
-2060 VTQTEIDGVVE
+2060 
-2071 GIKSAVGDNYKFEK
+2071 
-2085 TETDENGNV
+2085 
-2094 VVHFTHKTSP
+2094 
-2104 VTPTDSDQAT
+2104 
-2114 TKEITRIIHV
+2114 
-2124 TTPDGKTYNYKQ
+2124 
-2136 TVTATR
+2136 
-2142 TLTRDL
+2142 
-2148 VTGKVTEG
+2148 
-2156 DWTTPSFD
+2156 
-2164 QYGAPQY
+2164 
-2171 DGYTSQV
+2171 
-2178 DSTNS
+2178 
-2183 TEVTA
+2183 
-2188 HQVTAD
+2188 
-2194 EITAGK
+2194 
-2200 ASDVN
+2200 
-2205 VTYQA
+2205 
-2210 NDQSFKVH
+2210 
-2218 FIDAKTGQEVLSPVT
+2218 
-2233 YSGKTGENVTIDQS
+2233 
-2247 KWNLANYKLVPG
+2247 
-2259 QNIPA
+2259 
-2264 SVKLS
+2264 
-2269 AEPSDLYVTVDH
+2269 
-2281 NTTQYDTKNPGKFNL
+2281 
-2296 SKTITR
+2296 
-2302 TIKVVD
+2302 
-2308 PVTGATSVV
+2308 
-2317 DAESVTFTR
+2317 
-2326 TATVDNVD
+2326 
-2334 GSVIYS
+2334 
-2340 DWTPTGDTTWADFIA
+2340 
-2355 PAKTGYTASPETIN
+2355 
-2369 GKTVS
+2369 
-2374 AYDNDETDIITYTAN
+2374 
-2389 NHDVIVKYVDSTGKE
+2389 
-2404 VGNKTISGKTG
+2404 
-2415 ATIPVDAQS
+2415 
-2424 GLPDGY
+2424 
-2430 EIDPNKPAPATYT
+2430 
-2443 VGDGDGQ
+2443 
-2450 TIEVHVITGTHTY
+2450 
-2463 HEGDSNV
+2463 
-2470 PSNIQL
+2470 
-2476 AKTVTRT
+2476 KTVTRT
-2483 INTISPDGT
+2483 INFHKPAGNEQVVQTVHY
-2492 ISTQKQSIT
+2492 
-2501 FTRTATVNAAS
+2501 TRTATVDLVSGDIKYNAWTIADVSGATKGEGTDAS
-2512 GKVTYS
+2512 FDAISVPTVDGYTADHTQVEAQKVTP
-2518 DWIASVSSAS
+2518 DTADSVV
-2528 GKDVTVGPDGVKF
+2528 DVYYNANKTEIHFK
-2541 SAVTP
+2541 AVD
-2546 VEKTGYKTNI
+2546 EKTGKDI
-2556 DGNLA
+2556 DLLGSLTSPINVDV
-2561 EETIT
+2561 TT
-2566 ADSNDSVV
+2566 KDADSQVASR
-2574 NVTYTPEDQSVVVKA
+2574 EA
-2589 VDDDNH
+2589 
-2595 GSDITDLI
+2595 DI
-2603 KPAIAALSGKTDA
+2603 K
-2616 AIDPAQITSAIT
+2616 QY
-2628 AAKTALA
+2628 LA
-2635 DKYDYVSFDPV
+2635 DKYTFDKV
-2646 TKFGESGQGQLVIH
+2646 ETSQDGNITTYTLKF
-2660 FKHKTETLDKDH
+2660 
-2672 TGAGTEDDFVKEVT
+2672 
-2686 RTIHLTD
+2686 
-2693 TTNATHDYVQHA
+2693 NHA
-2705 TVSRTATKDLVTGAV
+2705 TD
-2720 TYSDWSVAKF
+2720 
-2730 DEFDIPQVD
+2730 
-2739 GYKSY
+2739 
-2744 AGSTKGDQT
+2744 
-2753 TAATQ
+2753 
-2758 VASADVTVSNN
+2758 
-2769 IPQNGTDVY
+2769 
-2778 VSYKGNENTNQSIE
+2778 
-2792 YVDIATG
+2792 
-2799 KTVKTD
+2799 
-2805 TVSGIVGQ
+2805 
-2813 NTTYAGTLPKGYELA
+2813 
-2828 NNSSIPTSVTITA
+2828 
-2841 NNTPVKIYVRQIT
+2841 
-2854 YTDANKPSDLTDAL
+2854 
-2868 SETITRT
+2868 
-2875 IHFEGITHDDVVQS
+2875 
-2889 VSFTRTATYNQ
+2889 
-2900 DTGKYDLS
+2900 
-2908 AWTPVDGNKWAFYN
+2908 
-2922 APQVAGYTGTADHLE
+2922 
-2937 QVTVDPDT
+2937 
-2945 TKNDEETIKYTANAQ
+2945 
-2960 TARVIMKDS
+2960 
-2969 DNNDSVISID
+2969 
-2979 TVNGTTGQNV
+2979 
-2989 AISPVIPKGYELD
+2989 
-3002 TARTANLPTSVQFT
+3002 
-3016 TDGTPTADT
+3016 
-3025 VIYLKHK
+3025 
-3032 LSSTPSDWPLSD
+3032 
-3044 DAYKEATSMTITR
+3044 
-3057 TITISK
+3057 TISK
-3063 PGQADQVIKQPV
+3063 G
-3075 TLTRTITFDAV
+3075 
-3086 TGAIKSTG
+3086 G
-3094 AWSTGSWNL
+3094 NL
-3103 VGYVQAPDPIVY
+3103 P
-3115 NGITYNRVVTSNSS
+3115 
-3129 NPAEQGNN
+3129 E
-3137 ALQKETVT
+3137 
-3145 SASKSYDV
+3145 
-3153 HVTYVANATTL
+3153 
-3164 NFKAVDDDNKGV
+3164 GV
-3176 AIPIDG
+3176 
-3182 ITTSITHQ
+3182 S
-3190 SGQALDSTQ
+3190 
-3199 VQTIEQAIINKVQG
+3199 
-3213 LGYTFVPGVDES
+3213 ES
-3225 NPSEYVLHFKHT
+3225 DF
-3237 TLTLKDNDSTP
+3237 
-3248 KGITVDP
+3248 
-3255 LNKIIYRTI
+3255 
-3264 SYKFGDNNSAGL
+3264 
-3276 DYSTN
+3276 
-3281 ESYILKRTAT
+3281 
-3291 IDLVTKAVEYTDWV
+3291 
-3305 MVNSDGTT
+3305 
-3313 STSLAMPYEAIPTA
+3313 
-3327 PTGYTFDRIDGHDG
+3327 
-3341 TDGQPAWTA
+3341 
-3350 IPSMNIDSTLI
+3350 
-3361 NSTNPTKIN
+3361 
-3370 LVIRYKVAS
+3370 
-3379 QTVPVYIYDVDSK
+3379 
-3392 TPNTAIGKTET
+3392 
-3403 VTVDG
+3403 
-3408 KPVVQPKAKETVTT
+3408 
-3422 GIRFNYNYGRAWL
+3422 
-3435 DANLNNG
+3435 
-3442 DNYEFVTGES
+3442 
-3452 YTGYFTM
+3452 
-3459 SSDGIPKAI
+3459 
-3468 NVYVRHKHT
+3468 
-3477 TNTETTT
+3477 
-3484 STRTIYVQGQDTP
+3484 
-3497 QTQVVHFTRDVYK
+3497 
-3510 DLVTGEVTGYGN
+3510 
-3522 WTIATDK
+3522 
-3529 DNSPEQWDAVDEG
+3529 
-3542 KAKPGYTTYID
+3542 
-3553 GVKGDTIA
+3553 
-3561 SQTPLPNQ
+3561 
-3569 NVAVHVTFEANPA
+3569 
-3582 SVNVVYRNDAT
+3582 
-3593 NVVVQTVPFTG
+3593 
-3604 TIDQTIP
+3604 
-3611 LTYTIPAG
+3611 
-3619 YKLAP
+3619 
-3624 DQNLQKSYTL
+3624 
-3634 KAQNGDITVYVE
+3634 
-3646 TDPKTYT
+3646 
-3653 PETVPSDVPES
+3653 
-3664 IKDQMTKTVTRHI
+3664 TKTVTR
-3677 EIVYPEGYTG
+3677 
-3687 DKLATPIDQS
+3687 
-3697 VTFERSV
+3697 
-3704 TVDLTKSG
+3704 
-3712 ADRYVLG
+3712 
-3719 NDWHVKGSDNTQGSW
+3719 
-3734 ASVEL
+3734 
-3739 TKINGYHTD
+3739 
-3748 QGIDA
+3748 
-3753 ATVDANS
+3753 
-3760 SNVNLT
+3760 
-3766 IHYLADDAQLGIK
+3766 
-3779 AVDDT
+3779 
-3784 DNSDITSKIGSAI
+3784 
-3797 ANITGK
+3797 
-3803 TNEAVDAD
+3803 TN
-3811 KVNAAVKSAK
+3811 N
-3821 DQLAKLGYTYVG
+3821 
-3833 TDVVTKFDD
+3833 
-3842 VVDTTAK
+3842 
-3849 PSQYLVIHFA
+3849 
-3859 HATSTYNRGDKDL
+3859 
-3872 PDGVDSSQLTKSV
+3872 
-3885 TRKIIV
+3885 V

-4298 SYDILTGQVTYGDW
+4298 SYDVLTGQVTYGDW

-6252 VHAHRTVS
+6252 VHALRTVS

>member
-1 MHKTTTGTK
+1 M
-10 DINRT
+10 
-15 IDGTKPDGST
+15 
-25 INYSDKVTFNYTT
+25 
-38 DTDLVNGKTT
+38 
-48 TKYDHD
+48 
-54 SQSFNAVPDT
+54 
-64 VAPASIDGYSRVL
+64 
-77 NGGTL
+77 
-82 DSQAVTPNSSDI
+82 
-94 NVHVSYIAND
+94 
-104 QKILIKAYD
+104 
-113 VHDNGKTELAIP
+113 
-125 RGIMTSIIGKSKAVV
+125 
-140 DTTEV
+140 
-145 QSAINAIKQYLE
+145 
-157 SNGYTM
+157 
-163 ITKNPV
+163 
-169 IPTNFDADSK
+169 
-179 VDQIVELDFDHK
+179 
-191 TDVIDHG
+191 
-198 HIPDG
+198 
-203 SPIKAS
+203 
-209 DLETTVKRT
+209 
-218 VTVHNTDGSTQ
+218 
-229 TVNQDFTA
+229 
-237 TRTAN
+237 
-242 YDPVTKKVI
+242 
-251 SYNPWSGSSS
+251 
-261 TFTISPQK
+261 
-269 GYKSRWTT
+269 
-277 RFGEGT
+277 
-283 PISAKSGDTDYQLVP
+283 
-298 AYDVDAQHITADT
+298 
-311 VPGQNVDVYYDAQDA
+311 
-326 TRTIKYQD
+326 
-334 KDTGKIVGSFDSD
+334 
-347 PGKVGTQ
+347 
-354 VTVDIKGNVPDG
+354 
-366 YELTPGIEIPT
+366 
-377 QVDVTTDDVP
+377 
-387 VVVSVQRKGTTY
+387 
-399 SYTDKNLPTGV
+399 
-410 TADDLQ
+410 
-416 KTVKRQI
+416 
-423 IEHLTT
+423 
-429 AGQDQDKYINQT
+429 
-441 ANFVRTVTVYPA
+441 
-453 TKDLPQKVV
+453 
-462 FGEWTPKTDADAV
+462 
-475 FSEKA
+475 
-480 IDQVDGYI
+480 
-488 SVEVGSDTVT
+488 
-498 GHPITVVPSQVV
+498 
-510 QKSNGEP
+510 
-517 IDADTFHVYYRKVS
+517 
-531 TVPEG
+531 
-536 NIPEGTT
+536 
-543 KKDGTKLTDADLG
+543 
-556 TDIIRDIYE
+556 
-565 TAPGTSE
+565 
-572 PKLVK
+572 
-577 VQKVRLTRDAL
+577 
-588 VNQYTHEVLGYSD
+588 
-601 WRINSEYNKNH
+601 
-612 AADGYADTLPDYT
+612 
-625 PTAYTGYTPSVAEVT
+625 
-640 PIIQI
+640 
-645 DNNTPHLIH
+645 
-654 VYISYNNQ
+654 
-662 KRTQVINYV
+662 
-671 DSATG
+671 
-676 KTVRTQTI
+676 
-684 TGVSNQD
+684 
-691 SSENL
+691 
-696 EVPAGYEQDTTKKA
+696 
-710 ENVTFSEDGQSIIAH
+710 
-725 FQDKDLPTGTIYVK
+725 
-739 AGQDT
+739 
-744 YTKDNVPEN
+744 
-753 LRDQVVKEVTRTI
+753 
-766 TVNRPGEKTPQV
+766 
-778 IKQTVIFHRTI
+778 
-789 KFDKVTG
+789 
-796 QVIPETATAWVTDD
+796 
-810 NSANGTWAEY
+810 
-820 DAPTIA
+820 
-826 GYVPTTATVASQSVT
+826 
-841 ADTADA
+841 
-847 NITINYTD
+847 
-855 NTQNIKLKAVDDTN
+855 
-869 NASEITIPSGYTTEI
+869 
-884 SGTSSTPVDQDKLQ
+884 
-898 GAIDKIVKAL
+898 
-908 EDEGYKF
+908 
-915 AGNNTIDTY
+915 
-924 DNDKTTDQWITIH
+924 
-937 FTHQTEEDSKGQL
+937 
-950 PEGVTP
+950 
-956 EDLEKTITRT
+956 
-966 VHVKGEPT
+966 
-974 KGDHDETQ
+974 
-982 TVTATRKAIYDKV
+982 
-995 AKKIIGY
+995 
-1002 TDWTGAIPVF
+1002 
-1012 NIDQYTGYT
+1012 
-1021 SKVDGNAAK
+1021 
-1030 EVSSVTIDN
+1030 
-1039 NTPATLENTV
+1039 
-1049 TYEAGDATQIIN
+1049 
-1061 YVTED
+1061 
-1066 GTKVGTTSI
+1066 
-1075 SGHVG
+1075 
-1080 DALGSGVVDKINGNV
+1080 
-1095 PSGYEL
+1095 
-1101 VSGQNFTNYESNK
+1101 
-1114 FSTVDNPISV
+1114 
-1124 YVKGENGARAQII
+1124 
-1137 FKDIE
+1137 
-1142 TSREIGSARDVT
+1142 
-1154 GPSGETKE
+1154 
-1162 FDLTAPN
+1162 
-1169 GYDFVDPTDAKKNIT
+1169 KNI
-1184 FSTDGK
+1184 
-1190 TVIIPVYVKHHTD
+1190 
-1203 TIGPNDNPD
+1203 
-1212 DATKKLITQSLT
+1212 
-1224 GNATRTITVHKIDG
+1224 
-1238 STTTETQTVQMHRS
+1238 
-1252 AIIDRATD
+1252 
-1260 TVTYTAWEADDP
+1260 TVTYTKKTQSTEIQYVDGDHKVIKTVTVTGKTGDP
-1272 ANAAFKEYTPA
+1272 A
-1283 KQAGYT
+1283 Q
-1289 TLVDGAPKDTVASE
+1289 
-1303 TPTKPGDETVNVTY
+1303 TVNVDDDNN
-1317 KASQKSAEIRYVD
+1317 KPSGWKLSG
-1330 SKTKQVVK
+1330 
-1338 TDAVTGAPGEKVT
+1338 DAP
-1351 NFTTSVPDG
+1351 
-1360 YVLDDG
+1360 
-1366 QKVPSEVD
+1366 
-1374 IAAGDQATDPITVY
+1374 
-1388 VHQKIDTLTTDQAKT
+1388 
-1403 HGVLDSDLARTVAR
+1403 
-1417 TVIINE
+1417 
-1423 PGKASQTYTQ
+1423 
-1433 VAHFTRQAQLNE
+1433 
-1445 ATGAITYTAW
+1445 
-1455 TSSDS
+1455 
-1460 HFDAISVP
+1460 
-1468 EVAGYKS
+1468 
-1475 TVAATDP
+1475 
-1482 SVGAIDVTAEDRDKF
+1482 
-1497 VVVNY
+1497 
-1502 TAGDQDLTIRL
+1502 
-1513 HDVTDSSKSVDIA
+1513 
-1526 VPSDVTSVFHGKSG
+1526 
-1540 AAIDSTDLRSA
+1540 
-1551 ISKIKDELAKQGYQ
+1551 
-1565 YVGEDMPVDYDTDDK
+1565 
-1580 VMQYLDM
+1580 
-1587 NFKRVSQT
+1587 
-1595 VGPHDTIP
+1595 
-1603 EGTKKDDGTDLSE
+1603 
-1616 KDLTQTVTRTIYTT
+1616 
-1630 DPEDNQTRFT
+1630 
-1640 QTVVV
+1640 
-1645 TRTATIDMN
+1645 
-1654 TKKVTGFSAWSSA
+1654 
-1667 SFDQY
+1667 
-1672 TAPSYKNYTTNIDVD
+1672 
-1687 GSGNNVVGR
+1687 
-1696 AVTAD
+1696 
-1701 EIASGQAKDVHITY
+1701 
-1715 TKNTQEATPTN
+1715 
-1726 IPDGAKK
+1726 
-1733 SDGSKLTKDDLEKS
+1733 
-1747 VTRTIHFVDENG
+1747 
-1759 NKVADDSVEKVTF
+1759 
-1772 TRTATLDKDGKVI
+1772 
-1785 SYSDWTQSG
+1785 
-1794 SWDDVT
+1794 
-1800 SPEKAGFK
+1800 
-1808 ATIATIPAVAL
+1808 
-1819 TPETAKDVEI
+1819 
-1829 TVTYKPERVIGHIKF
+1829 
-1844 VDDKTGA
+1844 
-1851 LVSDKIVDAKA
+1851 
-1862 GQTGVATNAAVPE
+1862 
-1875 GYEIAADSEVKTVP
+1875 
-1889 ASLDFGATDHDDVII
+1889 
-1904 KVSQKVD
+1904 
-1911 DVDPDHI
+1911 
-1918 PDGVKKSDGTPLTK
+1918 
-1932 DDLEKTITRHI
+1932 KTITITFDNNHKPVEQITVEHDTR
-1943 HFVYPTS
+1943 T
-1950 YKGAKDDDFD
+1950 YKS
-1960 QTVTIKR
+1960 
-1967 TAQYNEATKTVIF
+1967 
-1980 GDWQPATLEA
+1980 GDVNAP
-1990 YTPADREGLVTP
+1990 EGL
-2002 SAVPSLTVD
+2002 D
-2011 ENSQDS
+2011 
-2017 SVTLTYTTKTAS
+2017 
-2029 MNFKAYDDTEG
+2029 
-2040 KDITLPSTLQTS
+2040 
-2052 ISHAGDQT
+2052 
-2060 VTQTEIDGVVE
+2060 
-2071 GIKSAVGDNYKFEK
+2071 
-2085 TETDENGNV
+2085 
-2094 VVHFTHKTSP
+2094 
-2104 VTPTDSDQAT
+2104 
-2114 TKEITRIIHV
+2114 
-2124 TTPDGKTYNYKQ
+2124 
-2136 TVTATR
+2136 
-2142 TLTRDL
+2142 
-2148 VTGKVTEG
+2148 
-2156 DWTTPSFD
+2156 
-2164 QYGAPQY
+2164 
-2171 DGYTSQV
+2171 
-2178 DSTNS
+2178 
-2183 TEVTA
+2183 
-2188 HQVTAD
+2188 
-2194 EITAGK
+2194 
-2200 ASDVN
+2200 
-2205 VTYQA
+2205 
-2210 NDQSFKVH
+2210 
-2218 FIDAKTGQEVLSPVT
+2218 
-2233 YSGKTGENVTIDQS
+2233 
-2247 KWNLANYKLVPG
+2247 
-2259 QNIPA
+2259 
-2264 SVKLS
+2264 
-2269 AEPSDLYVTVDH
+2269 
-2281 NTTQYDTKNPGKFNL
+2281 
-2296 SKTITR
+2296 
-2302 TIKVVD
+2302 
-2308 PVTGATSVV
+2308 
-2317 DAESVTFTR
+2317 
-2326 TATVDNVD
+2326 
-2334 GSVIYS
+2334 
-2340 DWTPTGDTTWADFIA
+2340 
-2355 PAKTGYTASPETIN
+2355 
-2369 GKTVS
+2369 
-2374 AYDNDETDIITYTAN
+2374 
-2389 NHDVIVKYVDSTGKE
+2389 
-2404 VGNKTISGKTG
+2404 
-2415 ATIPVDAQS
+2415 
-2424 GLPDGY
+2424 
-2430 EIDPNKPAPATYT
+2430 
-2443 VGDGDGQ
+2443 
-2450 TIEVHVITGTHTY
+2450 
-2463 HEGDSNV
+2463 
-2470 PSNIQL
+2470 
-2476 AKTVTRT
+2476 KTVTRT
-2483 INTISPDGT
+2483 INFHKPAGNEQVVQTVHY
-2492 ISTQKQSIT
+2492 
-2501 FTRTATVNAAS
+2501 TRTATVDLVSGDIKYNAWTIADVSGATKGEGTDAS
-2512 GKVTYS
+2512 FDAISVPTVDGYTADHTQVEAQKVTP
-2518 DWIASVSSAS
+2518 DTADSVV
-2528 GKDVTVGPDGVKF
+2528 DVYYNANKTEIHFK
-2541 SAVTP
+2541 AVD
-2546 VEKTGYKTNI
+2546 EKTGKDI
-2556 DGNLA
+2556 DLLGSLTSPINVDV
-2561 EETIT
+2561 TT
-2566 ADSNDSVV
+2566 KDADSQVASR
-2574 NVTYTPEDQSVVVKA
+2574 EA
-2589 VDDDNH
+2589 
-2595 GSDITDLI
+2595 DI
-2603 KPAIAALSGKTDA
+2603 K
-2616 AIDPAQITSAIT
+2616 QY
-2628 AAKTALA
+2628 LA
-2635 DKYDYVSFDPV
+2635 DKYTFDKV
-2646 TKFGESGQGQLVIH
+2646 ETSQDGNITTYTLKF
-2660 FKHKTETLDKDH
+2660 
-2672 TGAGTEDDFVKEVT
+2672 
-2686 RTIHLTD
+2686 
-2693 TTNATHDYVQHA
+2693 NHA
-2705 TVSRTATKDLVTGAV
+2705 TD
-2720 TYSDWSVAKF
+2720 
-2730 DEFDIPQVD
+2730 
-2739 GYKSY
+2739 
-2744 AGSTKGDQT
+2744 
-2753 TAATQ
+2753 
-2758 VASADVTVSNN
+2758 
-2769 IPQNGTDVY
+2769 
-2778 VSYKGNENTNQSIE
+2778 
-2792 YVDIATG
+2792 
-2799 KTVKTD
+2799 
-2805 TVSGIVGQ
+2805 
-2813 NTTYAGTLPKGYELA
+2813 
-2828 NNSSIPTSVTITA
+2828 
-2841 NNTPVKIYVRQIT
+2841 
-2854 YTDANKPSDLTDAL
+2854 
-2868 SETITRT
+2868 
-2875 IHFEGITHDDVVQS
+2875 
-2889 VSFTRTATYNQ
+2889 
-2900 DTGKYDLS
+2900 
-2908 AWTPVDGNKWAFYN
+2908 
-2922 APQVAGYTGTADHLE
+2922 
-2937 QVTVDPDT
+2937 
-2945 TKNDEETIKYTANAQ
+2945 
-2960 TARVIMKDS
+2960 
-2969 DNNDSVISID
+2969 
-2979 TVNGTTGQNV
+2979 
-2989 AISPVIPKGYELD
+2989 
-3002 TARTANLPTSVQFT
+3002 
-3016 TDGTPTADT
+3016 
-3025 VIYLKHK
+3025 
-3032 LSSTPSDWPLSD
+3032 
-3044 DAYKEATSMTITR
+3044 
-3057 TITISK
+3057 TISK
-3063 PGQADQVIKQPV
+3063 G
-3075 TLTRTITFDAV
+3075 
-3086 TGAIKSTG
+3086 G
-3094 AWSTGSWNL
+3094 NL
-3103 VGYVQAPDPIVY
+3103 P
-3115 NGITYNRVVTSNSS
+3115 
-3129 NPAEQGNN
+3129 E
-3137 ALQKETVT
+3137 
-3145 SASKSYDV
+3145 
-3153 HVTYVANATTL
+3153 
-3164 NFKAVDDDNKGV
+3164 GV
-3176 AIPIDG
+3176 
-3182 ITTSITHQ
+3182 S
-3190 SGQALDSTQ
+3190 
-3199 VQTIEQAIINKVQG
+3199 
-3213 LGYTFVPGVDES
+3213 ES
-3225 NPSEYVLHFKHT
+3225 DF
-3237 TLTLKDNDSTP
+3237 
-3248 KGITVDP
+3248 
-3255 LNKIIYRTI
+3255 
-3264 SYKFGDNNSAGL
+3264 
-3276 DYSTN
+3276 
-3281 ESYILKRTAT
+3281 
-3291 IDLVTKAVEYTDWV
+3291 
-3305 MVNSDGTT
+3305 
-3313 STSLAMPYEAIPTA
+3313 
-3327 PTGYTFDRIDGHDG
+3327 
-3341 TDGQPAWTA
+3341 
-3350 IPSMNIDSTLI
+3350 
-3361 NSTNPTKIN
+3361 
-3370 LVIRYKVAS
+3370 
-3379 QTVPVYIYDVDSK
+3379 
-3392 TPNTAIGKTET
+3392 
-3403 VTVDG
+3403 
-3408 KPVVQPKAKETVTT
+3408 
-3422 GIRFNYNYGRAWL
+3422 
-3435 DANLNNG
+3435 
-3442 DNYEFVTGES
+3442 
-3452 YTGYFTM
+3452 
-3459 SSDGIPKAI
+3459 
-3468 NVYVRHKHT
+3468 
-3477 TNTETTT
+3477 
-3484 STRTIYVQGQDTP
+3484 
-3497 QTQVVHFTRDVYK
+3497 
-3510 DLVTGEVTGYGN
+3510 
-3522 WTIATDK
+3522 
-3529 DNSPEQWDAVDEG
+3529 
-3542 KAKPGYTTYID
+3542 
-3553 GVKGDTIA
+3553 
-3561 SQTPLPNQ
+3561 
-3569 NVAVHVTFEANPA
+3569 
-3582 SVNVVYRNDAT
+3582 
-3593 NVVVQTVPFTG
+3593 
-3604 TIDQTIP
+3604 
-3611 LTYTIPAG
+3611 
-3619 YKLAP
+3619 
-3624 DQNLQKSYTL
+3624 
-3634 KAQNGDITVYVE
+3634 
-3646 TDPKTYT
+3646 
-3653 PETVPSDVPES
+3653 
-3664 IKDQMTKTVTRHI
+3664 TKTVTR
-3677 EIVYPEGYTG
+3677 
-3687 DKLATPIDQS
+3687 
-3697 VTFERSV
+3697 
-3704 TVDLTKSG
+3704 
-3712 ADRYVLG
+3712 
-3719 NDWHVKGSDNTQGSW
+3719 
-3734 ASVEL
+3734 
-3739 TKINGYHTD
+3739 
-3748 QGIDA
+3748 
-3753 ATVDANS
+3753 
-3760 SNVNLT
+3760 
-3766 IHYLADDAQLGIK
+3766 
-3779 AVDDT
+3779 
-3784 DNSDITSKIGSAI
+3784 
-3797 ANITGK
+3797 
-3803 TNEAVDAD
+3803 TN
-3811 KVNAAVKSAK
+3811 N
-3821 DQLAKLGYTYVG
+3821 
-3833 TDVVTKFDD
+3833 
-3842 VVDTTAK
+3842 
-3849 PSQYLVIHFA
+3849 
-3859 HATSTYNRGDKDL
+3859 
-3872 PDGVDSSQLTKSV
+3872 
-3885 TRKIIV
+3885 V

-4298 SYDILTGQVTYGDW
+4298 SYDVLTGQVTYGDW

-5320 SQTINGHTGST
+5320 SQTISGHTGST

-6473 TVQSFGDWTAEGTD
+6473 TVQSFDDWTAEGTD

>member
-1 MHKTTTGTK
+1 MVG
-10 DINRT
+10 
-15 IDGTKPDGST
+15 
-25 INYSDKVTFNYTT
+25 
-38 DTDLVNGKTT
+38 
-48 TKYDHD
+48 
-54 SQSFNAVPDT
+54 
-64 VAPASIDGYSRVL
+64 RV
-77 NGGTL
+77 
-82 DSQAVTPNSSDI
+82 I
-94 NVHVSYIAND
+94 
-104 QKILIKAYD
+104 
-113 VHDNGKTELAIP
+113 
-125 RGIMTSIIGKSKAVV
+125 
-140 DTTEV
+140 
-145 QSAINAIKQYLE
+145 
-157 SNGYTM
+157 
-163 ITKNPV
+163 
-169 IPTNFDADSK
+169 
-179 VDQIVELDFDHK
+179 
-191 TDVIDHG
+191 
-198 HIPDG
+198 
-203 SPIKAS
+203 
-209 DLETTVKRT
+209 
-218 VTVHNTDGSTQ
+218 
-229 TVNQDFTA
+229 
-237 TRTAN
+237 
-242 YDPVTKKVI
+242 
-251 SYNPWSGSSS
+251 
-261 TFTISPQK
+261 
-269 GYKSRWTT
+269 YK
-277 RFGEGT
+277 
-283 PISAKSGDTDYQLVP
+283 
-298 AYDVDAQHITADT
+298 
-311 VPGQNVDVYYDAQDA
+311 
-326 TRTIKYQD
+326 
-334 KDTGKIVGSFDSD
+334 
-347 PGKVGTQ
+347 
-354 VTVDIKGNVPDG
+354 
-366 YELTPGIEIPT
+366 
-377 QVDVTTDDVP
+377 
-387 VVVSVQRKGTTY
+387 
-399 SYTDKNLPTGV
+399 YTDKNGNVSVVGAQTVNGTTDESRQLTDGDLNVPKGYKLVDGEALPTINFKPGQTNEVTVNVDHVIEHFNSGDDIDSHKGDMPKGVDITAIKQGMTKTVTRTVYVTPVNGERHQVDQQTAHFKRGV
-410 TADDLQ
+410 TIDFATGAVIYDPSWTSDDATFKDASSEVAPAPTGYSIVSTHTYGQETVTANDNDIDVEVTYAAAKSHITIVAKDKSNNNETITIPSSISTTLDGQ
-416 KTVKRQI
+416 TAATVDPKNVQTYVDAISKALESEGYQFDSTDTFPTAFNGDTTLNIYFTHRIDDKTTNLPSGSEDVTKDVTRRI
-423 IEHLTT
+423 HVI
-429 AGQDQDKYINQT
+429 APDGQDYYIDQ
-441 ANFVRTVTVYPA
+441 TVTA
-453 TKDLPQKVV
+453 TRQAKV
-462 FGEWTPKTDADAV
+462 DAV
-475 FSEKA
+475 THK
-480 IDQVDGYI
+480 VTGYTDWTI
-488 SVEVGSDTVT
+488 PELTSVTAPQYAGYTPSIASVESHTPTADEINAGHTDEVT
-498 GHPITVVPSQVV
+498 ITYTGLATTQSY
-510 QKSNGEP
+510 EY
-517 IDADTFHVYYRKVS
+517 IDADTGSQVGQTYQGANGKVGDKVNFD
-531 TVPEG
+531 TEITT
-536 NIPEGTT
+536 NIPNGYELLPGQTLPGEHELGQTNQTIKVYVRKTVVDDKNKTT
-543 KKDGTKLTDADLG
+543 TTPKGSDKSTLKDLSKTITRTVIAHVPGKDAQPIASQEVHFTRTATWNDATKSWD
-556 TDIIRDIYE
+556 
-565 TAPGTSE
+565 
-572 PKLVK
+572 
-577 VQKVRLTRDAL
+577 
-588 VNQYTHEVLGYSD
+588 YSD
-601 WRINSEYNKNH
+601 WKVDGSQVWDAINDKDIPEVAGYTHTPVHVDSYNVLPSTQNQTVDITYTALDHTTHVIYKYGDLTINTKELTGKTGDTVQTNINDGIPENYELVPDQNLPENITF
-612 AADGYADTLPDYT
+612 AADGHADIVVNLEHAQDHY
-625 PTAYTGYTPSVAEVT
+625 
-640 PIIQI
+640 
-645 DNNTPHLIH
+645 D
-654 VYISYNNQ
+654 
-662 KRTQVINYV
+662 
-671 DSATG
+671 G
-676 KTVRTQTI
+676 KT
-684 TGVSNQD
+684 G
-691 SSENL
+691 EK
-696 EVPAGYEQDTTKKA
+696 PAWATEDTTR
-710 ENVTFSEDGQSIIAH
+710 T
-725 FQDKDLPTGTIYVK
+725 
-739 AGQDT
+739 
-744 YTKDNVPEN
+744 
-753 LRDQVVKEVTRTI
+753 VTRTI
-766 TVNRPGEKTPQV
+766 HLVYPEGKKPEGAEDTHTDSA
-778 IKQTVIFHRTI
+778 TFTRTATR
-789 KFDKVTG
+789 DKVTG
-796 QVIPETATAWVTDD
+796 QVTYSAWTLASGDANFKKFTAPEVANYTPSTSEIAAETVTADSPDTNYTITY
-810 NSANGTWAEY
+810 NANGTNF
-820 DAPTIA
+820 TIK
-826 GYVPTTATVASQSVT
+826 ASDVT
-841 ADTADA
+841 GD
-847 NITINYTD
+847 
-855 NTQNIKLKAVDDTN
+855 
-869 NASEITIPSGYTTEI
+869 
-884 SGTSSTPVDQDKLQ
+884 TPVDIPIPTGINPVITHKSD
-898 GAIDKIVKAL
+898 GS
-908 EDEGYKF
+908 
-915 AGNNTIDTY
+915 
-924 DNDKTTDQWITIH
+924 DNDEFSAKKAGVIAEIKQALAEKGYDFVGEDGNDTGLTLKFKHHENTY
-937 FTHQTEEDSKGQL
+937 HQGDDI
-950 PEGVTP
+950 PEGDKDLIK
-956 EDLEKTITRT
+956 EDLTKNVTRKVIT
-966 VHVKGEPT
+966 T
-974 KGDHDETQ
+974 KPDGTKSEITQ
-982 TVTATRKAIYDKV
+982 TVTATR
-995 AKKIIGY
+995 
-1002 TDWTGAIPVF
+1002 T
-1012 NIDQYTGYT
+1012 
-1021 SKVDGNAAK
+1021 
-1030 EVSSVTIDN
+1030 VTID
-1039 NTPATLENTV
+1039 
-1049 TYEAGDATQIIN
+1049 
-1061 YVTED
+1061 
-1066 GTKVGTTSI
+1066 
-1075 SGHVG
+1075 
-1080 DALGSGVVDKINGNV
+1080 
-1095 PSGYEL
+1095 
-1101 VSGQNFTNYESNK
+1101 
-1114 FSTVDNPISV
+1114 
-1124 YVKGENGARAQII
+1124 
-1137 FKDIE
+1137 
-1142 TSREIGSARDVT
+1142 
-1154 GPSGETKE
+1154 
-1162 FDLTAPN
+1162 
-1169 GYDFVDPTDAKKNIT
+1169 
-1184 FSTDGK
+1184 
-1190 TVIIPVYVKHHTD
+1190 
-1203 TIGPNDNPD
+1203 
-1212 DATKKLITQSLT
+1212 
-1224 GNATRTITVHKIDG
+1224 
-1238 STTTETQTVQMHRS
+1238 
-1252 AIIDRATD
+1252 
-1260 TVTYTAWEADDP
+1260 
-1272 ANAAFKEYTPA
+1272 
-1283 KQAGYT
+1283 
-1289 TLVDGAPKDTVASE
+1289 
-1303 TPTKPGDETVNVTY
+1303 
-1317 KASQKSAEIRYVD
+1317 
-1330 SKTKQVVK
+1330 
-1338 TDAVTGAPGEKVT
+1338 
-1351 NFTTSVPDG
+1351 
-1360 YVLDDG
+1360 
-1366 QKVPSEVD
+1366 
-1374 IAAGDQATDPITVY
+1374 
-1388 VHQKIDTLTTDQAKT
+1388 
-1403 HGVLDSDLARTVAR
+1403 
-1417 TVIINE
+1417 
-1423 PGKASQTYTQ
+1423 
-1433 VAHFTRQAQLNE
+1433 
-1445 ATGAITYTAW
+1445 
-1455 TSSDS
+1455 
-1460 HFDAISVP
+1460 
-1468 EVAGYKS
+1468 
-1475 TVAATDP
+1475 
-1482 SVGAIDVTAEDRDKF
+1482 
-1497 VVVNY
+1497 
-1502 TAGDQDLTIRL
+1502 
-1513 HDVTDSSKSVDIA
+1513 
-1526 VPSDVTSVFHGKSG
+1526 
-1540 AAIDSTDLRSA
+1540 
-1551 ISKIKDELAKQGYQ
+1551 
-1565 YVGEDMPVDYDTDDK
+1565 
-1580 VMQYLDM
+1580 
-1587 NFKRVSQT
+1587 
-1595 VGPHDTIP
+1595 
-1603 EGTKKDDGTDLSE
+1603 
-1616 KDLTQTVTRTIYTT
+1616 
-1630 DPEDNQTRFT
+1630 
-1640 QTVVV
+1640 
-1645 TRTATIDMN
+1645 
-1654 TKKVTGFSAWSSA
+1654 
-1667 SFDQY
+1667 
-1672 TAPSYKNYTTNIDVD
+1672 
-1687 GSGNNVVGR
+1687 
-1696 AVTAD
+1696 
-1701 EIASGQAKDVHITY
+1701 
-1715 TKNTQEATPTN
+1715 
-1726 IPDGAKK
+1726 
-1733 SDGSKLTKDDLEKS
+1733 
-1747 VTRTIHFVDENG
+1747 
-1759 NKVADDSVEKVTF
+1759 
-1772 TRTATLDKDGKVI
+1772 
-1785 SYSDWTQSG
+1785 
-1794 SWDDVT
+1794 
-1800 SPEKAGFK
+1800 
-1808 ATIATIPAVAL
+1808 
-1819 TPETAKDVEI
+1819 
-1829 TVTYKPERVIGHIKF
+1829 
-1844 VDDKTGA
+1844 
-1851 LVSDKIVDAKA
+1851 
-1862 GQTGVATNAAVPE
+1862 
-1875 GYEIAADSEVKTVP
+1875 
-1889 ASLDFGATDHDDVII
+1889 
-1904 KVSQKVD
+1904 
-1911 DVDPDHI
+1911 
-1918 PDGVKKSDGTPLTK
+1918 
-1932 DDLEKTITRHI
+1932 
-1943 HFVYPTS
+1943 
-1950 YKGAKDDDFD
+1950 
-1960 QTVTIKR
+1960 
-1967 TAQYNEATKTVIF
+1967 EATKTVTY
-1980 GDWQPATLEA
+1980 GDW
-1990 YTPADREGLVTP
+1990 
-2002 SAVPSLTVD
+2002 S
-2011 ENSQDS
+2011 
-2017 SVTLTYTTKTAS
+2017 
-2029 MNFKAYDDTEG
+2029 
-2040 KDITLPSTLQTS
+2040 LPSFEGS
-2052 ISHAGDQT
+2052 
-2060 VTQTEIDGVVE
+2060 GVE
-2071 GIKSAVGDNYKFEK
+2071 QIK
-2085 TETDENGNV
+2085 
-2094 VVHFTHKTSP
+2094 
-2104 VTPTDSDQAT
+2104 
-2114 TKEITRIIHV
+2114 
-2124 TTPDGKTYNYKQ
+2124 
-2136 TVTATR
+2136 
-2142 TLTRDL
+2142 
-2148 VTGKVTEG
+2148 
-2156 DWTTPSFD
+2156 
-2164 QYGAPQY
+2164 
-2171 DGYTSQV
+2171 GYTSQV
-2178 DSTNS
+2178 DGVNATTVAS
-2183 TEVTA
+2183 
-2188 HQVTAD
+2188 HQVTTD
-2194 EITAGK
+2194 EITKGT

-2205 VTYQA
+2205 VTYVA
-2210 NDQSFKVH
+2210 NDHTMHIIYRDVDDGYKLVGDPITVTGKTNTTVDTNANVPAGYELVDGQTNPATVSFPADGSEVQDITVLVKHHVEGVDPNKPTNIPAGGDKDAIIKAGNKDVVRTIHYQKADGTKAFDDTTQTVH
-2218 FIDAKTGQEVLSPVT
+2218 FTRIVKVDAVTGKIVGYGDWTKANPQPAGDSDHWSSVTVQTLAGYTPSQDSVQDQSVDADTNDKEITVVYTANTHMAHIIYQDADNNNKSIYSQNVYGQTDKTYTISQDTTNQDPSVIVTSVPTGYKLADGQSIPGSISFNADGAKDIVISLKHELVDAKTPTDVDTHKGDIPSGTDLDAIKQGMAKDVTRSIYETKLGESRKLLTKQTVHFTRTASIDRVTGKVTYGAWTPESGSWDAYPVQGVEGYEQVVTGGTLSETPVTGDMSDQDVEVTYTSQAAQDITVVARDVTDKTNPVDLGQTQSLHGNVDSPV
-2233 YSGKTGENVTIDQS
+2233 SGKDLSDAIEKIRKALVAKGYNYQGVDGEIPVKFDNSKHTIVLDFTR
-2247 KWNLANYKLVPG
+2247 ATDEVPG
-2259 QNIPA
+2259 GTTIPDKYKGIIA
-2264 SVKLS
+2264 D
-2269 AEPSDLYVTVDH
+2269 SDVT
-2281 NTTQYDTKNPGKFNL
+2281 
-2296 SKTITR
+2296 KTYTR
-2302 TIKVVD
+2302 TINLHYNVNGHEVVEHVTQ
-2308 PVTGATSVV
+2308 PVTL
-2317 DAESVTFTR
+2317 TR
-2326 TATVDNVD
+2326 TATVDLAKFAADPTDKTAVTYGAWTTADYPEYSIPDKAGYTPYVNDNETHSLAATPATDDVNVD
-2334 GSVIYS
+2334 VYYKGHEGTQIFKYIDAASGNQVGVDVKFTGNVGDSEQTYTYAVPAGYKLAKGQGTSSTYSFTDGINTTNIYL
-2340 DWTPTGDTTWADFIA
+2340 DHDVQEVTPTTIPEGSTDVTKADLTKTVTRTISYKYEDGTVAHDADVQTITLTRTAYVDPITHQVTYSNWTSDKSFTDVTA
-2355 PAKTGYTASPETIN
+2355 PIIDGYTPSKTEVLGHSVDGDSDNENITVTYTKKTQSTEIQYVD
-2369 GKTVS
+2369 GDHKVIKTV
-2374 AYDNDETDIITYTAN
+2374 TVT
-2389 NHDVIVKYVDSTGKE
+2389 
-2404 VGNKTISGKTG
+2404 GKTG
-2415 ATIPVDAQS
+2415 DPAQTVNVD
-2424 GLPDGY
+2424 D
-2430 EIDPNKPAPATYT
+2430 DNNKPSGWKLSGDAPKTITITFDNNHKPVEQITVEHDTRTYKS
-2443 VGDGDGQ
+2443 GD
-2450 TIEVHVITGTHTY
+2450 VNAP
-2463 HEGDSNV
+2463 EGLD
-2470 PSNIQL
+2470 
-2476 AKTVTRT
+2476 KTVTRT
-2483 INTISPDGT
+2483 INFHKPAGNEQVVQTVHY
-2492 ISTQKQSIT
+2492 
-2501 FTRTATVNAAS
+2501 TRTATVDLVSGDIKYNAWTIADVSGATKGEGTDAS
-2512 GKVTYS
+2512 FDAISVPTVDGYTADHTQVEAQKVTP
-2518 DWIASVSSAS
+2518 DTADSVV
-2528 GKDVTVGPDGVKF
+2528 DVYYNANKTEIHFK
-2541 SAVTP
+2541 AVD
-2546 VEKTGYKTNI
+2546 EKTGKDI
-2556 DGNLA
+2556 DLLGSLTSPINVDV
-2561 EETIT
+2561 TT
-2566 ADSNDSVV
+2566 KDADSQVASR
-2574 NVTYTPEDQSVVVKA
+2574 EA
-2589 VDDDNH
+2589 
-2595 GSDITDLI
+2595 DI
-2603 KPAIAALSGKTDA
+2603 K
-2616 AIDPAQITSAIT
+2616 QY
-2628 AAKTALA
+2628 LA
-2635 DKYDYVSFDPV
+2635 DKYTFDKV
-2646 TKFGESGQGQLVIH
+2646 ETSQDGNITTYTLKF
-2660 FKHKTETLDKDH
+2660 
-2672 TGAGTEDDFVKEVT
+2672 
-2686 RTIHLTD
+2686 
-2693 TTNATHDYVQHA
+2693 NHA
-2705 TVSRTATKDLVTGAV
+2705 TD
-2720 TYSDWSVAKF
+2720 
-2730 DEFDIPQVD
+2730 
-2739 GYKSY
+2739 
-2744 AGSTKGDQT
+2744 
-2753 TAATQ
+2753 
-2758 VASADVTVSNN
+2758 
-2769 IPQNGTDVY
+2769 
-2778 VSYKGNENTNQSIE
+2778 
-2792 YVDIATG
+2792 
-2799 KTVKTD
+2799 
-2805 TVSGIVGQ
+2805 
-2813 NTTYAGTLPKGYELA
+2813 
-2828 NNSSIPTSVTITA
+2828 
-2841 NNTPVKIYVRQIT
+2841 
-2854 YTDANKPSDLTDAL
+2854 
-2868 SETITRT
+2868 
-2875 IHFEGITHDDVVQS
+2875 
-2889 VSFTRTATYNQ
+2889 
-2900 DTGKYDLS
+2900 
-2908 AWTPVDGNKWAFYN
+2908 
-2922 APQVAGYTGTADHLE
+2922 
-2937 QVTVDPDT
+2937 
-2945 TKNDEETIKYTANAQ
+2945 
-2960 TARVIMKDS
+2960 
-2969 DNNDSVISID
+2969 
-2979 TVNGTTGQNV
+2979 
-2989 AISPVIPKGYELD
+2989 
-3002 TARTANLPTSVQFT
+3002 
-3016 TDGTPTADT
+3016 
-3025 VIYLKHK
+3025 
-3032 LSSTPSDWPLSD
+3032 
-3044 DAYKEATSMTITR
+3044 
-3057 TITISK
+3057 TISK
-3063 PGQADQVIKQPV
+3063 G
-3075 TLTRTITFDAV
+3075 
-3086 TGAIKSTG
+3086 G
-3094 AWSTGSWNL
+3094 NL
-3103 VGYVQAPDPIVY
+3103 P
-3115 NGITYNRVVTSNSS
+3115 
-3129 NPAEQGNN
+3129 E
-3137 ALQKETVT
+3137 
-3145 SASKSYDV
+3145 
-3153 HVTYVANATTL
+3153 
-3164 NFKAVDDDNKGV
+3164 GV
-3176 AIPIDG
+3176 
-3182 ITTSITHQ
+3182 S
-3190 SGQALDSTQ
+3190 
-3199 VQTIEQAIINKVQG
+3199 
-3213 LGYTFVPGVDES
+3213 ES
-3225 NPSEYVLHFKHT
+3225 DF
-3237 TLTLKDNDSTP
+3237 
-3248 KGITVDP
+3248 
-3255 LNKIIYRTI
+3255 
-3264 SYKFGDNNSAGL
+3264 
-3276 DYSTN
+3276 
-3281 ESYILKRTAT
+3281 
-3291 IDLVTKAVEYTDWV
+3291 
-3305 MVNSDGTT
+3305 
-3313 STSLAMPYEAIPTA
+3313 
-3327 PTGYTFDRIDGHDG
+3327 
-3341 TDGQPAWTA
+3341 
-3350 IPSMNIDSTLI
+3350 
-3361 NSTNPTKIN
+3361 
-3370 LVIRYKVAS
+3370 
-3379 QTVPVYIYDVDSK
+3379 
-3392 TPNTAIGKTET
+3392 
-3403 VTVDG
+3403 
-3408 KPVVQPKAKETVTT
+3408 
-3422 GIRFNYNYGRAWL
+3422 
-3435 DANLNNG
+3435 
-3442 DNYEFVTGES
+3442 
-3452 YTGYFTM
+3452 
-3459 SSDGIPKAI
+3459 
-3468 NVYVRHKHT
+3468 
-3477 TNTETTT
+3477 
-3484 STRTIYVQGQDTP
+3484 
-3497 QTQVVHFTRDVYK
+3497 
-3510 DLVTGEVTGYGN
+3510 
-3522 WTIATDK
+3522 
-3529 DNSPEQWDAVDEG
+3529 
-3542 KAKPGYTTYID
+3542 
-3553 GVKGDTIA
+3553 
-3561 SQTPLPNQ
+3561 
-3569 NVAVHVTFEANPA
+3569 
-3582 SVNVVYRNDAT
+3582 
-3593 NVVVQTVPFTG
+3593 
-3604 TIDQTIP
+3604 
-3611 LTYTIPAG
+3611 
-3619 YKLAP
+3619 
-3624 DQNLQKSYTL
+3624 
-3634 KAQNGDITVYVE
+3634 
-3646 TDPKTYT
+3646 
-3653 PETVPSDVPES
+3653 
-3664 IKDQMTKTVTRHI
+3664 TKTVTR
-3677 EIVYPEGYTG
+3677 T
-3687 DKLATPIDQS
+3687 
-3697 VTFERSV
+3697 
-3704 TVDLTKSG
+3704 
-3712 ADRYVLG
+3712 
-3719 NDWHVKGSDNTQGSW
+3719 
-3734 ASVEL
+3734 
-3739 TKINGYHTD
+3739 IN
-3748 QGIDA
+3748 
-3753 ATVDANS
+3753 
-3760 SNVNLT
+3760 
-3766 IHYLADDAQLGIK
+3766 
-3779 AVDDT
+3779 
-3784 DNSDITSKIGSAI
+3784 
-3797 ANITGK
+3797 
-3803 TNEAVDAD
+3803 
-3811 KVNAAVKSAK
+3811 
-3821 DQLAKLGYTYVG
+3821 
-3833 TDVVTKFDD
+3833 
-3842 VVDTTAK
+3842 
-3849 PSQYLVIHFA
+3849 
-3859 HATSTYNRGDKDL
+3859 
-3872 PDGVDSSQLTKSV
+3872 
-3885 TRKIIV
+3885 V

-4298 SYDILTGQVTYGDW
+4298 SYDVLTGQVTYGDW

-5005 NKTITLHFGHG
+5005 NKTITLHFDHG

-5637 TAPRT
+5637 TAHRT

-6423 QDGTDLTDA
+6423 EDGTDLTDA

>member
-1 MHKTTTGTK
+1 MLEADVTRP
-10 DINRT
+10 IT
-15 IDGTKPDGST
+15 IVSPDGTKQT
-25 INYSDKVTFNYTT
+25 IVQTVHLTRTATVDEETGDVIYGNWTTGQFKAYPVSDV
-38 DTDLVNGKTT
+38 
-48 TKYDHD
+48 
-54 SQSFNAVPDT
+54 
-64 VAPASIDGYSRVL
+64 DGY
-77 NGGTL
+77 
-82 DSQAVTPNSSDI
+82 
-94 NVHVSYIAND
+94 
-104 QKILIKAYD
+104 
-113 VHDNGKTELAIP
+113 
-125 RGIMTSIIGKSKAVV
+125 
-140 DTTEV
+140 TTEV
-145 QSAINAIKQYLE
+145 KYGDSAEAKR
-157 SNGYTM
+157 
-163 ITKNPV
+163 
-169 IPTNFDADSK
+169 
-179 VDQIVELDFDHK
+179 VDG
-191 TDVIDHG
+191 DV
-198 HIPDG
+198 
-203 SPIKAS
+203 KAS
-209 DLETTVKRT
+209 DITITGQDADAKPENGEPVIVTYKLNDASGKISYQTSDGTEVGSQTISGKAGQTSTYKTTVPT
-218 VTVHNTDGSTQ
+218 
-229 TVNQDFTA
+229 
-237 TRTAN
+237 
-242 YDPVTKKVI
+242 
-251 SYNPWSGSSS
+251 
-261 TFTISPQK
+261 
-269 GYKSRWTT
+269 
-277 RFGEGT
+277 
-283 PISAKSGDTDYQLVP
+283 
-298 AYDVDAQHITADT
+298 
-311 VPGQNVDVYYDAQDA
+311 
-326 TRTIKYQD
+326 
-334 KDTGKIVGSFDSD
+334 
-347 PGKVGTQ
+347 
-354 VTVDIKGNVPDG
+354 G
-366 YELTPGIEIPT
+366 YELTDPNQTAVTVTYPT
-377 QVDVTTDDVP
+377 DGSQKTVVVTVQAKNDTYDNTGDKPDWVKEATTKDVTRTIHFAYPDSYTGTKHDDVVQTVHFTRTATKNEATGDVTYGDWTAQGSDQFDAFNAP
-387 VVVSVQRKGTTY
+387 DIHGYHPTSSALVVTGVKADGSYDDVTITY
-399 SYTDKNLPTGV
+399 APDDLVGRVIYKYTDKNGNVSVVGAQTVNGTTDESRQLTDGDLNVPKGYKLVDGEALPTINFKPGQTNEVTVNVDHVIEHFNSGDDIDSHKGDMPKGVDITAIKQGMTKTVTRTVYVTPVNGERHQVDQQTAHFKRGV
-410 TADDLQ
+410 TIDFATGAVIYDPSWTSDDATFKDASSEVAPAPTGYSIVSTHTYGQETVTANDNDIDVEVTYAAAKSHITIVAKDKSNNNETITIPSSISTTLDGQ
-416 KTVKRQI
+416 TAATVDPKNVQTYVDAISKALESEGYQFDSTDTFPTAFNGDTTLNIYFTHRIDDKTTNLPSGSEDVTKDVTRRI
-423 IEHLTT
+423 HVI
-429 AGQDQDKYINQT
+429 APDGQDYYIDQ
-441 ANFVRTVTVYPA
+441 TVTA
-453 TKDLPQKVV
+453 TRQAKV
-462 FGEWTPKTDADAV
+462 DAV
-475 FSEKA
+475 THK
-480 IDQVDGYI
+480 VTGYTDWTI
-488 SVEVGSDTVT
+488 PELTSVTAPQYAGYTPSIASVESHTPTADEINAGHTDEVT
-498 GHPITVVPSQVV
+498 ITYTGLATTQSY
-510 QKSNGEP
+510 EY
-517 IDADTFHVYYRKVS
+517 IDADTGSQVGQTYQGANGKVGDKVNFD
-531 TVPEG
+531 TEITT
-536 NIPEGTT
+536 NIPNGYELLPGQTLPGEHELGQTNQTIKVYVRKTVVDDKNKTT
-543 KKDGTKLTDADLG
+543 TTPKGSDKSTLKDLSKTITRTVIAHVPGKDAQPIASQEVHFTRTATWNDATKSWD
-556 TDIIRDIYE
+556 
-565 TAPGTSE
+565 
-572 PKLVK
+572 
-577 VQKVRLTRDAL
+577 
-588 VNQYTHEVLGYSD
+588 YSD
-601 WRINSEYNKNH
+601 WKVDGSQVWDAINDKDIPEVAGYTHTPVHVDSYNVLPSTQNQTVDITYTALDHTTHVIYKYGDLTINTKELTGKTGDTVQTNINDGIPENYELVPDQNLPENITF
-612 AADGYADTLPDYT
+612 AADGHADIVVNLEHAQDHY
-625 PTAYTGYTPSVAEVT
+625 
-640 PIIQI
+640 
-645 DNNTPHLIH
+645 D
-654 VYISYNNQ
+654 
-662 KRTQVINYV
+662 
-671 DSATG
+671 G
-676 KTVRTQTI
+676 KT
-684 TGVSNQD
+684 G
-691 SSENL
+691 EK
-696 EVPAGYEQDTTKKA
+696 PAWATEDTTR
-710 ENVTFSEDGQSIIAH
+710 T
-725 FQDKDLPTGTIYVK
+725 
-739 AGQDT
+739 
-744 YTKDNVPEN
+744 
-753 LRDQVVKEVTRTI
+753 VTRTI
-766 TVNRPGEKTPQV
+766 HLVYPEGKKPEGAEDTHTDSA
-778 IKQTVIFHRTI
+778 TFTRTATR
-789 KFDKVTG
+789 DKVTG
-796 QVIPETATAWVTDD
+796 QVTYSAWTLASGDANFKKFTAPEVANYTPSTSEIAAETVTADSPDTNYTITY
-810 NSANGTWAEY
+810 NANGTNF
-820 DAPTIA
+820 TIK
-826 GYVPTTATVASQSVT
+826 ASDVT
-841 ADTADA
+841 GD
-847 NITINYTD
+847 
-855 NTQNIKLKAVDDTN
+855 
-869 NASEITIPSGYTTEI
+869 
-884 SGTSSTPVDQDKLQ
+884 TPVDIPIPTGINPVITHKSD
-898 GAIDKIVKAL
+898 GS
-908 EDEGYKF
+908 
-915 AGNNTIDTY
+915 
-924 DNDKTTDQWITIH
+924 DNDEFSAKKAGVIAEIKQALAEKGYDFVGEDGNDTGLTLKFKHHENTY
-937 FTHQTEEDSKGQL
+937 HQGDDI
-950 PEGVTP
+950 PEGDKDLIK
-956 EDLEKTITRT
+956 EDLTKNVTRKVIT
-966 VHVKGEPT
+966 T
-974 KGDHDETQ
+974 KPDGTKSEITQ
-982 TVTATRKAIYDKV
+982 TVTATR
-995 AKKIIGY
+995 
-1002 TDWTGAIPVF
+1002 T
-1012 NIDQYTGYT
+1012 
-1021 SKVDGNAAK
+1021 
-1030 EVSSVTIDN
+1030 VTID
-1039 NTPATLENTV
+1039 
-1049 TYEAGDATQIIN
+1049 
-1061 YVTED
+1061 
-1066 GTKVGTTSI
+1066 
-1075 SGHVG
+1075 
-1080 DALGSGVVDKINGNV
+1080 
-1095 PSGYEL
+1095 
-1101 VSGQNFTNYESNK
+1101 
-1114 FSTVDNPISV
+1114 
-1124 YVKGENGARAQII
+1124 
-1137 FKDIE
+1137 
-1142 TSREIGSARDVT
+1142 
-1154 GPSGETKE
+1154 
-1162 FDLTAPN
+1162 
-1169 GYDFVDPTDAKKNIT
+1169 
-1184 FSTDGK
+1184 
-1190 TVIIPVYVKHHTD
+1190 
-1203 TIGPNDNPD
+1203 
-1212 DATKKLITQSLT
+1212 
-1224 GNATRTITVHKIDG
+1224 
-1238 STTTETQTVQMHRS
+1238 
-1252 AIIDRATD
+1252 
-1260 TVTYTAWEADDP
+1260 
-1272 ANAAFKEYTPA
+1272 
-1283 KQAGYT
+1283 
-1289 TLVDGAPKDTVASE
+1289 
-1303 TPTKPGDETVNVTY
+1303 
-1317 KASQKSAEIRYVD
+1317 
-1330 SKTKQVVK
+1330 
-1338 TDAVTGAPGEKVT
+1338 
-1351 NFTTSVPDG
+1351 
-1360 YVLDDG
+1360 
-1366 QKVPSEVD
+1366 
-1374 IAAGDQATDPITVY
+1374 
-1388 VHQKIDTLTTDQAKT
+1388 
-1403 HGVLDSDLARTVAR
+1403 
-1417 TVIINE
+1417 
-1423 PGKASQTYTQ
+1423 
-1433 VAHFTRQAQLNE
+1433 
-1445 ATGAITYTAW
+1445 
-1455 TSSDS
+1455 
-1460 HFDAISVP
+1460 
-1468 EVAGYKS
+1468 
-1475 TVAATDP
+1475 
-1482 SVGAIDVTAEDRDKF
+1482 
-1497 VVVNY
+1497 
-1502 TAGDQDLTIRL
+1502 
-1513 HDVTDSSKSVDIA
+1513 
-1526 VPSDVTSVFHGKSG
+1526 
-1540 AAIDSTDLRSA
+1540 
-1551 ISKIKDELAKQGYQ
+1551 
-1565 YVGEDMPVDYDTDDK
+1565 
-1580 VMQYLDM
+1580 
-1587 NFKRVSQT
+1587 
-1595 VGPHDTIP
+1595 
-1603 EGTKKDDGTDLSE
+1603 
-1616 KDLTQTVTRTIYTT
+1616 
-1630 DPEDNQTRFT
+1630 
-1640 QTVVV
+1640 
-1645 TRTATIDMN
+1645 
-1654 TKKVTGFSAWSSA
+1654 
-1667 SFDQY
+1667 
-1672 TAPSYKNYTTNIDVD
+1672 
-1687 GSGNNVVGR
+1687 
-1696 AVTAD
+1696 
-1701 EIASGQAKDVHITY
+1701 
-1715 TKNTQEATPTN
+1715 
-1726 IPDGAKK
+1726 
-1733 SDGSKLTKDDLEKS
+1733 
-1747 VTRTIHFVDENG
+1747 
-1759 NKVADDSVEKVTF
+1759 
-1772 TRTATLDKDGKVI
+1772 
-1785 SYSDWTQSG
+1785 
-1794 SWDDVT
+1794 
-1800 SPEKAGFK
+1800 
-1808 ATIATIPAVAL
+1808 
-1819 TPETAKDVEI
+1819 
-1829 TVTYKPERVIGHIKF
+1829 
-1844 VDDKTGA
+1844 
-1851 LVSDKIVDAKA
+1851 
-1862 GQTGVATNAAVPE
+1862 
-1875 GYEIAADSEVKTVP
+1875 
-1889 ASLDFGATDHDDVII
+1889 
-1904 KVSQKVD
+1904 
-1911 DVDPDHI
+1911 
-1918 PDGVKKSDGTPLTK
+1918 
-1932 DDLEKTITRHI
+1932 
-1943 HFVYPTS
+1943 
-1950 YKGAKDDDFD
+1950 
-1960 QTVTIKR
+1960 
-1967 TAQYNEATKTVIF
+1967 EATKTVTY
-1980 GDWQPATLEA
+1980 GDW
-1990 YTPADREGLVTP
+1990 
-2002 SAVPSLTVD
+2002 S
-2011 ENSQDS
+2011 
-2017 SVTLTYTTKTAS
+2017 
-2029 MNFKAYDDTEG
+2029 
-2040 KDITLPSTLQTS
+2040 LPSFEGS
-2052 ISHAGDQT
+2052 
-2060 VTQTEIDGVVE
+2060 GVE
-2071 GIKSAVGDNYKFEK
+2071 QIK
-2085 TETDENGNV
+2085 
-2094 VVHFTHKTSP
+2094 
-2104 VTPTDSDQAT
+2104 
-2114 TKEITRIIHV
+2114 
-2124 TTPDGKTYNYKQ
+2124 
-2136 TVTATR
+2136 
-2142 TLTRDL
+2142 
-2148 VTGKVTEG
+2148 
-2156 DWTTPSFD
+2156 
-2164 QYGAPQY
+2164 
-2171 DGYTSQV
+2171 GYTSQV
-2178 DSTNS
+2178 DGVNATTVAS
-2183 TEVTA
+2183 
-2188 HQVTAD
+2188 HQVTTD
-2194 EITAGK
+2194 EITKGT

-2205 VTYQA
+2205 VTYVA
-2210 NDQSFKVH
+2210 NDHTMHIIYRDVDDGYKLVGDPITVTGKTNTTVDTNANVPAGYELVDGQTNPATVSFPADGSEVQDITVLVKHHVEGVDPNKPTNIPAGGDKDAIIKAGNKDVVRTIHYQKADGTKAFDDTTQTVH
-2218 FIDAKTGQEVLSPVT
+2218 FTRIVKVDAVTGKIVGYGDWTKANPQPAGDSDHWSSVTVQTLAGYTPSQDSVQDQSVDADTNDKEITVVYTANTHMAHIIYQDADNNNKSIYSQNVYGQTDKTYTISQDTTNQDPSVIVTSVPTGYKLADGQSIPGSISFNADGAKDIVISLKHELVDAKTPTDVDTHKGDIPSGTDLDAIKQGMAKDVTRSIYETKPGESRKLLTKQTVHFTRTASIDRVTGKVTYGAWTPESGSWDAYPVQGVEGYEQVVTGGTLSETPVTGDMSDQDVEVTYTSQAAQDITVVARDVTDKTNPVDLGQTQSLHGNVDSPV
-2233 YSGKTGENVTIDQS
+2233 SGKDLSDAIEKIRKALVAKGYNYQGVDGEIPVKFDNSKHTIVLDFTR
-2247 KWNLANYKLVPG
+2247 ATDEVPG
-2259 QNIPA
+2259 GTTIPDKYKGIIA
-2264 SVKLS
+2264 D
-2269 AEPSDLYVTVDH
+2269 SDVT
-2281 NTTQYDTKNPGKFNL
+2281 
-2296 SKTITR
+2296 KTYTR
-2302 TIKVVD
+2302 TINLHYNVNGHEVVEHVTQ
-2308 PVTGATSVV
+2308 PVTL
-2317 DAESVTFTR
+2317 TR
-2326 TATVDNVD
+2326 TATVDLAKFAADPTDKTAVTYGAWTTADYPEYSIPDKAGYTPYVNDNETHSLAATPATDDVNVD
-2334 GSVIYS
+2334 VYYKGHEGTQIFKYIDAASGNQVGVDVKFTGNVGDSEQTYTYAVPAGYKLAKGQGTSSTYSFTDGINTTNIYL
-2340 DWTPTGDTTWADFIA
+2340 DHDVQEVTPTTIPEGSTDVTKTVTRTISYKYEDGTVAHDADVQTITLTRTAYVDPITHQVTYSNWTSDKSFTDVTA
-2355 PAKTGYTASPETIN
+2355 PIIDGYTPSKTEVLGHSVDGDSDNENITVTYTKKTQSTEIQYVD
-2369 GKTVS
+2369 GDHKVIKTV
-2374 AYDNDETDIITYTAN
+2374 TVT
-2389 NHDVIVKYVDSTGKE
+2389 
-2404 VGNKTISGKTG
+2404 GKTG
-2415 ATIPVDAQS
+2415 DPAQTVNVD
-2424 GLPDGY
+2424 D
-2430 EIDPNKPAPATYT
+2430 DNNKPSGWKLSGDAPKTITITFDNNHKPVEQITVEHDTRTYKS
-2443 VGDGDGQ
+2443 GD
-2450 TIEVHVITGTHTY
+2450 VNAP
-2463 HEGDSNV
+2463 EGLD
-2470 PSNIQL
+2470 
-2476 AKTVTRT
+2476 KTVTRT
-2483 INTISPDGT
+2483 INFHKPAGNEQVVQTVHY
-2492 ISTQKQSIT
+2492 
-2501 FTRTATVNAAS
+2501 TRTATVDLVSGDIKYNAWTIADVSGATKGEGTDAS
-2512 GKVTYS
+2512 FDAISVPTVDGYTADHTQVEAQKVTP
-2518 DWIASVSSAS
+2518 DTADSVV
-2528 GKDVTVGPDGVKF
+2528 DVYYNANKTEIHFK
-2541 SAVTP
+2541 AVD
-2546 VEKTGYKTNI
+2546 EKTGKDI
-2556 DGNLA
+2556 DLLGSLTSPINVDV
-2561 EETIT
+2561 TT
-2566 ADSNDSVV
+2566 KDADSQVASR
-2574 NVTYTPEDQSVVVKA
+2574 EA
-2589 VDDDNH
+2589 
-2595 GSDITDLI
+2595 DI
-2603 KPAIAALSGKTDA
+2603 K
-2616 AIDPAQITSAIT
+2616 QY
-2628 AAKTALA
+2628 LA
-2635 DKYDYVSFDPV
+2635 DKYTFDKV
-2646 TKFGESGQGQLVIH
+2646 ETSQDGNITTYTLKF
-2660 FKHKTETLDKDH
+2660 
-2672 TGAGTEDDFVKEVT
+2672 
-2686 RTIHLTD
+2686 
-2693 TTNATHDYVQHA
+2693 NHA
-2705 TVSRTATKDLVTGAV
+2705 TD
-2720 TYSDWSVAKF
+2720 
-2730 DEFDIPQVD
+2730 
-2739 GYKSY
+2739 
-2744 AGSTKGDQT
+2744 
-2753 TAATQ
+2753 
-2758 VASADVTVSNN
+2758 
-2769 IPQNGTDVY
+2769 
-2778 VSYKGNENTNQSIE
+2778 
-2792 YVDIATG
+2792 
-2799 KTVKTD
+2799 
-2805 TVSGIVGQ
+2805 
-2813 NTTYAGTLPKGYELA
+2813 
-2828 NNSSIPTSVTITA
+2828 
-2841 NNTPVKIYVRQIT
+2841 
-2854 YTDANKPSDLTDAL
+2854 
-2868 SETITRT
+2868 
-2875 IHFEGITHDDVVQS
+2875 
-2889 VSFTRTATYNQ
+2889 
-2900 DTGKYDLS
+2900 
-2908 AWTPVDGNKWAFYN
+2908 
-2922 APQVAGYTGTADHLE
+2922 
-2937 QVTVDPDT
+2937 
-2945 TKNDEETIKYTANAQ
+2945 
-2960 TARVIMKDS
+2960 
-2969 DNNDSVISID
+2969 
-2979 TVNGTTGQNV
+2979 
-2989 AISPVIPKGYELD
+2989 
-3002 TARTANLPTSVQFT
+3002 
-3016 TDGTPTADT
+3016 
-3025 VIYLKHK
+3025 
-3032 LSSTPSDWPLSD
+3032 
-3044 DAYKEATSMTITR
+3044 
-3057 TITISK
+3057 TISK
-3063 PGQADQVIKQPV
+3063 G
-3075 TLTRTITFDAV
+3075 
-3086 TGAIKSTG
+3086 G
-3094 AWSTGSWNL
+3094 NL
-3103 VGYVQAPDPIVY
+3103 P
-3115 NGITYNRVVTSNSS
+3115 
-3129 NPAEQGNN
+3129 E
-3137 ALQKETVT
+3137 
-3145 SASKSYDV
+3145 
-3153 HVTYVANATTL
+3153 
-3164 NFKAVDDDNKGV
+3164 GV
-3176 AIPIDG
+3176 
-3182 ITTSITHQ
+3182 S
-3190 SGQALDSTQ
+3190 
-3199 VQTIEQAIINKVQG
+3199 
-3213 LGYTFVPGVDES
+3213 ES
-3225 NPSEYVLHFKHT
+3225 DF
-3237 TLTLKDNDSTP
+3237 
-3248 KGITVDP
+3248 
-3255 LNKIIYRTI
+3255 
-3264 SYKFGDNNSAGL
+3264 
-3276 DYSTN
+3276 
-3281 ESYILKRTAT
+3281 
-3291 IDLVTKAVEYTDWV
+3291 
-3305 MVNSDGTT
+3305 
-3313 STSLAMPYEAIPTA
+3313 
-3327 PTGYTFDRIDGHDG
+3327 
-3341 TDGQPAWTA
+3341 
-3350 IPSMNIDSTLI
+3350 
-3361 NSTNPTKIN
+3361 
-3370 LVIRYKVAS
+3370 
-3379 QTVPVYIYDVDSK
+3379 
-3392 TPNTAIGKTET
+3392 
-3403 VTVDG
+3403 
-3408 KPVVQPKAKETVTT
+3408 
-3422 GIRFNYNYGRAWL
+3422 
-3435 DANLNNG
+3435 
-3442 DNYEFVTGES
+3442 
-3452 YTGYFTM
+3452 
-3459 SSDGIPKAI
+3459 
-3468 NVYVRHKHT
+3468 
-3477 TNTETTT
+3477 
-3484 STRTIYVQGQDTP
+3484 
-3497 QTQVVHFTRDVYK
+3497 
-3510 DLVTGEVTGYGN
+3510 
-3522 WTIATDK
+3522 
-3529 DNSPEQWDAVDEG
+3529 
-3542 KAKPGYTTYID
+3542 
-3553 GVKGDTIA
+3553 
-3561 SQTPLPNQ
+3561 
-3569 NVAVHVTFEANPA
+3569 
-3582 SVNVVYRNDAT
+3582 
-3593 NVVVQTVPFTG
+3593 
-3604 TIDQTIP
+3604 
-3611 LTYTIPAG
+3611 
-3619 YKLAP
+3619 
-3624 DQNLQKSYTL
+3624 
-3634 KAQNGDITVYVE
+3634 
-3646 TDPKTYT
+3646 
-3653 PETVPSDVPES
+3653 
-3664 IKDQMTKTVTRHI
+3664 TKTVTR
-3677 EIVYPEGYTG
+3677 T
-3687 DKLATPIDQS
+3687 
-3697 VTFERSV
+3697 
-3704 TVDLTKSG
+3704 
-3712 ADRYVLG
+3712 
-3719 NDWHVKGSDNTQGSW
+3719 
-3734 ASVEL
+3734 
-3739 TKINGYHTD
+3739 IN
-3748 QGIDA
+3748 
-3753 ATVDANS
+3753 
-3760 SNVNLT
+3760 
-3766 IHYLADDAQLGIK
+3766 
-3779 AVDDT
+3779 
-3784 DNSDITSKIGSAI
+3784 
-3797 ANITGK
+3797 
-3803 TNEAVDAD
+3803 
-3811 KVNAAVKSAK
+3811 
-3821 DQLAKLGYTYVG
+3821 
-3833 TDVVTKFDD
+3833 
-3842 VVDTTAK
+3842 
-3849 PSQYLVIHFA
+3849 
-3859 HATSTYNRGDKDL
+3859 
-3872 PDGVDSSQLTKSV
+3872 
-3885 TRKIIV
+3885 V

-4298 SYDILTGQVTYGDW
+4298 SYDVLTGQVTYGDW

-5637 TAPRT
+5637 TAHRT

>member
-1 MHKTTTGTK
+1 M
-10 DINRT
+10 
-15 IDGTKPDGST
+15 
-25 INYSDKVTFNYTT
+25 
-38 DTDLVNGKTT
+38 
-48 TKYDHD
+48 
-54 SQSFNAVPDT
+54 
-64 VAPASIDGYSRVL
+64 
-77 NGGTL
+77 
-82 DSQAVTPNSSDI
+82 
-94 NVHVSYIAND
+94 
-104 QKILIKAYD
+104 
-113 VHDNGKTELAIP
+113 
-125 RGIMTSIIGKSKAVV
+125 
-140 DTTEV
+140 
-145 QSAINAIKQYLE
+145 
-157 SNGYTM
+157 
-163 ITKNPV
+163 
-169 IPTNFDADSK
+169 
-179 VDQIVELDFDHK
+179 
-191 TDVIDHG
+191 
-198 HIPDG
+198 
-203 SPIKAS
+203 
-209 DLETTVKRT
+209 
-218 VTVHNTDGSTQ
+218 
-229 TVNQDFTA
+229 
-237 TRTAN
+237 
-242 YDPVTKKVI
+242 
-251 SYNPWSGSSS
+251 
-261 TFTISPQK
+261 
-269 GYKSRWTT
+269 
-277 RFGEGT
+277 
-283 PISAKSGDTDYQLVP
+283 
-298 AYDVDAQHITADT
+298 
-311 VPGQNVDVYYDAQDA
+311 
-326 TRTIKYQD
+326 
-334 KDTGKIVGSFDSD
+334 
-347 PGKVGTQ
+347 
-354 VTVDIKGNVPDG
+354 
-366 YELTPGIEIPT
+366 
-377 QVDVTTDDVP
+377 
-387 VVVSVQRKGTTY
+387 
-399 SYTDKNLPTGV
+399 
-410 TADDLQ
+410 
-416 KTVKRQI
+416 
-423 IEHLTT
+423 
-429 AGQDQDKYINQT
+429 
-441 ANFVRTVTVYPA
+441 
-453 TKDLPQKVV
+453 
-462 FGEWTPKTDADAV
+462 
-475 FSEKA
+475 
-480 IDQVDGYI
+480 
-488 SVEVGSDTVT
+488 
-498 GHPITVVPSQVV
+498 
-510 QKSNGEP
+510 
-517 IDADTFHVYYRKVS
+517 
-531 TVPEG
+531 
-536 NIPEGTT
+536 
-543 KKDGTKLTDADLG
+543 
-556 TDIIRDIYE
+556 
-565 TAPGTSE
+565 
-572 PKLVK
+572 
-577 VQKVRLTRDAL
+577 
-588 VNQYTHEVLGYSD
+588 
-601 WRINSEYNKNH
+601 
-612 AADGYADTLPDYT
+612 
-625 PTAYTGYTPSVAEVT
+625 
-640 PIIQI
+640 
-645 DNNTPHLIH
+645 
-654 VYISYNNQ
+654 
-662 KRTQVINYV
+662 
-671 DSATG
+671 
-676 KTVRTQTI
+676 
-684 TGVSNQD
+684 
-691 SSENL
+691 
-696 EVPAGYEQDTTKKA
+696 
-710 ENVTFSEDGQSIIAH
+710 
-725 FQDKDLPTGTIYVK
+725 
-739 AGQDT
+739 
-744 YTKDNVPEN
+744 
-753 LRDQVVKEVTRTI
+753 
-766 TVNRPGEKTPQV
+766 
-778 IKQTVIFHRTI
+778 
-789 KFDKVTG
+789 
-796 QVIPETATAWVTDD
+796 
-810 NSANGTWAEY
+810 
-820 DAPTIA
+820 
-826 GYVPTTATVASQSVT
+826 
-841 ADTADA
+841 
-847 NITINYTD
+847 
-855 NTQNIKLKAVDDTN
+855 
-869 NASEITIPSGYTTEI
+869 
-884 SGTSSTPVDQDKLQ
+884 
-898 GAIDKIVKAL
+898 
-908 EDEGYKF
+908 
-915 AGNNTIDTY
+915 
-924 DNDKTTDQWITIH
+924 
-937 FTHQTEEDSKGQL
+937 
-950 PEGVTP
+950 
-956 EDLEKTITRT
+956 
-966 VHVKGEPT
+966 
-974 KGDHDETQ
+974 
-982 TVTATRKAIYDKV
+982 
-995 AKKIIGY
+995 
-1002 TDWTGAIPVF
+1002 
-1012 NIDQYTGYT
+1012 
-1021 SKVDGNAAK
+1021 
-1030 EVSSVTIDN
+1030 
-1039 NTPATLENTV
+1039 
-1049 TYEAGDATQIIN
+1049 
-1061 YVTED
+1061 
-1066 GTKVGTTSI
+1066 
-1075 SGHVG
+1075 
-1080 DALGSGVVDKINGNV
+1080 
-1095 PSGYEL
+1095 
-1101 VSGQNFTNYESNK
+1101 
-1114 FSTVDNPISV
+1114 
-1124 YVKGENGARAQII
+1124 
-1137 FKDIE
+1137 
-1142 TSREIGSARDVT
+1142 
-1154 GPSGETKE
+1154 
-1162 FDLTAPN
+1162 
-1169 GYDFVDPTDAKKNIT
+1169 KNI
-1184 FSTDGK
+1184 
-1190 TVIIPVYVKHHTD
+1190 
-1203 TIGPNDNPD
+1203 
-1212 DATKKLITQSLT
+1212 
-1224 GNATRTITVHKIDG
+1224 
-1238 STTTETQTVQMHRS
+1238 
-1252 AIIDRATD
+1252 
-1260 TVTYTAWEADDP
+1260 TVTYTKKTQSTEIQYVDGDHKVIKTVTVTGKTGDP
-1272 ANAAFKEYTPA
+1272 A
-1283 KQAGYT
+1283 Q
-1289 TLVDGAPKDTVASE
+1289 
-1303 TPTKPGDETVNVTY
+1303 TVNVDDDNN
-1317 KASQKSAEIRYVD
+1317 KPSGWKLSG
-1330 SKTKQVVK
+1330 
-1338 TDAVTGAPGEKVT
+1338 DAP
-1351 NFTTSVPDG
+1351 
-1360 YVLDDG
+1360 
-1366 QKVPSEVD
+1366 
-1374 IAAGDQATDPITVY
+1374 
-1388 VHQKIDTLTTDQAKT
+1388 
-1403 HGVLDSDLARTVAR
+1403 
-1417 TVIINE
+1417 
-1423 PGKASQTYTQ
+1423 
-1433 VAHFTRQAQLNE
+1433 
-1445 ATGAITYTAW
+1445 
-1455 TSSDS
+1455 
-1460 HFDAISVP
+1460 
-1468 EVAGYKS
+1468 
-1475 TVAATDP
+1475 
-1482 SVGAIDVTAEDRDKF
+1482 
-1497 VVVNY
+1497 
-1502 TAGDQDLTIRL
+1502 
-1513 HDVTDSSKSVDIA
+1513 
-1526 VPSDVTSVFHGKSG
+1526 
-1540 AAIDSTDLRSA
+1540 
-1551 ISKIKDELAKQGYQ
+1551 
-1565 YVGEDMPVDYDTDDK
+1565 
-1580 VMQYLDM
+1580 
-1587 NFKRVSQT
+1587 
-1595 VGPHDTIP
+1595 
-1603 EGTKKDDGTDLSE
+1603 
-1616 KDLTQTVTRTIYTT
+1616 
-1630 DPEDNQTRFT
+1630 
-1640 QTVVV
+1640 
-1645 TRTATIDMN
+1645 
-1654 TKKVTGFSAWSSA
+1654 
-1667 SFDQY
+1667 
-1672 TAPSYKNYTTNIDVD
+1672 
-1687 GSGNNVVGR
+1687 
-1696 AVTAD
+1696 
-1701 EIASGQAKDVHITY
+1701 
-1715 TKNTQEATPTN
+1715 
-1726 IPDGAKK
+1726 
-1733 SDGSKLTKDDLEKS
+1733 
-1747 VTRTIHFVDENG
+1747 
-1759 NKVADDSVEKVTF
+1759 
-1772 TRTATLDKDGKVI
+1772 
-1785 SYSDWTQSG
+1785 
-1794 SWDDVT
+1794 
-1800 SPEKAGFK
+1800 
-1808 ATIATIPAVAL
+1808 
-1819 TPETAKDVEI
+1819 
-1829 TVTYKPERVIGHIKF
+1829 
-1844 VDDKTGA
+1844 
-1851 LVSDKIVDAKA
+1851 
-1862 GQTGVATNAAVPE
+1862 
-1875 GYEIAADSEVKTVP
+1875 
-1889 ASLDFGATDHDDVII
+1889 
-1904 KVSQKVD
+1904 
-1911 DVDPDHI
+1911 
-1918 PDGVKKSDGTPLTK
+1918 
-1932 DDLEKTITRHI
+1932 KTITITFDNNHKPVEQITVEHDTR
-1943 HFVYPTS
+1943 T
-1950 YKGAKDDDFD
+1950 YKS
-1960 QTVTIKR
+1960 
-1967 TAQYNEATKTVIF
+1967 
-1980 GDWQPATLEA
+1980 GDVNAP
-1990 YTPADREGLVTP
+1990 EGL
-2002 SAVPSLTVD
+2002 D
-2011 ENSQDS
+2011 
-2017 SVTLTYTTKTAS
+2017 
-2029 MNFKAYDDTEG
+2029 
-2040 KDITLPSTLQTS
+2040 
-2052 ISHAGDQT
+2052 
-2060 VTQTEIDGVVE
+2060 
-2071 GIKSAVGDNYKFEK
+2071 
-2085 TETDENGNV
+2085 
-2094 VVHFTHKTSP
+2094 
-2104 VTPTDSDQAT
+2104 
-2114 TKEITRIIHV
+2114 
-2124 TTPDGKTYNYKQ
+2124 
-2136 TVTATR
+2136 
-2142 TLTRDL
+2142 
-2148 VTGKVTEG
+2148 
-2156 DWTTPSFD
+2156 
-2164 QYGAPQY
+2164 
-2171 DGYTSQV
+2171 
-2178 DSTNS
+2178 
-2183 TEVTA
+2183 
-2188 HQVTAD
+2188 
-2194 EITAGK
+2194 
-2200 ASDVN
+2200 
-2205 VTYQA
+2205 
-2210 NDQSFKVH
+2210 
-2218 FIDAKTGQEVLSPVT
+2218 
-2233 YSGKTGENVTIDQS
+2233 
-2247 KWNLANYKLVPG
+2247 
-2259 QNIPA
+2259 
-2264 SVKLS
+2264 
-2269 AEPSDLYVTVDH
+2269 
-2281 NTTQYDTKNPGKFNL
+2281 
-2296 SKTITR
+2296 
-2302 TIKVVD
+2302 
-2308 PVTGATSVV
+2308 
-2317 DAESVTFTR
+2317 
-2326 TATVDNVD
+2326 
-2334 GSVIYS
+2334 
-2340 DWTPTGDTTWADFIA
+2340 
-2355 PAKTGYTASPETIN
+2355 
-2369 GKTVS
+2369 
-2374 AYDNDETDIITYTAN
+2374 
-2389 NHDVIVKYVDSTGKE
+2389 
-2404 VGNKTISGKTG
+2404 
-2415 ATIPVDAQS
+2415 
-2424 GLPDGY
+2424 
-2430 EIDPNKPAPATYT
+2430 
-2443 VGDGDGQ
+2443 
-2450 TIEVHVITGTHTY
+2450 
-2463 HEGDSNV
+2463 
-2470 PSNIQL
+2470 
-2476 AKTVTRT
+2476 KTVTRT
-2483 INTISPDGT
+2483 INFHKPAGNEQVVQTVHY
-2492 ISTQKQSIT
+2492 
-2501 FTRTATVNAAS
+2501 TRTATVDLVSGDIKYNAWTIADVSGATKGEGTDAS
-2512 GKVTYS
+2512 FDAISVPTVDGYTADHTQVEAQKVTP
-2518 DWIASVSSAS
+2518 DTADSVV
-2528 GKDVTVGPDGVKF
+2528 DVYYNANKTEIHFK
-2541 SAVTP
+2541 AVD
-2546 VEKTGYKTNI
+2546 EKTGKDI
-2556 DGNLA
+2556 DLLGSLTSPINVDV
-2561 EETIT
+2561 TT
-2566 ADSNDSVV
+2566 KDADSQVASR
-2574 NVTYTPEDQSVVVKA
+2574 EA
-2589 VDDDNH
+2589 
-2595 GSDITDLI
+2595 DI
-2603 KPAIAALSGKTDA
+2603 K
-2616 AIDPAQITSAIT
+2616 QY
-2628 AAKTALA
+2628 LA
-2635 DKYDYVSFDPV
+2635 DKYTFDKV
-2646 TKFGESGQGQLVIH
+2646 ETSQDGNITTYTLKF
-2660 FKHKTETLDKDH
+2660 
-2672 TGAGTEDDFVKEVT
+2672 
-2686 RTIHLTD
+2686 
-2693 TTNATHDYVQHA
+2693 NHA
-2705 TVSRTATKDLVTGAV
+2705 TD
-2720 TYSDWSVAKF
+2720 
-2730 DEFDIPQVD
+2730 
-2739 GYKSY
+2739 
-2744 AGSTKGDQT
+2744 
-2753 TAATQ
+2753 
-2758 VASADVTVSNN
+2758 
-2769 IPQNGTDVY
+2769 
-2778 VSYKGNENTNQSIE
+2778 
-2792 YVDIATG
+2792 
-2799 KTVKTD
+2799 
-2805 TVSGIVGQ
+2805 
-2813 NTTYAGTLPKGYELA
+2813 
-2828 NNSSIPTSVTITA
+2828 
-2841 NNTPVKIYVRQIT
+2841 
-2854 YTDANKPSDLTDAL
+2854 
-2868 SETITRT
+2868 
-2875 IHFEGITHDDVVQS
+2875 
-2889 VSFTRTATYNQ
+2889 
-2900 DTGKYDLS
+2900 
-2908 AWTPVDGNKWAFYN
+2908 
-2922 APQVAGYTGTADHLE
+2922 
-2937 QVTVDPDT
+2937 
-2945 TKNDEETIKYTANAQ
+2945 
-2960 TARVIMKDS
+2960 
-2969 DNNDSVISID
+2969 
-2979 TVNGTTGQNV
+2979 
-2989 AISPVIPKGYELD
+2989 
-3002 TARTANLPTSVQFT
+3002 
-3016 TDGTPTADT
+3016 
-3025 VIYLKHK
+3025 
-3032 LSSTPSDWPLSD
+3032 
-3044 DAYKEATSMTITR
+3044 
-3057 TITISK
+3057 TISK
-3063 PGQADQVIKQPV
+3063 G
-3075 TLTRTITFDAV
+3075 
-3086 TGAIKSTG
+3086 G
-3094 AWSTGSWNL
+3094 NL
-3103 VGYVQAPDPIVY
+3103 P
-3115 NGITYNRVVTSNSS
+3115 
-3129 NPAEQGNN
+3129 E
-3137 ALQKETVT
+3137 
-3145 SASKSYDV
+3145 
-3153 HVTYVANATTL
+3153 
-3164 NFKAVDDDNKGV
+3164 GV
-3176 AIPIDG
+3176 
-3182 ITTSITHQ
+3182 S
-3190 SGQALDSTQ
+3190 
-3199 VQTIEQAIINKVQG
+3199 
-3213 LGYTFVPGVDES
+3213 ES
-3225 NPSEYVLHFKHT
+3225 DF
-3237 TLTLKDNDSTP
+3237 
-3248 KGITVDP
+3248 
-3255 LNKIIYRTI
+3255 
-3264 SYKFGDNNSAGL
+3264 
-3276 DYSTN
+3276 
-3281 ESYILKRTAT
+3281 
-3291 IDLVTKAVEYTDWV
+3291 
-3305 MVNSDGTT
+3305 
-3313 STSLAMPYEAIPTA
+3313 
-3327 PTGYTFDRIDGHDG
+3327 
-3341 TDGQPAWTA
+3341 
-3350 IPSMNIDSTLI
+3350 
-3361 NSTNPTKIN
+3361 
-3370 LVIRYKVAS
+3370 
-3379 QTVPVYIYDVDSK
+3379 
-3392 TPNTAIGKTET
+3392 
-3403 VTVDG
+3403 
-3408 KPVVQPKAKETVTT
+3408 
-3422 GIRFNYNYGRAWL
+3422 
-3435 DANLNNG
+3435 
-3442 DNYEFVTGES
+3442 
-3452 YTGYFTM
+3452 
-3459 SSDGIPKAI
+3459 
-3468 NVYVRHKHT
+3468 
-3477 TNTETTT
+3477 
-3484 STRTIYVQGQDTP
+3484 
-3497 QTQVVHFTRDVYK
+3497 
-3510 DLVTGEVTGYGN
+3510 
-3522 WTIATDK
+3522 
-3529 DNSPEQWDAVDEG
+3529 
-3542 KAKPGYTTYID
+3542 
-3553 GVKGDTIA
+3553 
-3561 SQTPLPNQ
+3561 
-3569 NVAVHVTFEANPA
+3569 
-3582 SVNVVYRNDAT
+3582 
-3593 NVVVQTVPFTG
+3593 
-3604 TIDQTIP
+3604 
-3611 LTYTIPAG
+3611 
-3619 YKLAP
+3619 
-3624 DQNLQKSYTL
+3624 
-3634 KAQNGDITVYVE
+3634 
-3646 TDPKTYT
+3646 
-3653 PETVPSDVPES
+3653 
-3664 IKDQMTKTVTRHI
+3664 TKTVTR
-3677 EIVYPEGYTG
+3677 
-3687 DKLATPIDQS
+3687 
-3697 VTFERSV
+3697 
-3704 TVDLTKSG
+3704 
-3712 ADRYVLG
+3712 
-3719 NDWHVKGSDNTQGSW
+3719 
-3734 ASVEL
+3734 
-3739 TKINGYHTD
+3739 
-3748 QGIDA
+3748 
-3753 ATVDANS
+3753 
-3760 SNVNLT
+3760 
-3766 IHYLADDAQLGIK
+3766 
-3779 AVDDT
+3779 
-3784 DNSDITSKIGSAI
+3784 
-3797 ANITGK
+3797 
-3803 TNEAVDAD
+3803 TN
-3811 KVNAAVKSAK
+3811 N
-3821 DQLAKLGYTYVG
+3821 
-3833 TDVVTKFDD
+3833 
-3842 VVDTTAK
+3842 
-3849 PSQYLVIHFA
+3849 
-3859 HATSTYNRGDKDL
+3859 
-3872 PDGVDSSQLTKSV
+3872 
-3885 TRKIIV
+3885 V

-4298 SYDILTGQVTYGDW
+4298 SYDVLTGQVTYGDW

-6291 EAIQGY
+6291 EAIQ
-6297 KTLINGVEAKDKNGT
+6297 
-6312 VPEASAKDKGGNPA
+6312 
-6326 DGQKVVVTYQAD
+6326 
-6338 VANAQIHYIDT
+6338 
-6349 DDGNKEIGT
+6349 
-6358 AQEVSGHSDEQKTVD
+6358 
-6373 TKLPDGYEYVDPSQ
+6373 
-6387 KQVTIKFSDDGSVVS
+6387 
-6402 VNVLLKHKKVTTDKV
+6402 
-6417 PEGIKK
+6417 
-6423 QDGTDLTDA
+6423 
-6432 DLTKTVTRTFDV
+6432 
-6444 LAPEGSKVDVPD
+6444 
-6456 KQTVT
+6456 
-6461 YKRSVTYDPVTK
+6461 
-6473 TVQSFGDWTAEGTD
+6473 
-6487 TWSQVD
+6487 
-6493 VPQVKGYTSVVDGT
+6493 
-6507 PSQVVAKVD
+6507 
-6516 KPQSDV
+6516 
-6522 TVKITYKAGQQ
+6522 
-6533 QIRVIAVDD
+6533 IR
-6542 KTGAPIII
+6542 
-6550 PVDGQALQT
+6550 L
-6559 IIYGQTK
+6559 
-6566 AIVDKAQAQS
+6566 
-6576 YIEAIIYRL
+6576 
-6585 TKLGWIYDG
+6585 
-6594 HTEVPTLFDDDSS
+6594 
-6607 KDQNIVIGFHAEI
+6607 
-6620 DDYKPNDKLP
+6620 
-6630 DGAKDPNNKADQIVR
+6630 
-6645 EMTKT
+6645 
-6650 RTIIFKDEKENVTK
+6650 
-6664 KVEQKVDFVRD
+6664 
-6675 VFINKVTNQ
+6675 
-6684 VDHYGDWQ
+6684 
-6692 YKDSNVKTWDA
+6692 
-6703 YDINKPGYTATVID
+6703 
-6717 TTDIKNPKPLAKSEI
+6717 
-6732 DKQVVDDKS
+6732 
-6741 SDIELTVTYTKNPV
+6741 
-6755 KEDSG
+6755 
-6760 NNHGGNTS
+6760 
-6768 SGENGHKSGN
+6768 
-6778 TPEISNGKGVK
+6778 
-6789 TTLRGIKTP
+6789 
-6798 KRATLRSSN
+6798 
-6807 LVGKNARKLPQTGSD
+6807 
-6822 KEASAALGLAALGMS
+6822 
-6837 SALAYASKRKKR
+6837 
-6849 RN
+6849 

>member
-1 MHKTTTGTK
+1 M
-10 DINRT
+10 
-15 IDGTKPDGST
+15 
-25 INYSDKVTFNYTT
+25 
-38 DTDLVNGKTT
+38 
-48 TKYDHD
+48 
-54 SQSFNAVPDT
+54 
-64 VAPASIDGYSRVL
+64 
-77 NGGTL
+77 
-82 DSQAVTPNSSDI
+82 
-94 NVHVSYIAND
+94 
-104 QKILIKAYD
+104 
-113 VHDNGKTELAIP
+113 
-125 RGIMTSIIGKSKAVV
+125 
-140 DTTEV
+140 
-145 QSAINAIKQYLE
+145 
-157 SNGYTM
+157 
-163 ITKNPV
+163 
-169 IPTNFDADSK
+169 
-179 VDQIVELDFDHK
+179 
-191 TDVIDHG
+191 
-198 HIPDG
+198 
-203 SPIKAS
+203 
-209 DLETTVKRT
+209 
-218 VTVHNTDGSTQ
+218 
-229 TVNQDFTA
+229 
-237 TRTAN
+237 
-242 YDPVTKKVI
+242 
-251 SYNPWSGSSS
+251 
-261 TFTISPQK
+261 
-269 GYKSRWTT
+269 
-277 RFGEGT
+277 
-283 PISAKSGDTDYQLVP
+283 
-298 AYDVDAQHITADT
+298 
-311 VPGQNVDVYYDAQDA
+311 
-326 TRTIKYQD
+326 
-334 KDTGKIVGSFDSD
+334 
-347 PGKVGTQ
+347 
-354 VTVDIKGNVPDG
+354 
-366 YELTPGIEIPT
+366 
-377 QVDVTTDDVP
+377 
-387 VVVSVQRKGTTY
+387 
-399 SYTDKNLPTGV
+399 
-410 TADDLQ
+410 
-416 KTVKRQI
+416 
-423 IEHLTT
+423 
-429 AGQDQDKYINQT
+429 
-441 ANFVRTVTVYPA
+441 
-453 TKDLPQKVV
+453 
-462 FGEWTPKTDADAV
+462 
-475 FSEKA
+475 
-480 IDQVDGYI
+480 
-488 SVEVGSDTVT
+488 
-498 GHPITVVPSQVV
+498 
-510 QKSNGEP
+510 
-517 IDADTFHVYYRKVS
+517 
-531 TVPEG
+531 
-536 NIPEGTT
+536 
-543 KKDGTKLTDADLG
+543 
-556 TDIIRDIYE
+556 
-565 TAPGTSE
+565 
-572 PKLVK
+572 
-577 VQKVRLTRDAL
+577 
-588 VNQYTHEVLGYSD
+588 
-601 WRINSEYNKNH
+601 
-612 AADGYADTLPDYT
+612 
-625 PTAYTGYTPSVAEVT
+625 
-640 PIIQI
+640 
-645 DNNTPHLIH
+645 
-654 VYISYNNQ
+654 
-662 KRTQVINYV
+662 
-671 DSATG
+671 
-676 KTVRTQTI
+676 
-684 TGVSNQD
+684 
-691 SSENL
+691 
-696 EVPAGYEQDTTKKA
+696 
-710 ENVTFSEDGQSIIAH
+710 
-725 FQDKDLPTGTIYVK
+725 
-739 AGQDT
+739 
-744 YTKDNVPEN
+744 
-753 LRDQVVKEVTRTI
+753 
-766 TVNRPGEKTPQV
+766 
-778 IKQTVIFHRTI
+778 
-789 KFDKVTG
+789 
-796 QVIPETATAWVTDD
+796 
-810 NSANGTWAEY
+810 
-820 DAPTIA
+820 
-826 GYVPTTATVASQSVT
+826 
-841 ADTADA
+841 
-847 NITINYTD
+847 
-855 NTQNIKLKAVDDTN
+855 
-869 NASEITIPSGYTTEI
+869 
-884 SGTSSTPVDQDKLQ
+884 
-898 GAIDKIVKAL
+898 
-908 EDEGYKF
+908 
-915 AGNNTIDTY
+915 
-924 DNDKTTDQWITIH
+924 
-937 FTHQTEEDSKGQL
+937 
-950 PEGVTP
+950 
-956 EDLEKTITRT
+956 
-966 VHVKGEPT
+966 
-974 KGDHDETQ
+974 
-982 TVTATRKAIYDKV
+982 
-995 AKKIIGY
+995 
-1002 TDWTGAIPVF
+1002 
-1012 NIDQYTGYT
+1012 
-1021 SKVDGNAAK
+1021 
-1030 EVSSVTIDN
+1030 
-1039 NTPATLENTV
+1039 
-1049 TYEAGDATQIIN
+1049 
-1061 YVTED
+1061 
-1066 GTKVGTTSI
+1066 
-1075 SGHVG
+1075 
-1080 DALGSGVVDKINGNV
+1080 
-1095 PSGYEL
+1095 
-1101 VSGQNFTNYESNK
+1101 
-1114 FSTVDNPISV
+1114 
-1124 YVKGENGARAQII
+1124 
-1137 FKDIE
+1137 
-1142 TSREIGSARDVT
+1142 
-1154 GPSGETKE
+1154 
-1162 FDLTAPN
+1162 
-1169 GYDFVDPTDAKKNIT
+1169 KNI
-1184 FSTDGK
+1184 
-1190 TVIIPVYVKHHTD
+1190 
-1203 TIGPNDNPD
+1203 
-1212 DATKKLITQSLT
+1212 
-1224 GNATRTITVHKIDG
+1224 
-1238 STTTETQTVQMHRS
+1238 
-1252 AIIDRATD
+1252 
-1260 TVTYTAWEADDP
+1260 TVTYTKKTQSTEIQYVDGDHKVIKTVTVTGKTGDP
-1272 ANAAFKEYTPA
+1272 A
-1283 KQAGYT
+1283 Q
-1289 TLVDGAPKDTVASE
+1289 
-1303 TPTKPGDETVNVTY
+1303 TVNVDDDNN
-1317 KASQKSAEIRYVD
+1317 KPSGWKLSG
-1330 SKTKQVVK
+1330 
-1338 TDAVTGAPGEKVT
+1338 DAP
-1351 NFTTSVPDG
+1351 
-1360 YVLDDG
+1360 
-1366 QKVPSEVD
+1366 
-1374 IAAGDQATDPITVY
+1374 
-1388 VHQKIDTLTTDQAKT
+1388 
-1403 HGVLDSDLARTVAR
+1403 
-1417 TVIINE
+1417 
-1423 PGKASQTYTQ
+1423 
-1433 VAHFTRQAQLNE
+1433 
-1445 ATGAITYTAW
+1445 
-1455 TSSDS
+1455 
-1460 HFDAISVP
+1460 
-1468 EVAGYKS
+1468 
-1475 TVAATDP
+1475 
-1482 SVGAIDVTAEDRDKF
+1482 
-1497 VVVNY
+1497 
-1502 TAGDQDLTIRL
+1502 
-1513 HDVTDSSKSVDIA
+1513 
-1526 VPSDVTSVFHGKSG
+1526 
-1540 AAIDSTDLRSA
+1540 
-1551 ISKIKDELAKQGYQ
+1551 
-1565 YVGEDMPVDYDTDDK
+1565 
-1580 VMQYLDM
+1580 
-1587 NFKRVSQT
+1587 
-1595 VGPHDTIP
+1595 
-1603 EGTKKDDGTDLSE
+1603 
-1616 KDLTQTVTRTIYTT
+1616 
-1630 DPEDNQTRFT
+1630 
-1640 QTVVV
+1640 
-1645 TRTATIDMN
+1645 
-1654 TKKVTGFSAWSSA
+1654 
-1667 SFDQY
+1667 
-1672 TAPSYKNYTTNIDVD
+1672 
-1687 GSGNNVVGR
+1687 
-1696 AVTAD
+1696 
-1701 EIASGQAKDVHITY
+1701 
-1715 TKNTQEATPTN
+1715 
-1726 IPDGAKK
+1726 
-1733 SDGSKLTKDDLEKS
+1733 
-1747 VTRTIHFVDENG
+1747 
-1759 NKVADDSVEKVTF
+1759 
-1772 TRTATLDKDGKVI
+1772 
-1785 SYSDWTQSG
+1785 
-1794 SWDDVT
+1794 
-1800 SPEKAGFK
+1800 
-1808 ATIATIPAVAL
+1808 
-1819 TPETAKDVEI
+1819 
-1829 TVTYKPERVIGHIKF
+1829 
-1844 VDDKTGA
+1844 
-1851 LVSDKIVDAKA
+1851 
-1862 GQTGVATNAAVPE
+1862 
-1875 GYEIAADSEVKTVP
+1875 
-1889 ASLDFGATDHDDVII
+1889 
-1904 KVSQKVD
+1904 
-1911 DVDPDHI
+1911 
-1918 PDGVKKSDGTPLTK
+1918 
-1932 DDLEKTITRHI
+1932 KTITITFDNNHKPVEQITVEHDTR
-1943 HFVYPTS
+1943 T
-1950 YKGAKDDDFD
+1950 YKS
-1960 QTVTIKR
+1960 
-1967 TAQYNEATKTVIF
+1967 
-1980 GDWQPATLEA
+1980 GDVNAP
-1990 YTPADREGLVTP
+1990 EGL
-2002 SAVPSLTVD
+2002 D
-2011 ENSQDS
+2011 
-2017 SVTLTYTTKTAS
+2017 
-2029 MNFKAYDDTEG
+2029 
-2040 KDITLPSTLQTS
+2040 
-2052 ISHAGDQT
+2052 
-2060 VTQTEIDGVVE
+2060 
-2071 GIKSAVGDNYKFEK
+2071 
-2085 TETDENGNV
+2085 
-2094 VVHFTHKTSP
+2094 
-2104 VTPTDSDQAT
+2104 
-2114 TKEITRIIHV
+2114 
-2124 TTPDGKTYNYKQ
+2124 
-2136 TVTATR
+2136 
-2142 TLTRDL
+2142 
-2148 VTGKVTEG
+2148 
-2156 DWTTPSFD
+2156 
-2164 QYGAPQY
+2164 
-2171 DGYTSQV
+2171 
-2178 DSTNS
+2178 
-2183 TEVTA
+2183 
-2188 HQVTAD
+2188 
-2194 EITAGK
+2194 
-2200 ASDVN
+2200 
-2205 VTYQA
+2205 
-2210 NDQSFKVH
+2210 
-2218 FIDAKTGQEVLSPVT
+2218 
-2233 YSGKTGENVTIDQS
+2233 
-2247 KWNLANYKLVPG
+2247 
-2259 QNIPA
+2259 
-2264 SVKLS
+2264 
-2269 AEPSDLYVTVDH
+2269 
-2281 NTTQYDTKNPGKFNL
+2281 
-2296 SKTITR
+2296 
-2302 TIKVVD
+2302 
-2308 PVTGATSVV
+2308 
-2317 DAESVTFTR
+2317 
-2326 TATVDNVD
+2326 
-2334 GSVIYS
+2334 
-2340 DWTPTGDTTWADFIA
+2340 
-2355 PAKTGYTASPETIN
+2355 
-2369 GKTVS
+2369 
-2374 AYDNDETDIITYTAN
+2374 
-2389 NHDVIVKYVDSTGKE
+2389 
-2404 VGNKTISGKTG
+2404 
-2415 ATIPVDAQS
+2415 
-2424 GLPDGY
+2424 
-2430 EIDPNKPAPATYT
+2430 
-2443 VGDGDGQ
+2443 
-2450 TIEVHVITGTHTY
+2450 
-2463 HEGDSNV
+2463 
-2470 PSNIQL
+2470 
-2476 AKTVTRT
+2476 KTVTRT
-2483 INTISPDGT
+2483 INFHKPAGNEQVVQTVHY
-2492 ISTQKQSIT
+2492 
-2501 FTRTATVNAAS
+2501 TRTATVDLVSGDIKYNAWTIADVSGATKGEGTDAS
-2512 GKVTYS
+2512 FDAISVPTVDGYTADHTQVEAQKVTP
-2518 DWIASVSSAS
+2518 DTADSVV
-2528 GKDVTVGPDGVKF
+2528 DVYYNANKTEIHFK
-2541 SAVTP
+2541 AVD
-2546 VEKTGYKTNI
+2546 EKTGKDI
-2556 DGNLA
+2556 DLLGSLTSPINVDV
-2561 EETIT
+2561 TT
-2566 ADSNDSVV
+2566 KDADSQVASR
-2574 NVTYTPEDQSVVVKA
+2574 EA
-2589 VDDDNH
+2589 
-2595 GSDITDLI
+2595 DI
-2603 KPAIAALSGKTDA
+2603 K
-2616 AIDPAQITSAIT
+2616 QY
-2628 AAKTALA
+2628 LA
-2635 DKYDYVSFDPV
+2635 DKYTFDKV
-2646 TKFGESGQGQLVIH
+2646 ETSQDGNITTYTLKF
-2660 FKHKTETLDKDH
+2660 
-2672 TGAGTEDDFVKEVT
+2672 
-2686 RTIHLTD
+2686 
-2693 TTNATHDYVQHA
+2693 NHA
-2705 TVSRTATKDLVTGAV
+2705 TD
-2720 TYSDWSVAKF
+2720 
-2730 DEFDIPQVD
+2730 
-2739 GYKSY
+2739 
-2744 AGSTKGDQT
+2744 
-2753 TAATQ
+2753 
-2758 VASADVTVSNN
+2758 
-2769 IPQNGTDVY
+2769 
-2778 VSYKGNENTNQSIE
+2778 
-2792 YVDIATG
+2792 
-2799 KTVKTD
+2799 
-2805 TVSGIVGQ
+2805 
-2813 NTTYAGTLPKGYELA
+2813 
-2828 NNSSIPTSVTITA
+2828 
-2841 NNTPVKIYVRQIT
+2841 
-2854 YTDANKPSDLTDAL
+2854 
-2868 SETITRT
+2868 
-2875 IHFEGITHDDVVQS
+2875 
-2889 VSFTRTATYNQ
+2889 
-2900 DTGKYDLS
+2900 
-2908 AWTPVDGNKWAFYN
+2908 
-2922 APQVAGYTGTADHLE
+2922 
-2937 QVTVDPDT
+2937 
-2945 TKNDEETIKYTANAQ
+2945 
-2960 TARVIMKDS
+2960 
-2969 DNNDSVISID
+2969 
-2979 TVNGTTGQNV
+2979 
-2989 AISPVIPKGYELD
+2989 
-3002 TARTANLPTSVQFT
+3002 
-3016 TDGTPTADT
+3016 
-3025 VIYLKHK
+3025 
-3032 LSSTPSDWPLSD
+3032 
-3044 DAYKEATSMTITR
+3044 
-3057 TITISK
+3057 TISK
-3063 PGQADQVIKQPV
+3063 G
-3075 TLTRTITFDAV
+3075 
-3086 TGAIKSTG
+3086 G
-3094 AWSTGSWNL
+3094 NL
-3103 VGYVQAPDPIVY
+3103 P
-3115 NGITYNRVVTSNSS
+3115 
-3129 NPAEQGNN
+3129 E
-3137 ALQKETVT
+3137 
-3145 SASKSYDV
+3145 
-3153 HVTYVANATTL
+3153 
-3164 NFKAVDDDNKGV
+3164 GV
-3176 AIPIDG
+3176 
-3182 ITTSITHQ
+3182 S
-3190 SGQALDSTQ
+3190 
-3199 VQTIEQAIINKVQG
+3199 
-3213 LGYTFVPGVDES
+3213 ES
-3225 NPSEYVLHFKHT
+3225 DF
-3237 TLTLKDNDSTP
+3237 
-3248 KGITVDP
+3248 
-3255 LNKIIYRTI
+3255 
-3264 SYKFGDNNSAGL
+3264 
-3276 DYSTN
+3276 
-3281 ESYILKRTAT
+3281 
-3291 IDLVTKAVEYTDWV
+3291 
-3305 MVNSDGTT
+3305 
-3313 STSLAMPYEAIPTA
+3313 
-3327 PTGYTFDRIDGHDG
+3327 
-3341 TDGQPAWTA
+3341 
-3350 IPSMNIDSTLI
+3350 
-3361 NSTNPTKIN
+3361 
-3370 LVIRYKVAS
+3370 
-3379 QTVPVYIYDVDSK
+3379 
-3392 TPNTAIGKTET
+3392 
-3403 VTVDG
+3403 
-3408 KPVVQPKAKETVTT
+3408 
-3422 GIRFNYNYGRAWL
+3422 
-3435 DANLNNG
+3435 
-3442 DNYEFVTGES
+3442 
-3452 YTGYFTM
+3452 
-3459 SSDGIPKAI
+3459 
-3468 NVYVRHKHT
+3468 
-3477 TNTETTT
+3477 
-3484 STRTIYVQGQDTP
+3484 
-3497 QTQVVHFTRDVYK
+3497 
-3510 DLVTGEVTGYGN
+3510 
-3522 WTIATDK
+3522 
-3529 DNSPEQWDAVDEG
+3529 
-3542 KAKPGYTTYID
+3542 
-3553 GVKGDTIA
+3553 
-3561 SQTPLPNQ
+3561 
-3569 NVAVHVTFEANPA
+3569 
-3582 SVNVVYRNDAT
+3582 
-3593 NVVVQTVPFTG
+3593 
-3604 TIDQTIP
+3604 
-3611 LTYTIPAG
+3611 
-3619 YKLAP
+3619 
-3624 DQNLQKSYTL
+3624 
-3634 KAQNGDITVYVE
+3634 
-3646 TDPKTYT
+3646 
-3653 PETVPSDVPES
+3653 
-3664 IKDQMTKTVTRHI
+3664 TKTVTR
-3677 EIVYPEGYTG
+3677 T
-3687 DKLATPIDQS
+3687 
-3697 VTFERSV
+3697 
-3704 TVDLTKSG
+3704 
-3712 ADRYVLG
+3712 
-3719 NDWHVKGSDNTQGSW
+3719 
-3734 ASVEL
+3734 
-3739 TKINGYHTD
+3739 IN
-3748 QGIDA
+3748 
-3753 ATVDANS
+3753 
-3760 SNVNLT
+3760 
-3766 IHYLADDAQLGIK
+3766 
-3779 AVDDT
+3779 
-3784 DNSDITSKIGSAI
+3784 
-3797 ANITGK
+3797 
-3803 TNEAVDAD
+3803 
-3811 KVNAAVKSAK
+3811 
-3821 DQLAKLGYTYVG
+3821 
-3833 TDVVTKFDD
+3833 
-3842 VVDTTAK
+3842 
-3849 PSQYLVIHFA
+3849 
-3859 HATSTYNRGDKDL
+3859 
-3872 PDGVDSSQLTKSV
+3872 
-3885 TRKIIV
+3885 V

-4298 SYDILTGQVTYGDW
+4298 SYDVLTGQVTYGDW

-5593 TDTIPDNVKKG
+5593 TDTIPDNVKRG

>member
-1 MHKTTTGTK
+1 MLEADVTRP
-10 DINRT
+10 IT
-15 IDGTKPDGST
+15 IVSPDGTKQT
-25 INYSDKVTFNYTT
+25 IVQTVHLTRTATVDEETGDVIYGNWTTGQFKAYPVSDV
-38 DTDLVNGKTT
+38 
-48 TKYDHD
+48 
-54 SQSFNAVPDT
+54 
-64 VAPASIDGYSRVL
+64 DGY
-77 NGGTL
+77 
-82 DSQAVTPNSSDI
+82 
-94 NVHVSYIAND
+94 
-104 QKILIKAYD
+104 
-113 VHDNGKTELAIP
+113 
-125 RGIMTSIIGKSKAVV
+125 
-140 DTTEV
+140 TTEV
-145 QSAINAIKQYLE
+145 KYGDSAEAKR
-157 SNGYTM
+157 
-163 ITKNPV
+163 
-169 IPTNFDADSK
+169 
-179 VDQIVELDFDHK
+179 VDG
-191 TDVIDHG
+191 DV
-198 HIPDG
+198 
-203 SPIKAS
+203 KAS
-209 DLETTVKRT
+209 DITITGQDADAKPENGEPVIVTYKLNDASGKISYQTSDGTEVGSQTISGKAGQTSTYKTTVPT
-218 VTVHNTDGSTQ
+218 
-229 TVNQDFTA
+229 
-237 TRTAN
+237 
-242 YDPVTKKVI
+242 
-251 SYNPWSGSSS
+251 
-261 TFTISPQK
+261 
-269 GYKSRWTT
+269 
-277 RFGEGT
+277 
-283 PISAKSGDTDYQLVP
+283 
-298 AYDVDAQHITADT
+298 
-311 VPGQNVDVYYDAQDA
+311 
-326 TRTIKYQD
+326 
-334 KDTGKIVGSFDSD
+334 
-347 PGKVGTQ
+347 
-354 VTVDIKGNVPDG
+354 G
-366 YELTPGIEIPT
+366 YELTDPNQTAVTVTYPT
-377 QVDVTTDDVP
+377 DGSQKTVVVTVQAKNDTYDNTGDKPDWVKEATTKDVTRTIHFAYPDSYTGTKHDDVVQTVHFTRTATKNEATGDVTYGDWTAQGSDQFDAFNAP
-387 VVVSVQRKGTTY
+387 DIHGYHPTSSALVVTGVKADGSYDDVTITY
-399 SYTDKNLPTGV
+399 APDDLVGRVIYKYTDKNGNVSVVGAQTVNGTTDESRQLTDGDLNVPKGYKLVDGEALPTINFKPGQTNEVTVNVDHVIEHFNSGDDIDSHKGDMPKGVDITAIKQGMTKTVTRTVYVTPVNGERHQVDQQTAHFKRGV
-410 TADDLQ
+410 TIDFATGAVIYDPSWTSDDATFKDASSEVAPAPTGYSIVSTHTYGQETVTANDNDIDVEVTYAAAKSHITIVAKDKSNNNETITIPSSISTTLDGQ
-416 KTVKRQI
+416 TAATVDPKNVQTYVDAISKALESEGYQFDSTDTFPTAFNGDTTLNIYFTHRIDDKTTNLPSGSEDVTKDATRRI
-423 IEHLTT
+423 HVI
-429 AGQDQDKYINQT
+429 APDGQDYYIDQ
-441 ANFVRTVTVYPA
+441 TVTA
-453 TKDLPQKVV
+453 TRQAKV
-462 FGEWTPKTDADAV
+462 DAV
-475 FSEKA
+475 THK
-480 IDQVDGYI
+480 VTGYTDWTI
-488 SVEVGSDTVT
+488 PELTSVTAPQYAGYTPSIASVESHTPTADEINAGHTDEVT
-498 GHPITVVPSQVV
+498 ITYTGLATTQSY
-510 QKSNGEP
+510 EY
-517 IDADTFHVYYRKVS
+517 IDADTGSQVGQTYQGANGKVGDKVNFD
-531 TVPEG
+531 TEITT
-536 NIPEGTT
+536 NIPNGYELLPGQTLPGEHELGQTNQTIKVYVRKTVVDDKNKTT
-543 KKDGTKLTDADLG
+543 TTPKGSDKSTLKDLSKTITRTVIAHVPGKDAQPIASQEVHFTRTATWNDATKSWD
-556 TDIIRDIYE
+556 
-565 TAPGTSE
+565 
-572 PKLVK
+572 
-577 VQKVRLTRDAL
+577 
-588 VNQYTHEVLGYSD
+588 YSD
-601 WRINSEYNKNH
+601 WKVDGSQVWDAINDKDIPEVAGYTHTPVHVDSYNVLPSTQNQTVDITYTALDHTTHVIYKYGDLTINTKELTGKTGDTVQTNINDGIPENYELVPDQNLPENITF
-612 AADGYADTLPDYT
+612 AADGHADIVVNLEHAQDHY
-625 PTAYTGYTPSVAEVT
+625 
-640 PIIQI
+640 
-645 DNNTPHLIH
+645 D
-654 VYISYNNQ
+654 
-662 KRTQVINYV
+662 
-671 DSATG
+671 G
-676 KTVRTQTI
+676 KT
-684 TGVSNQD
+684 G
-691 SSENL
+691 EK
-696 EVPAGYEQDTTKKA
+696 PAWATEDTTR
-710 ENVTFSEDGQSIIAH
+710 T
-725 FQDKDLPTGTIYVK
+725 
-739 AGQDT
+739 
-744 YTKDNVPEN
+744 
-753 LRDQVVKEVTRTI
+753 VTRTI
-766 TVNRPGEKTPQV
+766 HLVYPEGKKPEGAEDTHTDSA
-778 IKQTVIFHRTI
+778 TFTRTATR
-789 KFDKVTG
+789 DKVTG
-796 QVIPETATAWVTDD
+796 QVTYSAWTLASGDANFKKFTAPEVANYTPSTSEIAAETVTADSPDTNYTITY
-810 NSANGTWAEY
+810 NANGTNF
-820 DAPTIA
+820 TIK
-826 GYVPTTATVASQSVT
+826 ASDVT
-841 ADTADA
+841 GD
-847 NITINYTD
+847 
-855 NTQNIKLKAVDDTN
+855 
-869 NASEITIPSGYTTEI
+869 
-884 SGTSSTPVDQDKLQ
+884 TPVDIPIPTGINPVITHKSD
-898 GAIDKIVKAL
+898 GS
-908 EDEGYKF
+908 
-915 AGNNTIDTY
+915 
-924 DNDKTTDQWITIH
+924 DNDEFSAKKAGVIAEIKQALAEKGYDFVGEDGNDTGLTLKFKHHENTY
-937 FTHQTEEDSKGQL
+937 HQGDDI
-950 PEGVTP
+950 PEGDKDLIK
-956 EDLEKTITRT
+956 EDLTKNVTRKVIT
-966 VHVKGEPT
+966 T
-974 KGDHDETQ
+974 KPDGTKSEITQ
-982 TVTATRKAIYDKV
+982 TVTATR
-995 AKKIIGY
+995 
-1002 TDWTGAIPVF
+1002 T
-1012 NIDQYTGYT
+1012 
-1021 SKVDGNAAK
+1021 
-1030 EVSSVTIDN
+1030 VTID
-1039 NTPATLENTV
+1039 
-1049 TYEAGDATQIIN
+1049 
-1061 YVTED
+1061 
-1066 GTKVGTTSI
+1066 
-1075 SGHVG
+1075 
-1080 DALGSGVVDKINGNV
+1080 
-1095 PSGYEL
+1095 
-1101 VSGQNFTNYESNK
+1101 
-1114 FSTVDNPISV
+1114 
-1124 YVKGENGARAQII
+1124 
-1137 FKDIE
+1137 
-1142 TSREIGSARDVT
+1142 
-1154 GPSGETKE
+1154 
-1162 FDLTAPN
+1162 
-1169 GYDFVDPTDAKKNIT
+1169 
-1184 FSTDGK
+1184 
-1190 TVIIPVYVKHHTD
+1190 
-1203 TIGPNDNPD
+1203 
-1212 DATKKLITQSLT
+1212 
-1224 GNATRTITVHKIDG
+1224 
-1238 STTTETQTVQMHRS
+1238 
-1252 AIIDRATD
+1252 
-1260 TVTYTAWEADDP
+1260 
-1272 ANAAFKEYTPA
+1272 
-1283 KQAGYT
+1283 
-1289 TLVDGAPKDTVASE
+1289 
-1303 TPTKPGDETVNVTY
+1303 
-1317 KASQKSAEIRYVD
+1317 
-1330 SKTKQVVK
+1330 
-1338 TDAVTGAPGEKVT
+1338 
-1351 NFTTSVPDG
+1351 
-1360 YVLDDG
+1360 
-1366 QKVPSEVD
+1366 
-1374 IAAGDQATDPITVY
+1374 
-1388 VHQKIDTLTTDQAKT
+1388 
-1403 HGVLDSDLARTVAR
+1403 
-1417 TVIINE
+1417 
-1423 PGKASQTYTQ
+1423 
-1433 VAHFTRQAQLNE
+1433 
-1445 ATGAITYTAW
+1445 
-1455 TSSDS
+1455 
-1460 HFDAISVP
+1460 
-1468 EVAGYKS
+1468 
-1475 TVAATDP
+1475 
-1482 SVGAIDVTAEDRDKF
+1482 
-1497 VVVNY
+1497 
-1502 TAGDQDLTIRL
+1502 
-1513 HDVTDSSKSVDIA
+1513 
-1526 VPSDVTSVFHGKSG
+1526 
-1540 AAIDSTDLRSA
+1540 
-1551 ISKIKDELAKQGYQ
+1551 
-1565 YVGEDMPVDYDTDDK
+1565 
-1580 VMQYLDM
+1580 
-1587 NFKRVSQT
+1587 
-1595 VGPHDTIP
+1595 
-1603 EGTKKDDGTDLSE
+1603 
-1616 KDLTQTVTRTIYTT
+1616 
-1630 DPEDNQTRFT
+1630 
-1640 QTVVV
+1640 
-1645 TRTATIDMN
+1645 
-1654 TKKVTGFSAWSSA
+1654 
-1667 SFDQY
+1667 
-1672 TAPSYKNYTTNIDVD
+1672 
-1687 GSGNNVVGR
+1687 
-1696 AVTAD
+1696 
-1701 EIASGQAKDVHITY
+1701 
-1715 TKNTQEATPTN
+1715 
-1726 IPDGAKK
+1726 
-1733 SDGSKLTKDDLEKS
+1733 
-1747 VTRTIHFVDENG
+1747 
-1759 NKVADDSVEKVTF
+1759 
-1772 TRTATLDKDGKVI
+1772 
-1785 SYSDWTQSG
+1785 
-1794 SWDDVT
+1794 
-1800 SPEKAGFK
+1800 
-1808 ATIATIPAVAL
+1808 
-1819 TPETAKDVEI
+1819 
-1829 TVTYKPERVIGHIKF
+1829 
-1844 VDDKTGA
+1844 
-1851 LVSDKIVDAKA
+1851 
-1862 GQTGVATNAAVPE
+1862 
-1875 GYEIAADSEVKTVP
+1875 
-1889 ASLDFGATDHDDVII
+1889 
-1904 KVSQKVD
+1904 
-1911 DVDPDHI
+1911 
-1918 PDGVKKSDGTPLTK
+1918 
-1932 DDLEKTITRHI
+1932 
-1943 HFVYPTS
+1943 
-1950 YKGAKDDDFD
+1950 
-1960 QTVTIKR
+1960 
-1967 TAQYNEATKTVIF
+1967 EATKTVTY
-1980 GDWQPATLEA
+1980 GDW
-1990 YTPADREGLVTP
+1990 
-2002 SAVPSLTVD
+2002 S
-2011 ENSQDS
+2011 
-2017 SVTLTYTTKTAS
+2017 
-2029 MNFKAYDDTEG
+2029 
-2040 KDITLPSTLQTS
+2040 LPSFEGS
-2052 ISHAGDQT
+2052 
-2060 VTQTEIDGVVE
+2060 GVE
-2071 GIKSAVGDNYKFEK
+2071 QIK
-2085 TETDENGNV
+2085 
-2094 VVHFTHKTSP
+2094 
-2104 VTPTDSDQAT
+2104 
-2114 TKEITRIIHV
+2114 
-2124 TTPDGKTYNYKQ
+2124 
-2136 TVTATR
+2136 
-2142 TLTRDL
+2142 
-2148 VTGKVTEG
+2148 
-2156 DWTTPSFD
+2156 
-2164 QYGAPQY
+2164 
-2171 DGYTSQV
+2171 GYTSQV
-2178 DSTNS
+2178 DGVNATTVAS
-2183 TEVTA
+2183 
-2188 HQVTAD
+2188 HQVTTD
-2194 EITAGK
+2194 EITKGT

-2205 VTYQA
+2205 VTYVA
-2210 NDQSFKVH
+2210 NDHTMHIIYRDVDDGYKLVGDPITVTGKTNTTVDTNANVPAGYELVDGQTNPATVSFPADGSEVQDITVLVKHHVEGVDPNKPTNIPAGGDKDAIIKAGNKDVVRTIHYQKADGTKAFDDTTQTVH
-2218 FIDAKTGQEVLSPVT
+2218 FTRIVKVDAVTGKIVGYGDWTKANPQPAGDSDHWSSVTVQTLAGYTPSQDSVQDQSVDADTNDKEITVVYTANTHMAHIIYQDADNNNKSIYSQNVYGQTDKTYTISQDTTNQDPSVIVTSVPTGYKLADGQSIPGSISFNADGAKDIVISLKHELVDAKTPTDVDTHKGDIPSGTDLDAIKQGMAKDVTRSIYETKPGESRKLLTKQTVHFTRTASIDRVTGKVTYGAWTPESGSWDAYPVQGVEGYEQVVTGGTLSETPVTGDMSDQDVEVTYTSQAAQDITVVARDVTDKTNPVDLGQTQSLHGNVDSPV
-2233 YSGKTGENVTIDQS
+2233 SGKDLSDAIEKIRKALVAKGYNYQGVDGEIPVKFDNSKHTIVLDFTR
-2247 KWNLANYKLVPG
+2247 ATDEVPG
-2259 QNIPA
+2259 GTTIPDKYKGIIA
-2264 SVKLS
+2264 D
-2269 AEPSDLYVTVDH
+2269 SDVT
-2281 NTTQYDTKNPGKFNL
+2281 
-2296 SKTITR
+2296 KTYTR
-2302 TIKVVD
+2302 TINLHYNVNGHEVVEHVTQ
-2308 PVTGATSVV
+2308 PVTL
-2317 DAESVTFTR
+2317 TR
-2326 TATVDNVD
+2326 TATVDLAKFAADPTDKTAVTYGAWTTADYPEYSIPDKAGYTPYVNDNETHSLAATPATDDVNVD
-2334 GSVIYS
+2334 VYYKGHEGTQIFKYIDAASGNQVGVDVKFTGNVGDSEQTYTYAVPAGYKLAKGQGTSSTYSFTDGINTTNIYL
-2340 DWTPTGDTTWADFIA
+2340 DHDVQEVTPTTIPEGSTDVTKADLTKTVTRTISYKYEDGTVAHDADVQTITLTRTAYVDPITHQVTYSNWTSDKSFTDVTA
-2355 PAKTGYTASPETIN
+2355 PIIDGYTPSKTEVLGHSVDGDSDNENITVTYTKKTQSTEIQYVD
-2369 GKTVS
+2369 GDHKVIKTV
-2374 AYDNDETDIITYTAN
+2374 TVT
-2389 NHDVIVKYVDSTGKE
+2389 
-2404 VGNKTISGKTG
+2404 GKTG
-2415 ATIPVDAQS
+2415 DPAQTVNVD
-2424 GLPDGY
+2424 D
-2430 EIDPNKPAPATYT
+2430 DNNKPSGWKLSGDAPKTITITFDNNHKPVEQITVEHDTRTYKS
-2443 VGDGDGQ
+2443 GD
-2450 TIEVHVITGTHTY
+2450 VNAP
-2463 HEGDSNV
+2463 EGLD
-2470 PSNIQL
+2470 
-2476 AKTVTRT
+2476 KTVTRT
-2483 INTISPDGT
+2483 INFHKPAGNEQVVQTVHY
-2492 ISTQKQSIT
+2492 
-2501 FTRTATVNAAS
+2501 TRTATVDLVSGDIKYNAWTIADVSGATKGEGTDAS
-2512 GKVTYS
+2512 FDAISVPTVDGYTADHTQVEAQKVTP
-2518 DWIASVSSAS
+2518 DTADSVV
-2528 GKDVTVGPDGVKF
+2528 DVYYNANKTEIHFK
-2541 SAVTP
+2541 AVD
-2546 VEKTGYKTNI
+2546 EKTGKDI
-2556 DGNLA
+2556 DLLGSLTSPINVDV
-2561 EETIT
+2561 TT
-2566 ADSNDSVV
+2566 KDADSQVASR
-2574 NVTYTPEDQSVVVKA
+2574 EA
-2589 VDDDNH
+2589 
-2595 GSDITDLI
+2595 DI
-2603 KPAIAALSGKTDA
+2603 K
-2616 AIDPAQITSAIT
+2616 QY
-2628 AAKTALA
+2628 LA
-2635 DKYDYVSFDPV
+2635 DKYTFDKV
-2646 TKFGESGQGQLVIH
+2646 ETSQDGNITTYTLKF
-2660 FKHKTETLDKDH
+2660 
-2672 TGAGTEDDFVKEVT
+2672 
-2686 RTIHLTD
+2686 
-2693 TTNATHDYVQHA
+2693 NHA
-2705 TVSRTATKDLVTGAV
+2705 TD
-2720 TYSDWSVAKF
+2720 
-2730 DEFDIPQVD
+2730 
-2739 GYKSY
+2739 
-2744 AGSTKGDQT
+2744 
-2753 TAATQ
+2753 
-2758 VASADVTVSNN
+2758 
-2769 IPQNGTDVY
+2769 
-2778 VSYKGNENTNQSIE
+2778 
-2792 YVDIATG
+2792 
-2799 KTVKTD
+2799 
-2805 TVSGIVGQ
+2805 
-2813 NTTYAGTLPKGYELA
+2813 
-2828 NNSSIPTSVTITA
+2828 
-2841 NNTPVKIYVRQIT
+2841 
-2854 YTDANKPSDLTDAL
+2854 
-2868 SETITRT
+2868 
-2875 IHFEGITHDDVVQS
+2875 
-2889 VSFTRTATYNQ
+2889 
-2900 DTGKYDLS
+2900 
-2908 AWTPVDGNKWAFYN
+2908 
-2922 APQVAGYTGTADHLE
+2922 
-2937 QVTVDPDT
+2937 
-2945 TKNDEETIKYTANAQ
+2945 
-2960 TARVIMKDS
+2960 
-2969 DNNDSVISID
+2969 
-2979 TVNGTTGQNV
+2979 
-2989 AISPVIPKGYELD
+2989 
-3002 TARTANLPTSVQFT
+3002 
-3016 TDGTPTADT
+3016 
-3025 VIYLKHK
+3025 
-3032 LSSTPSDWPLSD
+3032 
-3044 DAYKEATSMTITR
+3044 
-3057 TITISK
+3057 TISK
-3063 PGQADQVIKQPV
+3063 G
-3075 TLTRTITFDAV
+3075 
-3086 TGAIKSTG
+3086 G
-3094 AWSTGSWNL
+3094 NL
-3103 VGYVQAPDPIVY
+3103 P
-3115 NGITYNRVVTSNSS
+3115 
-3129 NPAEQGNN
+3129 E
-3137 ALQKETVT
+3137 
-3145 SASKSYDV
+3145 
-3153 HVTYVANATTL
+3153 
-3164 NFKAVDDDNKGV
+3164 GV
-3176 AIPIDG
+3176 
-3182 ITTSITHQ
+3182 S
-3190 SGQALDSTQ
+3190 
-3199 VQTIEQAIINKVQG
+3199 
-3213 LGYTFVPGVDES
+3213 ES
-3225 NPSEYVLHFKHT
+3225 DF
-3237 TLTLKDNDSTP
+3237 
-3248 KGITVDP
+3248 
-3255 LNKIIYRTI
+3255 
-3264 SYKFGDNNSAGL
+3264 
-3276 DYSTN
+3276 
-3281 ESYILKRTAT
+3281 
-3291 IDLVTKAVEYTDWV
+3291 
-3305 MVNSDGTT
+3305 
-3313 STSLAMPYEAIPTA
+3313 
-3327 PTGYTFDRIDGHDG
+3327 
-3341 TDGQPAWTA
+3341 
-3350 IPSMNIDSTLI
+3350 
-3361 NSTNPTKIN
+3361 
-3370 LVIRYKVAS
+3370 
-3379 QTVPVYIYDVDSK
+3379 
-3392 TPNTAIGKTET
+3392 
-3403 VTVDG
+3403 
-3408 KPVVQPKAKETVTT
+3408 
-3422 GIRFNYNYGRAWL
+3422 
-3435 DANLNNG
+3435 
-3442 DNYEFVTGES
+3442 
-3452 YTGYFTM
+3452 
-3459 SSDGIPKAI
+3459 
-3468 NVYVRHKHT
+3468 
-3477 TNTETTT
+3477 
-3484 STRTIYVQGQDTP
+3484 
-3497 QTQVVHFTRDVYK
+3497 
-3510 DLVTGEVTGYGN
+3510 
-3522 WTIATDK
+3522 
-3529 DNSPEQWDAVDEG
+3529 
-3542 KAKPGYTTYID
+3542 
-3553 GVKGDTIA
+3553 
-3561 SQTPLPNQ
+3561 
-3569 NVAVHVTFEANPA
+3569 
-3582 SVNVVYRNDAT
+3582 
-3593 NVVVQTVPFTG
+3593 
-3604 TIDQTIP
+3604 
-3611 LTYTIPAG
+3611 
-3619 YKLAP
+3619 
-3624 DQNLQKSYTL
+3624 
-3634 KAQNGDITVYVE
+3634 
-3646 TDPKTYT
+3646 
-3653 PETVPSDVPES
+3653 
-3664 IKDQMTKTVTRHI
+3664 TKTVTR
-3677 EIVYPEGYTG
+3677 T
-3687 DKLATPIDQS
+3687 
-3697 VTFERSV
+3697 
-3704 TVDLTKSG
+3704 
-3712 ADRYVLG
+3712 
-3719 NDWHVKGSDNTQGSW
+3719 
-3734 ASVEL
+3734 
-3739 TKINGYHTD
+3739 IN
-3748 QGIDA
+3748 
-3753 ATVDANS
+3753 
-3760 SNVNLT
+3760 
-3766 IHYLADDAQLGIK
+3766 
-3779 AVDDT
+3779 
-3784 DNSDITSKIGSAI
+3784 
-3797 ANITGK
+3797 
-3803 TNEAVDAD
+3803 
-3811 KVNAAVKSAK
+3811 
-3821 DQLAKLGYTYVG
+3821 
-3833 TDVVTKFDD
+3833 
-3842 VVDTTAK
+3842 
-3849 PSQYLVIHFA
+3849 
-3859 HATSTYNRGDKDL
+3859 
-3872 PDGVDSSQLTKSV
+3872 
-3885 TRKIIV
+3885 V

-3948 GQDATS
+3948 GQGATS

-4114 SGAITYSDWTV
+4114 SGTITYSDWTV

-4298 SYDILTGQVTYGDW
+4298 SYDVLTGQVTYGDW

-5637 TAPRT
+5637 TAHRT

>member
-1 MHKTTTGTK
+1 M
-10 DINRT
+10 
-15 IDGTKPDGST
+15 
-25 INYSDKVTFNYTT
+25 
-38 DTDLVNGKTT
+38 
-48 TKYDHD
+48 
-54 SQSFNAVPDT
+54 
-64 VAPASIDGYSRVL
+64 
-77 NGGTL
+77 
-82 DSQAVTPNSSDI
+82 
-94 NVHVSYIAND
+94 
-104 QKILIKAYD
+104 
-113 VHDNGKTELAIP
+113 
-125 RGIMTSIIGKSKAVV
+125 
-140 DTTEV
+140 
-145 QSAINAIKQYLE
+145 
-157 SNGYTM
+157 
-163 ITKNPV
+163 
-169 IPTNFDADSK
+169 
-179 VDQIVELDFDHK
+179 
-191 TDVIDHG
+191 
-198 HIPDG
+198 
-203 SPIKAS
+203 
-209 DLETTVKRT
+209 
-218 VTVHNTDGSTQ
+218 
-229 TVNQDFTA
+229 
-237 TRTAN
+237 
-242 YDPVTKKVI
+242 
-251 SYNPWSGSSS
+251 
-261 TFTISPQK
+261 
-269 GYKSRWTT
+269 
-277 RFGEGT
+277 
-283 PISAKSGDTDYQLVP
+283 
-298 AYDVDAQHITADT
+298 
-311 VPGQNVDVYYDAQDA
+311 
-326 TRTIKYQD
+326 
-334 KDTGKIVGSFDSD
+334 
-347 PGKVGTQ
+347 
-354 VTVDIKGNVPDG
+354 
-366 YELTPGIEIPT
+366 
-377 QVDVTTDDVP
+377 
-387 VVVSVQRKGTTY
+387 
-399 SYTDKNLPTGV
+399 
-410 TADDLQ
+410 
-416 KTVKRQI
+416 
-423 IEHLTT
+423 
-429 AGQDQDKYINQT
+429 
-441 ANFVRTVTVYPA
+441 
-453 TKDLPQKVV
+453 
-462 FGEWTPKTDADAV
+462 
-475 FSEKA
+475 
-480 IDQVDGYI
+480 
-488 SVEVGSDTVT
+488 
-498 GHPITVVPSQVV
+498 
-510 QKSNGEP
+510 
-517 IDADTFHVYYRKVS
+517 
-531 TVPEG
+531 
-536 NIPEGTT
+536 
-543 KKDGTKLTDADLG
+543 
-556 TDIIRDIYE
+556 
-565 TAPGTSE
+565 
-572 PKLVK
+572 
-577 VQKVRLTRDAL
+577 
-588 VNQYTHEVLGYSD
+588 
-601 WRINSEYNKNH
+601 
-612 AADGYADTLPDYT
+612 
-625 PTAYTGYTPSVAEVT
+625 
-640 PIIQI
+640 
-645 DNNTPHLIH
+645 
-654 VYISYNNQ
+654 
-662 KRTQVINYV
+662 
-671 DSATG
+671 
-676 KTVRTQTI
+676 
-684 TGVSNQD
+684 
-691 SSENL
+691 
-696 EVPAGYEQDTTKKA
+696 
-710 ENVTFSEDGQSIIAH
+710 
-725 FQDKDLPTGTIYVK
+725 
-739 AGQDT
+739 
-744 YTKDNVPEN
+744 
-753 LRDQVVKEVTRTI
+753 
-766 TVNRPGEKTPQV
+766 
-778 IKQTVIFHRTI
+778 
-789 KFDKVTG
+789 
-796 QVIPETATAWVTDD
+796 
-810 NSANGTWAEY
+810 
-820 DAPTIA
+820 
-826 GYVPTTATVASQSVT
+826 
-841 ADTADA
+841 
-847 NITINYTD
+847 
-855 NTQNIKLKAVDDTN
+855 
-869 NASEITIPSGYTTEI
+869 
-884 SGTSSTPVDQDKLQ
+884 
-898 GAIDKIVKAL
+898 
-908 EDEGYKF
+908 
-915 AGNNTIDTY
+915 
-924 DNDKTTDQWITIH
+924 
-937 FTHQTEEDSKGQL
+937 
-950 PEGVTP
+950 
-956 EDLEKTITRT
+956 
-966 VHVKGEPT
+966 
-974 KGDHDETQ
+974 
-982 TVTATRKAIYDKV
+982 
-995 AKKIIGY
+995 
-1002 TDWTGAIPVF
+1002 
-1012 NIDQYTGYT
+1012 
-1021 SKVDGNAAK
+1021 
-1030 EVSSVTIDN
+1030 
-1039 NTPATLENTV
+1039 
-1049 TYEAGDATQIIN
+1049 
-1061 YVTED
+1061 
-1066 GTKVGTTSI
+1066 
-1075 SGHVG
+1075 
-1080 DALGSGVVDKINGNV
+1080 
-1095 PSGYEL
+1095 
-1101 VSGQNFTNYESNK
+1101 
-1114 FSTVDNPISV
+1114 
-1124 YVKGENGARAQII
+1124 
-1137 FKDIE
+1137 
-1142 TSREIGSARDVT
+1142 
-1154 GPSGETKE
+1154 
-1162 FDLTAPN
+1162 
-1169 GYDFVDPTDAKKNIT
+1169 KNI
-1184 FSTDGK
+1184 
-1190 TVIIPVYVKHHTD
+1190 
-1203 TIGPNDNPD
+1203 
-1212 DATKKLITQSLT
+1212 
-1224 GNATRTITVHKIDG
+1224 
-1238 STTTETQTVQMHRS
+1238 
-1252 AIIDRATD
+1252 
-1260 TVTYTAWEADDP
+1260 TVTYTKKTQSTEIQYVDGDHKVIKTVTVTGKTGDP
-1272 ANAAFKEYTPA
+1272 A
-1283 KQAGYT
+1283 Q
-1289 TLVDGAPKDTVASE
+1289 
-1303 TPTKPGDETVNVTY
+1303 TVNVDDDNN
-1317 KASQKSAEIRYVD
+1317 KPSGWKLSG
-1330 SKTKQVVK
+1330 
-1338 TDAVTGAPGEKVT
+1338 DAP
-1351 NFTTSVPDG
+1351 
-1360 YVLDDG
+1360 
-1366 QKVPSEVD
+1366 
-1374 IAAGDQATDPITVY
+1374 
-1388 VHQKIDTLTTDQAKT
+1388 
-1403 HGVLDSDLARTVAR
+1403 
-1417 TVIINE
+1417 
-1423 PGKASQTYTQ
+1423 
-1433 VAHFTRQAQLNE
+1433 
-1445 ATGAITYTAW
+1445 
-1455 TSSDS
+1455 
-1460 HFDAISVP
+1460 
-1468 EVAGYKS
+1468 
-1475 TVAATDP
+1475 
-1482 SVGAIDVTAEDRDKF
+1482 
-1497 VVVNY
+1497 
-1502 TAGDQDLTIRL
+1502 
-1513 HDVTDSSKSVDIA
+1513 
-1526 VPSDVTSVFHGKSG
+1526 
-1540 AAIDSTDLRSA
+1540 
-1551 ISKIKDELAKQGYQ
+1551 
-1565 YVGEDMPVDYDTDDK
+1565 
-1580 VMQYLDM
+1580 
-1587 NFKRVSQT
+1587 
-1595 VGPHDTIP
+1595 
-1603 EGTKKDDGTDLSE
+1603 
-1616 KDLTQTVTRTIYTT
+1616 
-1630 DPEDNQTRFT
+1630 
-1640 QTVVV
+1640 
-1645 TRTATIDMN
+1645 
-1654 TKKVTGFSAWSSA
+1654 
-1667 SFDQY
+1667 
-1672 TAPSYKNYTTNIDVD
+1672 
-1687 GSGNNVVGR
+1687 
-1696 AVTAD
+1696 
-1701 EIASGQAKDVHITY
+1701 
-1715 TKNTQEATPTN
+1715 
-1726 IPDGAKK
+1726 
-1733 SDGSKLTKDDLEKS
+1733 
-1747 VTRTIHFVDENG
+1747 
-1759 NKVADDSVEKVTF
+1759 
-1772 TRTATLDKDGKVI
+1772 
-1785 SYSDWTQSG
+1785 
-1794 SWDDVT
+1794 
-1800 SPEKAGFK
+1800 
-1808 ATIATIPAVAL
+1808 
-1819 TPETAKDVEI
+1819 
-1829 TVTYKPERVIGHIKF
+1829 
-1844 VDDKTGA
+1844 
-1851 LVSDKIVDAKA
+1851 
-1862 GQTGVATNAAVPE
+1862 
-1875 GYEIAADSEVKTVP
+1875 
-1889 ASLDFGATDHDDVII
+1889 
-1904 KVSQKVD
+1904 
-1911 DVDPDHI
+1911 
-1918 PDGVKKSDGTPLTK
+1918 
-1932 DDLEKTITRHI
+1932 KTITITFDNNHKPVEQITVEHDTR
-1943 HFVYPTS
+1943 T
-1950 YKGAKDDDFD
+1950 YKS
-1960 QTVTIKR
+1960 
-1967 TAQYNEATKTVIF
+1967 
-1980 GDWQPATLEA
+1980 GDVNAP
-1990 YTPADREGLVTP
+1990 EGL
-2002 SAVPSLTVD
+2002 D
-2011 ENSQDS
+2011 
-2017 SVTLTYTTKTAS
+2017 
-2029 MNFKAYDDTEG
+2029 
-2040 KDITLPSTLQTS
+2040 
-2052 ISHAGDQT
+2052 
-2060 VTQTEIDGVVE
+2060 
-2071 GIKSAVGDNYKFEK
+2071 
-2085 TETDENGNV
+2085 
-2094 VVHFTHKTSP
+2094 
-2104 VTPTDSDQAT
+2104 
-2114 TKEITRIIHV
+2114 
-2124 TTPDGKTYNYKQ
+2124 
-2136 TVTATR
+2136 
-2142 TLTRDL
+2142 
-2148 VTGKVTEG
+2148 
-2156 DWTTPSFD
+2156 
-2164 QYGAPQY
+2164 
-2171 DGYTSQV
+2171 
-2178 DSTNS
+2178 
-2183 TEVTA
+2183 
-2188 HQVTAD
+2188 
-2194 EITAGK
+2194 
-2200 ASDVN
+2200 
-2205 VTYQA
+2205 
-2210 NDQSFKVH
+2210 
-2218 FIDAKTGQEVLSPVT
+2218 
-2233 YSGKTGENVTIDQS
+2233 
-2247 KWNLANYKLVPG
+2247 
-2259 QNIPA
+2259 
-2264 SVKLS
+2264 
-2269 AEPSDLYVTVDH
+2269 
-2281 NTTQYDTKNPGKFNL
+2281 
-2296 SKTITR
+2296 
-2302 TIKVVD
+2302 
-2308 PVTGATSVV
+2308 
-2317 DAESVTFTR
+2317 
-2326 TATVDNVD
+2326 
-2334 GSVIYS
+2334 
-2340 DWTPTGDTTWADFIA
+2340 
-2355 PAKTGYTASPETIN
+2355 
-2369 GKTVS
+2369 
-2374 AYDNDETDIITYTAN
+2374 
-2389 NHDVIVKYVDSTGKE
+2389 
-2404 VGNKTISGKTG
+2404 
-2415 ATIPVDAQS
+2415 
-2424 GLPDGY
+2424 
-2430 EIDPNKPAPATYT
+2430 
-2443 VGDGDGQ
+2443 
-2450 TIEVHVITGTHTY
+2450 
-2463 HEGDSNV
+2463 
-2470 PSNIQL
+2470 
-2476 AKTVTRT
+2476 KTVTRT
-2483 INTISPDGT
+2483 INFHKPAGNEQVVQTVHY
-2492 ISTQKQSIT
+2492 
-2501 FTRTATVNAAS
+2501 TRTATVDLVSGDIKYNAWTIADVSGATKGEGTDAS
-2512 GKVTYS
+2512 FDAISVPTVDGYTADHTQVEAQKVTP
-2518 DWIASVSSAS
+2518 DTADSVV
-2528 GKDVTVGPDGVKF
+2528 DVYYNANKTEIHFK
-2541 SAVTP
+2541 AVD
-2546 VEKTGYKTNI
+2546 EKTGKDI
-2556 DGNLA
+2556 DLLGSLTSPINVDV
-2561 EETIT
+2561 TT
-2566 ADSNDSVV
+2566 KDADSQVASR
-2574 NVTYTPEDQSVVVKA
+2574 EA
-2589 VDDDNH
+2589 
-2595 GSDITDLI
+2595 DI
-2603 KPAIAALSGKTDA
+2603 K
-2616 AIDPAQITSAIT
+2616 QY
-2628 AAKTALA
+2628 LA
-2635 DKYDYVSFDPV
+2635 DKYTFDKV
-2646 TKFGESGQGQLVIH
+2646 ETSQDGNITTYTLKF
-2660 FKHKTETLDKDH
+2660 
-2672 TGAGTEDDFVKEVT
+2672 
-2686 RTIHLTD
+2686 
-2693 TTNATHDYVQHA
+2693 NHA
-2705 TVSRTATKDLVTGAV
+2705 TD
-2720 TYSDWSVAKF
+2720 
-2730 DEFDIPQVD
+2730 
-2739 GYKSY
+2739 
-2744 AGSTKGDQT
+2744 
-2753 TAATQ
+2753 
-2758 VASADVTVSNN
+2758 
-2769 IPQNGTDVY
+2769 
-2778 VSYKGNENTNQSIE
+2778 
-2792 YVDIATG
+2792 
-2799 KTVKTD
+2799 
-2805 TVSGIVGQ
+2805 
-2813 NTTYAGTLPKGYELA
+2813 
-2828 NNSSIPTSVTITA
+2828 
-2841 NNTPVKIYVRQIT
+2841 
-2854 YTDANKPSDLTDAL
+2854 
-2868 SETITRT
+2868 
-2875 IHFEGITHDDVVQS
+2875 
-2889 VSFTRTATYNQ
+2889 
-2900 DTGKYDLS
+2900 
-2908 AWTPVDGNKWAFYN
+2908 
-2922 APQVAGYTGTADHLE
+2922 
-2937 QVTVDPDT
+2937 
-2945 TKNDEETIKYTANAQ
+2945 
-2960 TARVIMKDS
+2960 
-2969 DNNDSVISID
+2969 
-2979 TVNGTTGQNV
+2979 
-2989 AISPVIPKGYELD
+2989 
-3002 TARTANLPTSVQFT
+3002 
-3016 TDGTPTADT
+3016 
-3025 VIYLKHK
+3025 
-3032 LSSTPSDWPLSD
+3032 
-3044 DAYKEATSMTITR
+3044 
-3057 TITISK
+3057 TISK
-3063 PGQADQVIKQPV
+3063 G
-3075 TLTRTITFDAV
+3075 
-3086 TGAIKSTG
+3086 G
-3094 AWSTGSWNL
+3094 NL
-3103 VGYVQAPDPIVY
+3103 P
-3115 NGITYNRVVTSNSS
+3115 
-3129 NPAEQGNN
+3129 E
-3137 ALQKETVT
+3137 
-3145 SASKSYDV
+3145 
-3153 HVTYVANATTL
+3153 
-3164 NFKAVDDDNKGV
+3164 GV
-3176 AIPIDG
+3176 
-3182 ITTSITHQ
+3182 S
-3190 SGQALDSTQ
+3190 
-3199 VQTIEQAIINKVQG
+3199 
-3213 LGYTFVPGVDES
+3213 ES
-3225 NPSEYVLHFKHT
+3225 DF
-3237 TLTLKDNDSTP
+3237 
-3248 KGITVDP
+3248 
-3255 LNKIIYRTI
+3255 
-3264 SYKFGDNNSAGL
+3264 
-3276 DYSTN
+3276 
-3281 ESYILKRTAT
+3281 
-3291 IDLVTKAVEYTDWV
+3291 
-3305 MVNSDGTT
+3305 
-3313 STSLAMPYEAIPTA
+3313 
-3327 PTGYTFDRIDGHDG
+3327 
-3341 TDGQPAWTA
+3341 
-3350 IPSMNIDSTLI
+3350 
-3361 NSTNPTKIN
+3361 
-3370 LVIRYKVAS
+3370 
-3379 QTVPVYIYDVDSK
+3379 
-3392 TPNTAIGKTET
+3392 
-3403 VTVDG
+3403 
-3408 KPVVQPKAKETVTT
+3408 
-3422 GIRFNYNYGRAWL
+3422 
-3435 DANLNNG
+3435 
-3442 DNYEFVTGES
+3442 
-3452 YTGYFTM
+3452 
-3459 SSDGIPKAI
+3459 
-3468 NVYVRHKHT
+3468 
-3477 TNTETTT
+3477 
-3484 STRTIYVQGQDTP
+3484 
-3497 QTQVVHFTRDVYK
+3497 
-3510 DLVTGEVTGYGN
+3510 
-3522 WTIATDK
+3522 
-3529 DNSPEQWDAVDEG
+3529 
-3542 KAKPGYTTYID
+3542 
-3553 GVKGDTIA
+3553 
-3561 SQTPLPNQ
+3561 
-3569 NVAVHVTFEANPA
+3569 
-3582 SVNVVYRNDAT
+3582 
-3593 NVVVQTVPFTG
+3593 
-3604 TIDQTIP
+3604 
-3611 LTYTIPAG
+3611 
-3619 YKLAP
+3619 
-3624 DQNLQKSYTL
+3624 
-3634 KAQNGDITVYVE
+3634 
-3646 TDPKTYT
+3646 
-3653 PETVPSDVPES
+3653 
-3664 IKDQMTKTVTRHI
+3664 TKTVTR
-3677 EIVYPEGYTG
+3677 T
-3687 DKLATPIDQS
+3687 
-3697 VTFERSV
+3697 
-3704 TVDLTKSG
+3704 
-3712 ADRYVLG
+3712 
-3719 NDWHVKGSDNTQGSW
+3719 
-3734 ASVEL
+3734 
-3739 TKINGYHTD
+3739 IN
-3748 QGIDA
+3748 
-3753 ATVDANS
+3753 
-3760 SNVNLT
+3760 
-3766 IHYLADDAQLGIK
+3766 
-3779 AVDDT
+3779 
-3784 DNSDITSKIGSAI
+3784 
-3797 ANITGK
+3797 
-3803 TNEAVDAD
+3803 
-3811 KVNAAVKSAK
+3811 
-3821 DQLAKLGYTYVG
+3821 
-3833 TDVVTKFDD
+3833 
-3842 VVDTTAK
+3842 
-3849 PSQYLVIHFA
+3849 
-3859 HATSTYNRGDKDL
+3859 
-3872 PDGVDSSQLTKSV
+3872 
-3885 TRKIIV
+3885 V

-4298 SYDILTGQVTYGDW
+4298 SYDVLTGQVTYGDW

-6461 YKRSVTYDPVTK
+6461 YDPVTK

>member
-1 MHKTTTGTK
+1 MLTLRLALPPESVTINYAPSSTTFQVVLEDQDDGNKVVKSFTFNNKVGETHTYTDAEKALPSNYEWADENNKLGDSITLSDTTPALTVYYVKHMHKTTTGTK

-1283 KQAGYT
+1283 KQADYT

-2908 AWTPVDGNKWAFYN
+2908 AWTP
-2922 APQVAGYTGTADHLE
+2922 
-2937 QVTVDPDT
+2937 
-2945 TKNDEETIKYTANAQ
+2945 
-2960 TARVIMKDS
+2960 
-2969 DNNDSVISID
+2969 
-2979 TVNGTTGQNV
+2979 
-2989 AISPVIPKGYELD
+2989 
-3002 TARTANLPTSVQFT
+3002 
-3016 TDGTPTADT
+3016 
-3025 VIYLKHK
+3025 
-3032 LSSTPSDWPLSD
+3032 
-3044 DAYKEATSMTITR
+3044 
-3057 TITISK
+3057 
-3063 PGQADQVIKQPV
+3063 
-3075 TLTRTITFDAV
+3075 
-3086 TGAIKSTG
+3086 
-3094 AWSTGSWNL
+3094 
-3103 VGYVQAPDPIVY
+3103 
-3115 NGITYNRVVTSNSS
+3115 
-3129 NPAEQGNN
+3129 
-3137 ALQKETVT
+3137 
-3145 SASKSYDV
+3145 
-3153 HVTYVANATTL
+3153 
-3164 NFKAVDDDNKGV
+3164 
-3176 AIPIDG
+3176 
-3182 ITTSITHQ
+3182 
-3190 SGQALDSTQ
+3190 
-3199 VQTIEQAIINKVQG
+3199 
-3213 LGYTFVPGVDES
+3213 
-3225 NPSEYVLHFKHT
+3225 
-3237 TLTLKDNDSTP
+3237 
-3248 KGITVDP
+3248 
-3255 LNKIIYRTI
+3255 
-3264 SYKFGDNNSAGL
+3264 
-3276 DYSTN
+3276 
-3281 ESYILKRTAT
+3281 
-3291 IDLVTKAVEYTDWV
+3291 
-3305 MVNSDGTT
+3305 
-3313 STSLAMPYEAIPTA
+3313 
-3327 PTGYTFDRIDGHDG
+3327 
-3341 TDGQPAWTA
+3341 
-3350 IPSMNIDSTLI
+3350 
-3361 NSTNPTKIN
+3361 
-3370 LVIRYKVAS
+3370 
-3379 QTVPVYIYDVDSK
+3379 
-3392 TPNTAIGKTET
+3392 
-3403 VTVDG
+3403 
-3408 KPVVQPKAKETVTT
+3408 
-3422 GIRFNYNYGRAWL
+3422 
-3435 DANLNNG
+3435 
-3442 DNYEFVTGES
+3442 
-3452 YTGYFTM
+3452 
-3459 SSDGIPKAI
+3459 
-3468 NVYVRHKHT
+3468 
-3477 TNTETTT
+3477 
-3484 STRTIYVQGQDTP
+3484 
-3497 QTQVVHFTRDVYK
+3497 
-3510 DLVTGEVTGYGN
+3510 
-3522 WTIATDK
+3522 
-3529 DNSPEQWDAVDEG
+3529 
-3542 KAKPGYTTYID
+3542 
-3553 GVKGDTIA
+3553 
-3561 SQTPLPNQ
+3561 
-3569 NVAVHVTFEANPA
+3569 
-3582 SVNVVYRNDAT
+3582 
-3593 NVVVQTVPFTG
+3593 
-3604 TIDQTIP
+3604 
-3611 LTYTIPAG
+3611 
-3619 YKLAP
+3619 
-3624 DQNLQKSYTL
+3624 
-3634 KAQNGDITVYVE
+3634 
-3646 TDPKTYT
+3646 
-3653 PETVPSDVPES
+3653 
-3664 IKDQMTKTVTRHI
+3664 
-3677 EIVYPEGYTG
+3677 
-3687 DKLATPIDQS
+3687 
-3697 VTFERSV
+3697 
-3704 TVDLTKSG
+3704 
-3712 ADRYVLG
+3712 
-3719 NDWHVKGSDNTQGSW
+3719 
-3734 ASVEL
+3734 
-3739 TKINGYHTD
+3739 
-3748 QGIDA
+3748 
-3753 ATVDANS
+3753 
-3760 SNVNLT
+3760 
-3766 IHYLADDAQLGIK
+3766 
-3779 AVDDT
+3779 
-3784 DNSDITSKIGSAI
+3784 
-3797 ANITGK
+3797 
-3803 TNEAVDAD
+3803 
-3811 KVNAAVKSAK
+3811 
-3821 DQLAKLGYTYVG
+3821 
-3833 TDVVTKFDD
+3833 
-3842 VVDTTAK
+3842 
-3849 PSQYLVIHFA
+3849 
-3859 HATSTYNRGDKDL
+3859 
-3872 PDGVDSSQLTKSV
+3872 
-3885 TRKIIV
+3885 
-3891 HTPGQTDPE
+3891 
-3900 VITQT
+3900 
-3905 ATAHRQLVVDKADGS
+3905 
-3920 YTWTPWVVDSQFG
+3920 WVVDSQFG

-4298 SYDILTGQVTYGDW
+4298 SYDVLTGQVTYGDW

>member
-1 MHKTTTGTK
+1 M
-10 DINRT
+10 
-15 IDGTKPDGST
+15 
-25 INYSDKVTFNYTT
+25 
-38 DTDLVNGKTT
+38 
-48 TKYDHD
+48 
-54 SQSFNAVPDT
+54 
-64 VAPASIDGYSRVL
+64 
-77 NGGTL
+77 
-82 DSQAVTPNSSDI
+82 
-94 NVHVSYIAND
+94 
-104 QKILIKAYD
+104 
-113 VHDNGKTELAIP
+113 
-125 RGIMTSIIGKSKAVV
+125 
-140 DTTEV
+140 
-145 QSAINAIKQYLE
+145 
-157 SNGYTM
+157 
-163 ITKNPV
+163 
-169 IPTNFDADSK
+169 
-179 VDQIVELDFDHK
+179 
-191 TDVIDHG
+191 
-198 HIPDG
+198 
-203 SPIKAS
+203 
-209 DLETTVKRT
+209 
-218 VTVHNTDGSTQ
+218 
-229 TVNQDFTA
+229 
-237 TRTAN
+237 
-242 YDPVTKKVI
+242 
-251 SYNPWSGSSS
+251 
-261 TFTISPQK
+261 
-269 GYKSRWTT
+269 
-277 RFGEGT
+277 
-283 PISAKSGDTDYQLVP
+283 
-298 AYDVDAQHITADT
+298 
-311 VPGQNVDVYYDAQDA
+311 
-326 TRTIKYQD
+326 
-334 KDTGKIVGSFDSD
+334 
-347 PGKVGTQ
+347 
-354 VTVDIKGNVPDG
+354 
-366 YELTPGIEIPT
+366 
-377 QVDVTTDDVP
+377 
-387 VVVSVQRKGTTY
+387 
-399 SYTDKNLPTGV
+399 
-410 TADDLQ
+410 
-416 KTVKRQI
+416 
-423 IEHLTT
+423 
-429 AGQDQDKYINQT
+429 
-441 ANFVRTVTVYPA
+441 
-453 TKDLPQKVV
+453 
-462 FGEWTPKTDADAV
+462 
-475 FSEKA
+475 
-480 IDQVDGYI
+480 
-488 SVEVGSDTVT
+488 
-498 GHPITVVPSQVV
+498 
-510 QKSNGEP
+510 
-517 IDADTFHVYYRKVS
+517 
-531 TVPEG
+531 
-536 NIPEGTT
+536 
-543 KKDGTKLTDADLG
+543 
-556 TDIIRDIYE
+556 
-565 TAPGTSE
+565 
-572 PKLVK
+572 
-577 VQKVRLTRDAL
+577 
-588 VNQYTHEVLGYSD
+588 
-601 WRINSEYNKNH
+601 
-612 AADGYADTLPDYT
+612 
-625 PTAYTGYTPSVAEVT
+625 
-640 PIIQI
+640 
-645 DNNTPHLIH
+645 
-654 VYISYNNQ
+654 
-662 KRTQVINYV
+662 
-671 DSATG
+671 
-676 KTVRTQTI
+676 
-684 TGVSNQD
+684 
-691 SSENL
+691 
-696 EVPAGYEQDTTKKA
+696 
-710 ENVTFSEDGQSIIAH
+710 
-725 FQDKDLPTGTIYVK
+725 
-739 AGQDT
+739 
-744 YTKDNVPEN
+744 
-753 LRDQVVKEVTRTI
+753 
-766 TVNRPGEKTPQV
+766 
-778 IKQTVIFHRTI
+778 
-789 KFDKVTG
+789 
-796 QVIPETATAWVTDD
+796 
-810 NSANGTWAEY
+810 
-820 DAPTIA
+820 
-826 GYVPTTATVASQSVT
+826 
-841 ADTADA
+841 
-847 NITINYTD
+847 
-855 NTQNIKLKAVDDTN
+855 
-869 NASEITIPSGYTTEI
+869 
-884 SGTSSTPVDQDKLQ
+884 
-898 GAIDKIVKAL
+898 
-908 EDEGYKF
+908 
-915 AGNNTIDTY
+915 
-924 DNDKTTDQWITIH
+924 
-937 FTHQTEEDSKGQL
+937 
-950 PEGVTP
+950 
-956 EDLEKTITRT
+956 
-966 VHVKGEPT
+966 
-974 KGDHDETQ
+974 
-982 TVTATRKAIYDKV
+982 
-995 AKKIIGY
+995 
-1002 TDWTGAIPVF
+1002 
-1012 NIDQYTGYT
+1012 
-1021 SKVDGNAAK
+1021 
-1030 EVSSVTIDN
+1030 
-1039 NTPATLENTV
+1039 
-1049 TYEAGDATQIIN
+1049 
-1061 YVTED
+1061 
-1066 GTKVGTTSI
+1066 
-1075 SGHVG
+1075 
-1080 DALGSGVVDKINGNV
+1080 
-1095 PSGYEL
+1095 
-1101 VSGQNFTNYESNK
+1101 
-1114 FSTVDNPISV
+1114 
-1124 YVKGENGARAQII
+1124 
-1137 FKDIE
+1137 
-1142 TSREIGSARDVT
+1142 
-1154 GPSGETKE
+1154 
-1162 FDLTAPN
+1162 
-1169 GYDFVDPTDAKKNIT
+1169 KNI
-1184 FSTDGK
+1184 
-1190 TVIIPVYVKHHTD
+1190 
-1203 TIGPNDNPD
+1203 
-1212 DATKKLITQSLT
+1212 
-1224 GNATRTITVHKIDG
+1224 
-1238 STTTETQTVQMHRS
+1238 
-1252 AIIDRATD
+1252 
-1260 TVTYTAWEADDP
+1260 TVTYTKKTQSTEIQYVDGDHKVIKTVTVTGKTGDP
-1272 ANAAFKEYTPA
+1272 A
-1283 KQAGYT
+1283 Q
-1289 TLVDGAPKDTVASE
+1289 
-1303 TPTKPGDETVNVTY
+1303 TVNVDDDNN
-1317 KASQKSAEIRYVD
+1317 KPSGWKLSG
-1330 SKTKQVVK
+1330 
-1338 TDAVTGAPGEKVT
+1338 DAP
-1351 NFTTSVPDG
+1351 
-1360 YVLDDG
+1360 
-1366 QKVPSEVD
+1366 
-1374 IAAGDQATDPITVY
+1374 
-1388 VHQKIDTLTTDQAKT
+1388 
-1403 HGVLDSDLARTVAR
+1403 
-1417 TVIINE
+1417 
-1423 PGKASQTYTQ
+1423 
-1433 VAHFTRQAQLNE
+1433 
-1445 ATGAITYTAW
+1445 
-1455 TSSDS
+1455 
-1460 HFDAISVP
+1460 
-1468 EVAGYKS
+1468 
-1475 TVAATDP
+1475 
-1482 SVGAIDVTAEDRDKF
+1482 
-1497 VVVNY
+1497 
-1502 TAGDQDLTIRL
+1502 
-1513 HDVTDSSKSVDIA
+1513 
-1526 VPSDVTSVFHGKSG
+1526 
-1540 AAIDSTDLRSA
+1540 
-1551 ISKIKDELAKQGYQ
+1551 
-1565 YVGEDMPVDYDTDDK
+1565 
-1580 VMQYLDM
+1580 
-1587 NFKRVSQT
+1587 
-1595 VGPHDTIP
+1595 
-1603 EGTKKDDGTDLSE
+1603 
-1616 KDLTQTVTRTIYTT
+1616 
-1630 DPEDNQTRFT
+1630 
-1640 QTVVV
+1640 
-1645 TRTATIDMN
+1645 
-1654 TKKVTGFSAWSSA
+1654 
-1667 SFDQY
+1667 
-1672 TAPSYKNYTTNIDVD
+1672 
-1687 GSGNNVVGR
+1687 
-1696 AVTAD
+1696 
-1701 EIASGQAKDVHITY
+1701 
-1715 TKNTQEATPTN
+1715 
-1726 IPDGAKK
+1726 
-1733 SDGSKLTKDDLEKS
+1733 
-1747 VTRTIHFVDENG
+1747 
-1759 NKVADDSVEKVTF
+1759 
-1772 TRTATLDKDGKVI
+1772 
-1785 SYSDWTQSG
+1785 
-1794 SWDDVT
+1794 
-1800 SPEKAGFK
+1800 
-1808 ATIATIPAVAL
+1808 
-1819 TPETAKDVEI
+1819 
-1829 TVTYKPERVIGHIKF
+1829 
-1844 VDDKTGA
+1844 
-1851 LVSDKIVDAKA
+1851 
-1862 GQTGVATNAAVPE
+1862 
-1875 GYEIAADSEVKTVP
+1875 
-1889 ASLDFGATDHDDVII
+1889 
-1904 KVSQKVD
+1904 
-1911 DVDPDHI
+1911 
-1918 PDGVKKSDGTPLTK
+1918 
-1932 DDLEKTITRHI
+1932 KTITITFDNNHKPVEQITVEHDTR
-1943 HFVYPTS
+1943 T
-1950 YKGAKDDDFD
+1950 YKS
-1960 QTVTIKR
+1960 
-1967 TAQYNEATKTVIF
+1967 
-1980 GDWQPATLEA
+1980 GDVNAP
-1990 YTPADREGLVTP
+1990 EGL
-2002 SAVPSLTVD
+2002 D
-2011 ENSQDS
+2011 
-2017 SVTLTYTTKTAS
+2017 
-2029 MNFKAYDDTEG
+2029 
-2040 KDITLPSTLQTS
+2040 
-2052 ISHAGDQT
+2052 
-2060 VTQTEIDGVVE
+2060 
-2071 GIKSAVGDNYKFEK
+2071 
-2085 TETDENGNV
+2085 
-2094 VVHFTHKTSP
+2094 
-2104 VTPTDSDQAT
+2104 
-2114 TKEITRIIHV
+2114 
-2124 TTPDGKTYNYKQ
+2124 
-2136 TVTATR
+2136 
-2142 TLTRDL
+2142 
-2148 VTGKVTEG
+2148 
-2156 DWTTPSFD
+2156 
-2164 QYGAPQY
+2164 
-2171 DGYTSQV
+2171 
-2178 DSTNS
+2178 
-2183 TEVTA
+2183 
-2188 HQVTAD
+2188 
-2194 EITAGK
+2194 
-2200 ASDVN
+2200 
-2205 VTYQA
+2205 
-2210 NDQSFKVH
+2210 
-2218 FIDAKTGQEVLSPVT
+2218 
-2233 YSGKTGENVTIDQS
+2233 
-2247 KWNLANYKLVPG
+2247 
-2259 QNIPA
+2259 
-2264 SVKLS
+2264 
-2269 AEPSDLYVTVDH
+2269 
-2281 NTTQYDTKNPGKFNL
+2281 
-2296 SKTITR
+2296 
-2302 TIKVVD
+2302 
-2308 PVTGATSVV
+2308 
-2317 DAESVTFTR
+2317 
-2326 TATVDNVD
+2326 
-2334 GSVIYS
+2334 
-2340 DWTPTGDTTWADFIA
+2340 
-2355 PAKTGYTASPETIN
+2355 
-2369 GKTVS
+2369 
-2374 AYDNDETDIITYTAN
+2374 
-2389 NHDVIVKYVDSTGKE
+2389 
-2404 VGNKTISGKTG
+2404 
-2415 ATIPVDAQS
+2415 
-2424 GLPDGY
+2424 
-2430 EIDPNKPAPATYT
+2430 
-2443 VGDGDGQ
+2443 
-2450 TIEVHVITGTHTY
+2450 
-2463 HEGDSNV
+2463 
-2470 PSNIQL
+2470 
-2476 AKTVTRT
+2476 KTVTRT
-2483 INTISPDGT
+2483 INFHKPAGSEQVVQTVHY
-2492 ISTQKQSIT
+2492 
-2501 FTRTATVNAAS
+2501 TRTATVDLVSGDIKYNAWTIADVSGATKGEGTDAS
-2512 GKVTYS
+2512 FDAISVPTVDGYTADHTQVEAQKVTP
-2518 DWIASVSSAS
+2518 DTADSVV
-2528 GKDVTVGPDGVKF
+2528 DVYYNANKTEIHFK
-2541 SAVTP
+2541 AVD
-2546 VEKTGYKTNI
+2546 EKTGKDI
-2556 DGNLA
+2556 DLLGSLTSPINVDV
-2561 EETIT
+2561 TT
-2566 ADSNDSVV
+2566 KDADSQVASR
-2574 NVTYTPEDQSVVVKA
+2574 EA
-2589 VDDDNH
+2589 
-2595 GSDITDLI
+2595 DI
-2603 KPAIAALSGKTDA
+2603 K
-2616 AIDPAQITSAIT
+2616 QY
-2628 AAKTALA
+2628 LA
-2635 DKYDYVSFDPV
+2635 DKYTFDKV
-2646 TKFGESGQGQLVIH
+2646 ETSQDGNITTYTLKF
-2660 FKHKTETLDKDH
+2660 
-2672 TGAGTEDDFVKEVT
+2672 
-2686 RTIHLTD
+2686 
-2693 TTNATHDYVQHA
+2693 NHA
-2705 TVSRTATKDLVTGAV
+2705 TD
-2720 TYSDWSVAKF
+2720 
-2730 DEFDIPQVD
+2730 
-2739 GYKSY
+2739 
-2744 AGSTKGDQT
+2744 
-2753 TAATQ
+2753 
-2758 VASADVTVSNN
+2758 
-2769 IPQNGTDVY
+2769 
-2778 VSYKGNENTNQSIE
+2778 
-2792 YVDIATG
+2792 
-2799 KTVKTD
+2799 
-2805 TVSGIVGQ
+2805 
-2813 NTTYAGTLPKGYELA
+2813 
-2828 NNSSIPTSVTITA
+2828 
-2841 NNTPVKIYVRQIT
+2841 
-2854 YTDANKPSDLTDAL
+2854 
-2868 SETITRT
+2868 
-2875 IHFEGITHDDVVQS
+2875 
-2889 VSFTRTATYNQ
+2889 
-2900 DTGKYDLS
+2900 
-2908 AWTPVDGNKWAFYN
+2908 
-2922 APQVAGYTGTADHLE
+2922 
-2937 QVTVDPDT
+2937 
-2945 TKNDEETIKYTANAQ
+2945 
-2960 TARVIMKDS
+2960 
-2969 DNNDSVISID
+2969 
-2979 TVNGTTGQNV
+2979 
-2989 AISPVIPKGYELD
+2989 
-3002 TARTANLPTSVQFT
+3002 
-3016 TDGTPTADT
+3016 
-3025 VIYLKHK
+3025 
-3032 LSSTPSDWPLSD
+3032 
-3044 DAYKEATSMTITR
+3044 
-3057 TITISK
+3057 TISK
-3063 PGQADQVIKQPV
+3063 G
-3075 TLTRTITFDAV
+3075 
-3086 TGAIKSTG
+3086 G
-3094 AWSTGSWNL
+3094 NL
-3103 VGYVQAPDPIVY
+3103 P
-3115 NGITYNRVVTSNSS
+3115 
-3129 NPAEQGNN
+3129 E
-3137 ALQKETVT
+3137 
-3145 SASKSYDV
+3145 
-3153 HVTYVANATTL
+3153 
-3164 NFKAVDDDNKGV
+3164 GV
-3176 AIPIDG
+3176 
-3182 ITTSITHQ
+3182 S
-3190 SGQALDSTQ
+3190 
-3199 VQTIEQAIINKVQG
+3199 
-3213 LGYTFVPGVDES
+3213 ES
-3225 NPSEYVLHFKHT
+3225 DF
-3237 TLTLKDNDSTP
+3237 
-3248 KGITVDP
+3248 
-3255 LNKIIYRTI
+3255 
-3264 SYKFGDNNSAGL
+3264 
-3276 DYSTN
+3276 
-3281 ESYILKRTAT
+3281 
-3291 IDLVTKAVEYTDWV
+3291 
-3305 MVNSDGTT
+3305 
-3313 STSLAMPYEAIPTA
+3313 
-3327 PTGYTFDRIDGHDG
+3327 
-3341 TDGQPAWTA
+3341 
-3350 IPSMNIDSTLI
+3350 
-3361 NSTNPTKIN
+3361 
-3370 LVIRYKVAS
+3370 
-3379 QTVPVYIYDVDSK
+3379 
-3392 TPNTAIGKTET
+3392 
-3403 VTVDG
+3403 
-3408 KPVVQPKAKETVTT
+3408 
-3422 GIRFNYNYGRAWL
+3422 
-3435 DANLNNG
+3435 
-3442 DNYEFVTGES
+3442 
-3452 YTGYFTM
+3452 
-3459 SSDGIPKAI
+3459 
-3468 NVYVRHKHT
+3468 
-3477 TNTETTT
+3477 
-3484 STRTIYVQGQDTP
+3484 
-3497 QTQVVHFTRDVYK
+3497 
-3510 DLVTGEVTGYGN
+3510 
-3522 WTIATDK
+3522 
-3529 DNSPEQWDAVDEG
+3529 
-3542 KAKPGYTTYID
+3542 
-3553 GVKGDTIA
+3553 
-3561 SQTPLPNQ
+3561 
-3569 NVAVHVTFEANPA
+3569 
-3582 SVNVVYRNDAT
+3582 
-3593 NVVVQTVPFTG
+3593 
-3604 TIDQTIP
+3604 
-3611 LTYTIPAG
+3611 
-3619 YKLAP
+3619 
-3624 DQNLQKSYTL
+3624 
-3634 KAQNGDITVYVE
+3634 
-3646 TDPKTYT
+3646 
-3653 PETVPSDVPES
+3653 
-3664 IKDQMTKTVTRHI
+3664 TKTVTR
-3677 EIVYPEGYTG
+3677 
-3687 DKLATPIDQS
+3687 
-3697 VTFERSV
+3697 
-3704 TVDLTKSG
+3704 
-3712 ADRYVLG
+3712 
-3719 NDWHVKGSDNTQGSW
+3719 
-3734 ASVEL
+3734 
-3739 TKINGYHTD
+3739 
-3748 QGIDA
+3748 
-3753 ATVDANS
+3753 
-3760 SNVNLT
+3760 
-3766 IHYLADDAQLGIK
+3766 
-3779 AVDDT
+3779 
-3784 DNSDITSKIGSAI
+3784 
-3797 ANITGK
+3797 
-3803 TNEAVDAD
+3803 TN
-3811 KVNAAVKSAK
+3811 N
-3821 DQLAKLGYTYVG
+3821 
-3833 TDVVTKFDD
+3833 
-3842 VVDTTAK
+3842 
-3849 PSQYLVIHFA
+3849 
-3859 HATSTYNRGDKDL
+3859 
-3872 PDGVDSSQLTKSV
+3872 
-3885 TRKIIV
+3885 V

-4298 SYDILTGQVTYGDW
+4298 SYDVLTGQVTYGDW

>member
-1 MHKTTTGTK
+1 M
-10 DINRT
+10 
-15 IDGTKPDGST
+15 
-25 INYSDKVTFNYTT
+25 
-38 DTDLVNGKTT
+38 
-48 TKYDHD
+48 
-54 SQSFNAVPDT
+54 
-64 VAPASIDGYSRVL
+64 
-77 NGGTL
+77 
-82 DSQAVTPNSSDI
+82 
-94 NVHVSYIAND
+94 
-104 QKILIKAYD
+104 
-113 VHDNGKTELAIP
+113 
-125 RGIMTSIIGKSKAVV
+125 
-140 DTTEV
+140 
-145 QSAINAIKQYLE
+145 
-157 SNGYTM
+157 
-163 ITKNPV
+163 
-169 IPTNFDADSK
+169 
-179 VDQIVELDFDHK
+179 
-191 TDVIDHG
+191 
-198 HIPDG
+198 
-203 SPIKAS
+203 
-209 DLETTVKRT
+209 
-218 VTVHNTDGSTQ
+218 
-229 TVNQDFTA
+229 
-237 TRTAN
+237 
-242 YDPVTKKVI
+242 
-251 SYNPWSGSSS
+251 
-261 TFTISPQK
+261 
-269 GYKSRWTT
+269 
-277 RFGEGT
+277 
-283 PISAKSGDTDYQLVP
+283 
-298 AYDVDAQHITADT
+298 
-311 VPGQNVDVYYDAQDA
+311 
-326 TRTIKYQD
+326 
-334 KDTGKIVGSFDSD
+334 
-347 PGKVGTQ
+347 
-354 VTVDIKGNVPDG
+354 
-366 YELTPGIEIPT
+366 
-377 QVDVTTDDVP
+377 
-387 VVVSVQRKGTTY
+387 
-399 SYTDKNLPTGV
+399 
-410 TADDLQ
+410 
-416 KTVKRQI
+416 
-423 IEHLTT
+423 
-429 AGQDQDKYINQT
+429 
-441 ANFVRTVTVYPA
+441 
-453 TKDLPQKVV
+453 
-462 FGEWTPKTDADAV
+462 
-475 FSEKA
+475 
-480 IDQVDGYI
+480 
-488 SVEVGSDTVT
+488 
-498 GHPITVVPSQVV
+498 
-510 QKSNGEP
+510 
-517 IDADTFHVYYRKVS
+517 
-531 TVPEG
+531 
-536 NIPEGTT
+536 
-543 KKDGTKLTDADLG
+543 
-556 TDIIRDIYE
+556 
-565 TAPGTSE
+565 
-572 PKLVK
+572 
-577 VQKVRLTRDAL
+577 
-588 VNQYTHEVLGYSD
+588 
-601 WRINSEYNKNH
+601 
-612 AADGYADTLPDYT
+612 
-625 PTAYTGYTPSVAEVT
+625 
-640 PIIQI
+640 
-645 DNNTPHLIH
+645 
-654 VYISYNNQ
+654 
-662 KRTQVINYV
+662 
-671 DSATG
+671 
-676 KTVRTQTI
+676 
-684 TGVSNQD
+684 
-691 SSENL
+691 
-696 EVPAGYEQDTTKKA
+696 
-710 ENVTFSEDGQSIIAH
+710 
-725 FQDKDLPTGTIYVK
+725 
-739 AGQDT
+739 
-744 YTKDNVPEN
+744 
-753 LRDQVVKEVTRTI
+753 
-766 TVNRPGEKTPQV
+766 
-778 IKQTVIFHRTI
+778 
-789 KFDKVTG
+789 
-796 QVIPETATAWVTDD
+796 
-810 NSANGTWAEY
+810 
-820 DAPTIA
+820 
-826 GYVPTTATVASQSVT
+826 
-841 ADTADA
+841 
-847 NITINYTD
+847 
-855 NTQNIKLKAVDDTN
+855 
-869 NASEITIPSGYTTEI
+869 
-884 SGTSSTPVDQDKLQ
+884 
-898 GAIDKIVKAL
+898 
-908 EDEGYKF
+908 
-915 AGNNTIDTY
+915 
-924 DNDKTTDQWITIH
+924 
-937 FTHQTEEDSKGQL
+937 
-950 PEGVTP
+950 
-956 EDLEKTITRT
+956 
-966 VHVKGEPT
+966 
-974 KGDHDETQ
+974 
-982 TVTATRKAIYDKV
+982 
-995 AKKIIGY
+995 
-1002 TDWTGAIPVF
+1002 
-1012 NIDQYTGYT
+1012 
-1021 SKVDGNAAK
+1021 
-1030 EVSSVTIDN
+1030 
-1039 NTPATLENTV
+1039 
-1049 TYEAGDATQIIN
+1049 
-1061 YVTED
+1061 
-1066 GTKVGTTSI
+1066 
-1075 SGHVG
+1075 
-1080 DALGSGVVDKINGNV
+1080 
-1095 PSGYEL
+1095 
-1101 VSGQNFTNYESNK
+1101 
-1114 FSTVDNPISV
+1114 
-1124 YVKGENGARAQII
+1124 
-1137 FKDIE
+1137 
-1142 TSREIGSARDVT
+1142 
-1154 GPSGETKE
+1154 
-1162 FDLTAPN
+1162 
-1169 GYDFVDPTDAKKNIT
+1169 KNI
-1184 FSTDGK
+1184 
-1190 TVIIPVYVKHHTD
+1190 
-1203 TIGPNDNPD
+1203 
-1212 DATKKLITQSLT
+1212 
-1224 GNATRTITVHKIDG
+1224 
-1238 STTTETQTVQMHRS
+1238 
-1252 AIIDRATD
+1252 
-1260 TVTYTAWEADDP
+1260 TVTYTKKTQSTEIQYVDGDHKVIKTVTVTGKTGDP
-1272 ANAAFKEYTPA
+1272 A
-1283 KQAGYT
+1283 Q
-1289 TLVDGAPKDTVASE
+1289 
-1303 TPTKPGDETVNVTY
+1303 TVNVDDDNN
-1317 KASQKSAEIRYVD
+1317 KPSGWKLSG
-1330 SKTKQVVK
+1330 
-1338 TDAVTGAPGEKVT
+1338 DAP
-1351 NFTTSVPDG
+1351 
-1360 YVLDDG
+1360 
-1366 QKVPSEVD
+1366 
-1374 IAAGDQATDPITVY
+1374 
-1388 VHQKIDTLTTDQAKT
+1388 
-1403 HGVLDSDLARTVAR
+1403 
-1417 TVIINE
+1417 
-1423 PGKASQTYTQ
+1423 
-1433 VAHFTRQAQLNE
+1433 
-1445 ATGAITYTAW
+1445 
-1455 TSSDS
+1455 
-1460 HFDAISVP
+1460 
-1468 EVAGYKS
+1468 
-1475 TVAATDP
+1475 
-1482 SVGAIDVTAEDRDKF
+1482 
-1497 VVVNY
+1497 
-1502 TAGDQDLTIRL
+1502 
-1513 HDVTDSSKSVDIA
+1513 
-1526 VPSDVTSVFHGKSG
+1526 
-1540 AAIDSTDLRSA
+1540 
-1551 ISKIKDELAKQGYQ
+1551 
-1565 YVGEDMPVDYDTDDK
+1565 
-1580 VMQYLDM
+1580 
-1587 NFKRVSQT
+1587 
-1595 VGPHDTIP
+1595 
-1603 EGTKKDDGTDLSE
+1603 
-1616 KDLTQTVTRTIYTT
+1616 
-1630 DPEDNQTRFT
+1630 
-1640 QTVVV
+1640 
-1645 TRTATIDMN
+1645 
-1654 TKKVTGFSAWSSA
+1654 
-1667 SFDQY
+1667 
-1672 TAPSYKNYTTNIDVD
+1672 
-1687 GSGNNVVGR
+1687 
-1696 AVTAD
+1696 
-1701 EIASGQAKDVHITY
+1701 
-1715 TKNTQEATPTN
+1715 
-1726 IPDGAKK
+1726 
-1733 SDGSKLTKDDLEKS
+1733 
-1747 VTRTIHFVDENG
+1747 
-1759 NKVADDSVEKVTF
+1759 
-1772 TRTATLDKDGKVI
+1772 
-1785 SYSDWTQSG
+1785 
-1794 SWDDVT
+1794 
-1800 SPEKAGFK
+1800 
-1808 ATIATIPAVAL
+1808 
-1819 TPETAKDVEI
+1819 
-1829 TVTYKPERVIGHIKF
+1829 
-1844 VDDKTGA
+1844 
-1851 LVSDKIVDAKA
+1851 
-1862 GQTGVATNAAVPE
+1862 
-1875 GYEIAADSEVKTVP
+1875 
-1889 ASLDFGATDHDDVII
+1889 
-1904 KVSQKVD
+1904 
-1911 DVDPDHI
+1911 
-1918 PDGVKKSDGTPLTK
+1918 
-1932 DDLEKTITRHI
+1932 KTITITFDNNHKPVEQITVEHDTR
-1943 HFVYPTS
+1943 T
-1950 YKGAKDDDFD
+1950 YKS
-1960 QTVTIKR
+1960 
-1967 TAQYNEATKTVIF
+1967 
-1980 GDWQPATLEA
+1980 GDVNAP
-1990 YTPADREGLVTP
+1990 EGL
-2002 SAVPSLTVD
+2002 D
-2011 ENSQDS
+2011 
-2017 SVTLTYTTKTAS
+2017 
-2029 MNFKAYDDTEG
+2029 
-2040 KDITLPSTLQTS
+2040 
-2052 ISHAGDQT
+2052 
-2060 VTQTEIDGVVE
+2060 
-2071 GIKSAVGDNYKFEK
+2071 
-2085 TETDENGNV
+2085 
-2094 VVHFTHKTSP
+2094 
-2104 VTPTDSDQAT
+2104 
-2114 TKEITRIIHV
+2114 
-2124 TTPDGKTYNYKQ
+2124 
-2136 TVTATR
+2136 
-2142 TLTRDL
+2142 
-2148 VTGKVTEG
+2148 
-2156 DWTTPSFD
+2156 
-2164 QYGAPQY
+2164 
-2171 DGYTSQV
+2171 
-2178 DSTNS
+2178 
-2183 TEVTA
+2183 
-2188 HQVTAD
+2188 
-2194 EITAGK
+2194 
-2200 ASDVN
+2200 
-2205 VTYQA
+2205 
-2210 NDQSFKVH
+2210 
-2218 FIDAKTGQEVLSPVT
+2218 
-2233 YSGKTGENVTIDQS
+2233 
-2247 KWNLANYKLVPG
+2247 
-2259 QNIPA
+2259 
-2264 SVKLS
+2264 
-2269 AEPSDLYVTVDH
+2269 
-2281 NTTQYDTKNPGKFNL
+2281 
-2296 SKTITR
+2296 
-2302 TIKVVD
+2302 
-2308 PVTGATSVV
+2308 
-2317 DAESVTFTR
+2317 
-2326 TATVDNVD
+2326 
-2334 GSVIYS
+2334 
-2340 DWTPTGDTTWADFIA
+2340 
-2355 PAKTGYTASPETIN
+2355 
-2369 GKTVS
+2369 
-2374 AYDNDETDIITYTAN
+2374 
-2389 NHDVIVKYVDSTGKE
+2389 
-2404 VGNKTISGKTG
+2404 
-2415 ATIPVDAQS
+2415 
-2424 GLPDGY
+2424 
-2430 EIDPNKPAPATYT
+2430 
-2443 VGDGDGQ
+2443 
-2450 TIEVHVITGTHTY
+2450 
-2463 HEGDSNV
+2463 
-2470 PSNIQL
+2470 
-2476 AKTVTRT
+2476 KTVTRT
-2483 INTISPDGT
+2483 INFHKPAGNEQVVQTVHY
-2492 ISTQKQSIT
+2492 
-2501 FTRTATVNAAS
+2501 TRTATVDLVSGDIKYNAWTIADVSGATKGEGTDAS
-2512 GKVTYS
+2512 FDAISVPTVDGYTADHTQVEAQKVTP
-2518 DWIASVSSAS
+2518 DTADSVV
-2528 GKDVTVGPDGVKF
+2528 DVYYNANKTEIHFK
-2541 SAVTP
+2541 AVD
-2546 VEKTGYKTNI
+2546 EKTGKDI
-2556 DGNLA
+2556 DLLGSLTSPINVDV
-2561 EETIT
+2561 TT
-2566 ADSNDSVV
+2566 KDADSQVASR
-2574 NVTYTPEDQSVVVKA
+2574 EA
-2589 VDDDNH
+2589 
-2595 GSDITDLI
+2595 DI
-2603 KPAIAALSGKTDA
+2603 K
-2616 AIDPAQITSAIT
+2616 QY
-2628 AAKTALA
+2628 LA
-2635 DKYDYVSFDPV
+2635 DKYTFDKV
-2646 TKFGESGQGQLVIH
+2646 ETSQDGNITTYTLKF
-2660 FKHKTETLDKDH
+2660 
-2672 TGAGTEDDFVKEVT
+2672 
-2686 RTIHLTD
+2686 
-2693 TTNATHDYVQHA
+2693 NHA
-2705 TVSRTATKDLVTGAV
+2705 TD
-2720 TYSDWSVAKF
+2720 
-2730 DEFDIPQVD
+2730 
-2739 GYKSY
+2739 
-2744 AGSTKGDQT
+2744 
-2753 TAATQ
+2753 
-2758 VASADVTVSNN
+2758 
-2769 IPQNGTDVY
+2769 
-2778 VSYKGNENTNQSIE
+2778 
-2792 YVDIATG
+2792 
-2799 KTVKTD
+2799 
-2805 TVSGIVGQ
+2805 
-2813 NTTYAGTLPKGYELA
+2813 
-2828 NNSSIPTSVTITA
+2828 
-2841 NNTPVKIYVRQIT
+2841 
-2854 YTDANKPSDLTDAL
+2854 
-2868 SETITRT
+2868 
-2875 IHFEGITHDDVVQS
+2875 
-2889 VSFTRTATYNQ
+2889 
-2900 DTGKYDLS
+2900 
-2908 AWTPVDGNKWAFYN
+2908 
-2922 APQVAGYTGTADHLE
+2922 
-2937 QVTVDPDT
+2937 
-2945 TKNDEETIKYTANAQ
+2945 
-2960 TARVIMKDS
+2960 
-2969 DNNDSVISID
+2969 
-2979 TVNGTTGQNV
+2979 
-2989 AISPVIPKGYELD
+2989 
-3002 TARTANLPTSVQFT
+3002 
-3016 TDGTPTADT
+3016 
-3025 VIYLKHK
+3025 
-3032 LSSTPSDWPLSD
+3032 
-3044 DAYKEATSMTITR
+3044 
-3057 TITISK
+3057 TISK
-3063 PGQADQVIKQPV
+3063 G
-3075 TLTRTITFDAV
+3075 
-3086 TGAIKSTG
+3086 G
-3094 AWSTGSWNL
+3094 NL
-3103 VGYVQAPDPIVY
+3103 P
-3115 NGITYNRVVTSNSS
+3115 
-3129 NPAEQGNN
+3129 E
-3137 ALQKETVT
+3137 
-3145 SASKSYDV
+3145 
-3153 HVTYVANATTL
+3153 
-3164 NFKAVDDDNKGV
+3164 GV
-3176 AIPIDG
+3176 
-3182 ITTSITHQ
+3182 S
-3190 SGQALDSTQ
+3190 
-3199 VQTIEQAIINKVQG
+3199 
-3213 LGYTFVPGVDES
+3213 ES
-3225 NPSEYVLHFKHT
+3225 DF
-3237 TLTLKDNDSTP
+3237 
-3248 KGITVDP
+3248 
-3255 LNKIIYRTI
+3255 
-3264 SYKFGDNNSAGL
+3264 
-3276 DYSTN
+3276 
-3281 ESYILKRTAT
+3281 
-3291 IDLVTKAVEYTDWV
+3291 
-3305 MVNSDGTT
+3305 
-3313 STSLAMPYEAIPTA
+3313 
-3327 PTGYTFDRIDGHDG
+3327 
-3341 TDGQPAWTA
+3341 
-3350 IPSMNIDSTLI
+3350 
-3361 NSTNPTKIN
+3361 
-3370 LVIRYKVAS
+3370 
-3379 QTVPVYIYDVDSK
+3379 
-3392 TPNTAIGKTET
+3392 
-3403 VTVDG
+3403 
-3408 KPVVQPKAKETVTT
+3408 
-3422 GIRFNYNYGRAWL
+3422 
-3435 DANLNNG
+3435 
-3442 DNYEFVTGES
+3442 
-3452 YTGYFTM
+3452 
-3459 SSDGIPKAI
+3459 
-3468 NVYVRHKHT
+3468 
-3477 TNTETTT
+3477 
-3484 STRTIYVQGQDTP
+3484 
-3497 QTQVVHFTRDVYK
+3497 
-3510 DLVTGEVTGYGN
+3510 
-3522 WTIATDK
+3522 
-3529 DNSPEQWDAVDEG
+3529 
-3542 KAKPGYTTYID
+3542 
-3553 GVKGDTIA
+3553 
-3561 SQTPLPNQ
+3561 
-3569 NVAVHVTFEANPA
+3569 
-3582 SVNVVYRNDAT
+3582 
-3593 NVVVQTVPFTG
+3593 
-3604 TIDQTIP
+3604 
-3611 LTYTIPAG
+3611 
-3619 YKLAP
+3619 
-3624 DQNLQKSYTL
+3624 
-3634 KAQNGDITVYVE
+3634 
-3646 TDPKTYT
+3646 
-3653 PETVPSDVPES
+3653 
-3664 IKDQMTKTVTRHI
+3664 TKTVTR
-3677 EIVYPEGYTG
+3677 T
-3687 DKLATPIDQS
+3687 
-3697 VTFERSV
+3697 
-3704 TVDLTKSG
+3704 
-3712 ADRYVLG
+3712 
-3719 NDWHVKGSDNTQGSW
+3719 
-3734 ASVEL
+3734 
-3739 TKINGYHTD
+3739 IN
-3748 QGIDA
+3748 
-3753 ATVDANS
+3753 
-3760 SNVNLT
+3760 
-3766 IHYLADDAQLGIK
+3766 
-3779 AVDDT
+3779 
-3784 DNSDITSKIGSAI
+3784 
-3797 ANITGK
+3797 
-3803 TNEAVDAD
+3803 
-3811 KVNAAVKSAK
+3811 
-3821 DQLAKLGYTYVG
+3821 
-3833 TDVVTKFDD
+3833 
-3842 VVDTTAK
+3842 
-3849 PSQYLVIHFA
+3849 
-3859 HATSTYNRGDKDL
+3859 
-3872 PDGVDSSQLTKSV
+3872 
-3885 TRKIIV
+3885 V

-4298 SYDILTGQVTYGDW
+4298 SYDVLTGQVTYGDW